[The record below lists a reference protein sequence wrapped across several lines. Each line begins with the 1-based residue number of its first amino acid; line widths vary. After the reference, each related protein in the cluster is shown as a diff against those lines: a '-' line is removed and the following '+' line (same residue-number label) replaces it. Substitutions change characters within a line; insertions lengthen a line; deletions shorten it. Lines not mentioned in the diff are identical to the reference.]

1 MKKVTKSFVAI
12 LALVAMLTQNAF
24 GVYAQATA
32 PEPIQVENEYVSEN
46 SEPTVEVTTDETPV
60 DTSESNEGD
69 LTEPVDA
76 TLDVEN
82 LPPTDDVN
90 YDDQIMLIDDTAEV
104 ADEGTD
110 VAAEESVTEEVIEE
124 EIPEQLDIYDNQIS
138 GSGLNELEI
147 FIHTEQLVTG
157 DSFRILFSGPD
168 SAQYDTRLNDYLDT
182 TSHGLYRFLDLNNEG
197 FNIRAT
203 SDDNVTFEF
212 ASEDGRPVIKV
223 ISVES
228 DADKLLFTK
237 TIEDKNGKPV
247 TAIKGE
253 GLKDVSIK
261 VNSEK
266 LTDNAEYTVY
276 VDTEAEVV
284 MNGSTTD
291 SISGTKSLESIE
303 LSNLNKKQ
311 FIIYISGDE
320 EFEIDSDASVI
331 DVVEGQAEFILESV
345 ATKTVYEYE
354 DSNVYVRA
362 VLERADAIPDD
373 AYFSVEPITDTKE
386 YLDAMNEGE
395 EKYTDENTLL
405 YDIAFYTD
413 STKTEEIEPEAGSVS
428 VTIRFKRNQIN
439 EELSGEAEVED
450 VTVTHFE
457 ENGNTIEAVPVE
469 TSVSSD
475 NTKVDFTVDSFSVY
489 AVSATSTVT
498 VNPGTS
504 VTCDSVLGDAYY
516 YGIVGNY
523 VKLDGHLESNMA
535 VGTLDGNANIATPK
549 NEGGGAGV
557 TYIGSYLGSKFFMD
571 PNADTKGTI
580 KVYTTKAAV
589 DKFGSEMADRINSGK
604 VSIDYSKSESDI
616 KSIVSNMVNV
626 VASNSSEL
634 ANESTQVDYTE
645 LKKIKGTD
653 EFIDIS
659 DSEAGTYYINYDNSE
674 WANEGS
680 SFKFKINSNQNLVLN
695 IPDES
700 VNFYQ
705 YQLIIDGKQYTPQG
719 NSNEAILFEKVI
731 YNCPN
736 ATYAATNTPVTG
748 TFLLPRAGFY
758 NNSVAA
764 GFVVANR
771 IEKIGG
777 QEWHCISKNIPVIE
791 DDKTEL
797 EIPVTKYFK
806 DAQGNDI
813 PDSEWPANGFKF
825 KISKYPCNDP
835 GDINDGFVEKDI
847 NYIPD
852 IEGTSEVTIYGST
865 PNHTASF
872 GKLSFNGAEVYNS
885 DRSHKSDSF
894 GDRDVR
900 YRALMYKIEEID
912 TNEPGVVYD
921 NATPLYIKVF
931 VNAEKINLGNGTTKY
946 LVWTEVKTARTV
958 SEGTECLPRL
968 PEFTNR
974 RVDDTNIKFEGTK
987 TVNGSSENVPNEK
1000 FEFSLYKYKGNN
1012 QFEENPVQTVKNN
1025 NNSFAFKEF
1034 KVNYNEC
1041 TTYVGA
1047 DGKAI
1052 RDGNKDTR
1060 IKNSVYAYQ
1069 YYLIKETKCDS
1080 PYTANDKY
1088 IARVK
1093 IEKLFNNGVLS
1104 GYGASVEYF
1113 KYNVNDTTDITKL
1126 GDGFTAMSFDNTYA
1140 AKGETILYA
1149 KKELTNRTLVANE
1162 FTFKLY
1168 ERTDSGV
1175 IQIGEE
1181 KTNDADGIVKFDKI
1195 TYPDL
1200 KSVGPHT
1207 YVIKEVKGNLSGV
1220 SYFEGEKVVTVDVAD
1235 NGSGALSVTHKDAT
1249 ESNPVVITNTYN
1261 ANGEV
1266 TFAVTKKITG
1276 NGTLS
1281 QDKEFSFELKKIIDG
1296 KAETIETVKI
1306 AGDGDAT
1313 FTTLK
1318 YELSDKGKVYKYTI
1332 NEVIPDGA
1340 IGYPE
1345 GSATPSYY
1353 MIPIISKYYDGIKYD
1368 PTVHEITVKV
1378 DDNGSGK
1385 LVITQELDNTP
1396 VESVNA
1402 KFTNEYNPR
1411 NFYTCIEGIK
1421 EIAGSNKKLNDGDF
1435 TFKFE
1440 LAEDYGD
1447 KLSIPVQGEIIPC
1460 NPKYEQYKVTENGKE
1475 YYTSKNL
1482 ASGEFGL
1489 HGITF
1494 NAPGTYTVKVSE
1506 INGGESGWIYDNS
1519 EYTWTYDVI
1528 DSGEGYLIPRD
1539 INSEVKVVKNDSVNC
1554 KPGDM
1559 RFKNTYVSEG
1569 EAVIK
1574 AQKAISGDY
1583 DKTVQQGE
1591 FEFERLDGDNENAH
1605 RVGGTKMTAADGS
1618 VTFDTIKYTLSS
1630 LEGAKAKDFV
1640 YYVHEV
1646 LPDPLKQSEV
1656 TDSKGEKRT
1665 VGYSYDKTY
1674 HKVTVHVALNDAT
1687 NELDT
1692 TVTYDDG
1699 NVAKITNKYE
1709 AYGSVQFGG
1718 NKKLIGR
1725 KFKDDDSGRFSA
1737 VLIDKATNE
1746 VIDIAPINK
1755 KSGFNNGGEFTFK
1768 TREYT
1773 KPGNYEY
1780 LVKEVGEV
1788 EGITNDTTTYEV
1800 TVSVTDINGDGK
1812 LTCVP
1817 TYGNNAPEI
1826 TFVNTL
1832 NTPGTANVIAKKK
1845 LDFGTLKGD
1854 DFSFILVDK
1863 ATGNPIDTKKNNKSG
1878 LVQFDQIK
1886 YTLDQLKKVD
1896 GNPVP
1901 TTFYY
1906 TISEVNDEQEE
1917 YEYSTLY
1924 YNVEITVS
1932 PGDDGLTTE
1941 VIYKD
1946 PKGLKVTPEEVV
1958 FENKYKAEGNVQF
1971 KISKTLT
1978 GRAMDDKQFSF
1989 ELRDESGKLVKLYDE
2004 EGNETF
2010 DGIVYSPSSDAG
2022 KPVTFAFPEIQYTQA
2037 DLSAEASH
2045 AIDTDGT
2052 FAKYY
2057 TIREVIPGSIA
2068 EGYTYDASV
2077 YNVQVT
2083 LKDNGKGKIVTD
2095 WKAYKAGEVTAE
2107 KNFLKQIWD
2116 NLVAFFTGK
2125 NADIVF
2131 ENKYVAEG
2139 ELKLKAVKKTNGVL
2153 KKGDFSFILSGKDE
2167 NGKDFS
2173 ETVEND
2179 ANGNVVFSAIKYTKP
2194 SSGSYEY
2201 TIKEVIPEDKDKKA
2215 GFTYDETVY
2224 TVNVTVTD
2232 DHSGVLSVN
2241 AEITAPS
2248 KETISAVSIVTN
2260 TDGSSKG
2267 LCEPKAVEFVN
2278 PYTTR
2283 GTSVVIDGNKV
2294 VAGRKAQAAKDE
2306 FTFKLTGEGK
2316 ELTAK
2321 TDAQGNFRFEPL
2333 KYTFEDYKNKTEYFY
2348 TVSEVIPSEKDE
2360 NIKYSEE
2367 EYTVKVTLKDNQD
2380 GTLSA
2385 TKTITSPAGA
2395 ENITFVNTYNAK
2407 NSLPLSAKKL
2417 VTGNTTVNKTFMFEL
2432 TGDGISAPIV
2442 VPTTNGGVA
2451 VFPERQY
2458 SLDDLAG
2465 AESKTYDYQ
2474 IRELTKEETIAR
2486 VNGATADEYDGYE
2499 FDSKVHRIHVVVSN
2513 TTSNGVLDV
2522 DCTVDG
2528 VSVSDVSNAVT
2539 FTNDYT
2545 ANGTTSI
2552 DGNKVL
2558 TGRDLEEDEFTFI
2571 LYDEDGKEIAR
2582 QTNGEDGAFSFG
2594 LGEFTQENIGE
2605 TYTYTVKEYIP
2616 ENESDKIEGITYDDS
2631 EITVKVTVGDAGKGK
2646 LSFTKE
2652 ITGGKVDGAV
2662 TFKNSYEGEAYV
2674 AFAANKILKG
2684 RHLEEGEFSFTLE
2697 QTSGPV
2703 QKIAKDG
2710 ITLPNDASGSTD
2722 FGSITFD
2729 QDEVGTYVFKVTEE
2743 KGKVSKVT
2751 YSDEVY
2757 TATVTVAVVGGVL
2770 KTTKVIKN
2778 KAGETVTSIDFE
2790 NTFKTNADIQFK
2802 GIKKLEGFNSDRIRK
2817 GDYSFVLMDENK
2829 NPIGDPAE
2837 VKGGIFNGGKF
2848 SFDKIEYTQDN
2859 LEYNAETG
2867 SYKTLKTYYVK
2878 EVCPDDKPEN
2888 VTYDDT
2894 VYEITVTLDLDP
2906 VTGIMTATGATDIG
2920 KPVDELEFINSYT
2933 SKNSWRPEVV
2943 RTMKGKELEDGKYD
2957 FKITEVDEAGDAV
2970 IGGYT
2975 ETVSYSG
2982 GAKTYFS
2989 SIDYTQDS
2997 IGTHYYKIEET
3008 ETRDGS
3014 TKDSTVYYA
3023 TVVVDVDDET
3033 QSLTVNDTYEK
3044 VFTVVNEDGT
3054 SEEKREGATSV
3065 VFENKFSAEGTLTLE
3080 GLKVLKGKALEAGDF
3095 SFAIMD
3101 GNAILKNNGVDMIA
3115 TNEAAGVDNNGDA
3128 KAAFKFPEM
3137 KFTEEDLKDGDGNY
3151 VTEKTLTYTIVEQE
3165 FADTSVKAIG
3175 EVYSLAI
3182 KLTVDYAKHE
3192 IKATPTVK
3200 KRGEGGI
3207 FNLSVK
3213 DNVPVFTNVYDA
3225 VGQWDPSGLKKLTG
3239 RALKDNEF
3247 TFSLTEYELGK
3258 DINDSNIVKKDGDKN
3273 QAIGHNGGKNSEQ
3286 IIFSP
3291 DDLKFLKYSLA
3302 DLGKHRYIIKE
3313 EIPDEAK
3320 EIKND
3325 SGVVTGYELKGV
3337 TYDINQ
3343 FEYIVEVKD
3352 NGDGTLAVDYAA
3364 ESPCKKPQTGD
3375 VYFTFNNH
3383 YNANAYI
3390 DLIGTKTFDGPS
3402 EFLKDFKFTIKETT
3416 EGKES
3421 AEFTVP
3427 CDEHGV
3433 ITFSNS
3439 LPILSYEYK
3448 PTMNRDDRGT
3458 HTYEIREVIP
3468 ADDSKA
3474 PGVKYDKRVYKVT
3487 VDVAD
3492 DGEGKLVP
3500 IVKSK
3505 GVTSELNGGGQEP
3518 YGFFVGSGEN
3528 RANYFTFENKYEAN
3542 ADLLFKGRKFLKR
3555 YEDSKD
3561 YITGEELTNFEFALY
3576 RVDATNDNTLIDYA
3590 TASADGSFVLGL
3602 DDNGDISEGV
3612 KFTHKDIGKTYTYLI
3627 KETTKVGD
3635 GVVYDENVY
3644 EITVAVNSP
3653 AAGSDK
3659 LKLDVTAIDKSG
3671 ATVAVKLENDKY
3683 LYTASTFN
3691 FTNLKPEYTVISGE
3705 KHWVGGPADGSRP
3718 DEVTI
3723 RLYASNVGVGQ
3734 QVINTAVAKA
3744 PDWKYR
3750 FDSFENGKKLP
3761 AYTTDGQKIVYRV
3774 DEVEI
3779 PGYLSEKVEVVEG
3792 KVFDFYNTYGELLI
3806 RKVDAITGATLAGAE
3821 LVILD
3826 SAGTEVDRW
3835 VSGTSA
3841 HAVDITKVE
3850 FDKTYTLREVSAPTG
3865 YKVAPDQTFTFKKG
3879 ETTVVTM
3886 RDEKITGS
3894 VKLRKLDA
3902 TTRAALE
3909 GAEFALYRED
3919 GSRVYASGTAGSYR
3933 YSETSSNGRFVVNAA
3948 GELEVTDLPYGSYY
3962 FTETVAPAGYIRSTD
3977 RFSFSVLT
3985 DGETVEVVALNAK
3998 EVGSVRLR
4006 KTNADGS
4013 VSLAGAVF
4021 ELYAKTPTTVSSA
4034 IAATIYSDVY
4044 YRVGTYT
4051 TDASGEIYVGDLPW
4065 DDYYFV
4071 EVEAPAG
4078 YEVNTDVNGD
4088 PIAYTF
4094 TIGSSATA
4102 TVSYDLG
4109 RITNS
4114 TTPPDTPVVPSSGG
4128 EVRGERRPTDTGRR
4142 SGGVLSGVLGVR
4154 AAPKAGVLGE
4164 RLGPV
4169 TGDAFNIFLWTL
4181 LLLASIGSIIAVAI
4195 ANARRKKN
4203 AR

>member
-46 SEPTVEVTTDETPV
+46 AEPTVEVTTEETPV
-60 DTSESNEGD
+60 DTPESNEGD
-69 LTEPVDA
+69 MAEPVADTSSEPVDA
-76 TLDVEN
+76 ALDVEN

-110 VAAEESVTEEVIEE
+110 VAAEEPVTEEVIEE

-147 FIHTEQLVTG
+147 FINTEQLVTG

-212 ASEDGRPVIKV
+212 ASEDGRPIIKV

-266 LTDNAEYTVY
+266 LTDNAKYTVY

-284 MNGSTTD
+284 INGSTTD

-331 DVVEGQAEFILESV
+331 DVAEGQAEFILESV
-345 ATKTVYEYE
+345 STKTVYEYE

-504 VTCDSVLGDAYY
+504 ATCDSVLGDAYY

-523 VKLDGHLESNMA
+523 VHLDGHLESNMA
-535 VGTLDGNANIATPK
+535 AGILDGDANIATPK
-549 NEGGGAGV
+549 NDGGGAGV
-557 TYIGSYLGSKFFMD
+557 SYIGSYLGSKFFMD
-571 PNADTKGTI
+571 PNSGTKGSI
-580 KVYTTKAAV
+580 KIYTTEEAV
-589 DKFGSEMADRINSGK
+589 NKFGNEMRDRINTGK
-604 VSIDYSKSESDI
+604 VTIDYSKSESEI

-626 VASNSSEL
+626 VASNSAKL
-634 ANESTQVDYTE
+634 ANEATQIDFTE
-645 LKKIKGTD
+645 LKQIRGTD
-653 EFIDIS
+653 GYIDIS
-659 DSEAGTYYINYDNSE
+659 GSEAGTYYINYDISE
-674 WANEGS
+674 WKNEGS
-680 SFKFKINSNQNLVLN
+680 SFKYKINSNQNLVLN

-700 VNFYQ
+700 VEFCQ
-705 YQLIIDGKQYTPQG
+705 YQLIVDNKQYTPQG
-719 NSNEAILFEKVI
+719 GSNEEILFEKVI

-736 ATYAATNTPVTG
+736 ATYAATSTPVTG
-748 TFLLPRAGFY
+748 TFLLPKAGFY

-764 GFVVANR
+764 GFVVADT
-771 IEKIGG
+771 IKKIGG
-777 QEWHCISKNIPVIE
+777 AEWHCISKNIPVIE

-813 PDSEWPANGFKF
+813 ADSEWPANGFKF
-825 KISKYPCNDP
+825 KISKYPCDDP
-835 GDINDGFVEKDI
+835 GDTNDGNVEKDI

-885 DRSHKSDSF
+885 DRSHKSTAF
-894 GDRDVR
+894 GDRDVK

-912 TNEPGVVYD
+912 TNEAGVVYD

-958 SEGTECLPRL
+958 LKYECLPKL

-987 TVNGSSENVPNEK
+987 TVNGNSENVPNEK

-1012 QFEENPVQTVKNN
+1012 QFEETPVQAVMNS

-1041 TTYVGA
+1041 TTYVDA
-1047 DGKAI
+1047 NGKAI
-1052 RDGNKDTR
+1052 KDGDRATK

-1080 PYTANDKY
+1080 PYTAKNKY

-1093 IEKLFNNGVLS
+1093 IEKLFNNGALS

-1113 KYNVNDTTDITKL
+1113 KYGVNDLTDIGSL
-1126 GDGFTAMSFDNTYA
+1126 SDGLMTMAFDNEYKA
-1140 AKGETILYA
+1140 NGSISFYA
-1149 KKELTNRTLVANE
+1149 KKVVSNRTYGVKNEEFSFGLFDENGKRLQTVKNDSNGLVSFSAINYSLDDAGKEFKYVIKEDLGNIPGITYDPHEEKITVKVSDKGDGTLQITADKATETSPATFTNVYKAEGTFTFTALKAFKEGSKLPSGKTFSFVLKEGGKVIETVTVNGTGSVSFKPLQYAVNPANGE
-1162 FTFKLY
+1162 YAVGEHTYTIEEVKPAGATAENNYTYQGITYDNNVYTVKLVVEDDGNGNLVTKVDGNVQATFNATFTNDYKVADTKIALDGNKILNGQVLEGDMFTFKL
-1168 ERTDSGV
+1168 EASDEVTSKAVSDGV
-1175 IQIGEE
+1175 VVLPANTAVKNDANGNFSFGEILFKAEGNYTFKVTEE
-1181 KTNDADGIVKFDKI
+1181 KPDETNGIQYSEDVYTVSVSVKDDNNGKLVATKTITKNNGEVGDITFVNYYAENGIVIIAKKSLEGRTLEANQFEFELKDDAGNVIRTAKNDAAGNVTFEKI
-1195 TYPDL
+1195 TYKLSDLNGEDSKTYKYYVNEVCPD
-1200 KSVGPHT
+1200 KDGNGYT
-1207 YVIKEVKGNLSGV
+1207 YDRTVKTVTVTVSKVESEDGV
-1220 SYFEGEKVVTVDVAD
+1220 SLQTVAEFENGYDTFKNYYNASGKVV
-1235 NGSGALSVTHKDAT
+1235 
-1249 ESNPVVITNTYN
+1249 
-1261 ANGEV
+1261 
-1266 TFAVTKKITG
+1266 F
-1276 NGTLS
+1276 
-1281 QDKEFSFELKKIIDG
+1281 
-1296 KAETIETVKI
+1296 
-1306 AGDGDAT
+1306 
-1313 FTTLK
+1313 
-1318 YELSDKGKVYKYTI
+1318 
-1332 NEVIPDGA
+1332 
-1340 IGYPE
+1340 
-1345 GSATPSYY
+1345 
-1353 MIPIISKYYDGIKYD
+1353 
-1368 PTVHEITVKV
+1368 
-1378 DDNGSGK
+1378 
-1385 LVITQELDNTP
+1385 
-1396 VESVNA
+1396 
-1402 KFTNEYNPR
+1402 
-1411 NFYTCIEGIK
+1411 
-1421 EIAGSNKKLNDGDF
+1421 
-1435 TFKFE
+1435 
-1440 LAEDYGD
+1440 
-1447 KLSIPVQGEIIPC
+1447 
-1460 NPKYEQYKVTENGKE
+1460 
-1475 YYTSKNL
+1475 
-1482 ASGEFGL
+1482 
-1489 HGITF
+1489 
-1494 NAPGTYTVKVSE
+1494 
-1506 INGGESGWIYDNS
+1506 
-1519 EYTWTYDVI
+1519 
-1528 DSGEGYLIPRD
+1528 
-1539 INSEVKVVKNDSVNC
+1539 
-1554 KPGDM
+1554 
-1559 RFKNTYVSEG
+1559 
-1569 EAVIK
+1569 
-1574 AQKAISGDY
+1574 
-1583 DKTVQQGE
+1583 
-1591 FEFERLDGDNENAH
+1591 
-1605 RVGGTKMTAADGS
+1605 GGTK
-1618 VTFDTIKYTLSS
+1618 
-1630 LEGAKAKDFV
+1630 E
-1640 YYVHEV
+1640 
-1646 LPDPLKQSEV
+1646 
-1656 TDSKGEKRT
+1656 
-1665 VGYSYDKTY
+1665 
-1674 HKVTVHVALNDAT
+1674 
-1687 NELDT
+1687 
-1692 TVTYDDG
+1692 
-1699 NVAKITNKYE
+1699 
-1709 AYGSVQFGG
+1709 
-1718 NKKLIGR
+1718 LIGR
-1725 KFKDDDSGRFSA
+1725 KFTSDDNGKFQA
-1737 VLIDKATNE
+1737 VLKDKTTGEELQRKDITKKATLFS
-1746 VIDIAPINK
+1746 DR
-1755 KSGFNNGGEFTFK
+1755 GGEFTFDPIK
-1768 TREYT
+1768 FTEPGEYYYT
-1773 KPGNYEY
+1773 
-1780 LVKEVGEV
+1780 V
-1788 EGITNDTTTYEV
+1788 EEAGSLENVTNDTTVYEV
-1800 TVSVTDINGDGK
+1800 KVTVTDNGDGT
-1812 LTCVP
+1812 LSCVP
-1817 TYGNNAPEI
+1817 TYSVGEGIKFTN
-1826 TFVNTL
+1826 VYD
-1832 NTPGTANVIAKKK
+1832 TPGSATIQAYKS
-1845 LDFGTLKGD
+1845 LDYGTLKD
-1854 DFSFILVDK
+1854 DQFTFELYDSTGAVLDT
-1863 ATGNPIDTKKNNKSG
+1863 ATNNSSGTVTFKQLEYSLKDLNKDTNGNAVATEFRYKIKEKNTGAKG
-1878 LVQFDQIK
+1878 
-1886 YTLDQLKKVD
+1886 
-1896 GNPVP
+1896 
-1901 TTFYY
+1901 
-1906 TISEVNDEQEE
+1906 
-1917 YEYSTLY
+1917 YEYSTAEY
-1924 YNVEITVS
+1924 EVIVTVV
-1932 PGDDGLTTE
+1932 PNDDVLTTS
-1941 VIYKD
+1941 VAYKD
-1946 PKGLKVTPEEVV
+1946 ALGNNVDPKNVIFT
-1958 FENKYKAEGNVQF
+1958 NKYTANGKVQLQA
-1971 KISKTLT
+1971 KKVLS
-1978 GRAMDDKQFSF
+1978 GRDITSGMFEF
-1989 ELRDESGKLVKLYDE
+1989 ELCDENNDVVAKVPVPAAKAGE
-2004 EGNETF
+2004 EA
-2010 DGIVYSPSSDAG
+2010 IVS
-2022 KPVTFAFPEIQYTQA
+2022 FPEWTYTQENLKE
-2037 DLSAEASH
+2037 DSFTH
-2045 AIDTDGT
+2045 AIEGGK

-2057 TIREVIPGSIA
+2057 TIREVIPANIPS
-2068 EGYTYDASV
+2068 GYTYDDTV
-2077 YNVQVT
+2077 YNVVVT
-2083 LKDNGKGKIVTD
+2083 LKDNGEGVIETD
-2095 WKAYKAGEVTAE
+2095 WYAYESGNTYE
-2107 KNFLKQIWD
+2107 KPTIWD
-2116 NLVAFFTGK
+2116 NIVAFFTGK
-2125 NADIVF
+2125 NANQNVVF

-2139 ELKLKAVKKTNGVL
+2139 ELKLKAIKETNGVL
-2153 KKGDFSFILSGKDE
+2153 NKDYFSFILNGKDE
-2167 NGKDFS
+2167 NGKDIS
-2173 ETVEND
+2173 ETVTND

-2194 SSGSYEY
+2194 SSEPYEY

-2224 TVNVTVTD
+2224 TVKVTVTD
-2232 DHSGVLSVN
+2232 DGSGVLSVK
-2241 AEITAPS
+2241 ADITAPS

-2267 LCEPKAVEFVN
+2267 LCEPDAVKFVN
-2278 PYTTR
+2278 PYTT
-2283 GTSVVIDGNKV
+2283 GGASVVIEGNKV
-2294 VAGRKAQAAKDE
+2294 VTGRKAQAADGE
-2306 FTFKLTGEGK
+2306 FTFKLSG
-2316 ELTAK
+2316 
-2321 TDAQGNFRFEPL
+2321 GNLAEDRFASTKAGGSFAFDTI
-2333 KYTFEDYKNKTEYFY
+2333 KYTYNDLNGKDLETYIY
-2348 TVSEVIPSEKDE
+2348 TVSEVIPSDKDA
-2360 NIKYSEE
+2360 NITYSEE
-2367 EYTVKVTLKDNQD
+2367 VYTVEVTLKDNHD
-2380 GTLSA
+2380 GTLTASR
-2385 TKTITSPAGA
+2385 KIVGA
-2395 ENITFVNTYNAK
+2395 NSIVFTNTYNAE
-2407 NSLPLSAKKL
+2407 NSLPLAVKKV
-2417 VTGNTTVNKTFMFEL
+2417 VTGKKSPDGLAFTFEL
-2432 TGDGISAPIV
+2432 SGTGIEPAIQVNAKAGETVSFPTREYKLADLYDEATKTYVTREYDYVIREIPNTAEEYAGYEYDTTQFKIHVEVSNDSTDGKLTV
-2442 VPTTNGGVA
+2442 KPTVVA
-2451 VFPERQY
+2451 VNEEGNEIAG
-2458 SLDDLAG
+2458 SL
-2465 AESKTYDYQ
+2465 
-2474 IRELTKEETIAR
+2474 
-2486 VNGATADEYDGYE
+2486 ADVIPAAFE
-2499 FDSKVHRIHVVVSN
+2499 FN
-2513 TTSNGVLDV
+2513 NP
-2522 DCTVDG
+2522 
-2528 VSVSDVSNAVT
+2528 
-2539 FTNDYT
+2539 YT
-2545 ANGTTSI
+2545 ANGQTEIKGTKTLIGRELVASEFEFALYDENSVEI
-2552 DGNKVL
+2552 ARCKNAEDGSFSFGKLSFTQEDVGKTFNYTVKEIIPENEEDRLPNVNYDDTVISVAIEVLDAGEGKLAFNQTVTNGREGKVAFVNEFADDASVSFAVEKKL
-2558 TGRDLEEDEFTFI
+2558 TGRNLNEGEFEFVLKQTAGDTIKSFESKEKTVSNNGSGIVDFGSIKFDQTEVGEYKFEITEKSGDVKGVDYSKNKYTATVNVYVKNGELVVEKTEETGDKTFTNEFTASANVDFGGSKILDGFESDKINKGEYTFI
-2571 LYDEDGKEIAR
+2571 LKDSEGNKIAETSVNGRGNYEFSHKDVAELNYTQDDLVYNAATGKYTTVKTYTVEEFEPESHDKKVTYDKKVYTVTVTLDLNIVTGELTVETSTDKGVAVTEMNFTNKYADEDEWSPSVTKVVEGKNYENGKYTYKLTQVDEDGKEIA
-2582 QTNGEDGAFSFG
+2582 
-2594 LGEFTQENIGE
+2594 
-2605 TYTYTVKEYIP
+2605 
-2616 ENESDKIEGITYDDS
+2616 
-2631 EITVKVTVGDAGKGK
+2631 
-2646 LSFTKE
+2646 
-2652 ITGGKVDGAV
+2652 
-2662 TFKNSYEGEAYV
+2662 
-2674 AFAANKILKG
+2674 
-2684 RHLEEGEFSFTLE
+2684 
-2697 QTSGPV
+2697 
-2703 QKIAKDG
+2703 
-2710 ITLPNDASGSTD
+2710 
-2722 FGSITFD
+2722 
-2729 QDEVGTYVFKVTEE
+2729 
-2743 KGKVSKVT
+2743 
-2751 YSDEVY
+2751 
-2757 TATVTVAVVGGVL
+2757 
-2770 KTTKVIKN
+2770 
-2778 KAGETVTSIDFE
+2778 
-2790 NTFKTNADIQFK
+2790 
-2802 GIKKLEGFNSDRIRK
+2802 
-2817 GDYSFVLMDENK
+2817 
-2829 NPIGDPAE
+2829 
-2837 VKGGIFNGGKF
+2837 
-2848 SFDKIEYTQDN
+2848 
-2859 LEYNAETG
+2859 
-2867 SYKTLKTYYVK
+2867 
-2878 EVCPDDKPEN
+2878 
-2888 VTYDDT
+2888 
-2894 VYEITVTLDLDP
+2894 
-2906 VTGIMTATGATDIG
+2906 
-2920 KPVDELEFINSYT
+2920 
-2933 SKNSWRPEVV
+2933 
-2943 RTMKGKELEDGKYD
+2943 
-2957 FKITEVDEAGDAV
+2957 
-2970 IGGYT
+2970 GGYT
-2975 ETVSYSG
+2975 ETIKNSDVTTSF
-2982 GAKTYFS
+2982 AKIKFNQSQLGTYF
-2989 SIDYTQDS
+2989 
-2997 IGTHYYKIEET
+2997 YKIEELAT
-3008 ETRDGS
+3008 EDG
-3014 TKDSTVYYA
+3014 TAVDSTIYIA
-3023 TVVVDVDDET
+3023 KVVVDIDEATQELAITDTYTKVTGDET
-3033 QSLTVNDTYEK
+3033 VGVTEV
-3044 VFTVVNEDGT
+3044 VFTNKY
-3054 SEEKREGATSV
+3054 SASV
-3065 VFENKFSAEGTLTLE
+3065 EIPLE
-3080 GLKVLKGKALEAGDF
+3080 GLKKLENRELKDKEF

-3101 GNAILKNNGVDMIA
+3101 GDKVLVNDGTEMIA
-3115 TNEAAGVDNNGDA
+3115 YNVAGTVDEDRVAQG
-3128 KAAFKFPEM
+3128 KFVFPVM
-3137 KFTEEDLKDGDGNY
+3137 KFDQEVFKNESGTYDN
-3151 VTEKTLTYTIVEQE
+3151 TKTLTYTVVEQSKSKDDCKGITMSTE
-3165 FADTSVKAIG
+3165 R
-3175 EVYSLAI
+3175 YSLVI
-3182 KLTVDYAKHE
+3182 ELTSGIDGITYEVKIDKL
-3192 IKATPTVK
+3192 
-3200 KRGEGGI
+3200 GENGGI
-3207 FNLSVK
+3207 FGLK
-3213 DNVPVFTNVYDA
+3213 DGKAELEFTNVYEA
-3225 VGQWDPSGLKKLTG
+3225 TGEWDPEGWKELVG
-3239 RALKDNEF
+3239 RDLKDGEF
-3247 TFSLTEYELGK
+3247 EFKIRE
-3258 DINDSNIVKKDGDKN
+3258 V
-3273 QAIGHNGGKNSEQ
+3273 
-3286 IIFSP
+3286 
-3291 DDLKFLKYSLA
+3291 DLKNNTVNGHEYVVKNVGNQIKFSSDDVVSKKGDYFLKYTQD
-3302 DLGKHRYIIKE
+3302 DLGPNGKANFIYEFSEVKQETATGIKF
-3313 EIPDEAK
+3313 DE
-3320 EIKND
+3320 
-3325 SGVVTGYELKGV
+3325 
-3337 TYDINQ
+3337 DI
-3343 FEYIVEVKD
+3343 YKILVEVSD
-3352 NGDGTLAVDYAA
+3352 NGDGTLNVEVDRDDLL
-3364 ESPCKKPQTGD
+3364 KKLTQKIKD
-3375 VYFTFNNH
+3375 SNLEDKNISE
-3383 YNANAYI
+3383 NAIFLFKNEYEAYGSLN
-3390 DLIGTKTFDGPS
+3390 LIGTKTFDGPE

-3421 AEFTVP
+3421 YEDTVS
-3427 CDEHGV
+3427 CDENGV
-3433 ITFSNS
+3433 ITFSK
-3439 LPILSYEYK
+3439 LSYKYK
-3448 PTMNRDDRGT
+3448 PMERDDRGT

-3474 PGVKYDKRVYKVT
+3474 PGVQYDKRVYKVT
-3487 VDVAD
+3487 VDVTD
-3492 DGEGKLVP
+3492 KGEGKLVP
-3500 IVKSK
+3500 TVKSI
-3505 GVTSELNGGGQEP
+3505 TRELIGGGQDP
-3518 YGFFVGSGEN
+3518 NYDFFVGSYEN

-3542 ADLLFKGRKFLKR
+3542 ADLLFKGMKFLKR

-3561 YITGEELTNFEFALY
+3561 YITGDELKNFEFALY
-3576 RVDATNDNTLIDYA
+3576 RVDATKPTLIDYA

-3602 DDNGDISEGV
+3602 DDNGDISEGI
-3612 KFTHKDIGKTYTYLI
+3612 KFTQKDIGKTYTYLI

-3644 EITVAVNSP
+3644 EITVAVNAP
-3653 AAGSDK
+3653 VAGSDK
-3659 LKLDVTAIDKSG
+3659 LILDVTAIDKSG
-3671 ATVAVKLENDKY
+3671 ATVAVKLENDEY
-3683 LYTASTFN
+3683 LYTASTFD

-3792 KVFDFYNTYGELLI
+3792 KVYDFYNTYGELLI

-3821 LVILD
+3821 LAILD
-3826 SAGTEVDRW
+3826 SAGTEIDRW

>member
-46 SEPTVEVTTDETPV
+46 AEPTVEVTTEEASANTQ
-60 DTSESNEGD
+60 ESNEGD
-69 LTEPVDA
+69 MAEPVADTSSEPVDA
-76 TLDVEN
+76 ALDVEN

-104 ADEGTD
+104 PEEGTD
-110 VAAEESVTEEVIEE
+110 VVVEEPVTEEVIEE

-138 GSGLNELEI
+138 GSGLDELEI
-147 FIHTEQLVTG
+147 FINTEQLVTG

-212 ASEDGRPVIKV
+212 TSEDGRPVIKV

-266 LTDNAEYTVY
+266 LTDNAKYTVY

-284 MNGSTTD
+284 INGSTTD

-373 AYFSVEPITDTKE
+373 AYFSVESITDTKE

-439 EELSGEAEVED
+439 DELSGEAEVED

-475 NTKVDFTVDSFSVY
+475 NTKVDFTVDSFSIY
-489 AVSATSTVT
+489 AVSVEGKL
-498 VNPGTS
+498 NIKPGT
-504 VTCDSVLGDAYY
+504 TKTYLDVLGDAAR
-516 YGIVGNY
+516 YGIVANDMTLGGDMETNF
-523 VKLDGHLESNMA
+523 A
-535 VGTLDGNANIATPK
+535 VGSMHGTADIKSCKNDGN
-549 NEGGGAGV
+549 GAGV
-557 TYIGSYLGSKFFMD
+557 TYIGSYDGSDFSMI
-571 PNADTKGTI
+571 PNN
-580 KVYTTKAAV
+580 
-589 DKFGSEMADRINSGK
+589 NSGSLK
-604 VSIDYSKSESDI
+604 IVTTEAAMRKFSFNMTHLHPGDSLDNLKFEEGVIVDYSGDEAQI
-616 KSIVSNMVNV
+616 KTMVSRIVSNVR
-626 VASNSSEL
+626 
-634 ANESTQVDYTE
+634 T
-645 LKKIKGTD
+645 
-653 EFIDIS
+653 IS
-659 DSEAGTYYINYDNSE
+659 DALMNEQNSYEYRSIKDQWSDKVDFTSYPAGTYYINFDQSIDEANSFPLNYE
-674 WANEGS
+674 IH
-680 SFKFKINSNQNLVLN
+680 INKDQNVVLN
-695 IPDES
+695 IPDEN
-700 VNFYQ
+700 VYFGQ
-705 YQLIIDGKQYTPQG
+705 YKLYIDGKQYIPQG
-719 NSNEAILFEKVI
+719 NSDEEILFEKMI
-731 YNCPN
+731 FNCPN
-736 ATYAATNTPVTG
+736 ARYAETTGTATG
-748 TFLLPRAGFY
+748 TFLLPRADFY
-758 NNSVAA
+758 NKTVSA
-764 GFVVANR
+764 GFLVANN
-771 IEKIGG
+771 ITGFG
-777 QEWHCISKNIPVIE
+777 SEWHCISKNIPIIE

-813 PDSEWPANGFKF
+813 PDSEWPANGFRF
-825 KISKYPCNDP
+825 KISKYTRNDP
-835 GDINDGFVEKDI
+835 DDNNGGVETDP
-847 NYIPD
+847 NRIPD
-852 IEGTSEVTIYGST
+852 IEGTLTIYGNT

-872 GKLSFNGAEVYNS
+872 GKLSFNGKEVYESGYPS
-885 DRSHKSDSF
+885 DAF
-894 GDRDVR
+894 PGRDVK

-912 TNEPGVVYD
+912 TNEVGVVYD

-931 VNAEKINLGNGTTKY
+931 VNAEKITLENGTIKY
-946 LVWTEVKTARTV
+946 LVWTDVKTARTV
-958 SEGTECLPRL
+958 SEGTVCLRRL

-974 RVDDTNIKFEGTK
+974 RVNDTNIKFEGTK
-987 TVNGSSENVPNEK
+987 TVNGSSEKVPNEK

-1012 QFEENPVQTVKNN
+1012 QFEETPVQTVKNN

-1041 TTYVGA
+1041 TIYVGA

-1093 IEKLFNNGVLS
+1093 IEKIFNNGALS

-1126 GDGFTAMSFDNTYA
+1126 GDGLTAMSFDNEYKA
-1140 AKGETILYA
+1140 NGSISFYA
-1149 KKELTNRTLVANE
+1149 KKVVSNRTYGVKNEEFSFSLFDENGTKLQTVKNDSDGLVRFSAINYSLDDAGKE
-1162 FTFKLY
+1162 FK
-1168 ERTDSGV
+1168 
-1175 IQIGEE
+1175 
-1181 KTNDADGIVKFDKI
+1181 
-1195 TYPDL
+1195 
-1200 KSVGPHT
+1200 
-1207 YVIKEVKGNLSGV
+1207 YVIKEDSGNIPGIT
-1220 SYFEGEKVVTVDVAD
+1220 YD
-1235 NGSGALSVTHKDAT
+1235 TH
-1249 ESNPVVITNTYN
+1249 EEI
-1261 ANGEV
+1261 
-1266 TFAVTKKITG
+1266 
-1276 NGTLS
+1276 
-1281 QDKEFSFELKKIIDG
+1281 
-1296 KAETIETVKI
+1296 
-1306 AGDGDAT
+1306 
-1313 FTTLK
+1313 
-1318 YELSDKGKVYKYTI
+1318 
-1332 NEVIPDGA
+1332 
-1340 IGYPE
+1340 
-1345 GSATPSYY
+1345 
-1353 MIPIISKYYDGIKYD
+1353 
-1368 PTVHEITVKV
+1368 ITVKV
-1378 DDNGSGK
+1378 SDKGDGTLQITADKATETSPATFTNVYNAEGTFTFTALKAFKEGSKLPSGK
-1385 LVITQELDNTP
+1385 SFSFVLKEGGKVIQTVTVNGTGSVSFEPLKYAVNPANGEYAVGEHTYTIEEVIPKGATAENNYTDQGITYDNNVYTVKLV
-1396 VESVNA
+1396 VEDDGNGNLVTKVDGNVQATFNA
-1402 KFTNEYNPR
+1402 KFTNDYKVDDTKITLN
-1411 NFYTCIEGIK
+1411 G
-1421 EIAGSNKKLNDGDF
+1421 NKVLKGLDLKGDMF
-1435 TFKFE
+1435 TFKLEASDEVTSTAVSDGVVVLPANTAVKNDENGKF
-1440 LAEDYGD
+1440 
-1447 KLSIPVQGEIIPC
+1447 SFGEILFKAEG
-1460 NPKYEQYKVTENGKE
+1460 NYTFKVTEEKPDETNGIQYSEDE
-1475 YYTSKNL
+1475 YTVSVSVEDDTKGKLVATKKITKNNGEVGDITFINYYAENGIVISAKKSLEGRTLEENQFAFKLKDEAGNEIRTAKNDDAGNVTFEKITYKLSDLKGEDSKTYKYYVNEVDEGKNGYTYDRTVKTVTVTVSKVVSEDGVSLQAVAEFENGDDIFKNYYE
-1482 ASGEFGL
+1482 ASGQLVF
-1489 HGITF
+1489 
-1494 NAPGTYTVKVSE
+1494 
-1506 INGGESGWIYDNS
+1506 
-1519 EYTWTYDVI
+1519 
-1528 DSGEGYLIPRD
+1528 
-1539 INSEVKVVKNDSVNC
+1539 
-1554 KPGDM
+1554 
-1559 RFKNTYVSEG
+1559 
-1569 EAVIK
+1569 
-1574 AQKAISGDY
+1574 
-1583 DKTVQQGE
+1583 
-1591 FEFERLDGDNENAH
+1591 
-1605 RVGGTKMTAADGS
+1605 GGTK
-1618 VTFDTIKYTLSS
+1618 
-1630 LEGAKAKDFV
+1630 E
-1640 YYVHEV
+1640 
-1646 LPDPLKQSEV
+1646 
-1656 TDSKGEKRT
+1656 
-1665 VGYSYDKTY
+1665 
-1674 HKVTVHVALNDAT
+1674 
-1687 NELDT
+1687 
-1692 TVTYDDG
+1692 
-1699 NVAKITNKYE
+1699 
-1709 AYGSVQFGG
+1709 
-1718 NKKLIGR
+1718 LIGR
-1725 KFKDDDSGRFSA
+1725 KFTNDDNGNFQA
-1737 VLIDKATNE
+1737 VLKEVQEDGTFIKDVQRVNITKKASLFS
-1746 VIDIAPINK
+1746 DR
-1755 KSGFNNGGEFTFK
+1755 GGEFTFDAI
-1768 TREYT
+1768 TYT
-1773 KPGNYEY
+1773 KPGDYY
-1780 LVKEVGEV
+1780 YTV
-1788 EGITNDTTTYEV
+1788 EEEGSAENVTNDTTVYKVKV
-1800 TVSVTDINGDGK
+1800 TVTDNGDGT
-1812 LTCVP
+1812 LSCVP
-1817 TYGNNAPEI
+1817 TYSLGEGIKFTNI
-1826 TFVNTL
+1826 YD
-1832 NTPGTANVIAKKK
+1832 TPGSATIQAYKS
-1845 LDFGTLKGD
+1845 LDYGTLTKDQFTFELYDSSGAELDTATNNSSGTVTFEPLKYSLKDLNKDTNGNAVTTEFRYKIKEKNTGAKG
-1854 DFSFILVDK
+1854 
-1863 ATGNPIDTKKNNKSG
+1863 
-1878 LVQFDQIK
+1878 
-1886 YTLDQLKKVD
+1886 
-1896 GNPVP
+1896 
-1901 TTFYY
+1901 
-1906 TISEVNDEQEE
+1906 
-1917 YEYSTLY
+1917 YEYSTAEY
-1924 YNVEITVS
+1924 EVIVTVV
-1932 PGDDGLTTE
+1932 PNDDVLTTS
-1941 VIYKD
+1941 VAYKD
-1946 PKGLKVTPEEVV
+1946 AKGNNVDPKNVIFT
-1958 FENKYKAEGNVQF
+1958 NKYIANGKVQLQA
-1971 KISKTLT
+1971 KKVLS
-1978 GRAMDDKQFSF
+1978 GRDITSGLFEF
-1989 ELRDESGKLVKLYDE
+1989 ELRDENNDVVAKVPVPAAKAGE
-2004 EGNETF
+2004 EA
-2010 DGIVYSPSSDAG
+2010 IVS
-2022 KPVTFAFPEIQYTQA
+2022 FPEWTYTQENLKE
-2037 DLSAEASH
+2037 DSFTH
-2045 AIDTDGT
+2045 AIEGGK

-2057 TIREVIPGSIA
+2057 TIREVIPANIPS
-2068 EGYTYDASV
+2068 GYTYDDTV
-2077 YNVQVT
+2077 YNVVVT
-2083 LKDNGKGKIVTD
+2083 LMDNGEGVIETD
-2095 WKAYKAGEVTAE
+2095 WYAYATDSLAE
-2107 KNFLKQIWD
+2107 NETIFDIVSSL
-2116 NLVAFFTGK
+2116 FTGVK
-2125 NADIVF
+2125 KSQNVAF
-2131 ENKYVAEG
+2131 ENKYE
-2139 ELKLKAVKKTNGVL
+2139 AVGGVKFEATKT
-2153 KKGDFSFILSGKDE
+2153 LSGRNLE
-2167 NGKDFS
+2167 NGEFKFALTGNGQNLTASNDGNGKVEFATINYTQDDIGKS
-2173 ETVEND
+2173 YTYTITETSKD
-2179 ANGNVVFSAIKYTKP
+2179 ANGVTCDTRDYTAVVTISDPGTEDAPYGNGILTVKTVINGVETV
-2194 SSGSYEY
+2194 SGSDG
-2201 TIKEVIPEDKDKKA
+2201 ICKPEA
-2215 GFTYDETVY
+2215 
-2224 TVNVTVTD
+2224 
-2232 DHSGVLSVN
+2232 
-2241 AEITAPS
+2241 TAMTFENS
-2248 KETISAVSIVTN
+2248 YRA
-2260 TDGSSKG
+2260 DGD
-2267 LCEPKAVEFVN
+2267 
-2278 PYTTR
+2278 
-2283 GTSVVIDGNKV
+2283 SVVVDGTKTV
-2294 VAGRKAQAAKDE
+2294 LGRKAGAGVNE

-2333 KYTFEDYKNKTEYFY
+2333 EYTFEDYKNKTEYFY
-2348 TVSEVIPSEKDE
+2348 TVSEVEGTDE
-2360 NIKYSEE
+2360 NIIYTKAT
-2367 EYTVKVTLKDNQD
+2367 YTVKVTLSDN
-2380 GTLSA
+2380 GNGKITA

-2395 ENITFVNTYNAK
+2395 ENITFVNTYNAE

-2499 FDSKVHRIHVVVSN
+2499 FDSTVHRIHVVVSN

-2571 LYDEDGKEIAR
+2571 LYDEDGEEIAR
-2582 QTNGEDGAFSFG
+2582 QTNGEDGTFSFG

-2662 TFKNSYEGEAYV
+2662 TFKNSYEGEADV
-2674 AFAANKILKG
+2674 AFAANKKLKG

-2710 ITLPNDASGSTD
+2710 ITLPNDASGSVD
-2722 FGSITFD
+2722 FGRIIFD

-2770 KTTKVIKN
+2770 KATKVIKN

-2848 SFDKIEYTQDN
+2848 SFDKIEYTQDD

-2867 SYKTLKTYYVK
+2867 SYRTLKTYYVK

-2920 KPVDELEFINSYT
+2920 KPVDGLEFINSYT
-2933 SKNSWRPEVV
+2933 SENSWRPEVV
-2943 RTMKGKELEDGKYD
+2943 KTMKGKELEDGKYD

-3115 TNEAAGVDNNGDA
+3115 TNEAAGVDNKGDA

-3213 DNVPVFTNVYDA
+3213 DNVPVFTNVYEA
-3225 VGQWDPSGLKKLTG
+3225 TGEWDPEGWKELVG
-3239 RALKDNEF
+3239 RDLKDGEF
-3247 TFSLTEYELGK
+3247 EFKIRE
-3258 DINDSNIVKKDGDKN
+3258 V
-3273 QAIGHNGGKNSEQ
+3273 
-3286 IIFSP
+3286 
-3291 DDLKFLKYSLA
+3291 DLKNNTVNGHEYVVKNVGNQIKFSSDDVVSKKGDYFLKYTQD
-3302 DLGKHRYIIKE
+3302 DLGANGTANFIYEFSEVKQETATGIKF
-3313 EIPDEAK
+3313 DE
-3320 EIKND
+3320 
-3325 SGVVTGYELKGV
+3325 
-3337 TYDINQ
+3337 DI
-3343 FEYIVEVKD
+3343 YKILVEVSD
-3352 NGDGTLAVDYAA
+3352 NGDGTLNVKVDRDDLL
-3364 ESPCKKPQTGD
+3364 KKLTQKIKD
-3375 VYFTFNNH
+3375 SNLEDKNISE
-3383 YNANAYI
+3383 NAIFLFKNEYEANGSL

-3421 AEFTVP
+3421 YEDTVS
-3427 CDEHGV
+3427 CDENGV
-3433 ITFSNS
+3433 ITFSK
-3439 LPILSYEYK
+3439 LSYEYK
-3448 PTMNRDDRGT
+3448 PMERDDRGT

-3500 IVKSK
+3500 TVKSI
-3505 GVTSELNGGGQEP
+3505 TRELIGDGQEP
-3518 YGFFVGSGEN
+3518 NYDFFVGSGEN

-3542 ADLLFKGRKFLKR
+3542 ADLLFKGMKFLKR

-3561 YITGEELTNFEFALY
+3561 YITGDELKNFEFALY
-3576 RVDATNDNTLIDYA
+3576 RVDATKDTLIDYA

-3612 KFTHKDIGKTYTYLI
+3612 KFTQKDIGQTYTYLI

-3644 EITVAVNSP
+3644 EITVAVNAP
-3653 AAGSDK
+3653 VAGSDK
-3659 LKLDVTAIDKSG
+3659 LILDVTATDKSK
-3671 ATVAVKLENDKY
+3671 ATVAVKLENKEY
-3683 LYTASTFN
+3683 LYTASTFD

-3723 RLYASNVGVGQ
+3723 KLYASNVGVGQ

-3835 VSGTSA
+3835 VSGKSA

-3977 RFSFSVLT
+3977 RFSFSVLS

>member
-12 LALVAMLTQNAF
+12 LALIAMLTQNAF

-46 SEPTVEVTTDETPV
+46 AEPTVEVTTEEASANTQ
-60 DTSESNEGD
+60 ESNEGD
-69 LTEPVDA
+69 MAEPVADTSSEPVDA

-90 YDDQIMLIDDTAEV
+90 YDDQIMLIDDTAGVPE
-104 ADEGTD
+104 EGTD
-110 VAAEESVTEEVIEE
+110 VVAEEPVTEEVIEE

-147 FIHTEQLVTG
+147 FINTEQLVTG

-266 LTDNAEYTVY
+266 LTDNAKYTVY

-284 MNGSTTD
+284 INGRTTD

-413 STKTEEIEPEAGSVS
+413 STRTEEIEPEAGSVS

-457 ENGNTIEAVPVE
+457 ERGNTIEAVPVE

-489 AVSATSTVT
+489 AVSAEVT
-498 VNPGTS
+498 VDVYPGTS

-523 VKLDGHLESNMA
+523 VHLDGHLESNMA

-571 PNADTKGTI
+571 PNNETKGTI
-580 KVYTTKAAV
+580 KVYTTEAAV
-589 DKFGSEMADRINSGK
+589 NKFGSEMADRINSGK

-626 VASNSSEL
+626 VDSNSSQL

-645 LKKIKGTD
+645 LKKIRGTD
-653 EFIDIS
+653 GFIDIS

-680 SFKFKINSNQNLVLN
+680 SFKFKINPNQNLVLN

-719 NSNEAILFEKVI
+719 NSNEEILFEKVI

-806 DAQGNDI
+806 DAEGNDI
-813 PDSEWPANGFKF
+813 ADSEWPANGFKF
-825 KISKYPCNDP
+825 KISKYPCDDP
-835 GDINDGFVEKDI
+835 GDTNDGFVEKDI

-885 DRSHKSDSF
+885 TRSHVPDKKF
-894 GDRDVR
+894 YGDRDVR

-912 TNEPGVVYD
+912 TNEAGVVYD

-931 VNAEKINLGNGTTKY
+931 VNAEKIDLGNGTTKY

-958 SEGTECLPRL
+958 SEGTVCLPRL

-974 RVDDTNIKFEGTK
+974 RVNDTNIKFEGTK
-987 TVNGSSENVPNEK
+987 TVNGSSENVPNKK

-1012 QFEENPVQTVKNN
+1012 QFEETPVQAVMNN

-1041 TTYVGA
+1041 TTYVDA
-1047 DGKAI
+1047 NGKAI
-1052 RDGNKDTR
+1052 KDGDRATK

-1093 IEKLFNNGVLS
+1093 IEKLFNNGAFS

-1113 KYNVNDTTDITKL
+1113 KYGVNDPTDIGSL
-1126 GDGFTAMSFDNTYA
+1126 SDGLMTMAFDNEYKA
-1140 AKGETILYA
+1140 NGSISLYA
-1149 KKELTNRTLVANE
+1149 KKVVSNRTYGVKNEEFSFSLFDENGTKLQTVKNDSNGLVSFSAINYSLDDAGKEFKYVIKEDLGNIPGITYDTHEEKITVKVSDKGDGTLQITADKATETSPATFTNVYKAEGTFTFTALKAFKEGSKLPSGKTFSFVLKEDGKVIETISVNGTGSVSFKPLKYAVNPANGE
-1162 FTFKLY
+1162 YAVGEHTYTIEEVIPAGATAENNYTYQGITYDNNVYTVKLVVEDDGNGNLVTKVDGNVQATFNATFTNDYKVADTKIALNGNKILKGQVLEGDMFTFKL
-1168 ERTDSGV
+1168 EASDEVTSKAVSDGV
-1175 IQIGEE
+1175 VVLPANTAVKNDANGNFSFGEILFKAEGNYTFKVTEE
-1181 KTNDADGIVKFDKI
+1181 KPDETNGIQYSEDVYTVSVSVKDDNNGKLVATKTITKNNGEVGDITFVNYYAENGIVISAKKSLEGRTLEAKQFAFELKDEAGNVIRTAKNDAAGNVTFEKI
-1195 TYPDL
+1195 TYKLSDLNGADSKTYKYYVNEVCPDEDGNGYTYDRTVKTVTVSVT
-1200 KSVGPHT
+1200 KSVSD
-1207 YVIKEVKGNLSGV
+1207 SG
-1220 SYFEGEKVVTVDVAD
+1220 
-1235 NGSGALSVTHKDAT
+1235 
-1249 ESNPVVITNTYN
+1249 IT
-1261 ANGEV
+1261 
-1266 TFAVTKKITG
+1266 
-1276 NGTLS
+1276 L
-1281 QDKEFSFELKKIIDG
+1281 
-1296 KAETIETVKI
+1296 
-1306 AGDGDAT
+1306 
-1313 FTTLK
+1313 
-1318 YELSDKGKVYKYTI
+1318 
-1332 NEVIPDGA
+1332 
-1340 IGYPE
+1340 
-1345 GSATPSYY
+1345 
-1353 MIPIISKYYDGIKYD
+1353 
-1368 PTVHEITVKV
+1368 ITVAEFENN
-1378 DDNGSGK
+1378 DD
-1385 LVITQELDNTP
+1385 
-1396 VESVNA
+1396 
-1402 KFTNEYNPR
+1402 
-1411 NFYTCIEGIK
+1411 
-1421 EIAGSNKKLNDGDF
+1421 
-1435 TFKFE
+1435 TFKNS
-1440 LAEDYGD
+1440 Y
-1447 KLSIPVQGEIIPC
+1447 
-1460 NPKYEQYKVTENGKE
+1460 N
-1475 YYTSKNL
+1475 
-1482 ASGEFGL
+1482 ASGE
-1489 HGITF
+1489 
-1494 NAPGTYTVKVSE
+1494 
-1506 INGGESGWIYDNS
+1506 
-1519 EYTWTYDVI
+1519 
-1528 DSGEGYLIPRD
+1528 
-1539 INSEVKVVKNDSVNC
+1539 VV
-1554 KPGDM
+1554 
-1559 RFKNTYVSEG
+1559 F
-1569 EAVIK
+1569 
-1574 AQKAISGDY
+1574 
-1583 DKTVQQGE
+1583 
-1591 FEFERLDGDNENAH
+1591 
-1605 RVGGTKMTAADGS
+1605 GGTK
-1618 VTFDTIKYTLSS
+1618 
-1630 LEGAKAKDFV
+1630 E
-1640 YYVHEV
+1640 
-1646 LPDPLKQSEV
+1646 
-1656 TDSKGEKRT
+1656 
-1665 VGYSYDKTY
+1665 
-1674 HKVTVHVALNDAT
+1674 
-1687 NELDT
+1687 
-1692 TVTYDDG
+1692 
-1699 NVAKITNKYE
+1699 
-1709 AYGSVQFGG
+1709 
-1718 NKKLIGR
+1718 LIGR
-1725 KFKDDDSGRFSA
+1725 KFTGDDNGKFQA
-1737 VLIDKATNE
+1737 VLKDKATGKE
-1746 VIDIAPINK
+1746 LQRKDITK
-1755 KSGFNNGGEFTFK
+1755 KAALFSDRGGEFTFDAI
-1768 TREYT
+1768 TYT
-1773 KPGNYEY
+1773 KPGEY
-1780 LVKEVGEV
+1780 YYTV
-1788 EGITNDTTTYEV
+1788 EEAGSLENVTNDTTVYEV
-1800 TVSVTDINGDGK
+1800 KVTVTDNGNGK
-1812 LTCVP
+1812 LSCVP
-1817 TYGNNAPEI
+1817 TYSVGEGIKFTNI
-1826 TFVNTL
+1826 YD
-1832 NTPGTANVIAKKK
+1832 TPGSATIQAYKS
-1845 LDFGTLKGD
+1845 LDYGTLKDGQFTFELYD
-1854 DFSFILVDK
+1854 S
-1863 ATGNPIDTKKNNKSG
+1863 TGNVIDTKTNNDSG
-1878 LVQFDQIK
+1878 TVTFK
-1886 YTLDQLKKVD
+1886 QLEYSLKDLNKD
-1896 GNPVP
+1896 TNGNAVT
-1901 TTFYY
+1901 TTFTYKIKEKN
-1906 TISEVNDEQEE
+1906 TGLNGFT
-1917 YEYSTLY
+1917 YSTAEY
-1924 YNVEITVS
+1924 DVIVTVTPS
-1932 PGDDGLTTE
+1932 DDTLTTSVE
-1941 VIYKD
+1941 YKD
-1946 PKGLKVTPEEVV
+1946 
-1958 FENKYKAEGNVQF
+1958 AEGNAVDSKNVIFKNEYTAIGEVQLQA
-1971 KISKTLT
+1971 KKVLS
-1978 GRAMDDKQFSF
+1978 GRAITSGMFEF
-1989 ELRDESGKLVKLYDE
+1989 ELRDENNDLVAKVPVPEAKAGE
-2004 EGNETF
+2004 EAIVSFPKWTF
-2010 DGIVYSPSSDAG
+2010 
-2022 KPVTFAFPEIQYTQA
+2022 TQENLKE
-2037 DLSAEASH
+2037 DSFTH
-2045 AIDTDGT
+2045 AIEGGK

-2057 TIREVIPGSIA
+2057 TIREVIPANIPS
-2068 EGYTYDASV
+2068 GYTYDDTV
-2077 YNVQVT
+2077 YNVVVT
-2083 LKDNGKGKIVTD
+2083 LMDNGEGVIETD
-2095 WKAYKAGEVTAE
+2095 WYAYESGNTYE
-2107 KNFLKQIWD
+2107 KPTIWD
-2116 NLVAFFTGK
+2116 NIVAFFTGK
-2125 NADIVF
+2125 NADKDVVF
-2131 ENKYVAEG
+2131 NNQYVAEG
-2139 ELKLKAVKKTNGVL
+2139 ELNLKAIKKTNGVL
-2153 KKGDFSFILSGKDE
+2153 KKDDFSFILKGKDE
-2167 NGKDFS
+2167 NGNDIS
-2173 ETVEND
+2173 ETVTND
-2179 ANGNVVFSAIKYTKP
+2179 AKGNVVFSAIKYTKP
-2194 SSGSYEY
+2194 SSEPYEY

-2224 TVNVTVTD
+2224 TVSVTVTD
-2232 DHSGVLSVN
+2232 DGSGVLSVK
-2241 AEITAPS
+2241 ADITAPL
-2248 KETISAVSIVTN
+2248 KDTISAVSTVVTN

-2267 LCEPKAVEFVN
+2267 LCEPDAVKFVN
-2278 PYTTR
+2278 PYTT
-2283 GTSVVIDGNKV
+2283 GDASVVIDGDKV
-2294 VAGRKAQAAKDE
+2294 VAGRKAQVAKDE
-2306 FTFKLTGEGK
+2306 FTFKLSGGNLTEDRFASTEAGGRFAFAPIEYTYNDLNGK
-2316 ELTAK
+2316 NEET
-2321 TDAQGNFRFEPL
+2321 
-2333 KYTFEDYKNKTEYFY
+2333 YTY

-2360 NIKYSEE
+2360 NITYSEE
-2367 EYTVKVTLKDNQD
+2367 VYTVKVKLEDNHD

-2385 TKTITSPAGA
+2385 TKTIVGA
-2395 ENITFVNTYNAK
+2395 NSIEFTNTYSAANKLPLQVKKTVTGKNVPDNLYFTFELSGTGIDPAIVVNAK
-2407 NSLPLSAKKL
+2407 A
-2417 VTGNTTVNKTFMFEL
+2417 GE
-2432 TGDGISAPIV
+2432 
-2442 VPTTNGGVA
+2442 VA
-2451 VFPERQY
+2451 SFPDRQFN
-2458 SLDDLAG
+2458 LKDLYDEAT
-2465 AESKTYDYQ
+2465 KTYGKREYDYT
-2474 IRELTKEETIAR
+2474 IREIPNDGEEYA
-2486 VNGATADEYDGYE
+2486 GYE
-2499 FDSKVHRIHVVVSN
+2499 FDTTEYNIHVEVTNEGSDGKLTVRN
-2513 TTSNGVLDV
+2513 RV
-2522 DCTVDG
+2522 DIVKDG
-2528 VSVSDVSNAVT
+2528 VTTTGTLEDVNPAA
-2539 FTNDYT
+2539 FIFNNPYK
-2545 ANGTTSI
+2545 ANGQTEIVGT
-2552 DGNKVL
+2552 KTL
-2558 TGRDLEEDEFTFI
+2558 TGRALEKGEFEFVLLDDKSEVIATASNDANGNFKFGGEGTDI
-2571 LYDEDGKEIAR
+2571 LK
-2582 QTNGEDGAFSFG
+2582 
-2594 LGEFTQENIGE
+2594 FTQEDVGKTFN
-2605 TYTYTVKEYIP
+2605 YTVKEVIP
-2616 ENESDKIEGITYDDS
+2616 ENKADRIPNVTYDETAINVAIEVCDAGKGELSFNQTVTNGRGGKVAFVNEFIADGSIPFVVNKKLTGRNLNDGEFEFVLKQTKGDKIKSFESGEKTVTNNAEGVVDFGSIVFDQTEVGEYEFEITEKSGDIKGVTYSKNKYTAKVNVSVKNGALAVEKTEETGSTTFENKFRASAYVDLGGEKILEGFESDKINKGEYTFILKDS
-2631 EITVKVTVGDAGKGK
+2631 EGNKIAETTVNGKG
-2646 LSFTKE
+2646 E
-2652 ITGGKVDGAV
+2652 
-2662 TFKNSYEGEAYV
+2662 Y
-2674 AFAANKILKG
+2674 
-2684 RHLEEGEFSFTLE
+2684 
-2697 QTSGPV
+2697 
-2703 QKIAKDG
+2703 
-2710 ITLPNDASGSTD
+2710 
-2722 FGSITFD
+2722 
-2729 QDEVGTYVFKVTEE
+2729 
-2743 KGKVSKVT
+2743 
-2751 YSDEVY
+2751 
-2757 TATVTVAVVGGVL
+2757 
-2770 KTTKVIKN
+2770 
-2778 KAGETVTSIDFE
+2778 
-2790 NTFKTNADIQFK
+2790 
-2802 GIKKLEGFNSDRIRK
+2802 
-2817 GDYSFVLMDENK
+2817 
-2829 NPIGDPAE
+2829 
-2837 VKGGIFNGGKF
+2837 KF
-2848 SFDKIEYTQDN
+2848 SHKDVAALNYTEKN
-2859 LEYNAETG
+2859 LEYNAATG
-2867 SYKTLKTYYVK
+2867 KYTTVKTYTVEEY
-2878 EVCPDDKPEN
+2878 EPETHDEKI
-2888 VTYDDT
+2888 TYDKKVYT
-2894 VYEITVTLDLDP
+2894 VTVTLDLNT
-2906 VTGIMTATGATDIG
+2906 VTGKMSAVATTDKGVEATKMNFTNKYADENEWAPSVTKTVEG
-2920 KPVDELEFINSYT
+2920 KNYEN
-2933 SKNSWRPEVV
+2933 
-2943 RTMKGKELEDGKYD
+2943 GKYTY
-2957 FKITEVDEAGDAV
+2957 KLTEVDKDGNVVA
-2970 IGGYT
+2970 GGYT
-2975 ETVSYSG
+2975 EEIKNKDITTS
-2982 GAKTYFS
+2982 FS
-2989 SIDYTQDS
+2989 SIKYDQS
-2997 IGTHYYKIEET
+2997 KLGTYYYKIEEINT
-3008 ETRDGS
+3008 EDG
-3014 TKDSTVYYA
+3014 TAIDTTVYYA
-3023 TVVVDVDDET
+3023 TVVVDVDET
-3033 QSLTVNDTYEK
+3033 TQEIAINDTYTKVSGDETIGAK
-3044 VFTVVNEDGT
+3044 EVVFTN
-3054 SEEKREGATSV
+3054 KYKASV
-3065 VFENKFSAEGTLTLE
+3065 EIPLK
-3080 GLKVLKGKALEAGDF
+3080 GLKKLENRNLKADEF

-3101 GNAILKNNGVDMIA
+3101 GDKVLVNDGNEMIA
-3115 TNEAAGVDNNGDA
+3115 TNVEGTMNDKGVAEG
-3128 KAAFKFPEM
+3128 KFVFPVM
-3137 KFTEEDLKDGDGNY
+3137 KFDQEVFKNASGGYDSEKELKYTVVEQKKDNCGGITQSQEKYSLVIKLTAGIDGITKEVKIDKLGENGGIFGLKAGKAELEFTNVYEATGKWDPEGWKELVGRDLKDG
-3151 VTEKTLTYTIVEQE
+3151 
-3165 FADTSVKAIG
+3165 
-3175 EVYSLAI
+3175 
-3182 KLTVDYAKHE
+3182 
-3192 IKATPTVK
+3192 
-3200 KRGEGGI
+3200 
-3207 FNLSVK
+3207 
-3213 DNVPVFTNVYDA
+3213 
-3225 VGQWDPSGLKKLTG
+3225 
-3239 RALKDNEF
+3239 EF
-3247 TFSLTEYELGK
+3247 TFKIAEVDQAGK
-3258 DINDSNIVKKDGDKN
+3258 VVNGHEDTVVNSGNQIKFSSDTVKAKNGDK
-3273 QAIGHNGGKNSEQ
+3273 
-3286 IIFSP
+3286 
-3291 DDLKFLKYSLA
+3291 FLQYTEA
-3302 DLGKHRYIIKE
+3302 DLVGYPNGRIYLYEISEVTQDAAGDPVKHDGTKYVITVK
-3313 EIPDEAK
+3313 
-3320 EIKND
+3320 
-3325 SGVVTGYELKGV
+3325 VT
-3337 TYDINQ
+3337 
-3343 FEYIVEVKD
+3343 D
-3352 NGDGTLAVDYAA
+3352 NGDGKLNVAVNKDSVLPSITQRIKDENLEELDGKLSDNELFFFYNKYEA
-3364 ESPCKKPQTGD
+3364 EGK
-3375 VYFTFNNH
+3375 
-3383 YNANAYI
+3383 I
-3390 DLIGTKTFDGPS
+3390 DLIGTKNFNGPKS
-3402 EFLKDFKFTIKETT
+3402 MASAFQFSIKETT
-3416 EGKES
+3416 AGAS
-3421 AEFTVP
+3421 GTTVTVP
-3427 CDEHGV
+3427 VEMGDNGSGTV
-3433 ITFSNS
+3433 TFTNAM
-3439 LPILSYEYK
+3439 LSYEYK
-3448 PTMNRDDRGT
+3448 PAQNIDDTGI
-3458 HTYEIREVIP
+3458 HTYEIRELVP
-3468 ADDSKA
+3468 TNKL
-3474 PGVKYDKRVYKVT
+3474 PGVTYDETVYNVT
-3487 VDVAD
+3487 VDVKD
-3492 DGEGKLVP
+3492 NGEGKLIPTVTD
-3500 IVKSK
+3500 
-3505 GVTSELNGGGQEP
+3505 VTSVLNGGAGDP
-3518 YGFFVGSGEN
+3518 YDFSVGSDDN

-3542 ADLLFKGRKFLKR
+3542 ADLLFKGMKFLKR

-3561 YITGEELTNFEFALY
+3561 YITGDELKNFEFALY
-3576 RVDATNDNTLIDYA
+3576 RVDATKDTLIDYA

-3602 DDNGDISEGV
+3602 DDDNGDISEGV
-3612 KFTHKDIGKTYTYLI
+3612 KFTQKDIGKTYTYLI

-3644 EITVAVNSP
+3644 EITVVVNAP
-3653 AAGSDK
+3653 ATGSDK

-3671 ATVAVKLENDKY
+3671 ATVAVKLENDEY
-3683 LYTASTFN
+3683 LYTASTFD

-3705 KHWVGGPADGSRP
+3705 KHWIGGPADGSRP

-3977 RFSFSVLT
+3977 RFSFSVLS

>member
-12 LALVAMLTQNAF
+12 LALIAMLTQNAF

-46 SEPTVEVTTDETPV
+46 AEPTVEVTTEETPV

-147 FIHTEQLVTG
+147 FINTEQLVTG

-228 DADKLLFTK
+228 DDDKLLFTK
-237 TIEDKNGKPV
+237 TIEDKDGKPV

-253 GLKDVSIK
+253 GLKDVSIT

-266 LTDNAEYTVY
+266 LTDNAKYTVY

-428 VTIRFKRNQIN
+428 VTIRFKKNQIN
-439 EELSGEAEVED
+439 DDLSGEAEVED

-523 VKLDGHLESNMA
+523 VNLAGHLESNMA
-535 VGTLDGNANIATPK
+535 VGTLNGNTNIATPK

-571 PNADTKGTI
+571 PNSDTKGTI
-580 KVYTTKAAV
+580 KVYTTEDAV
-589 DKFGSEMADRINSGK
+589 NKFGSEMADRINSGK
-604 VSIDYSKSESDI
+604 VSIDYSKSESEI
-616 KSIVSNMVNV
+616 KSIVSNMVDV
-626 VASNSSEL
+626 VASNSSKL

-653 EFIDIS
+653 GFIDIS

-680 SFKFKINSNQNLVLN
+680 SFKFKINSSQNLVLN

-700 VNFYQ
+700 VNFNQ
-705 YQLIIDGKQYTPQG
+705 YQLYIDGKQYTPQG
-719 NSNEAILFEKVI
+719 NSNEEILFEKVI

-736 ATYAATNTPVTG
+736 ATYAATTTPVTG
-748 TFLLPRAGFY
+748 TFLLPKAGFE

-764 GFVVANR
+764 GFVVADR

-813 PDSEWPANGFKF
+813 ADSEWPANGFKF
-825 KISKYPCNDP
+825 KISKYPCDDP
-835 GDINDGFVEKDI
+835 GDTNDGYVEKDI

-852 IEGTSEVTIYGST
+852 IEGTKEVTIYGST

-885 DRSHKSDSF
+885 DRSHKSYSF
-894 GDRDVR
+894 GDRDVK

-958 SEGTECLPRL
+958 LKYECLPKL

-1012 QFEENPVQTVKNN
+1012 QFEETPVQAVMNN

-1041 TTYVGA
+1041 TTYVDA
-1047 DGKAI
+1047 NGKAI
-1052 RDGNKDTR
+1052 KDGDRATK

-1093 IEKLFNNGVLS
+1093 IEKLFNNGALS

-1113 KYNVNDTTDITKL
+1113 KYGVNETTDIGSL
-1126 GDGFTAMSFDNTYA
+1126 SDGLMTMAFDNEYKA
-1140 AKGETILYA
+1140 NGSISFYA
-1149 KKELTNRTLVANE
+1149 KKVVSNRTYGVKNEEFSFSLFDENGTKLQTVKNDSNGLVSFSAINYSLNDAGKEFKYVIKEDSGEIPGITYDTHEETITVKVSDKGDGTLQITADKATETSPATFTNVYKAEGTFTFTALKAFKEGSKLPSGKSFSFVLKEDGKVIETISVNGTGSVSFKPLKYAVNPANGE
-1162 FTFKLY
+1162 YAVGEHTYSIEEVKPAGATAENNYTYQGITYDNNVYTVKLVVEDDGNGNLVTKVDGNVQATFNATFTNDYKVADTKIALDGNKILNGQVLEGDMFTFKL
-1168 ERTDSGV
+1168 EASDEVTSKAVSDGV
-1175 IQIGEE
+1175 VVLPANTAVKNDANGNFSFGEILFKAEGNYTFKVTEE
-1181 KTNDADGIVKFDKI
+1181 KPDETNGIQYSEDVYTVSVSVKDDNNGKLVATKTITKNNGEVGDIKFVNYYAENGIVISAKKSLEGRTLEANQFEFELKDDAGNVIRTAKNDAAGNVTFEKI
-1195 TYPDL
+1195 TYKLSDLNGEDSKTYKYYVNEVCPD
-1200 KSVGPHT
+1200 KDGNGYT
-1207 YVIKEVKGNLSGV
+1207 YDRTVKTVTVTVSKVESEDGV
-1220 SYFEGEKVVTVDVAD
+1220 SLQTVA
-1235 NGSGALSVTHKDAT
+1235 
-1249 ESNPVVITNTYN
+1249 
-1261 ANGEV
+1261 
-1266 TFAVTKKITG
+1266 
-1276 NGTLS
+1276 
-1281 QDKEFSFELKKIIDG
+1281 EF
-1296 KAETIETVKI
+1296 
-1306 AGDGDAT
+1306 
-1313 FTTLK
+1313 
-1318 YELSDKGKVYKYTI
+1318 
-1332 NEVIPDGA
+1332 
-1340 IGYPE
+1340 
-1345 GSATPSYY
+1345 
-1353 MIPIISKYYDGIKYD
+1353 
-1368 PTVHEITVKV
+1368 
-1378 DDNGSGK
+1378 
-1385 LVITQELDNTP
+1385 
-1396 VESVNA
+1396 
-1402 KFTNEYNPR
+1402 
-1411 NFYTCIEGIK
+1411 
-1421 EIAGSNKKLNDGDF
+1421 
-1435 TFKFE
+1435 
-1440 LAEDYGD
+1440 
-1447 KLSIPVQGEIIPC
+1447 
-1460 NPKYEQYKVTENGKE
+1460 ENGDDIFKN
-1475 YYTSKNL
+1475 YYE
-1482 ASGEFGL
+1482 ASGQLVF
-1489 HGITF
+1489 
-1494 NAPGTYTVKVSE
+1494 
-1506 INGGESGWIYDNS
+1506 
-1519 EYTWTYDVI
+1519 
-1528 DSGEGYLIPRD
+1528 
-1539 INSEVKVVKNDSVNC
+1539 
-1554 KPGDM
+1554 
-1559 RFKNTYVSEG
+1559 
-1569 EAVIK
+1569 
-1574 AQKAISGDY
+1574 
-1583 DKTVQQGE
+1583 
-1591 FEFERLDGDNENAH
+1591 
-1605 RVGGTKMTAADGS
+1605 GGTK
-1618 VTFDTIKYTLSS
+1618 
-1630 LEGAKAKDFV
+1630 E
-1640 YYVHEV
+1640 
-1646 LPDPLKQSEV
+1646 
-1656 TDSKGEKRT
+1656 
-1665 VGYSYDKTY
+1665 
-1674 HKVTVHVALNDAT
+1674 
-1687 NELDT
+1687 
-1692 TVTYDDG
+1692 
-1699 NVAKITNKYE
+1699 
-1709 AYGSVQFGG
+1709 
-1718 NKKLIGR
+1718 LIGR
-1725 KFKDDDSGRFSA
+1725 KFTSDDNGKFQA
-1737 VLIDKATNE
+1737 VLKDKTTGEELQRKDITKKATLFS
-1746 VIDIAPINK
+1746 DR
-1755 KSGFNNGGEFTFK
+1755 GGEFTFDPIK
-1768 TREYT
+1768 FTEPGEYYYT
-1773 KPGNYEY
+1773 
-1780 LVKEVGEV
+1780 V
-1788 EGITNDTTTYEV
+1788 EEAGSLENVTNDTTVYEV
-1800 TVSVTDINGDGK
+1800 KVTVTDNGDGT
-1812 LTCVP
+1812 LSCVP
-1817 TYGNNAPEI
+1817 TYSVGEGIKFTN
-1826 TFVNTL
+1826 VYD
-1832 NTPGTANVIAKKK
+1832 TPGSATIQAYKS
-1845 LDFGTLKGD
+1845 LDYGTLKD
-1854 DFSFILVDK
+1854 DQFTFELYDSTGAVLDT
-1863 ATGNPIDTKKNNKSG
+1863 ATNNSSGTVTFKQLEYSLKDLNKDTNGNAVTTEFRYKIKEKNTGAKG
-1878 LVQFDQIK
+1878 
-1886 YTLDQLKKVD
+1886 
-1896 GNPVP
+1896 
-1901 TTFYY
+1901 
-1906 TISEVNDEQEE
+1906 
-1917 YEYSTLY
+1917 YEYSAAEY
-1924 YNVEITVS
+1924 DVIVTVVPS
-1932 PGDDGLTTE
+1932 DDTLTTSVE
-1941 VIYKD
+1941 YKD
-1946 PKGLKVTPEEVV
+1946 
-1958 FENKYKAEGNVQF
+1958 AEGNAVDSKNVIFKNEYTAIGEVQLQA
-1971 KISKTLT
+1971 KKVLS
-1978 GRAMDDKQFSF
+1978 GRDITNGMFEF
-1989 ELRDESGKLVKLYDE
+1989 ELRDEN
-2004 EGNETF
+2004 NEFVAKVPVPAAKAGEDAIVSFPKWTF
-2010 DGIVYSPSSDAG
+2010 
-2022 KPVTFAFPEIQYTQA
+2022 TQENLKE
-2037 DLSAEASH
+2037 DSFTH
-2045 AIDTDGT
+2045 AIEGGK

-2057 TIREVIPGSIA
+2057 TIREVIPANIPS
-2068 EGYTYDASV
+2068 GYTYDDTV
-2077 YNVQVT
+2077 YNVVVT
-2083 LKDNGKGKIVTD
+2083 LMDNGEGVIETD
-2095 WKAYKAGEVTAE
+2095 WYAYESGNTYE
-2107 KNFLKQIWD
+2107 KPTIWD
-2116 NLVAFFTGK
+2116 NIVAFFTGK
-2125 NADIVF
+2125 NANQNVAF
-2131 ENKYVAEG
+2131 VNEYVAEG
-2139 ELKLKAVKKTNGVL
+2139 QVQ
-2153 KKGDFSFILSGKDE
+2153 FSAHKSVTGAALAEGEFEFNLSGMAEDGSKV
-2167 NGKDFS
+2167 NQTLK
-2173 ETVEND
+2173 ND
-2179 ANGNVVFSAIKYTKP
+2179 ADGNVTFSAITYTKP
-2194 SSGSYEY
+2194 GEYTY
-2201 TIKEVIPEDKDKKA
+2201 TIKEVIPSKENKKPGYTYDETEYKATVTVTDNGSGVLKVNTKILGGESSITAESDVAKKPNGDEYGLCVPDAVQFVNDYKADDVSITVGGTKTLTGKKLVVDEFSFTMVNADSNTKVYEETVKNAADGSFSFPTITYTFADMKNADGTYAVNKTFAYVVTEGTGTEEGVEYSTQNYNVVVEVTNANGKLSTKLLVNDLDKSKTPLQAVNFLNTYNVNGQTSLKVVKVVTGKEKSDKVDDKFTFELYDSSDNLIAERTIKADEEGVFDNLDELKYDLNRLDKQSDGSYKKTFTYKMKEKTGDNA
-2215 GFTYDETVY
+2215 GFTYSNVIYNIQVEVVSSPEGVMTITKNITDKDGKSAAEPMAFENSYKAVGNVTIEGTKTLVSKNKLSKGDFQFVIKEGETEVSRVHNGYFMDLVDATSVEITNDSLSADDFALKLYYDQSQIGEHVY
-2224 TVNVTVTD
+2224 T
-2232 DHSGVLSVN
+2232 
-2241 AEITAPS
+2241 I
-2248 KETISAVSIVTN
+2248 
-2260 TDGSSKG
+2260 
-2267 LCEPKAVEFVN
+2267 
-2278 PYTTR
+2278 
-2283 GTSVVIDGNKV
+2283 
-2294 VAGRKAQAAKDE
+2294 
-2306 FTFKLTGEGK
+2306 
-2316 ELTAK
+2316 
-2321 TDAQGNFRFEPL
+2321 
-2333 KYTFEDYKNKTEYFY
+2333 
-2348 TVSEVIPSEKDE
+2348 SEVIPESKNAKMVYDGH
-2360 NIKYSEE
+2360 IA
-2367 EYTVKVTLKDNQD
+2367 TVKV
-2380 GTLSA
+2380 
-2385 TKTITSPAGA
+2385 
-2395 ENITFVNTYNAK
+2395 
-2407 NSLPLSAKKL
+2407 
-2417 VTGNTTVNKTFMFEL
+2417 
-2432 TGDGISAPIV
+2432 
-2442 VPTTNGGVA
+2442 
-2451 VFPERQY
+2451 
-2458 SLDDLAG
+2458 
-2465 AESKTYDYQ
+2465 
-2474 IRELTKEETIAR
+2474 
-2486 VNGATADEYDGYE
+2486 
-2499 FDSKVHRIHVVVSN
+2499 
-2513 TTSNGVLDV
+2513 
-2522 DCTVDG
+2522 
-2528 VSVSDVSNAVT
+2528 
-2539 FTNDYT
+2539 
-2545 ANGTTSI
+2545 
-2552 DGNKVL
+2552 
-2558 TGRDLEEDEFTFI
+2558 
-2571 LYDEDGKEIAR
+2571 
-2582 QTNGEDGAFSFG
+2582 
-2594 LGEFTQENIGE
+2594 
-2605 TYTYTVKEYIP
+2605 
-2616 ENESDKIEGITYDDS
+2616 
-2631 EITVKVTVGDAGKGK
+2631 
-2646 LSFTKE
+2646 
-2652 ITGGKVDGAV
+2652 
-2662 TFKNSYEGEAYV
+2662 
-2674 AFAANKILKG
+2674 
-2684 RHLEEGEFSFTLE
+2684 
-2697 QTSGPV
+2697 
-2703 QKIAKDG
+2703 
-2710 ITLPNDASGSTD
+2710 
-2722 FGSITFD
+2722 
-2729 QDEVGTYVFKVTEE
+2729 
-2743 KGKVSKVT
+2743 
-2751 YSDEVY
+2751 
-2757 TATVTVAVVGGVL
+2757 
-2770 KTTKVIKN
+2770 
-2778 KAGETVTSIDFE
+2778 
-2790 NTFKTNADIQFK
+2790 
-2802 GIKKLEGFNSDRIRK
+2802 
-2817 GDYSFVLMDENK
+2817 
-2829 NPIGDPAE
+2829 
-2837 VKGGIFNGGKF
+2837 
-2848 SFDKIEYTQDN
+2848 
-2859 LEYNAETG
+2859 
-2867 SYKTLKTYYVK
+2867 
-2878 EVCPDDKPEN
+2878 
-2888 VTYDDT
+2888 
-2894 VYEITVTLDLDP
+2894 
-2906 VTGIMTATGATDIG
+2906 
-2920 KPVDELEFINSYT
+2920 
-2933 SKNSWRPEVV
+2933 
-2943 RTMKGKELEDGKYD
+2943 
-2957 FKITEVDEAGDAV
+2957 
-2970 IGGYT
+2970 
-2975 ETVSYSG
+2975 
-2982 GAKTYFS
+2982 
-2989 SIDYTQDS
+2989 
-2997 IGTHYYKIEET
+2997 
-3008 ETRDGS
+3008 
-3014 TKDSTVYYA
+3014 
-3023 TVVVDVDDET
+3023 
-3033 QSLTVNDTYEK
+3033 
-3044 VFTVVNEDGT
+3044 
-3054 SEEKREGATSV
+3054 
-3065 VFENKFSAEGTLTLE
+3065 
-3080 GLKVLKGKALEAGDF
+3080 
-3095 SFAIMD
+3095 
-3101 GNAILKNNGVDMIA
+3101 
-3115 TNEAAGVDNNGDA
+3115 
-3128 KAAFKFPEM
+3128 
-3137 KFTEEDLKDGDGNY
+3137 
-3151 VTEKTLTYTIVEQE
+3151 
-3165 FADTSVKAIG
+3165 
-3175 EVYSLAI
+3175 
-3182 KLTVDYAKHE
+3182 
-3192 IKATPTVK
+3192 
-3200 KRGEGGI
+3200 
-3207 FNLSVK
+3207 
-3213 DNVPVFTNVYDA
+3213 
-3225 VGQWDPSGLKKLTG
+3225 
-3239 RALKDNEF
+3239 
-3247 TFSLTEYELGK
+3247 
-3258 DINDSNIVKKDGDKN
+3258 
-3273 QAIGHNGGKNSEQ
+3273 
-3286 IIFSP
+3286 
-3291 DDLKFLKYSLA
+3291 
-3302 DLGKHRYIIKE
+3302 
-3313 EIPDEAK
+3313 
-3320 EIKND
+3320 
-3325 SGVVTGYELKGV
+3325 VVT
-3337 TYDINQ
+3337 
-3343 FEYIVEVKD
+3343 D
-3352 NGDGTLAVDYAA
+3352 NGDGTLNCVKTVGDGTANANPSFVNYEVEDDAVQFTAVKSMSGMALADDMFTFTLEDEKGNELQSVTNKGTAVVFDKITYTLADVGKHTYKIRETRGTNKGITYSTEVYTAVVTVTYDDGRLKVSKEIKNSEGTVVNSSDSDGMVFENKYESKTKVQFSGEKFLVGFDKKDEAYKGKYSFELIDSTGTVIDSAEVTGAGKFDFGVIEYTQDHYNSIPDHKIYYTVKEKAVDEQSHITYDTTVYHIAVELGYNDDGTLKATVSTTEGVDATHNGLVFTNYTAEGTVPFVGTKTVKGANLKSGDYSFELYKGDTLLETVENKGASFVFTPISYTQKEVGSHTYFIKEKTGSVMGMEYDSTVYKIVVTVADNGDGTLDVTKKTYKNDVEVSSELTYAVPFVNEYEA
-3364 ESPCKKPQTGD
+3364 KGETSLEGIKILENRAIKD
-3375 VYFTFNNH
+3375 SDYFTFKLKDSEGNPIDSVECGKDGKFTFDGDYFKYDQEVLKNAAGSYDESVTKYFTVEEVKGDVAGVEYSDDVYAVAVTITDKHNGELEVKNSVKLTNESDKTGFVGLIDSIKNSIAGSNDTLEFTNTYKAQGEWDPEGWKELVGRDLKDGEFEFKIREVDLKNNTVNGH
-3383 YNANAYI
+3383 EYVVKNVGNQIKFSSDDVVSKKGDYFLKYTQDDLGPDGTANFIYEFSEVKQETATGIKFDEDIYKILVEVSDNGDGTLNVKVDRDDLLKKLTQKIKDSNLEDKNISENAIFLFTNEYEAYGSLN
-3390 DLIGTKTFDGPS
+3390 LIGTKTFDGPE

-3421 AEFTVP
+3421 PEFTVP
-3427 CDEHGV
+3427 CENGV

-3439 LPILSYEYK
+3439 LSILSYEYK
-3448 PTMNRDDRGT
+3448 PTMKLDDRGT

-3474 PGVKYDKRVYKVT
+3474 PGVKYDERVYKVT

-3500 IVKSK
+3500 TVKSI
-3505 GVTSELNGGGQEP
+3505 TRELNGDGQEP
-3518 YGFFVGSGEN
+3518 YEFFVGN
-3528 RANYFTFENKYEAN
+3528 DQNPANYFTFENKYEAN
-3542 ADLLFKGRKFLKR
+3542 ADLLFKGMKFLKR

-3561 YITGEELTNFEFALY
+3561 YITGDELKNFEFALY
-3576 RVDATNDNTLIDYA
+3576 RVDATKDTLIDYA

-3602 DDNGDISEGV
+3602 DDNGDIAEGL
-3612 KFTHKDIGKTYTYLI
+3612 KFTQKDIGKTYTYKLYEE
-3627 KETTKVGD
+3627 KRVGD
-3635 GVVYDENVY
+3635 GVLYDENVY
-3644 EITVAVNSP
+3644 EITVAVNAP

-3671 ATVAVKLENDKY
+3671 ATVAVKLENDEY
-3683 LYTASTFN
+3683 LYTASTFD

-3723 RLYASNVGVGQ
+3723 KLYASNVGVGQ

-3792 KVFDFYNTYGELLI
+3792 KVYDFYNTYGELLI

-4094 TIGSSATA
+4094 TIGSTATA

>member
-46 SEPTVEVTTDETPV
+46 AEPTVEVTTEEASANTQ
-60 DTSESNEGD
+60 ESNEGD
-69 LTEPVDA
+69 MAEPVADTSSEPVDA
-76 TLDVEN
+76 ALDVEN

-104 ADEGTD
+104 PEEGTD
-110 VAAEESVTEEVIEE
+110 VVAEEPVTEEVIEE

-147 FIHTEQLVTG
+147 FINTEQLVTG

-182 TSHGLYRFLDLNNEG
+182 TSQGLYRFLDLNNEG

-266 LTDNAEYTVY
+266 LTDNAKYTVY

-284 MNGSTTD
+284 INGSTTD

-489 AVSATSTVT
+489 AVSATSAVT
-498 VNPGTS
+498 VNPGTIVS
-504 VTCDSVLGDAYY
+504 CDSVLGDAYY

-523 VKLDGHLESNMA
+523 VHLDGHLESNMA
-535 VGTLDGNANIATPK
+535 AGILDGDANIATPK
-549 NEGGGAGV
+549 NDGGGAGV
-557 TYIGSYLGSKFFMD
+557 SYIGSYLGSKFFMD
-571 PNADTKGTI
+571 PNSGTKGSI
-580 KVYTTKAAV
+580 KIYTTEEAV
-589 DKFGSEMADRINSGK
+589 NKFGNEMRDRINTGK
-604 VSIDYSKSESDI
+604 VTIDYSKSESEI

-626 VASNSSEL
+626 VASNSAKL
-634 ANESTQVDYTE
+634 ANEATQIDFTE
-645 LKKIKGTD
+645 LKQIRGTD
-653 EFIDIS
+653 GYIDIS
-659 DSEAGTYYINYDNSE
+659 GSEAGTYYINYDISE
-674 WANEGS
+674 WKNEGS
-680 SFKFKINSNQNLVLN
+680 SFKYKINSNQNLVLN

-700 VNFYQ
+700 VEFCQ
-705 YQLIIDGKQYTPQG
+705 YQLIVDNKQYTPQG
-719 NSNEAILFEKVI
+719 GSNEEILFEKVI

-736 ATYAATNTPVTG
+736 ATYAATSTPVTG
-748 TFLLPRAGFY
+748 TFLLPKAGFY

-764 GFVVANR
+764 GFVVADT
-771 IEKIGG
+771 IKKIGG
-777 QEWHCISKNIPVIE
+777 AEWHCISKNIPVIE

-806 DAQGNDI
+806 DAAGNDI
-813 PDSEWPANGFKF
+813 ADSEWPASGFKF
-825 KISKYPCNDP
+825 KISKYPCDDE
-835 GDINDGFVEKDI
+835 GDVNDGNVEKDI

-852 IEGTSEVTIYGST
+852 IDGVTEVTIYGST
-865 PNHTASF
+865 PNHTATF
-872 GKLSFNGAEVYNS
+872 GKLTFNGAEVYNS
-885 DRSHKSDSF
+885 DRSHESHSF

-912 TNEPGVVYD
+912 TNEAGVVYD

-931 VNAEKINLGNGTTKY
+931 VNAEKIKLENGTTKY

-958 SEGTECLPRL
+958 LKYECLPKL

-1000 FEFSLYKYKGNN
+1000 FEFSLYKYKGSN
-1012 QFEENPVQTVKNN
+1012 QFEESPVQTVTNN

-1041 TTYVGA
+1041 TTYVDA
-1047 DGKAI
+1047 NGKAI
-1052 RDGNKDTR
+1052 KDGDRATK

-1113 KYNVNDTTDITKL
+1113 KYGVNDLTDIGSL
-1126 GDGFTAMSFDNTYA
+1126 SDGLMTMAFDNEYKA
-1140 AKGETILYA
+1140 NGSISFYA
-1149 KKELTNRTLVANE
+1149 KKVVSNRTYGVKNEEFSFSLFDENGTKLQTVKNDSNGLVSFNAINYSLNDAGKEFKYVIKEDSGNIPGITYDTHEETITVKVSDKGDGTLQITADKATETSPATFTNVYKAEGTFTFTALKAFKEGSKLPSGKSFSFVLKEDGNVIETVTVNGTGSVSFKPLKYAVNPANGE
-1162 FTFKLY
+1162 YAVGEHTYTIEEVIPAGATAENNYTYQGITYDNNVYTVKLVVEDDGNGNLVTKVDGNVQATFNATFTNDYKVADTKIALNGNKILKGQVLEGDMFTFKL
-1168 ERTDSGV
+1168 EASDEVTSKAVSDGV
-1175 IQIGEE
+1175 VVLPANTAVKNDANGNFSFGEILFKAEGNYTFKVTEE
-1181 KTNDADGIVKFDKI
+1181 KPDETNGIQYSEDVYTVSVSVKDDNNGKLVATKTITKNNGEVGDITFVNYYAENGIVISAKKSLEGRTLEANQFAFELKDEAGNVIRTAKNDAAGNVTFEKI
-1195 TYPDL
+1195 TYKLSDLNGADSKTYKYYVNEVCPDEDGNGYKYDRTVKTVTVSVT
-1200 KSVGPHT
+1200 KSVSD
-1207 YVIKEVKGNLSGV
+1207 SG
-1220 SYFEGEKVVTVDVAD
+1220 
-1235 NGSGALSVTHKDAT
+1235 
-1249 ESNPVVITNTYN
+1249 IT
-1261 ANGEV
+1261 
-1266 TFAVTKKITG
+1266 
-1276 NGTLS
+1276 L
-1281 QDKEFSFELKKIIDG
+1281 
-1296 KAETIETVKI
+1296 
-1306 AGDGDAT
+1306 
-1313 FTTLK
+1313 
-1318 YELSDKGKVYKYTI
+1318 
-1332 NEVIPDGA
+1332 
-1340 IGYPE
+1340 
-1345 GSATPSYY
+1345 
-1353 MIPIISKYYDGIKYD
+1353 
-1368 PTVHEITVKV
+1368 ITVAEFENN
-1378 DDNGSGK
+1378 DD
-1385 LVITQELDNTP
+1385 
-1396 VESVNA
+1396 
-1402 KFTNEYNPR
+1402 
-1411 NFYTCIEGIK
+1411 
-1421 EIAGSNKKLNDGDF
+1421 
-1435 TFKFE
+1435 TFKNS
-1440 LAEDYGD
+1440 Y
-1447 KLSIPVQGEIIPC
+1447 
-1460 NPKYEQYKVTENGKE
+1460 N
-1475 YYTSKNL
+1475 
-1482 ASGEFGL
+1482 ASGE
-1489 HGITF
+1489 
-1494 NAPGTYTVKVSE
+1494 
-1506 INGGESGWIYDNS
+1506 
-1519 EYTWTYDVI
+1519 
-1528 DSGEGYLIPRD
+1528 
-1539 INSEVKVVKNDSVNC
+1539 VV
-1554 KPGDM
+1554 
-1559 RFKNTYVSEG
+1559 F
-1569 EAVIK
+1569 
-1574 AQKAISGDY
+1574 
-1583 DKTVQQGE
+1583 
-1591 FEFERLDGDNENAH
+1591 
-1605 RVGGTKMTAADGS
+1605 GGTK
-1618 VTFDTIKYTLSS
+1618 
-1630 LEGAKAKDFV
+1630 E
-1640 YYVHEV
+1640 
-1646 LPDPLKQSEV
+1646 
-1656 TDSKGEKRT
+1656 
-1665 VGYSYDKTY
+1665 
-1674 HKVTVHVALNDAT
+1674 
-1687 NELDT
+1687 
-1692 TVTYDDG
+1692 
-1699 NVAKITNKYE
+1699 
-1709 AYGSVQFGG
+1709 
-1718 NKKLIGR
+1718 LIGR
-1725 KFKDDDSGRFSA
+1725 KFTGDDNGKFQA
-1737 VLIDKATNE
+1737 VLKDKTTGKE
-1746 VIDIAPINK
+1746 LQRKDITK
-1755 KSGFNNGGEFTFK
+1755 KAALFSDRGGEFTFDPI
-1768 TREYT
+1768 TFTEPGEYYYT
-1773 KPGNYEY
+1773 
-1780 LVKEVGEV
+1780 V
-1788 EGITNDTTTYEV
+1788 EEAGLLENVTNDTTVYEV
-1800 TVSVTDINGDGK
+1800 KVTVTDNADGT

-1817 TYGNNAPEI
+1817 TYSYGTGIKFTN
-1826 TFVNTL
+1826 VYD
-1832 NTPGTANVIAKKK
+1832 TPGSATIQAYKS
-1845 LDFGTLKGD
+1845 LDFGTLKD
-1854 DFSFILVDK
+1854 DQFTFELYDS
-1863 ATGNPIDTKKNNKSG
+1863 TGNVIDTKTNNDSGTVTFKQLEYSLKDLNKDTNGNAVTTEFRYKIKEKNTGAKG
-1878 LVQFDQIK
+1878 
-1886 YTLDQLKKVD
+1886 
-1896 GNPVP
+1896 
-1901 TTFYY
+1901 
-1906 TISEVNDEQEE
+1906 
-1917 YEYSTLY
+1917 YEYSAAEY
-1924 YNVEITVS
+1924 EVIVTVV
-1932 PGDDGLTTE
+1932 PNDDVLTTS
-1941 VIYKD
+1941 VAYKD
-1946 PKGLKVTPEEVV
+1946 ASGNNVDPKNVIFT
-1958 FENKYKAEGNVQF
+1958 NKYIANGKVQLQA
-1971 KISKTLT
+1971 KKVLS
-1978 GRAMDDKQFSF
+1978 GRDITNGMFEF
-1989 ELRDESGKLVKLYDE
+1989 ELRDENNDVVAKVPVPEAKAGE
-2004 EGNETF
+2004 EA
-2010 DGIVYSPSSDAG
+2010 IVS
-2022 KPVTFAFPEIQYTQA
+2022 FPELTYTQKNLKE
-2037 DLSAEASH
+2037 DSSTH
-2045 AIDTDGT
+2045 AIEGGK

-2057 TIREVIPGSIA
+2057 TIREVIPANIPS
-2068 EGYTYDASV
+2068 GYTYDDTV
-2077 YNVQVT
+2077 YNVVVT
-2083 LKDNGKGKIVTD
+2083 LMDNGEGVIETD
-2095 WKAYKAGEVTAE
+2095 WYAYESGNTYE
-2107 KNFLKQIWD
+2107 KPTIWD
-2116 NLVAFFTGK
+2116 NIVALFTGK
-2125 NADIVF
+2125 NADKNVVF
-2131 ENKYVAEG
+2131 NNKYVAEG

-2153 KKGDFSFILSGKDE
+2153 NKGDFSFILNGKDE
-2167 NGKDFS
+2167 NGKDIS
-2173 ETVEND
+2173 ETVTND
-2179 ANGNVVFSAIKYTKP
+2179 DKGDVVFNAIKYTKP
-2194 SSGSYEY
+2194 SSEPYVY
-2201 TIKEVIPEDKDKKA
+2201 TINEVIPEDKDKKA
-2215 GFTYDETVY
+2215 GFTYDKTVY
-2224 TVNVTVTD
+2224 TVKVTVTD
-2232 DHSGVLSVN
+2232 DGSGVLSVK
-2241 AEITAPS
+2241 ADITAPS
-2248 KETISAVSIVTN
+2248 KDTISAVSTVVTN

-2267 LCEPKAVEFVN
+2267 LCEPDAVKFVN
-2278 PYTTR
+2278 PYTT
-2283 GTSVVIDGNKV
+2283 GDASVVIDGNKV

-2306 FTFKLTGEGK
+2306 FTFKLSGGN
-2316 ELTAK
+2316 LTEDRFAS
-2321 TDAQGNFRFEPL
+2321 TEAGGRFTFEPIEYSYKDL
-2333 KYTFEDYKNKTEYFY
+2333 NGKNEETYTY

-2367 EYTVKVTLKDNQD
+2367 VYTVEVKLEDNHD

-2385 TKTITSPAGA
+2385 TKTIVGA
-2395 ENITFVNTYNAK
+2395 NSIEFTNTYSAA
-2407 NSLPLSAKKL
+2407 NSLPLQVKKT
-2417 VTGNTTVNKTFMFEL
+2417 VTGKSVPDNLDFTFEL
-2432 TGDGISAPIV
+2432 SGTGIDPAIV
-2442 VPTTNGGVA
+2442 VNAKAGEV
-2451 VFPERQY
+2451 VSFPDRQFK
-2458 SLDDLAG
+2458 LEDLYDEAT
-2465 AESKTYDYQ
+2465 KTYGKREYDYK
-2474 IRELTKEETIAR
+2474 IREIPNDGEEYA
-2486 VNGATADEYDGYE
+2486 GYE
-2499 FDSKVHRIHVVVSN
+2499 FDKTEYNIHVEVTNESSDGKLTVRN
-2513 TTSNGVLDV
+2513 RV
-2522 DCTVDG
+2522 DIVKDG
-2528 VSVSDVSNAVT
+2528 VTTEGTLEDVAPAPFIFNNPYEADGQTEIV
-2539 FTNDYT
+2539 
-2545 ANGTTSI
+2545 GTKT
-2552 DGNKVL
+2552 L
-2558 TGRDLEEDEFTFI
+2558 TGRT
-2571 LYDEDGKEIAR
+2571 
-2582 QTNGEDGAFSFG
+2582 
-2594 LGEFTQENIGE
+2594 
-2605 TYTYTVKEYIP
+2605 
-2616 ENESDKIEGITYDDS
+2616 
-2631 EITVKVTVGDAGKGK
+2631 
-2646 LSFTKE
+2646 
-2652 ITGGKVDGAV
+2652 
-2662 TFKNSYEGEAYV
+2662 
-2674 AFAANKILKG
+2674 
-2684 RHLEEGEFSFTLE
+2684 LEEGEFEFVLLDDKSE
-2697 QTSGPV
+2697 V
-2703 QKIAKDG
+2703 IA
-2710 ITLPNDASGSTD
+2710 TASNDANGNFKFGGEGTNILKFTQEDVGKTYYYTVKEVIPENKADRIPNVTYDETAINVAIEVCDAGKGELSFNQTVTNGRGGKVAFVNEFIADGSIPFVVNKKLTGRNLNDGEFEFVLKQTKGDKIKSFESGEKTVTNNATGVVD
-2722 FGSITFD
+2722 FGSIVFD
-2729 QDEVGTYVFKVTEE
+2729 QTEVGDYEFEITEKSGDI
-2743 KGKVSKVT
+2743 KGVT
-2751 YSDEVY
+2751 YSKNKY
-2757 TATVTVAVVGGVL
+2757 TAKVNVSVKNGALAVE
-2770 KTTKVIKN
+2770 KTEDT
-2778 KAGETVTSIDFE
+2778 GSTTFE
-2790 NTFKTNADIQFK
+2790 NKFSASAFVDLGGEKI
-2802 GIKKLEGFNSDRIRK
+2802 LEGFESDKINK
-2817 GDYSFVLMDENK
+2817 GEYTFILKDSEGNK
-2829 NPIGDPAE
+2829 IAE
-2837 VKGGIFNGGKF
+2837 TTVNGKGEYKF
-2848 SFDKIEYTQDN
+2848 SHKDVAALNYTEKN
-2859 LEYNAETG
+2859 LEYNAATG
-2867 SYKTLKTYYVK
+2867 KYTTVKTYTVEEY
-2878 EVCPDDKPEN
+2878 EPETHDEKI
-2888 VTYDDT
+2888 TYDKKVYT
-2894 VYEITVTLDLDP
+2894 VTVTLDLNT
-2906 VTGIMTATGATDIG
+2906 VTGKMSAVATTDKGVEATKMNFTNKYADENEWAPSVTKTVEG
-2920 KPVDELEFINSYT
+2920 KNYEN
-2933 SKNSWRPEVV
+2933 
-2943 RTMKGKELEDGKYD
+2943 GKYTY
-2957 FKITEVDEAGDAV
+2957 KLTEVDKDGNVVA
-2970 IGGYT
+2970 GGYT
-2975 ETVSYSG
+2975 EEIKNKDITTS
-2982 GAKTYFS
+2982 FS
-2989 SIDYTQDS
+2989 SIKYDQS
-2997 IGTHYYKIEET
+2997 KLGTYYYKIEEINT
-3008 ETRDGS
+3008 EDG
-3014 TKDSTVYYA
+3014 TAIDTTVYYA
-3023 TVVVDVDDET
+3023 TVVVDVDET
-3033 QSLTVNDTYEK
+3033 TQEIAINDTYTKVSGDETTGATEV
-3044 VFTVVNEDGT
+3044 VFTN
-3054 SEEKREGATSV
+3054 KYKASV
-3065 VFENKFSAEGTLTLE
+3065 EIPLE
-3080 GLKVLKGKALEAGDF
+3080 GLKKLENRNLKADEF

-3101 GNAILKNNGVDMIA
+3101 GDKVLVNDGNEMIA
-3115 TNEAAGVDNNGDA
+3115 TNVAGTMNDKGVAEG
-3128 KAAFKFPEM
+3128 KFVFPVM
-3137 KFTEEDLKDGDGNY
+3137 KFDQEVFKNASGGYDSEKELKYTVVEQKKDNCGGITQSQEKYSLVIKLTAGIDGITKEVKIDKLGENGGIFGLKDGKAKLEFTNVYEATGEWDPEGWKELVGRDLKDG
-3151 VTEKTLTYTIVEQE
+3151 E
-3165 FADTSVKAIG
+3165 FEFKIR
-3175 EVYSLAI
+3175 EV
-3182 KLTVDYAKHE
+3182 
-3192 IKATPTVK
+3192 
-3200 KRGEGGI
+3200 
-3207 FNLSVK
+3207 
-3213 DNVPVFTNVYDA
+3213 
-3225 VGQWDPSGLKKLTG
+3225 
-3239 RALKDNEF
+3239 
-3247 TFSLTEYELGK
+3247 
-3258 DINDSNIVKKDGDKN
+3258 
-3273 QAIGHNGGKNSEQ
+3273 
-3286 IIFSP
+3286 
-3291 DDLKFLKYSLA
+3291 DLKNNTVNGHEYVVKNVGNQIKFSSDDVVSKKGDYFLKYTQD
-3302 DLGKHRYIIKE
+3302 DLGPDGTANFIYEFSEVKQETATGIKF
-3313 EIPDEAK
+3313 DE
-3320 EIKND
+3320 
-3325 SGVVTGYELKGV
+3325 
-3337 TYDINQ
+3337 DI
-3343 FEYIVEVKD
+3343 YKILVEVSD
-3352 NGDGTLAVDYAA
+3352 NGDGTLNVKVDRDDLL
-3364 ESPCKKPQTGD
+3364 KKLTQKIKD
-3375 VYFTFNNH
+3375 SNLEDKNISENAIFLFTNE
-3383 YNANAYI
+3383 YEAYGSLN
-3390 DLIGTKTFDGPS
+3390 LIGTKTFDGPS

-3421 AEFTVP
+3421 PEFTVP
-3427 CDEHGV
+3427 CENGV

-3439 LPILSYEYK
+3439 LSILSYEYK
-3448 PTMNRDDRGT
+3448 PTMKLDDRGT

-3474 PGVKYDKRVYKVT
+3474 PGVKYDERVYKVT

-3500 IVKSK
+3500 TVKSI
-3505 GVTSELNGGGQEP
+3505 TRELNGDGQEP
-3518 YGFFVGSGEN
+3518 YEFFVGN
-3528 RANYFTFENKYEAN
+3528 DQNPANYFTFENKYEAN
-3542 ADLLFKGRKFLKR
+3542 ADLLFKGMKFLKR

-3561 YITGEELTNFEFALY
+3561 YITGDELKNFEFALY
-3576 RVDATNDNTLIDYA
+3576 RVDATKDTLIDYA

-3602 DDNGDISEGV
+3602 DDNGDIAEGL
-3612 KFTHKDIGKTYTYLI
+3612 KFTQKDIGKIYTYKLYEE
-3627 KETTKVGD
+3627 KRVGD
-3635 GVVYDENVY
+3635 GVLYDENVY
-3644 EITVAVNSP
+3644 EITVAVNAP

-3671 ATVAVKLENDKY
+3671 ATVAVKLENDEY
-3683 LYTASTFN
+3683 LYTASTFD

-3723 RLYASNVGVGQ
+3723 KLYASNVGVGQ

-3792 KVFDFYNTYGELLI
+3792 KVYDFYNTYGELLI

-4094 TIGSSATA
+4094 TIGSTATA

>member
-46 SEPTVEVTTDETPV
+46 AEPTVEVTTEETPV
-60 DTSESNEGD
+60 DTPSEPLD
-69 LTEPVDA
+69 PV
-76 TLDVEN
+76 LDVEN

-104 ADEGTD
+104 PEEGTD
-110 VAAEESVTEEVIEE
+110 VVAEEPVTEEVIEEVIEE

-147 FIHTEQLVTG
+147 FINTEQLVTG
-157 DSFRILFSGPD
+157 DSFRILFSGSD

-266 LTDNAEYTVY
+266 LTDNAKYTVY

-284 MNGSTTD
+284 INGSTTD

-331 DVVEGQAEFILESV
+331 DVAEGQAEFILESV
-345 ATKTVYEYE
+345 STKTVYEYE

-373 AYFSVEPITDTKE
+373 AYFSVESITDTKE

-523 VKLDGHLESNMA
+523 VYLDGHLESNMA

-571 PNADTKGTI
+571 PNNETKGTI
-580 KVYTTKAAV
+580 KVYTTEAAV
-589 DKFGSEMADRINSGK
+589 DKFGPEMADRIKKGT
-604 VSIDYSKSESDI
+604 VSIDYSKSESEI

-626 VASNSSEL
+626 VASNSSKL

-653 EFIDIS
+653 GFIDIS
-659 DSEAGTYYINYDNSE
+659 NSEAGTYYINYDNSE

-680 SFKFKINSNQNLVLN
+680 SFKFKINSSQNLVLN
-695 IPDES
+695 IPDEN

-719 NSNEAILFEKVI
+719 SSNEEILFEKVI

-736 ATYAATNTPVTG
+736 ATKATTNTPVTG
-748 TFLLPRAGFY
+748 TFLLPKAGFY
-758 NNSVAA
+758 NNTVAA
-764 GFVVANR
+764 GFVVADR

-813 PDSEWPANGFKF
+813 ADSEWPANGFKF
-825 KISKYPCNDP
+825 KISKYPCDDP
-835 GDINDGFVEKDI
+835 GDTNDGFVEKDI

-852 IEGTSEVTIYGST
+852 IEGTKEVTIYGST

-885 DRSHKSDSF
+885 DRSHESYSF

-931 VNAEKINLGNGTTKY
+931 VNAEKISSGDGTVKY

-958 SEGTECLPRL
+958 LKYECLPKL

-987 TVNGSSENVPNEK
+987 TVNGNSENVPNEK
-1000 FEFSLYKYKGNN
+1000 FEFSLYKYKGSN

-1025 NNSFAFKEF
+1025 NNSFAFNEF

-1052 RDGNKDTR
+1052 REGDKATK

-1080 PYTANDKY
+1080 PYTAKDKY

-1093 IEKLFNNGVLS
+1093 IEKLLNNGVLS

-1113 KYNVNDTTDITKL
+1113 KYGVNDPTDIGSL
-1126 GDGFTAMSFDNTYA
+1126 SDGLMTMAFDNEYKA
-1140 AKGETILYA
+1140 NGSISFYA
-1149 KKELTNRTLVANE
+1149 KKVVSNRTYGVKNEEFSFSLFDENGTKLQTVKNDSNGLVSFSAINYSLDDAGKEFKYVIKEDSGNIPGITYDTHEEKITVKVSDKGDGTLQITADKATETSPATFTNVYKAEGTFSFTALKAFKEGSKLPSGKSFSFVLKEDGKVIETISVNGTGSVSFKPLKYAVNPANGE
-1162 FTFKLY
+1162 YAVGEHTYTIEEVIPAGATAENNYTYQGITYDNNVYTVKLVVEDDGNGNLVTKVDGNVQATFNATFTNDYKVADTKIALNGNKILKGQVLEGDMFTFKL
-1168 ERTDSGV
+1168 EASDEVTSKAVSDGV
-1175 IQIGEE
+1175 VVLPANTAVKNDANGNFSFGEILFKAEGNYTFKVTEE
-1181 KTNDADGIVKFDKI
+1181 KPDETNGIQYSEDVYTVSVSVKDDNNGKLVATKTITKNNGEVGDITFVNYYAENGIVISAKKSLEGRTLEANQFAFELKDEAGNVIRTAKNDAAGNVTFEKI
-1195 TYPDL
+1195 TYKLSDLNGADSKTYKYYVNEVCPDEDGNGYTYDRTVKTVTVSVT
-1200 KSVGPHT
+1200 KSVSD
-1207 YVIKEVKGNLSGV
+1207 SG
-1220 SYFEGEKVVTVDVAD
+1220 
-1235 NGSGALSVTHKDAT
+1235 
-1249 ESNPVVITNTYN
+1249 IT
-1261 ANGEV
+1261 
-1266 TFAVTKKITG
+1266 
-1276 NGTLS
+1276 L
-1281 QDKEFSFELKKIIDG
+1281 
-1296 KAETIETVKI
+1296 
-1306 AGDGDAT
+1306 
-1313 FTTLK
+1313 
-1318 YELSDKGKVYKYTI
+1318 
-1332 NEVIPDGA
+1332 
-1340 IGYPE
+1340 
-1345 GSATPSYY
+1345 
-1353 MIPIISKYYDGIKYD
+1353 
-1368 PTVHEITVKV
+1368 ITVAEFENN
-1378 DDNGSGK
+1378 DD
-1385 LVITQELDNTP
+1385 
-1396 VESVNA
+1396 
-1402 KFTNEYNPR
+1402 
-1411 NFYTCIEGIK
+1411 
-1421 EIAGSNKKLNDGDF
+1421 
-1435 TFKFE
+1435 TFKNS
-1440 LAEDYGD
+1440 Y
-1447 KLSIPVQGEIIPC
+1447 
-1460 NPKYEQYKVTENGKE
+1460 N
-1475 YYTSKNL
+1475 
-1482 ASGEFGL
+1482 ASGE
-1489 HGITF
+1489 
-1494 NAPGTYTVKVSE
+1494 
-1506 INGGESGWIYDNS
+1506 
-1519 EYTWTYDVI
+1519 
-1528 DSGEGYLIPRD
+1528 
-1539 INSEVKVVKNDSVNC
+1539 VV
-1554 KPGDM
+1554 
-1559 RFKNTYVSEG
+1559 F
-1569 EAVIK
+1569 
-1574 AQKAISGDY
+1574 
-1583 DKTVQQGE
+1583 
-1591 FEFERLDGDNENAH
+1591 
-1605 RVGGTKMTAADGS
+1605 GGTK
-1618 VTFDTIKYTLSS
+1618 
-1630 LEGAKAKDFV
+1630 E
-1640 YYVHEV
+1640 
-1646 LPDPLKQSEV
+1646 
-1656 TDSKGEKRT
+1656 
-1665 VGYSYDKTY
+1665 
-1674 HKVTVHVALNDAT
+1674 
-1687 NELDT
+1687 
-1692 TVTYDDG
+1692 
-1699 NVAKITNKYE
+1699 
-1709 AYGSVQFGG
+1709 
-1718 NKKLIGR
+1718 LIGR
-1725 KFKDDDSGRFSA
+1725 KFTGDDNGKFQA
-1737 VLIDKATNE
+1737 VLKDKTTGKE
-1746 VIDIAPINK
+1746 LQRKDITK
-1755 KSGFNNGGEFTFK
+1755 KAALFSDRGGEFTFDPI
-1768 TREYT
+1768 TFTEPGEYYYT
-1773 KPGNYEY
+1773 
-1780 LVKEVGEV
+1780 V
-1788 EGITNDTTTYEV
+1788 EEEGSLENVTNDTTVYEV
-1800 TVSVTDINGDGK
+1800 KVTVTDNADGT

-1817 TYGNNAPEI
+1817 TYSYGTGIKFTN
-1826 TFVNTL
+1826 VYD
-1832 NTPGTANVIAKKK
+1832 TPGSATIQAYKS
-1845 LDFGTLKGD
+1845 LDFGTLKDGQFTFELYD
-1854 DFSFILVDK
+1854 S
-1863 ATGNPIDTKKNNKSG
+1863 TGNVIDTKTNNDSGTVTFKQLEYSLKDLNKDTNGNAVTTEFRYKIKEKNTGAKG
-1878 LVQFDQIK
+1878 
-1886 YTLDQLKKVD
+1886 
-1896 GNPVP
+1896 
-1901 TTFYY
+1901 
-1906 TISEVNDEQEE
+1906 
-1917 YEYSTLY
+1917 YEYSAAEY
-1924 YNVEITVS
+1924 EVIVTVV
-1932 PGDDGLTTE
+1932 PNDDVLTTS
-1941 VIYKD
+1941 VAYKD
-1946 PKGLKVTPEEVV
+1946 ASGNNVDPKNVIFT
-1958 FENKYKAEGNVQF
+1958 NKYIANGKVQLQA
-1971 KISKTLT
+1971 KKVLS
-1978 GRAMDDKQFSF
+1978 GRDITSGIFEF
-1989 ELRDESGKLVKLYDE
+1989 ELRDENNDVVAKVPVPEAKAGE
-2004 EGNETF
+2004 EA
-2010 DGIVYSPSSDAG
+2010 IVS
-2022 KPVTFAFPEIQYTQA
+2022 FPEWTYTQENLKE
-2037 DLSAEASH
+2037 DSFTH
-2045 AIDTDGT
+2045 AIEGGK

-2057 TIREVIPGSIA
+2057 TIREVIPANIPS
-2068 EGYTYDASV
+2068 GYTYDDTV
-2077 YNVQVT
+2077 YNVVVT
-2083 LKDNGKGKIVTD
+2083 LMDNGEGVIETD
-2095 WKAYKAGEVTAE
+2095 WYAYESGNTYE
-2107 KNFLKQIWD
+2107 KPTIWD
-2116 NLVAFFTGK
+2116 NIVAFFTGK
-2125 NADIVF
+2125 NADKNVVF
-2131 ENKYVAEG
+2131 NNKYVAEG
-2139 ELKLKAVKKTNGVL
+2139 ELKLKAIKETNGVL
-2153 KKGDFSFILSGKDE
+2153 NKGDFSFILNGKDE
-2167 NGKDFS
+2167 NGKDIS
-2173 ETVEND
+2173 ETVTND
-2179 ANGNVVFSAIKYTKP
+2179 ADGNVVFSAIKYTKP
-2194 SSGSYEY
+2194 SSEPYEY

-2232 DHSGVLSVN
+2232 DGSGVLSVN
-2241 AEITAPS
+2241 AVITAPS
-2248 KETISAVSIVTN
+2248 KDTISAVSKVVTN

-2278 PYTTR
+2278 PYTT
-2283 GTSVVIDGNKV
+2283 GGASVVIDGNKV

-2306 FTFKLTGEGK
+2306 FTFKLSGGNLTEDRFASTEAGGRFTFGTIEYSYEDLNGK
-2316 ELTAK
+2316 NEET
-2321 TDAQGNFRFEPL
+2321 
-2333 KYTFEDYKNKTEYFY
+2333 YTY
-2348 TVSEVIPSEKDE
+2348 TVSEVIPSDKDA
-2360 NIKYSEE
+2360 NITYSEE
-2367 EYTVKVTLKDNQD
+2367 VYTVEVTLKDNHD
-2380 GTLSA
+2380 GTLTASR
-2385 TKTITSPAGA
+2385 KIVGA
-2395 ENITFVNTYNAK
+2395 NSIVFTNTYNAE
-2407 NSLPLSAKKL
+2407 NSLPLAVKKV
-2417 VTGNTTVNKTFMFEL
+2417 VTGKKSPDGLAFTFEL
-2432 TGDGISAPIV
+2432 SGTGIEPAIQVNAKAGETVSFPTREYKLADLYDEATKTYVTREYDYVIREIPNTAEEYAGYEYDTTQFKIHVEVSNDSTDGKLTV
-2442 VPTTNGGVA
+2442 KPTVVA
-2451 VFPERQY
+2451 VNEEGNEIAG
-2458 SLDDLAG
+2458 SL
-2465 AESKTYDYQ
+2465 
-2474 IRELTKEETIAR
+2474 
-2486 VNGATADEYDGYE
+2486 ADVIPAAFE
-2499 FDSKVHRIHVVVSN
+2499 FN
-2513 TTSNGVLDV
+2513 NP
-2522 DCTVDG
+2522 
-2528 VSVSDVSNAVT
+2528 
-2539 FTNDYT
+2539 YT
-2545 ANGTTSI
+2545 ANGQTEIKGTKTLIGRELVASEFEFALYDENSVEI
-2552 DGNKVL
+2552 ARCKNAEDGSFSFGKLSFTQEDVGKTFNYTVKEIIPENEEDRLPNVNYDDTVISVAIEVLDAGEGKLAFNQTVTNGREGKVAFVNEFADDASVSFAVEKKL
-2558 TGRDLEEDEFTFI
+2558 TGRNLNEGEFEFVLKQTAGDTIKSFESKEKTVSNNGSGIVDFGSIKFDQTEVGEYKFEITEKSGDVKGVDYSKNKYTATVNVYVKNGELVVEKTEETGDKTFTNEFTASANVDFGGSKILDGFESDKINKGEYTFI
-2571 LYDEDGKEIAR
+2571 LKDSEGNKIAETSVNGRGNYEFSHKDVAELNYTQDDLVYNAATGKYTTVKTYTVEEYEPETHDKKITYDKKVYTVTVTLDLNIVTGELTVETSTDKGVAVTEMNFTNKYADEDEWSPSVTKVVEGKNYENGKYTYKLTQVDEDGKEIA
-2582 QTNGEDGAFSFG
+2582 
-2594 LGEFTQENIGE
+2594 
-2605 TYTYTVKEYIP
+2605 
-2616 ENESDKIEGITYDDS
+2616 
-2631 EITVKVTVGDAGKGK
+2631 
-2646 LSFTKE
+2646 
-2652 ITGGKVDGAV
+2652 
-2662 TFKNSYEGEAYV
+2662 
-2674 AFAANKILKG
+2674 
-2684 RHLEEGEFSFTLE
+2684 
-2697 QTSGPV
+2697 
-2703 QKIAKDG
+2703 
-2710 ITLPNDASGSTD
+2710 
-2722 FGSITFD
+2722 
-2729 QDEVGTYVFKVTEE
+2729 
-2743 KGKVSKVT
+2743 
-2751 YSDEVY
+2751 
-2757 TATVTVAVVGGVL
+2757 
-2770 KTTKVIKN
+2770 
-2778 KAGETVTSIDFE
+2778 
-2790 NTFKTNADIQFK
+2790 
-2802 GIKKLEGFNSDRIRK
+2802 
-2817 GDYSFVLMDENK
+2817 
-2829 NPIGDPAE
+2829 
-2837 VKGGIFNGGKF
+2837 
-2848 SFDKIEYTQDN
+2848 
-2859 LEYNAETG
+2859 
-2867 SYKTLKTYYVK
+2867 
-2878 EVCPDDKPEN
+2878 
-2888 VTYDDT
+2888 
-2894 VYEITVTLDLDP
+2894 
-2906 VTGIMTATGATDIG
+2906 
-2920 KPVDELEFINSYT
+2920 
-2933 SKNSWRPEVV
+2933 
-2943 RTMKGKELEDGKYD
+2943 
-2957 FKITEVDEAGDAV
+2957 
-2970 IGGYT
+2970 GGYT
-2975 ETVSYSG
+2975 ETIKNSDVTTSF
-2982 GAKTYFS
+2982 AKIKFNQSQLGTYF
-2989 SIDYTQDS
+2989 
-2997 IGTHYYKIEET
+2997 YKIEELAT
-3008 ETRDGS
+3008 EDG
-3014 TKDSTVYYA
+3014 TAVDSTIYIA
-3023 TVVVDVDDET
+3023 KVVVDIDEATQELAITDTYTKVTGDET
-3033 QSLTVNDTYEK
+3033 VGVTEV
-3044 VFTVVNEDGT
+3044 VFTNKY
-3054 SEEKREGATSV
+3054 SASV
-3065 VFENKFSAEGTLTLE
+3065 EIPLE
-3080 GLKVLKGKALEAGDF
+3080 GLKKLENRELKDKEF

-3101 GNAILKNNGVDMIA
+3101 GDKVLVNDGTEMIA
-3115 TNEAAGVDNNGDA
+3115 YNVAGTVDEDRVAQG
-3128 KAAFKFPEM
+3128 KFVFPVM
-3137 KFTEEDLKDGDGNY
+3137 KFDQEVFKNESGTYDN
-3151 VTEKTLTYTIVEQE
+3151 TKTLTYTVVEQSKSKDDCKGITMSTE
-3165 FADTSVKAIG
+3165 R
-3175 EVYSLAI
+3175 YSLVI
-3182 KLTVDYAKHE
+3182 ELTSGIDGITYEVKIDKLGESGGFLGLRDGKAKLE
-3192 IKATPTVK
+3192 
-3200 KRGEGGI
+3200 
-3207 FNLSVK
+3207 
-3213 DNVPVFTNVYDA
+3213 FTNVYEA
-3225 VGQWDPSGLKKLTG
+3225 TGEWDPEGWKELVG
-3239 RALKDNEF
+3239 RDLKDGEFSFMIREVDQNDKLVKDHEF
-3247 TFSLTEYELGK
+3247 TVTNKGNHIKFSS
-3258 DINDSNIVKKDGDKN
+3258 NDVISKSGDKFLQYDIKDLDPETGVRN
-3273 QAIGHNGGKNSEQ
+3273 YIYNISEVKQ
-3286 IIFSP
+3286 DGES
-3291 DDLKFLKYSLA
+3291 
-3302 DLGKHRYIIKE
+3302 
-3313 EIPDEAK
+3313 
-3320 EIKND
+3320 
-3325 SGVVTGYELKGV
+3325 GV
-3337 TYDINQ
+3337 TYDGTVYTIT
-3343 FEYIVEVKD
+3343 VKVKD
-3352 NGDGTLAVDYAA
+3352 NGDGNLNVDVNKHYILPDITQKIKEANL
-3364 ESPCKKPQTGD
+3364 EEKVSENT
-3375 VYFTFNNH
+3375 VFLFTNE
-3383 YNANAYI
+3383 YEAYGSLN
-3390 DLIGTKTFDGPS
+3390 LIGTKTFDGPE

-3421 AEFTVP
+3421 PEFTVP
-3427 CDEHGV
+3427 CENGV

-3439 LPILSYEYK
+3439 LSILSYEYK
-3448 PTMNRDDRGT
+3448 PTMKLDDRGT

-3474 PGVKYDKRVYKVT
+3474 PGVKYDERVYKVT

-3500 IVKSK
+3500 TVKSI
-3505 GVTSELNGGGQEP
+3505 TRELNGDGQEP
-3518 YGFFVGSGEN
+3518 YEFFVGN
-3528 RANYFTFENKYEAN
+3528 DQNPANYFTFENKYEAN
-3542 ADLLFKGRKFLKR
+3542 ADLLFKGMKFLKR

-3561 YITGEELTNFEFALY
+3561 YITGDELKNFEFALY
-3576 RVDATNDNTLIDYA
+3576 RVDATKDTLIDYA

-3602 DDNGDISEGV
+3602 DDNGDIAEGL
-3612 KFTHKDIGKTYTYLI
+3612 KFTQKDIGKTYTYKLYEE
-3627 KETTKVGD
+3627 KRVGD
-3635 GVVYDENVY
+3635 GVLYDENVY
-3644 EITVAVNSP
+3644 EITVVVKAPV
-3653 AAGSDK
+3653 AGSDK
-3659 LKLDVTAIDKSG
+3659 LILDVTAIDKSG

-3723 RLYASNVGVGQ
+3723 KLYASNVGVGQ

-3977 RFSFSVLT
+3977 RFSFSVLS

>member
-12 LALVAMLTQNAF
+12 LALIAMLTQNAF

-46 SEPTVEVTTDETPV
+46 AEPTVEVTTDETPV

-82 LPPTDDVN
+82 IPPTDDVN

-104 ADEGTD
+104 PEEGTG
-110 VAAEESVTEEVIEE
+110 VVVEEPVNEEVIEE

-147 FIHTEQLVTG
+147 FINTEQLVTG

-237 TIEDKNGKPV
+237 TIEDKNGKAV

-266 LTDNAEYTVY
+266 LTDNAKYTVY

-284 MNGSTTD
+284 INGSTTD

-311 FIIYISGDE
+311 FIIYISADE

-413 STKTEEIEPEAGSVS
+413 STRTEEIEPEAGSVS

-457 ENGNTIEAVPVE
+457 ERGNTIEAVPVE

-489 AVSATSTVT
+489 AVSAEVT
-498 VNPGTS
+498 VDVYPGTS

-523 VKLDGHLESNMA
+523 VHLDGHLESNMA

-571 PNADTKGTI
+571 PNNETKGTI
-580 KVYTTKAAV
+580 KVYTTEAAV
-589 DKFGSEMADRINSGK
+589 NKFGSEMADRINSGK

-626 VASNSSEL
+626 VDSNSSQL

-645 LKKIKGTD
+645 LKKIRGTD
-653 EFIDIS
+653 GFIDIS

-680 SFKFKINSNQNLVLN
+680 SFKFKINPNQNLVLN

-719 NSNEAILFEKVI
+719 NSNEEILFEKVI

-813 PDSEWPANGFKF
+813 ADSEWPANGFKF
-825 KISKYPCNDP
+825 KISKYPCDDP
-835 GDINDGFVEKDI
+835 GDTNDGFVEKDI

-852 IEGTSEVTIYGST
+852 IEGTKEVTIYGST

-885 DRSHKSDSF
+885 DRSHKSYFF
-894 GDRDVR
+894 GDRDVK

-912 TNEPGVVYD
+912 TNEAGVVYD

-931 VNAEKINLGNGTTKY
+931 VNAEKITLENGTIKY

-958 SEGTECLPRL
+958 SEGTVCLPRL

-974 RVDDTNIKFEGTK
+974 RVNDTNIKFEGTK
-987 TVNGSSENVPNEK
+987 TVNGSSEKVPNEK

-1012 QFEENPVQTVKNN
+1012 QFEESPVQTVTNN

-1041 TTYVGA
+1041 TIYVGA
-1047 DGKAI
+1047 DDKPI
-1052 RDGNKDTR
+1052 RDGNKATI

-1080 PYTANDKY
+1080 PYTAKDKY

-1093 IEKLFNNGVLS
+1093 IEKLLNNGVLS

-1126 GDGFTAMSFDNTYA
+1126 GDGLTAMSFDNEYKA
-1140 AKGETILYA
+1140 NGSISFYA
-1149 KKELTNRTLVANE
+1149 KKVVSNRTYGVKNEEFSFSLFDEKGNELQHAVKNDSDGLVRFSAINYSLDDAGKEFKYVIKEDSGNIPGITYDTHEEEITVKVSDKGDGTLQITADKATETSPVTFTNVYKAEGTFTFTALKAFKEGSKLPSGKTFSFVLKEGGKVIETVTVNGTGSVSFKPLKYAVNPANGE
-1162 FTFKLY
+1162 YAVGEHTYTIEEEIPSGATAENNYTYQGITYDNNVYTVKLVVEDDGNGNLVTKVDGNVQATFNAKFTNDYKVDDTKITLNGNKVLKGLDLKGDMFTFKL
-1168 ERTDSGV
+1168 EASDEVTSKAVSDGV
-1175 IQIGEE
+1175 VVLPANTAVKNDANGNFSFGEILFKAEGNYTFKVTEE
-1181 KTNDADGIVKFDKI
+1181 KPDKTNGIQYSEDEYTV
-1195 TYPDL
+1195 
-1200 KSVGPHT
+1200 SVSVEDDNNG
-1207 YVIKEVKGNLSGV
+1207 KL
-1220 SYFEGEKVVTVDVAD
+1220 VA
-1235 NGSGALSVTHKDAT
+1235 
-1249 ESNPVVITNTYN
+1249 
-1261 ANGEV
+1261 
-1266 TFAVTKKITG
+1266 TKKITKNNGEVGDITFINYYAENGIVISAKKSLEGRTLEANQFEFELKDDAGNVIRTAKNDAAGNVTFEEIKYKLSDLNGADSKTYKYYVNEVCPDKDGNGYTYDRTVKTVTVTVSKVVSEDGVSLQTVAEFENGDDIFKNYYEASGQLVFGGTKELIGRKFTNDDNGKFQAVLKEKTTGKELQRKDITKKVALFSDRGGEFTFDPITYTKPGEYYYTVEEAGSLKNVTNDTTVYEVKVTVTDNG

-1281 QDKEFSFELKKIIDG
+1281 
-1296 KAETIETVKI
+1296 
-1306 AGDGDAT
+1306 
-1313 FTTLK
+1313 
-1318 YELSDKGKVYKYTI
+1318 
-1332 NEVIPDGA
+1332 
-1340 IGYPE
+1340 
-1345 GSATPSYY
+1345 
-1353 MIPIISKYYDGIKYD
+1353 
-1368 PTVHEITVKV
+1368 
-1378 DDNGSGK
+1378 
-1385 LVITQELDNTP
+1385 
-1396 VESVNA
+1396 
-1402 KFTNEYNPR
+1402 
-1411 NFYTCIEGIK
+1411 
-1421 EIAGSNKKLNDGDF
+1421 
-1435 TFKFE
+1435 
-1440 LAEDYGD
+1440 
-1447 KLSIPVQGEIIPC
+1447 
-1460 NPKYEQYKVTENGKE
+1460 
-1475 YYTSKNL
+1475 
-1482 ASGEFGL
+1482 
-1489 HGITF
+1489 
-1494 NAPGTYTVKVSE
+1494 
-1506 INGGESGWIYDNS
+1506 
-1519 EYTWTYDVI
+1519 
-1528 DSGEGYLIPRD
+1528 
-1539 INSEVKVVKNDSVNC
+1539 
-1554 KPGDM
+1554 
-1559 RFKNTYVSEG
+1559 
-1569 EAVIK
+1569 
-1574 AQKAISGDY
+1574 
-1583 DKTVQQGE
+1583 
-1591 FEFERLDGDNENAH
+1591 
-1605 RVGGTKMTAADGS
+1605 
-1618 VTFDTIKYTLSS
+1618 
-1630 LEGAKAKDFV
+1630 
-1640 YYVHEV
+1640 
-1646 LPDPLKQSEV
+1646 
-1656 TDSKGEKRT
+1656 
-1665 VGYSYDKTY
+1665 
-1674 HKVTVHVALNDAT
+1674 
-1687 NELDT
+1687 
-1692 TVTYDDG
+1692 
-1699 NVAKITNKYE
+1699 
-1709 AYGSVQFGG
+1709 
-1718 NKKLIGR
+1718 
-1725 KFKDDDSGRFSA
+1725 
-1737 VLIDKATNE
+1737 
-1746 VIDIAPINK
+1746 
-1755 KSGFNNGGEFTFK
+1755 
-1768 TREYT
+1768 
-1773 KPGNYEY
+1773 
-1780 LVKEVGEV
+1780 
-1788 EGITNDTTTYEV
+1788 
-1800 TVSVTDINGDGK
+1800 
-1812 LTCVP
+1812 CVP
-1817 TYGNNAPEI
+1817 TYSVGEEI
-1826 TFVNTL
+1826 KFTNIYD
-1832 NTPGTANVIAKKK
+1832 TPGSATIQAYKS
-1845 LDFGTLKGD
+1845 LDFGTLKDGQ
-1854 DFSFILVDK
+1854 FTFELYNS
-1863 ATGNPIDTKKNNKSG
+1863 AGNVIDTRTNNDSGTVTFKQLEYSLKDLNKDTNGNAVTTEFRYKIKEKNTGAKG
-1878 LVQFDQIK
+1878 
-1886 YTLDQLKKVD
+1886 
-1896 GNPVP
+1896 
-1901 TTFYY
+1901 
-1906 TISEVNDEQEE
+1906 
-1917 YEYSTLY
+1917 YEYSTAEY
-1924 YNVEITVS
+1924 EVIVTVV
-1932 PGDDGLTTE
+1932 PNDDVLTTS
-1941 VIYKD
+1941 VAYKD
-1946 PKGLKVTPEEVV
+1946 AKGNNVDPKNVIFT
-1958 FENKYKAEGNVQF
+1958 NKYIANGKVQLQA
-1971 KISKTLT
+1971 KKVLS
-1978 GRAMDDKQFSF
+1978 GRDITSGLFEF
-1989 ELRDESGKLVKLYDE
+1989 ELRDENNDVVAKVPVPAAKAGE
-2004 EGNETF
+2004 EA
-2010 DGIVYSPSSDAG
+2010 IVS
-2022 KPVTFAFPEIQYTQA
+2022 FPEWTYTQENLKE
-2037 DLSAEASH
+2037 DSFTH
-2045 AIDTDGT
+2045 AIEGGK

-2057 TIREVIPGSIA
+2057 TIREVIPANIPS
-2068 EGYTYDASV
+2068 GYTYDDTV
-2077 YNVQVT
+2077 YNVVVT
-2083 LKDNGKGKIVTD
+2083 LMDNGEGVIETD
-2095 WKAYKAGEVTAE
+2095 WYAYESGNTYE
-2107 KNFLKQIWD
+2107 KPTIWD
-2116 NLVAFFTGK
+2116 NIVAFFTGK
-2125 NADIVF
+2125 NANQNVVF

-2139 ELKLKAVKKTNGVL
+2139 ELKLKAIKETNGVL
-2153 KKGDFSFILSGKDE
+2153 NKDDFSFILKGKDE
-2167 NGKDFS
+2167 NGKDIS
-2173 ETVEND
+2173 ETVTND
-2179 ANGNVVFSAIKYTKP
+2179 ANGNVTFSAIKYTKP
-2194 SSGSYEY
+2194 SSEPYVY
-2201 TIKEVIPEDKDKKA
+2201 TINEVIPKDKDKKA

-2224 TVNVTVTD
+2224 TVKVTVTD
-2232 DHSGVLSVN
+2232 DGSGVLSVN
-2241 AEITAPS
+2241 ADITARS
-2248 KETISAVSIVTN
+2248 KDKISAVSTAVSTVETN

-2267 LCEPKAVEFVN
+2267 LCEPDAVKFVN
-2278 PYTTR
+2278 PYTT
-2283 GTSVVIDGNKV
+2283 GDASVVIDGSKV

-2306 FTFKLTGEGK
+2306 FTFKLSGGNLTEDRFASTEAGGRFTFGPIEYSYEDLNGK
-2316 ELTAK
+2316 NEET
-2321 TDAQGNFRFEPL
+2321 
-2333 KYTFEDYKNKTEYFY
+2333 YTY
-2348 TVSEVIPSEKDE
+2348 TVSEVIPSEKDA
-2360 NIKYSEE
+2360 NITYSKET
-2367 EYTVKVTLKDNQD
+2367 YTVVVTLKDNHD

-2385 TKTITSPAGA
+2385 TKTIDGA
-2395 ENITFVNTYNAK
+2395 NSIVFTNTYSAA
-2407 NSLPLSAKKL
+2407 NSLPLQVKKT
-2417 VTGNTTVNKTFMFEL
+2417 VTGKNVPDNLDFTFEL
-2432 TGDGISAPIV
+2432 SGTGIDPAIV
-2442 VPTTNGGVA
+2442 VNAKAGDV
-2451 VFPERQY
+2451 VSFPNRQFK
-2458 SLDDLAG
+2458 LADLYDEAT
-2465 AESKTYDYQ
+2465 KTYGKREYDYK
-2474 IRELTKEETIAR
+2474 IREIPNDGEEYA
-2486 VNGATADEYDGYE
+2486 GYE
-2499 FDSKVHRIHVVVSN
+2499 FDTTEYNIHVEVTNESSDGKLTVRN
-2513 TTSNGVLDV
+2513 RV
-2522 DCTVDG
+2522 DIVKDG
-2528 VSVSDVSNAVT
+2528 VTTEGTLEDVAPAPFIFDNPYKADGQTEIV
-2539 FTNDYT
+2539 
-2545 ANGTTSI
+2545 GTKT
-2552 DGNKVL
+2552 L
-2558 TGRDLEEDEFTFI
+2558 TGR
-2571 LYDEDGKEIAR
+2571 A
-2582 QTNGEDGAFSFG
+2582 
-2594 LGEFTQENIGE
+2594 
-2605 TYTYTVKEYIP
+2605 
-2616 ENESDKIEGITYDDS
+2616 
-2631 EITVKVTVGDAGKGK
+2631 
-2646 LSFTKE
+2646 
-2652 ITGGKVDGAV
+2652 
-2662 TFKNSYEGEAYV
+2662 
-2674 AFAANKILKG
+2674 
-2684 RHLEEGEFSFTLE
+2684 LEEGEFEFVLLDDESKVIATASNDANGNFKFGGEGTDILKFTQE
-2697 QTSGPV
+2697 DVGKTFNYTVKEVIPENE
-2703 QKIAKDG
+2703 ADR
-2710 ITLPNDASGSTD
+2710 LPNVKYDDTEIKVAIEVCDAGKGELSFNHTVTNGRGGKVAFENEFTADGSIPFVVYKELKGRNLNDGEFEFVLKQTKGGKIKSFESGEKTVTNNAAGVAD
-2722 FGSITFD
+2722 FGSIAFD
-2729 QDEVGTYVFKVTEE
+2729 QTEVGEYEFEITEKSGDI
-2743 KGKVSKVT
+2743 KGVT
-2751 YSDEVY
+2751 YSKNKY
-2757 TATVTVAVVGGVL
+2757 TAKVNVSVKNGALAVE
-2770 KTTKVIKN
+2770 KTE
-2778 KAGETVTSIDFE
+2778 ETGSTTFE
-2790 NTFKTNADIQFK
+2790 NKFSASAFVDLGGEKI
-2802 GIKKLEGFNSDRIRK
+2802 LEGFESDKINK
-2817 GDYSFVLMDENK
+2817 GEYTFILKDSEGNEIADTTVN
-2829 NPIGDPAE
+2829 G
-2837 VKGGIFNGGKF
+2837 KGEYKF
-2848 SFDKIEYTQDN
+2848 SHKDVAALNYTQDD
-2859 LEYNAETG
+2859 LKYNAATG
-2867 SYKTLKTYYVK
+2867 KYTTVKTYTVEEY
-2878 EVCPDDKPEN
+2878 EPETHDDKI
-2888 VTYDDT
+2888 TYDKKVYT
-2894 VYEITVTLDLDP
+2894 VTVTLDLNT
-2906 VTGIMTATGATDIG
+2906 VTGEMSAVATTDKEGVAASKMNFTNIYEDDNEWAPSVTKNVVG
-2920 KPVDELEFINSYT
+2920 KNYEN
-2933 SKNSWRPEVV
+2933 
-2943 RTMKGKELEDGKYD
+2943 GKYTY
-2957 FKITEVDEAGDAV
+2957 KLTEVDKDGNVVA
-2970 IGGYT
+2970 GGYT
-2975 ETVSYSG
+2975 EEIKNTDITTS
-2982 GAKTYFS
+2982 FS
-2989 SIDYTQDS
+2989 SITYNQS
-2997 IGTHYYKIEET
+2997 QLGTYYYKIEEINT
-3008 ETRDGS
+3008 EDG
-3014 TKDSTVYYA
+3014 TAIDKTVYYA
-3023 TVVVDVDDET
+3023 TVVVDVDET
-3033 QSLTVNDTYEK
+3033 TQEIAINDTYTKVSGGETTGATEV
-3044 VFTVVNEDGT
+3044 VFTNKYE
-3054 SEEKREGATSV
+3054 ASV
-3065 VFENKFSAEGTLTLE
+3065 EIPLE
-3080 GLKVLKGKALEAGDF
+3080 GLKKLENRNLKVGEF

-3101 GNAILKNNGVDMIA
+3101 GDKVLVNNGNEMIA
-3115 TNEAAGVDNNGDA
+3115 TNVAGTMNDKGVAEGEFVFPVMTFDQEVFKNASGGYDSEKELKYTVVEQKKDDCSGVTQSKEMYSLVIKLTAGVDGMTKEVKIDKLGENGGIFGLKDGKA
-3128 KAAFKFPEM
+3128 KLEFTNVYEATGQWDPEGW
-3137 KFTEEDLKDGDGNY
+3137 KELVGRDLKDG
-3151 VTEKTLTYTIVEQE
+3151 E
-3165 FADTSVKAIG
+3165 FEFKIR
-3175 EVYSLAI
+3175 EV
-3182 KLTVDYAKHE
+3182 
-3192 IKATPTVK
+3192 
-3200 KRGEGGI
+3200 
-3207 FNLSVK
+3207 
-3213 DNVPVFTNVYDA
+3213 
-3225 VGQWDPSGLKKLTG
+3225 
-3239 RALKDNEF
+3239 
-3247 TFSLTEYELGK
+3247 
-3258 DINDSNIVKKDGDKN
+3258 
-3273 QAIGHNGGKNSEQ
+3273 
-3286 IIFSP
+3286 
-3291 DDLKFLKYSLA
+3291 DLKNNTVNGHEYVVKNVGNQIKFSSDDVVSKKGDYFLKYTQD
-3302 DLGKHRYIIKE
+3302 DLGPNGTANFIYEFSEVKQETATGIKF
-3313 EIPDEAK
+3313 DE
-3320 EIKND
+3320 
-3325 SGVVTGYELKGV
+3325 
-3337 TYDINQ
+3337 DI
-3343 FEYIVEVKD
+3343 YKILVEVSD
-3352 NGDGTLAVDYAA
+3352 NGDGTLNVKVDRDDLL
-3364 ESPCKKPQTGD
+3364 KKLTQKIKD
-3375 VYFTFNNH
+3375 SNLEDKNISE
-3383 YNANAYI
+3383 NAIFLFKNEYEANGSL

-3421 AEFTVP
+3421 YEDTVS
-3427 CDEHGV
+3427 CDENGV
-3433 ITFSNS
+3433 ITFSK
-3439 LPILSYEYK
+3439 LSYEYK
-3448 PTMNRDDRGT
+3448 PMERDDRGT

-3487 VDVAD
+3487 VDVTD
-3492 DGEGKLVP
+3492 KGEGKLVP
-3500 IVKSK
+3500 TVKSI
-3505 GVTSELNGGGQEP
+3505 TRELNGDGQEP
-3518 YGFFVGSGEN
+3518 NYDFFVGSDDN

-3542 ADLLFKGRKFLKR
+3542 ADLLFKGMKFLKR

-3561 YITGEELTNFEFALY
+3561 YITGDELKNFEFALY
-3576 RVDATNDNTLIDYA
+3576 RVDATKDTLIDYA

-3602 DDNGDISEGV
+3602 DDNGDIAEGL
-3612 KFTHKDIGKTYTYLI
+3612 KFTQKDIGKTYTYKLYEE
-3627 KETTKVGD
+3627 KRVGD
-3635 GVVYDENVY
+3635 GVLYDENVY
-3644 EITVAVNSP
+3644 EITVAVNAP

-3659 LKLDVTAIDKSG
+3659 LILDVTAIDKNG
-3671 ATVAVKLENDKY
+3671 ATVAVTLENDKY
-3683 LYTASTFN
+3683 LYTASMFD

-3723 RLYASNVGVGQ
+3723 KLYASNVGVGQ

>member
-46 SEPTVEVTTDETPV
+46 AEPTVEVTTEETPV
-60 DTSESNEGD
+60 DTPS
-69 LTEPVDA
+69 EPVDA

-104 ADEGTD
+104 PEEGTD
-110 VAAEESVTEEVIEE
+110 VVAEEPVTEEVIEE

-138 GSGLNELEI
+138 GAGLNELEI
-147 FIHTEQLVTG
+147 FINTEQLVTG

-266 LTDNAEYTVY
+266 LTDNAKYTVY

-284 MNGSTTD
+284 INGSTTD

-428 VTIRFKRNQIN
+428 VTIRFKKNQIN

-504 VTCDSVLGDAYY
+504 ATCDSVLGDAYY

-523 VKLDGHLESNMA
+523 VHLDGHLESNMA

-571 PNADTKGTI
+571 PNSNTKGTI
-580 KVYTTKAAV
+580 KVYTTEAAV
-589 DKFGSEMADRINSGK
+589 DKFGPEMADRINSGK
-604 VSIDYSKSESDI
+604 VSIDYSKSESEI
-616 KSIVSNMVNV
+616 KSIVSNMVDV
-626 VASNSSEL
+626 VASNSSKL

-653 EFIDIS
+653 GFIDIS
-659 DSEAGTYYINYDNSE
+659 NSEAGTYYINYDNSE
-674 WANEGS
+674 WENEGS
-680 SFKFKINSNQNLVLN
+680 SFKFKINSSQNLVLN

-719 NSNEAILFEKVI
+719 SSNEEILFEKVI

-736 ATYAATNTPVTG
+736 ATKATTNTPVTG
-748 TFLLPRAGFY
+748 TFLLPKAGFY
-758 NNSVAA
+758 NNTVAA
-764 GFVVANR
+764 GFVVADR

-813 PDSEWPANGFKF
+813 ADSEWPANGFKF
-825 KISKYPCNDP
+825 KISKYPCDDP
-835 GDINDGFVEKDI
+835 GDTNDGFVEKDI

-885 DRSHKSDSF
+885 DRSHKSTVF
-894 GDRDVR
+894 GDRDVK

-912 TNEPGVVYD
+912 TNEAGVVYD

-958 SEGTECLPRL
+958 LKYECLPKL

-987 TVNGSSENVPNEK
+987 TVNGNSENVPNEK
-1000 FEFSLYKYKGNN
+1000 FEFSLYKYKGSN
-1012 QFEENPVQTVKNN
+1012 QFEETPVQTVKNN
-1025 NNSFAFKEF
+1025 NNSFAFNEF
-1034 KVNYNEC
+1034 KVNYDEC
-1041 TTYVGA
+1041 TTYVDA

-1052 RDGNKDTR
+1052 REGDRATK

-1093 IEKLFNNGVLS
+1093 IEKLFDNEVLS

-1113 KYNVNDTTDITKL
+1113 KYGVNETTDIGSL
-1126 GDGFTAMSFDNTYA
+1126 SDGLMTMAFDNEYKA
-1140 AKGETILYA
+1140 NGSISFYA
-1149 KKELTNRTLVANE
+1149 KKVVSNRTYGVKNEEFSFSLFDENGTKLQTVKNDSNGLVSFSAINYSLNDAGKEFKYVIKEDSGEIPGITYDTHEEKITVKVSDKGDGTLQITADKATETSPATFTNVYKAEGTFTFTALKAFKEGSKLPSGKSFSFVLKEDGKVIETISVNGTGSVSFKPLKYAVNPANGE
-1162 FTFKLY
+1162 CAVGEHTYTIEEVIPAGATAENNYTYQGITYDNNVYTVKLVVEDDGNGNLVTKVDGNVQATFNATFTNDYKVADTKIALDGNKILKGQVLEGDMFTFKL
-1168 ERTDSGV
+1168 EASDEVTSKAVSDGV
-1175 IQIGEE
+1175 VVLPANTAVKNDANGNFSFGEILFKAEGNYTFKVTEE
-1181 KTNDADGIVKFDKI
+1181 KPDETNGIQYSEDVYTVSVSVKDDNNGKLVATKTITKNNGEVGDITFVNYYAENGIVISAKKSLEGRTLEANQFAFELKDEAGNVIRTAKNDAAGNVTFEKI
-1195 TYPDL
+1195 TYKLSDLNGADSKTYKYYVNEVCPDKDGNGYTYDRTVKTVTVSVT
-1200 KSVGPHT
+1200 KSVSD
-1207 YVIKEVKGNLSGV
+1207 SG
-1220 SYFEGEKVVTVDVAD
+1220 
-1235 NGSGALSVTHKDAT
+1235 
-1249 ESNPVVITNTYN
+1249 IT
-1261 ANGEV
+1261 
-1266 TFAVTKKITG
+1266 
-1276 NGTLS
+1276 L
-1281 QDKEFSFELKKIIDG
+1281 
-1296 KAETIETVKI
+1296 
-1306 AGDGDAT
+1306 
-1313 FTTLK
+1313 
-1318 YELSDKGKVYKYTI
+1318 
-1332 NEVIPDGA
+1332 
-1340 IGYPE
+1340 
-1345 GSATPSYY
+1345 
-1353 MIPIISKYYDGIKYD
+1353 
-1368 PTVHEITVKV
+1368 ITVAEFENN
-1378 DDNGSGK
+1378 DD
-1385 LVITQELDNTP
+1385 
-1396 VESVNA
+1396 
-1402 KFTNEYNPR
+1402 
-1411 NFYTCIEGIK
+1411 
-1421 EIAGSNKKLNDGDF
+1421 
-1435 TFKFE
+1435 TFKNS
-1440 LAEDYGD
+1440 Y
-1447 KLSIPVQGEIIPC
+1447 
-1460 NPKYEQYKVTENGKE
+1460 N
-1475 YYTSKNL
+1475 
-1482 ASGEFGL
+1482 ASGE
-1489 HGITF
+1489 
-1494 NAPGTYTVKVSE
+1494 
-1506 INGGESGWIYDNS
+1506 
-1519 EYTWTYDVI
+1519 
-1528 DSGEGYLIPRD
+1528 
-1539 INSEVKVVKNDSVNC
+1539 VV
-1554 KPGDM
+1554 
-1559 RFKNTYVSEG
+1559 F
-1569 EAVIK
+1569 
-1574 AQKAISGDY
+1574 
-1583 DKTVQQGE
+1583 
-1591 FEFERLDGDNENAH
+1591 
-1605 RVGGTKMTAADGS
+1605 GGTK
-1618 VTFDTIKYTLSS
+1618 
-1630 LEGAKAKDFV
+1630 E
-1640 YYVHEV
+1640 
-1646 LPDPLKQSEV
+1646 
-1656 TDSKGEKRT
+1656 
-1665 VGYSYDKTY
+1665 
-1674 HKVTVHVALNDAT
+1674 
-1687 NELDT
+1687 
-1692 TVTYDDG
+1692 
-1699 NVAKITNKYE
+1699 
-1709 AYGSVQFGG
+1709 
-1718 NKKLIGR
+1718 LIGR
-1725 KFKDDDSGRFSA
+1725 KFTGDDNGKFQA
-1737 VLIDKATNE
+1737 VLKDKATGKE
-1746 VIDIAPINK
+1746 LQRKDITK
-1755 KSGFNNGGEFTFK
+1755 KAALFSDRGGEFTFDAI
-1768 TREYT
+1768 TYTGPGEYYYT
-1773 KPGNYEY
+1773 
-1780 LVKEVGEV
+1780 V
-1788 EGITNDTTTYEV
+1788 EEAGSLENVTNDTTVYEV
-1800 TVSVTDINGDGK
+1800 KVTVTDNADGT

-1817 TYGNNAPEI
+1817 TYSYGTGIKFTN
-1826 TFVNTL
+1826 VYD
-1832 NTPGTANVIAKKK
+1832 TPGSATIQAYKS
-1845 LDFGTLKGD
+1845 LDFGTLKDGQFTFELYD
-1854 DFSFILVDK
+1854 S
-1863 ATGNPIDTKKNNKSG
+1863 AGNVIDTKTNNDSGTVTFKQLEYSLKDLNKDTNGNAVTTEFRYKIKEKNTGAK
-1878 LVQFDQIK
+1878 
-1886 YTLDQLKKVD
+1886 
-1896 GNPVP
+1896 
-1901 TTFYY
+1901 
-1906 TISEVNDEQEE
+1906 E
-1917 YEYSTLY
+1917 YEYSTAEY
-1924 YNVEITVS
+1924 EVIVTVV
-1932 PGDDGLTTE
+1932 PDDDVLTTS
-1941 VIYKD
+1941 VAYKD
-1946 PKGLKVTPEEVV
+1946 ASGNNVDPKNVIFT
-1958 FENKYKAEGNVQF
+1958 NKYIANGKVQLQA
-1971 KISKTLT
+1971 KKVLS
-1978 GRAMDDKQFSF
+1978 GRDITSGMFEF
-1989 ELRDESGKLVKLYDE
+1989 ELRDENNDVVAKVPVPEAKAGE
-2004 EGNETF
+2004 EA
-2010 DGIVYSPSSDAG
+2010 IVS
-2022 KPVTFAFPEIQYTQA
+2022 FPEWTYTQENLKE
-2037 DLSAEASH
+2037 DSFTH
-2045 AIDTDGT
+2045 AIEGGK

-2057 TIREVIPGSIA
+2057 TIREVIPANIPS
-2068 EGYTYDASV
+2068 GYTYDDTV
-2077 YNVQVT
+2077 YNVVVT
-2083 LKDNGKGKIVTD
+2083 LMDNGEGVIETD
-2095 WKAYKAGEVTAE
+2095 WYAYESGNTYE
-2107 KNFLKQIWD
+2107 KPTIWD
-2116 NLVAFFTGK
+2116 NIVAFFTGK
-2125 NADIVF
+2125 NADKNVVF

-2139 ELKLKAVKKTNGVL
+2139 ELKLKAIKETNGVL
-2153 KKGDFSFILSGKDE
+2153 NKGDFSFILNGKDE
-2167 NGKDFS
+2167 NGKDIS
-2173 ETVEND
+2173 ETVTND
-2179 ANGNVVFSAIKYTKP
+2179 ADGNVVFSAIKYTKP
-2194 SSGSYEY
+2194 SSEPYEY

-2232 DHSGVLSVN
+2232 DGSGVLSVN
-2241 AEITAPS
+2241 AVITAPS
-2248 KETISAVSIVTN
+2248 KDTISAVSVVTN

-2278 PYTTR
+2278 PYTT
-2283 GTSVVIDGNKV
+2283 GGASVVIDGNKV

-2306 FTFKLTGEGK
+2306 FTFKLSGGNLTEDRFASTEAGGRFTFGTIEYSYEDLNGK
-2316 ELTAK
+2316 NEET
-2321 TDAQGNFRFEPL
+2321 
-2333 KYTFEDYKNKTEYFY
+2333 YTY
-2348 TVSEVIPSEKDE
+2348 TVSEVIPSDKDA
-2360 NIKYSEE
+2360 NITYSEE
-2367 EYTVKVTLKDNQD
+2367 VYTVEVTLKDNHD
-2380 GTLSA
+2380 GTLTASR
-2385 TKTITSPAGA
+2385 KIVGA
-2395 ENITFVNTYNAK
+2395 NSIVFTNTYNAE
-2407 NSLPLSAKKL
+2407 NSLPLAVKKV
-2417 VTGNTTVNKTFMFEL
+2417 VTGKKSPDGLAFTFEL
-2432 TGDGISAPIV
+2432 SGTGIEPAIQVNAKAGETVSFPTREYKLADLYDEATKTYVTREYDYVIREIPNTAEEYAGYEYDTTQFKIHVEVSNDSTDGKLTV
-2442 VPTTNGGVA
+2442 KPTVVA
-2451 VFPERQY
+2451 VNEEGNEIAG
-2458 SLDDLAG
+2458 SL
-2465 AESKTYDYQ
+2465 
-2474 IRELTKEETIAR
+2474 
-2486 VNGATADEYDGYE
+2486 ADVIPAAFE
-2499 FDSKVHRIHVVVSN
+2499 FN
-2513 TTSNGVLDV
+2513 NP
-2522 DCTVDG
+2522 
-2528 VSVSDVSNAVT
+2528 
-2539 FTNDYT
+2539 YT
-2545 ANGTTSI
+2545 ANGQTEIKGTKTLIGRELVASEFEFALYDENSVEI
-2552 DGNKVL
+2552 ARCKNAEDGSFSFGKLSFTQEDVGKTFNYTVKEIIPENEEDRLPNVNYDDTVISVAIEVLDAGEGKLAFNQTVTNGREGKVAFVNEFADDASVSFAVEKKL
-2558 TGRDLEEDEFTFI
+2558 TGRNLNEGEFEFVLKQTAGDTIKSFESKEKTVSNNGSGIVDFGSIKFDQTEVGEYKFEITEKSGDVKGVDYSKNKYTATVNVYVKNGELVVEKTEETGDKTFTNEFTASANVDFGGSKILDGFESDKINKGEYTFI
-2571 LYDEDGKEIAR
+2571 LKDSEGNKIAETSVNGRGNYEFSHKDVAELNYTQDDLVYNAATGKYTTVKTYTVEEYEPETHDKKITYDKKVYTVTVTLDLNIVTGELTVETSTDKGVAVTEMNFTNKYADEDEWSPSVTKVVEGKNYENGKYTYKLTQVDEDGKEIA
-2582 QTNGEDGAFSFG
+2582 
-2594 LGEFTQENIGE
+2594 
-2605 TYTYTVKEYIP
+2605 
-2616 ENESDKIEGITYDDS
+2616 
-2631 EITVKVTVGDAGKGK
+2631 
-2646 LSFTKE
+2646 
-2652 ITGGKVDGAV
+2652 
-2662 TFKNSYEGEAYV
+2662 
-2674 AFAANKILKG
+2674 
-2684 RHLEEGEFSFTLE
+2684 
-2697 QTSGPV
+2697 
-2703 QKIAKDG
+2703 
-2710 ITLPNDASGSTD
+2710 
-2722 FGSITFD
+2722 
-2729 QDEVGTYVFKVTEE
+2729 
-2743 KGKVSKVT
+2743 
-2751 YSDEVY
+2751 
-2757 TATVTVAVVGGVL
+2757 
-2770 KTTKVIKN
+2770 
-2778 KAGETVTSIDFE
+2778 
-2790 NTFKTNADIQFK
+2790 
-2802 GIKKLEGFNSDRIRK
+2802 
-2817 GDYSFVLMDENK
+2817 
-2829 NPIGDPAE
+2829 
-2837 VKGGIFNGGKF
+2837 
-2848 SFDKIEYTQDN
+2848 
-2859 LEYNAETG
+2859 
-2867 SYKTLKTYYVK
+2867 
-2878 EVCPDDKPEN
+2878 
-2888 VTYDDT
+2888 
-2894 VYEITVTLDLDP
+2894 
-2906 VTGIMTATGATDIG
+2906 
-2920 KPVDELEFINSYT
+2920 
-2933 SKNSWRPEVV
+2933 
-2943 RTMKGKELEDGKYD
+2943 
-2957 FKITEVDEAGDAV
+2957 
-2970 IGGYT
+2970 GGYT
-2975 ETVSYSG
+2975 ETIKNSDVTTSF
-2982 GAKTYFS
+2982 AKIKFNQSQLGTYF
-2989 SIDYTQDS
+2989 
-2997 IGTHYYKIEET
+2997 YKIEELAT
-3008 ETRDGS
+3008 EDG
-3014 TKDSTVYYA
+3014 TAVDSTIYIA
-3023 TVVVDVDDET
+3023 KVVVDIDEATQELAITDTYTKVTGDET
-3033 QSLTVNDTYEK
+3033 VGVTEV
-3044 VFTVVNEDGT
+3044 VFTNKY
-3054 SEEKREGATSV
+3054 SASV
-3065 VFENKFSAEGTLTLE
+3065 EIPLE
-3080 GLKVLKGKALEAGDF
+3080 GLKKLENRELKDKEF

-3101 GNAILKNNGVDMIA
+3101 GDKVLVNDGTEMIA
-3115 TNEAAGVDNNGDA
+3115 YNVAGTVDEDRVAQG
-3128 KAAFKFPEM
+3128 KFVFPVM
-3137 KFTEEDLKDGDGNY
+3137 KFDQEVFKNESGTYDN
-3151 VTEKTLTYTIVEQE
+3151 TKTLTYTVVEQSKSKDDCKGITMSTE
-3165 FADTSVKAIG
+3165 R
-3175 EVYSLAI
+3175 YSLVI
-3182 KLTVDYAKHE
+3182 ELTSGIDGITYEVKIDKLGESGGFLGLRDGKAKLE
-3192 IKATPTVK
+3192 
-3200 KRGEGGI
+3200 
-3207 FNLSVK
+3207 
-3213 DNVPVFTNVYDA
+3213 FTNVYEA
-3225 VGQWDPSGLKKLTG
+3225 TGEWDPEGWKELVG
-3239 RALKDNEF
+3239 RDLKDGEF
-3247 TFSLTEYELGK
+3247 EFKIRE
-3258 DINDSNIVKKDGDKN
+3258 V
-3273 QAIGHNGGKNSEQ
+3273 
-3286 IIFSP
+3286 
-3291 DDLKFLKYSLA
+3291 DLKNNTVNGHEYVVKNVGNQIKFSSDDVVSKKGDYFLKYTQD
-3302 DLGKHRYIIKE
+3302 DLGPDGTANFIYEFSEVKQETATGIKF
-3313 EIPDEAK
+3313 DE
-3320 EIKND
+3320 
-3325 SGVVTGYELKGV
+3325 
-3337 TYDINQ
+3337 DI
-3343 FEYIVEVKD
+3343 YKILVEVSD
-3352 NGDGTLAVDYAA
+3352 NGDGTLNVKVDRDDLL
-3364 ESPCKKPQTGD
+3364 KKLTQKIKD
-3375 VYFTFNNH
+3375 SNLEDKNISENAIFLFTNE
-3383 YNANAYI
+3383 YEAYGSLN
-3390 DLIGTKTFDGPS
+3390 LIGTKTFDGPS

-3421 AEFTVP
+3421 PEFTVP
-3427 CDEHGV
+3427 CENGV

-3439 LPILSYEYK
+3439 LSILSYEYK
-3448 PTMNRDDRGT
+3448 PTMKLDDRGT

-3474 PGVKYDKRVYKVT
+3474 PGVKYDERVYKVT

-3500 IVKSK
+3500 TVKSK
-3505 GVTSELNGGGQEP
+3505 GITSELNGGGQEP
-3518 YGFFVGSGEN
+3518 YDFFVGSDDN

-3542 ADLLFKGRKFLKR
+3542 ADLLFKGMKFLKR

-3561 YITGEELTNFEFALY
+3561 YITGDELKNFEFALY
-3576 RVDATNDNTLIDYA
+3576 RVDATKDTLIDYA

-3612 KFTHKDIGKTYTYLI
+3612 KFTQKDIGQTYTYLI

-3644 EITVAVNSP
+3644 EITVAVNAP

-3683 LYTASTFN
+3683 LYTASTFD

-3705 KHWVGGPADGSRP
+3705 KHWIGGPADGSRP

-3826 SAGTEVDRW
+3826 SAGTEIDRW

-3841 HAVDITKVE
+3841 HAVDITRVE

>member
-46 SEPTVEVTTDETPV
+46 AEPTVEVTTEETPV

-76 TLDVEN
+76 ALDVEN

-104 ADEGTD
+104 PEEGTD
-110 VAAEESVTEEVIEE
+110 VVAEEPVTEEVIEE

-147 FIHTEQLVTG
+147 FINTEQLVTG

-212 ASEDGRPVIKV
+212 ASEDGRPIIKV

-266 LTDNAEYTVY
+266 LTDNAKYTVY

-284 MNGSTTD
+284 INGSTTD

-331 DVVEGQAEFILESV
+331 DVAEGQAEFILESV
-345 ATKTVYEYE
+345 STKTVYEYE

-504 VTCDSVLGDAYY
+504 ATCDSVLGDAYY

-523 VKLDGHLESNMA
+523 VHLDGHLESNMA
-535 VGTLDGNANIATPK
+535 AGILDGDANIATPK
-549 NEGGGAGV
+549 NDGGGAGV
-557 TYIGSYLGSKFFMD
+557 SYIGSYLGSKFFMD
-571 PNADTKGTI
+571 PNSGTKGSI
-580 KVYTTKAAV
+580 KIYTTEEAV
-589 DKFGSEMADRINSGK
+589 NKFGNEMRDRINTGK
-604 VSIDYSKSESDI
+604 VTIDYSKSESEI

-626 VASNSSEL
+626 VASNSAKL
-634 ANESTQVDYTE
+634 ANEATQIDFTE
-645 LKKIKGTD
+645 LKQIRGTD
-653 EFIDIS
+653 GYIDIS
-659 DSEAGTYYINYDNSE
+659 GSEAGTYYINYDISE
-674 WANEGS
+674 WKNEGS
-680 SFKFKINSNQNLVLN
+680 SFKYKINSNQNLVLN

-700 VNFYQ
+700 VEFCQ
-705 YQLIIDGKQYTPQG
+705 YQLIVDNKQYTPQG
-719 NSNEAILFEKVI
+719 GSNEEILFEKVI

-736 ATYAATNTPVTG
+736 ATYAATSTPVTG
-748 TFLLPRAGFY
+748 TFLLPKAGFY

-764 GFVVANR
+764 GFVVADT
-771 IEKIGG
+771 IKKIGG
-777 QEWHCISKNIPVIE
+777 AEWHCISKNIPVIE

-813 PDSEWPANGFKF
+813 ADSEWPANGFKF
-825 KISKYPCNDP
+825 KISKYPCDDP
-835 GDINDGFVEKDI
+835 GDTNDGNVEKDI

-885 DRSHKSDSF
+885 DRSHKSTAF
-894 GDRDVR
+894 GDRDVK

-912 TNEPGVVYD
+912 TNEAGVVYD

-958 SEGTECLPRL
+958 SEGTECLPKL

-987 TVNGSSENVPNEK
+987 TVNGNSENVPNEK

-1012 QFEENPVQTVKNN
+1012 QFEETPVQAVMNN

-1041 TTYVGA
+1041 TTYVDA
-1047 DGKAI
+1047 NGKAI
-1052 RDGNKDTR
+1052 KDGDRATK

-1080 PYTANDKY
+1080 PYTAKDKY

-1093 IEKLFNNGVLS
+1093 IEKLFDNEVLS

-1113 KYNVNDTTDITKL
+1113 KYGVNETTDIGSL
-1126 GDGFTAMSFDNTYA
+1126 SDGLMTMAFDNEYKA
-1140 AKGETILYA
+1140 NGSISFYA
-1149 KKELTNRTLVANE
+1149 KKVVSNRTYGVKNEEFSFSLFDENGTKLQTVKNDSNGLVSFSAINYSLNDAGKEFKYVIKEDSGEIPGITYDTHEETITVKVSDKGDGTLQITADKATETSPATFTNVYKAEGTFTFTALKAFKEGSKLPSGKSFSFVLKEDGKVIETISVNGTGSVSFKPLKYAVNPANGE
-1162 FTFKLY
+1162 YAVGEHTYTIEEVIPAGATAENNYTYQGITYDNNVYTVKLVVEDDGNGNLVTKVDGNVQATFNATFTNDYKVADTTIALNGNKVLNGQVLEGDMFTFKL
-1168 ERTDSGV
+1168 EASDEVTSKAVSDGV
-1175 IQIGEE
+1175 VVLPANTAVKNDENGNFSFGEILFKAEGNYTFKVTEE
-1181 KTNDADGIVKFDKI
+1181 KPDETNGIQYSEDVYTVSVSVKDDNNGKLVATKTITKNNGEVGDIKFVNYYAENGIVISAKKSLEGRTLEANQFEFELKDDAGNVIRTAKNDAAGNVTFEKI
-1195 TYPDL
+1195 TYKLSDLNGVDSKTYKYYVNEVCPDED
-1200 KSVGPHT
+1200 GNGYT
-1207 YVIKEVKGNLSGV
+1207 YDRTVKTVTVTV
-1220 SYFEGEKVVTVDVAD
+1220 SKVVSEDEVSLQTVA
-1235 NGSGALSVTHKDAT
+1235 
-1249 ESNPVVITNTYN
+1249 
-1261 ANGEV
+1261 
-1266 TFAVTKKITG
+1266 
-1276 NGTLS
+1276 
-1281 QDKEFSFELKKIIDG
+1281 EF
-1296 KAETIETVKI
+1296 
-1306 AGDGDAT
+1306 
-1313 FTTLK
+1313 
-1318 YELSDKGKVYKYTI
+1318 
-1332 NEVIPDGA
+1332 
-1340 IGYPE
+1340 
-1345 GSATPSYY
+1345 
-1353 MIPIISKYYDGIKYD
+1353 
-1368 PTVHEITVKV
+1368 
-1378 DDNGSGK
+1378 
-1385 LVITQELDNTP
+1385 
-1396 VESVNA
+1396 
-1402 KFTNEYNPR
+1402 
-1411 NFYTCIEGIK
+1411 
-1421 EIAGSNKKLNDGDF
+1421 
-1435 TFKFE
+1435 
-1440 LAEDYGD
+1440 
-1447 KLSIPVQGEIIPC
+1447 
-1460 NPKYEQYKVTENGKE
+1460 ENGDDIFKN
-1475 YYTSKNL
+1475 YYE
-1482 ASGEFGL
+1482 ASGQLVF
-1489 HGITF
+1489 
-1494 NAPGTYTVKVSE
+1494 
-1506 INGGESGWIYDNS
+1506 
-1519 EYTWTYDVI
+1519 
-1528 DSGEGYLIPRD
+1528 
-1539 INSEVKVVKNDSVNC
+1539 
-1554 KPGDM
+1554 
-1559 RFKNTYVSEG
+1559 
-1569 EAVIK
+1569 
-1574 AQKAISGDY
+1574 
-1583 DKTVQQGE
+1583 
-1591 FEFERLDGDNENAH
+1591 
-1605 RVGGTKMTAADGS
+1605 GGTK
-1618 VTFDTIKYTLSS
+1618 
-1630 LEGAKAKDFV
+1630 E
-1640 YYVHEV
+1640 
-1646 LPDPLKQSEV
+1646 
-1656 TDSKGEKRT
+1656 
-1665 VGYSYDKTY
+1665 
-1674 HKVTVHVALNDAT
+1674 
-1687 NELDT
+1687 
-1692 TVTYDDG
+1692 
-1699 NVAKITNKYE
+1699 
-1709 AYGSVQFGG
+1709 
-1718 NKKLIGR
+1718 LIGR
-1725 KFKDDDSGRFSA
+1725 KFTNDDNGKFQA
-1737 VLIDKATNE
+1737 VLKEVQENGTFVKDVQRVDITKKASLFS
-1746 VIDIAPINK
+1746 DR
-1755 KSGFNNGGEFTFK
+1755 GGEFTFDPI
-1768 TREYT
+1768 TYT
-1773 KPGNYEY
+1773 KPGDYY
-1780 LVKEVGEV
+1780 YTV
-1788 EGITNDTTTYEV
+1788 EEEGSAENVTNDTTVYKVKV
-1800 TVSVTDINGDGK
+1800 TVTDNGDGT
-1812 LTCVP
+1812 LSCVP
-1817 TYGNNAPEI
+1817 IYSVGEGIKFTNIYD
-1826 TFVNTL
+1826 
-1832 NTPGTANVIAKKK
+1832 TPGSAIIQAYKSINY
-1845 LDFGTLKGD
+1845 GTLK
-1854 DFSFILVDK
+1854 DK
-1863 ATGNPIDTKKNNKSG
+1863 QFTFVLYDSTGAELDTATNNSSG
-1878 LVQFDQIK
+1878 TVTFDP
-1886 YTLDQLKKVD
+1886 L
-1896 GNPVP
+1896 
-1901 TTFYY
+1901 
-1906 TISEVNDEQEE
+1906 
-1917 YEYSTLY
+1917 EYSLKDLNKDTNGNAVATEFRY
-1924 YNVEITVS
+1924 KIKEKNTGAKGYKYSTAEYDVIVTVVPS
-1932 PGDDGLTTE
+1932 DDTLTTSVE
-1941 VIYKD
+1941 YKD
-1946 PKGLKVTPEEVV
+1946 
-1958 FENKYKAEGNVQF
+1958 AEGNAVDSKNVIFKNEYTANGEVQLQA
-1971 KISKTLT
+1971 KKVLL
-1978 GRAMDDKQFSF
+1978 GRAITSGMFEF
-1989 ELRDESGKLVKLYDE
+1989 ELRDENNDLVAKVPVPEAKAGE
-2004 EGNETF
+2004 EAIVSFPKWTF
-2010 DGIVYSPSSDAG
+2010 
-2022 KPVTFAFPEIQYTQA
+2022 TQENLKE
-2037 DLSAEASH
+2037 DSFTH
-2045 AIDTDGT
+2045 AIEGGK

-2057 TIREVIPGSIA
+2057 TIREVIPANIPS
-2068 EGYTYDASV
+2068 GYTYDDTV
-2077 YNVQVT
+2077 YNVVVT
-2083 LKDNGKGKIVTD
+2083 LKDNGEGVIETD
-2095 WKAYKAGEVTAE
+2095 WYAYESGNTYE
-2107 KNFLKQIWD
+2107 KPTIWD
-2116 NLVAFFTGK
+2116 NIVAFFTGK
-2125 NADIVF
+2125 NANQNVVF

-2139 ELKLKAVKKTNGVL
+2139 ELKLKAIKETNGL
-2153 KKGDFSFILSGKDE
+2153 LNKGDFSFILNGKDE
-2167 NGKDFS
+2167 NGKDIS
-2173 ETVEND
+2173 ETVTND
-2179 ANGNVVFSAIKYTKP
+2179 DKGDVVFSAIKYTKP

-2232 DHSGVLSVN
+2232 DGSGVLSVK
-2241 AEITAPS
+2241 ADITAPS

-2267 LCEPKAVEFVN
+2267 LCEPDAVKFVN
-2278 PYTTR
+2278 PYTT
-2283 GTSVVIDGNKV
+2283 GGASVVIEGNKV
-2294 VAGRKAQAAKDE
+2294 VTGRKAQAADGE
-2306 FTFKLTGEGK
+2306 FTFKLSG
-2316 ELTAK
+2316 
-2321 TDAQGNFRFEPL
+2321 GNLAEDRFASTKAGGSFAFDTI
-2333 KYTFEDYKNKTEYFY
+2333 KYTYNDLNGKDLETYIY
-2348 TVSEVIPSEKDE
+2348 TVSEVIPSDKDA
-2360 NIKYSEE
+2360 NITYSEE
-2367 EYTVKVTLKDNQD
+2367 VYTVEVTLKDNHD
-2380 GTLSA
+2380 GTLTASR
-2385 TKTITSPAGA
+2385 KIVGA
-2395 ENITFVNTYNAK
+2395 NSIVFTNTYNAE
-2407 NSLPLSAKKL
+2407 NSLPLAVKKV
-2417 VTGNTTVNKTFMFEL
+2417 VTGKKSPDGLAFTFEL
-2432 TGDGISAPIV
+2432 SGTGIEPAIQVNAKAGETVSFPTREYKLADLYDEATKTYVTREYDYVIREIPNTAEEYAGYEYDTTQFKIHVEVSNDSTDGKLTV
-2442 VPTTNGGVA
+2442 KPTVVA
-2451 VFPERQY
+2451 VNEEGNEIAG
-2458 SLDDLAG
+2458 SL
-2465 AESKTYDYQ
+2465 
-2474 IRELTKEETIAR
+2474 
-2486 VNGATADEYDGYE
+2486 ADVIPAAFE
-2499 FDSKVHRIHVVVSN
+2499 FN
-2513 TTSNGVLDV
+2513 NP
-2522 DCTVDG
+2522 
-2528 VSVSDVSNAVT
+2528 
-2539 FTNDYT
+2539 YT
-2545 ANGTTSI
+2545 ANGQTEIKGTKTLIGRELVASEFEFALYDENSVEI
-2552 DGNKVL
+2552 ARCKNAEDGSFSFGKLSFTQEDVGKTFNYTVKEIIPENEEDRLPNVNYDDTVISVAIEVLDAGEGKLAFNQTVTNGREGKVAFVNEFADDASVSFAVEKKL
-2558 TGRDLEEDEFTFI
+2558 TGRNLNEGEFEFVLKQTAGDTIKSFESKEKTVSNNGSGIVDFGSIKFDQTEVGEYKFEITEKSGDVKGVDYSKNKYTATVNVYVKNGELVVEKTEETGDKTFTNEFTASANVDFGGSKILDGFESDKINKGEYTFI
-2571 LYDEDGKEIAR
+2571 LKDSEGNKIAETSVNGRGNYEFSHKDVAELNYTQDDLVYNAATGKYTTVKTYTVEEFEPESHDKKVTYDKKVYTVTVTLDLNIVTGELTVETSTDKGVAVTEMNFTNKYADEDEWSPSVTKVVEGKNYENGKYTYKLTQVDEDGKEIA
-2582 QTNGEDGAFSFG
+2582 
-2594 LGEFTQENIGE
+2594 
-2605 TYTYTVKEYIP
+2605 
-2616 ENESDKIEGITYDDS
+2616 
-2631 EITVKVTVGDAGKGK
+2631 
-2646 LSFTKE
+2646 
-2652 ITGGKVDGAV
+2652 
-2662 TFKNSYEGEAYV
+2662 
-2674 AFAANKILKG
+2674 
-2684 RHLEEGEFSFTLE
+2684 
-2697 QTSGPV
+2697 
-2703 QKIAKDG
+2703 
-2710 ITLPNDASGSTD
+2710 
-2722 FGSITFD
+2722 
-2729 QDEVGTYVFKVTEE
+2729 
-2743 KGKVSKVT
+2743 
-2751 YSDEVY
+2751 
-2757 TATVTVAVVGGVL
+2757 
-2770 KTTKVIKN
+2770 
-2778 KAGETVTSIDFE
+2778 
-2790 NTFKTNADIQFK
+2790 
-2802 GIKKLEGFNSDRIRK
+2802 
-2817 GDYSFVLMDENK
+2817 
-2829 NPIGDPAE
+2829 
-2837 VKGGIFNGGKF
+2837 
-2848 SFDKIEYTQDN
+2848 
-2859 LEYNAETG
+2859 
-2867 SYKTLKTYYVK
+2867 
-2878 EVCPDDKPEN
+2878 
-2888 VTYDDT
+2888 
-2894 VYEITVTLDLDP
+2894 
-2906 VTGIMTATGATDIG
+2906 
-2920 KPVDELEFINSYT
+2920 
-2933 SKNSWRPEVV
+2933 
-2943 RTMKGKELEDGKYD
+2943 
-2957 FKITEVDEAGDAV
+2957 
-2970 IGGYT
+2970 GGYT
-2975 ETVSYSG
+2975 ETIKNSDVTTSF
-2982 GAKTYFS
+2982 AKIKFNQSQLGTYF
-2989 SIDYTQDS
+2989 
-2997 IGTHYYKIEET
+2997 YKIEELAT
-3008 ETRDGS
+3008 EDG
-3014 TKDSTVYYA
+3014 TAVDSTIYIA
-3023 TVVVDVDDET
+3023 KVVVDIDEATQELAITDTYTKVTGDET
-3033 QSLTVNDTYEK
+3033 VGVTEV
-3044 VFTVVNEDGT
+3044 VFTNKY
-3054 SEEKREGATSV
+3054 SASV
-3065 VFENKFSAEGTLTLE
+3065 EIPLE
-3080 GLKVLKGKALEAGDF
+3080 GLKKLENRELKDKEF

-3101 GNAILKNNGVDMIA
+3101 GDKVLVNDGTEMIA
-3115 TNEAAGVDNNGDA
+3115 YNVAGTVDEDRVAQG
-3128 KAAFKFPEM
+3128 KFVFPVM
-3137 KFTEEDLKDGDGNY
+3137 KFDQEVFKNESGTYDN
-3151 VTEKTLTYTIVEQE
+3151 TKTLTYTVVEQSKSKDDCKGITMSTE
-3165 FADTSVKAIG
+3165 R
-3175 EVYSLAI
+3175 YSLVI
-3182 KLTVDYAKHE
+3182 ELTSGIDGITYEVKIDKL
-3192 IKATPTVK
+3192 
-3200 KRGEGGI
+3200 GENGGI
-3207 FNLSVK
+3207 FGLRDGK
-3213 DNVPVFTNVYDA
+3213 AKLEFTNVYEA
-3225 VGQWDPSGLKKLTG
+3225 TGEWDPEGWKELVG
-3239 RALKDNEF
+3239 RDLKDGEF
-3247 TFSLTEYELGK
+3247 EFKIRE
-3258 DINDSNIVKKDGDKN
+3258 V
-3273 QAIGHNGGKNSEQ
+3273 
-3286 IIFSP
+3286 
-3291 DDLKFLKYSLA
+3291 DLKNNTVNGHEYVVKNVGNQIKFSSDDVVSKKGDYFLKYTQD
-3302 DLGKHRYIIKE
+3302 DLGPNGKANFIYEFSEVKQETATGIKF
-3313 EIPDEAK
+3313 DE
-3320 EIKND
+3320 
-3325 SGVVTGYELKGV
+3325 
-3337 TYDINQ
+3337 DI
-3343 FEYIVEVKD
+3343 YKILVEVSD
-3352 NGDGTLAVDYAA
+3352 NGDGTLNVEVDRDDLL
-3364 ESPCKKPQTGD
+3364 KKLTQKIKD
-3375 VYFTFNNH
+3375 SNLEDKNISE
-3383 YNANAYI
+3383 NAIFLFKNEYEANGSL

-3421 AEFTVP
+3421 YEDTVS
-3427 CDEHGV
+3427 CDENGV
-3433 ITFSNS
+3433 ITFSK
-3439 LPILSYEYK
+3439 LSYKYK
-3448 PTMNRDDRGT
+3448 PMERDDRGT

-3474 PGVKYDKRVYKVT
+3474 PGVQYDKRIYKVT
-3487 VDVAD
+3487 VDVTD

-3500 IVKSK
+3500 TVKSI
-3505 GVTSELNGGGQEP
+3505 TRELIGGGQDP
-3518 YGFFVGSGEN
+3518 NYDFFVGSYEN

-3542 ADLLFKGRKFLKR
+3542 ADLLFKGMKFLKR

-3561 YITGEELTNFEFALY
+3561 YITGDELKNFEFALY
-3576 RVDATNDNTLIDYA
+3576 RVDATKPTLIDYA

-3612 KFTHKDIGKTYTYLI
+3612 KFTQKDIGKTYTYLI

-3644 EITVAVNSP
+3644 EITVAVNAP
-3653 AAGSDK
+3653 VAGSDK
-3659 LKLDVTAIDKSG
+3659 LILDVTAIDKSG
-3671 ATVAVKLENDKY
+3671 ATVAVKLENDEY
-3683 LYTASTFN
+3683 LYTASTFD

-3723 RLYASNVGVGQ
+3723 KLYASNVGVGQ

-4181 LLLASIGSIIAVAI
+4181 LLLASIGSIIVVAI

>member
-46 SEPTVEVTTDETPV
+46 AEPIVEVTTEEASANTQ
-60 DTSESNEGD
+60 ESNEGD
-69 LTEPVDA
+69 MAEPVADTSSEPVDA

-104 ADEGTD
+104 PEEGTD
-110 VAAEESVTEEVIEE
+110 VVAEEPVTEEVIEE

-147 FIHTEQLVTG
+147 FINTEQLVTG

-266 LTDNAEYTVY
+266 LTDNAKYTVY

-331 DVVEGQAEFILESV
+331 DVAEGQAEFILESV

-373 AYFSVEPITDTKE
+373 AYFSVESITDTKE

-457 ENGNTIEAVPVE
+457 ENGNTIEAVTVE

-523 VKLDGHLESNMA
+523 VNLAGHLESNMA
-535 VGTLDGNANIATPK
+535 VGTLNGNTNIATPK

-571 PNADTKGTI
+571 PNSDTKGTI
-580 KVYTTKAAV
+580 KVYTTEDAV
-589 DKFGSEMADRINSGK
+589 NKFGSEMADRINSGK
-604 VSIDYSKSESDI
+604 VSIDYSKSESEI
-616 KSIVSNMVNV
+616 KSIVSNMVDV
-626 VASNSSEL
+626 VASNSSKL

-653 EFIDIS
+653 GFIDIS

-674 WANEGS
+674 WANDGS
-680 SFKFKINSNQNLVLN
+680 SFKFKINSSQNLVLN

-700 VNFYQ
+700 VNFNQ
-705 YQLIIDGKQYTPQG
+705 YQLYIDGKQYTPQG
-719 NSNEAILFEKVI
+719 NSNEEILFEKVI

-736 ATYAATNTPVTG
+736 ATYAATTTPVTG
-748 TFLLPRAGFY
+748 TFLLPKAGFE

-764 GFVVANR
+764 GFVVADR

-813 PDSEWPANGFKF
+813 ADSEWPANGFKF
-825 KISKYPCNDP
+825 KISKYPCDDP
-835 GDINDGFVEKDI
+835 GDTNDGFVEKDI

-885 DRSHKSDSF
+885 DRSHKSYSF
-894 GDRDVR
+894 GDRDVK

-958 SEGTECLPRL
+958 LKYECLPKL

-1012 QFEENPVQTVKNN
+1012 QFEETPVQAVMNS

-1041 TTYVGA
+1041 TTYVDA
-1047 DGKAI
+1047 NGKAI
-1052 RDGNKDTR
+1052 KDGDRATK

-1080 PYTANDKY
+1080 PYTAKDKY

-1093 IEKLFNNGVLS
+1093 IEKLFDNEVLS

-1113 KYNVNDTTDITKL
+1113 KYGVNETTDIGSL
-1126 GDGFTAMSFDNTYA
+1126 SDGLMTMAFDNEYKA
-1140 AKGETILYA
+1140 NGSISFYA
-1149 KKELTNRTLVANE
+1149 KKVVSNRTYGVKNEEFSFSLFDENGTKLQTVKNDSNGLVSFSAINYSLNDAGKEFKYVIKEDSGEIPGITYDTHEETITVKVSDKGDGTLQITADKATETSPATFTNVYKAEGTFTFTALKAFKEGSKLPSGKSFSFVLKEDGKVIETISVNGTGSVSFKPLKYAVNPANGE
-1162 FTFKLY
+1162 YAVGEHTYSIEEVKPAGATAENNYTYQGITYDNNVYTVKLVVEDDGNGNLVTKVDGSVQATFNATFTNDYKVADTKITLNGNKVLKGKALESDMFTFKL
-1168 ERTDSGV
+1168 EASDEVTSKAV
-1175 IQIGEE
+1175 S
-1181 KTNDADGIVKFDKI
+1181 DGIVVLSTDTVNNDANGNFSFGDI
-1195 TYPDL
+1195 TF
-1200 KSVGPHT
+1200 KSEGDYTFKVT
-1207 YVIKEVKGNLSGV
+1207 EVKPDETNGIQYSEDVYTVRV
-1220 SYFEGEKVVTVDVAD
+1220 SVKDDNNGKLVA
-1235 NGSGALSVTHKDAT
+1235 TRT
-1249 ESNPVVITNTYN
+1249 ITKN
-1261 ANGEV
+1261 NGEV
-1266 TFAVTKKITG
+1266 GDITFINYYAENGIVISAKKSLDGRTLEANQFEFVLKDEAGNVVGTAKNDAAGNVTFNEITY
-1276 NGTLS
+1276 
-1281 QDKEFSFELKKIIDG
+1281 K
-1296 KAETIETVKI
+1296 
-1306 AGDGDAT
+1306 
-1313 FTTLK
+1313 
-1318 YELSDKGKVYKYTI
+1318 LSDLS
-1332 NEVIPDGA
+1332 GA
-1340 IGYPE
+1340 D
-1345 GSATPSYY
+1345 
-1353 MIPIISKYYDGIKYD
+1353 SK
-1368 PTVHEITVKV
+1368 
-1378 DDNGSGK
+1378 
-1385 LVITQELDNTP
+1385 
-1396 VESVNA
+1396 
-1402 KFTNEYNPR
+1402 
-1411 NFYTCIEGIK
+1411 
-1421 EIAGSNKKLNDGDF
+1421 
-1435 TFKFE
+1435 
-1440 LAEDYGD
+1440 
-1447 KLSIPVQGEIIPC
+1447 
-1460 NPKYEQYKVTENGKE
+1460 
-1475 YYTSKNL
+1475 
-1482 ASGEFGL
+1482 
-1489 HGITF
+1489 
-1494 NAPGTYTVKVSE
+1494 TYT
-1506 INGGESGWIYDNS
+1506 Y
-1519 EYTWTYDVI
+1519 
-1528 DSGEGYLIPRD
+1528 
-1539 INSEVKVVKNDSVNC
+1539 
-1554 KPGDM
+1554 
-1559 RFKNTYVSEG
+1559 YVSEVCPDKDG
-1569 EAVIK
+1569 K
-1574 AQKAISGDY
+1574 GYQY
-1583 DKTVQQGE
+1583 DRTVKTVTVTVSKVVSEDGVSLQTVAE
-1591 FEFERLDGDNENAH
+1591 FENGDDTFKNYYEASGQL
-1605 RVGGTKMTAADGS
+1605 VFGGTK
-1618 VTFDTIKYTLSS
+1618 
-1630 LEGAKAKDFV
+1630 E
-1640 YYVHEV
+1640 
-1646 LPDPLKQSEV
+1646 
-1656 TDSKGEKRT
+1656 
-1665 VGYSYDKTY
+1665 
-1674 HKVTVHVALNDAT
+1674 
-1687 NELDT
+1687 
-1692 TVTYDDG
+1692 
-1699 NVAKITNKYE
+1699 
-1709 AYGSVQFGG
+1709 
-1718 NKKLIGR
+1718 LIGR
-1725 KFKDDDSGRFSA
+1725 KFTGDDSGKFQA
-1737 VLIDKATNE
+1737 VLKDKSTGKE
-1746 VIDIAPINK
+1746 LQRKDITK
-1755 KSGFNNGGEFTFK
+1755 KAALFSDRGGEFTFDAIYY
-1768 TREYT
+1768 TEPGEYYYT
-1773 KPGNYEY
+1773 VEEAGY
-1780 LVKEVGEV
+1780 LEHV
-1788 EGITNDTTTYEV
+1788 TNDTTVYEV
-1800 TVSVTDINGDGK
+1800 KVTVTDNGDGT
-1812 LTCVP
+1812 LSCVP
-1817 TYGNNAPEI
+1817 TYSVGEGIKFTNI
-1826 TFVNTL
+1826 YD
-1832 NTPGTANVIAKKK
+1832 TPGSATIQAYKSINY
-1845 LDFGTLKGD
+1845 GTLK
-1854 DFSFILVDK
+1854 
-1863 ATGNPIDTKKNNKSG
+1863 
-1878 LVQFDQIK
+1878 
-1886 YTLDQLKKVD
+1886 
-1896 GNPVP
+1896 
-1901 TTFYY
+1901 
-1906 TISEVNDEQEE
+1906 
-1917 YEYSTLY
+1917 
-1924 YNVEITVS
+1924 
-1932 PGDDGLTTE
+1932 
-1941 VIYKD
+1941 
-1946 PKGLKVTPEEVV
+1946 
-1958 FENKYKAEGNVQF
+1958 
-1971 KISKTLT
+1971 
-1978 GRAMDDKQFSF
+1978 DKQFTFELYDSTGAVIDTATNNSSGTVTFKQLDYTLNNLNKDTSGNAVTTTFTYKIKEKNTGLNGFTYSTAEYDVIVTVTPSDDTLTTSVEYKDALGNAVDSKNVIFKNEYTANGEVQLQAKKVLSGRAITSGMFEF
-1989 ELRDESGKLVKLYDE
+1989 ELRDENNDLVAKVPVPEAKAGE
-2004 EGNETF
+2004 EAIVSFPKWTF
-2010 DGIVYSPSSDAG
+2010 
-2022 KPVTFAFPEIQYTQA
+2022 TQENLNLKE
-2037 DLSAEASH
+2037 DSKEDSLTH
-2045 AIDTDGT
+2045 AIEGGKY
-2052 FAKYY
+2052 AKYY
-2057 TIREVIPGSIA
+2057 TIREVIPANIPS
-2068 EGYTYDASV
+2068 GYTYDDRV
-2077 YNVQVT
+2077 YNVVVT
-2083 LKDNGKGKIVTD
+2083 LEDNGEGNIITD
-2095 WKAYKAGEVTAE
+2095 WYAYESGNTYE
-2107 KNFLKQIWD
+2107 KPTLWQNI
-2116 NLVAFFTGK
+2116 VAFFTGK
-2125 NADIVF
+2125 NADKNVVF
-2131 ENKYVAEG
+2131 TNKYVAEG
-2139 ELKLKAVKKTNGVL
+2139 ELKLKAIKETNGVL
-2153 KKGDFSFILSGKDE
+2153 NKDYFSFILNGKDE
-2167 NGKDFS
+2167 NGKDIS
-2173 ETVEND
+2173 ETVTND

-2194 SSGSYEY
+2194 SSEPYEY

-2224 TVNVTVTD
+2224 TVKVTVTD
-2232 DHSGVLSVN
+2232 DGTGVLSVN
-2241 AEITAPS
+2241 AVITAPS
-2248 KETISAVSIVTN
+2248 KDTISAVSTVVTN
-2260 TDGSSKG
+2260 SDGSSKG
-2267 LCEPKAVEFVN
+2267 LCEPDAVKFVN
-2278 PYTTR
+2278 TYTTR
-2283 GTSVVIDGNKV
+2283 DVSVVIDGNKV
-2294 VAGRKAQAAKDE
+2294 VAGRKASAAKDE
-2306 FTFKLTGEGK
+2306 FTFKLSGGN
-2316 ELTAK
+2316 LTEDRYAS
-2321 TDAQGNFRFEPL
+2321 TEAGGSFAFAPI
-2333 KYTFEDYKNKTEYFY
+2333 KYTYKDLNGKTTETYEY
-2348 TVSEVIPSEKDE
+2348 TVSEVIPSEKDA
-2360 NIKYSEE
+2360 NITYSEE
-2367 EYTVKVTLKDNQD
+2367 TYTVVVTLKDNND
-2380 GTLSA
+2380 GTMSA
-2385 TKTITSPAGA
+2385 SKVINGA
-2395 ENITFVNTYNAK
+2395 NKIVFTNTYNAD
-2407 NSLPLSAKKL
+2407 NTLPLQVKKV
-2417 VTGNTTVNKTFMFEL
+2417 VTGKTVADNLDFTFEL
-2432 TGDGISAPIV
+2432 SGTGIEPAIV
-2442 VPTTNGGVA
+2442 VNAKAGKVA
-2451 VFPERQY
+2451 SFPDRY
-2458 SLDDLAG
+2458 FKLSDLYDEAT
-2465 AESKTYDYQ
+2465 KTYVKREYDYK
-2474 IRELTKEETIAR
+2474 IREIPNDGEEYAGYVFDT
-2486 VNGATADEYDGYE
+2486 TEYN
-2499 FDSKVHRIHVVVSN
+2499 IHVEVTNESSDGKLTVRN
-2513 TTSNGVLDV
+2513 RV
-2522 DCTVDG
+2522 DIVKDG
-2528 VSVSDVSNAVT
+2528 VTTTGTLEDVSPAMFVFNNPYEAKGHTEIV
-2539 FTNDYT
+2539 
-2545 ANGTTSI
+2545 GTKT
-2552 DGNKVL
+2552 L
-2558 TGRDLEEDEFTFI
+2558 TGRDLEAGEFEFVLLDEESKVIATASNDANGSFKFGGDGTDI
-2571 LYDEDGKEIAR
+2571 LK
-2582 QTNGEDGAFSFG
+2582 
-2594 LGEFTQENIGE
+2594 FTQEDVGKTFN
-2605 TYTYTVKEYIP
+2605 YTVKEVIP
-2616 ENESDKIEGITYDDS
+2616 ENEADRLPNVKYDD
-2631 EITVKVTVGDAGKGK
+2631 TVINVAIEVCDAGKGE
-2646 LSFTKE
+2646 LSFNQTVTNGREGKVAFVNEFTADGSVSFAVDKKLTGRELNDGEFEFVLKQTKGGAIKAFADKEKTVRNNAAGVVDFGNIKFDQSEVGEYEFE
-2652 ITGGKVDGAV
+2652 ITEKSGDIKGVRYSDNKYTAKVNVSVKNGALAV
-2662 TFKNSYEGEAYV
+2662 EKTEETGSTTFEN
-2674 AFAANKILKG
+2674 
-2684 RHLEEGEFSFTLE
+2684 EFSASSYVDLGGE
-2697 QTSGPV
+2697 
-2703 QKIAKDG
+2703 KI
-2710 ITLPNDASGSTD
+2710 
-2722 FGSITFD
+2722 
-2729 QDEVGTYVFKVTEE
+2729 
-2743 KGKVSKVT
+2743 
-2751 YSDEVY
+2751 
-2757 TATVTVAVVGGVL
+2757 
-2770 KTTKVIKN
+2770 
-2778 KAGETVTSIDFE
+2778 
-2790 NTFKTNADIQFK
+2790 
-2802 GIKKLEGFNSDRIRK
+2802 LEGFESDKIKK
-2817 GDYSFVLMDENK
+2817 GEYTFILKDSEGNEIANTTVN
-2829 NPIGDPAE
+2829 G
-2837 VKGGIFNGGKF
+2837 KGEYKF
-2848 SFDKIEYTQDN
+2848 SHKDVKELNYTQDD
-2859 LEYNAETG
+2859 LVYNAATG
-2867 SYKTLKTYYVK
+2867 KYTTVKTYTVEEY
-2878 EVCPDDKPEN
+2878 EPETHDVN
-2888 VTYDDT
+2888 ITYDKKVYT
-2894 VYEITVTLDLDP
+2894 VTVTLDLNT
-2906 VTGIMTATGATDIG
+2906 VTGEMSAVATTDKGVEATKMNFTNKYADENEWAPSVTKTVVG
-2920 KPVDELEFINSYT
+2920 KNYEN
-2933 SKNSWRPEVV
+2933 
-2943 RTMKGKELEDGKYD
+2943 GKYTY
-2957 FKITEVDEAGDAV
+2957 KLTEVDKDGNVVA
-2970 IGGYT
+2970 GGYT
-2975 ETVSYSG
+2975 EEIKNKDITTS
-2982 GAKTYFS
+2982 FS
-2989 SIDYTQDS
+2989 SITYDQS
-2997 IGTHYYKIEET
+2997 KLGTYYYKIEEINT
-3008 ETRDGS
+3008 EDG
-3014 TKDSTVYYA
+3014 TAIDTTVYYA
-3023 TVVVDVDDET
+3023 TVVVDVDET
-3033 QSLTVNDTYEK
+3033 TQEIAINDTYTKVSGDETVGATEV
-3044 VFTVVNEDGT
+3044 VFTNKYE
-3054 SEEKREGATSV
+3054 ASV
-3065 VFENKFSAEGTLTLE
+3065 EIPLE
-3080 GLKVLKGKALEAGDF
+3080 GLKKLENRNLKADEF

-3101 GNAILKNNGVDMIA
+3101 GDKVLVNDGNEMIA
-3115 TNEAAGVDNNGDA
+3115 TNVAGTMNDKGVAEGKFVFPVMKFDQEVFKNASGGYDSEKELKYTVVEQKKNDCSGVTQSKEMYSLVIKLTAGVDGMTKEVKIDKLGENGGIFGLKDG
-3128 KAAFKFPEM
+3128 KAELEFTNVYEATGEWDPEGW
-3137 KFTEEDLKDGDGNY
+3137 KELVGRDLKDG
-3151 VTEKTLTYTIVEQE
+3151 E
-3165 FADTSVKAIG
+3165 FEFKIR
-3175 EVYSLAI
+3175 EV
-3182 KLTVDYAKHE
+3182 
-3192 IKATPTVK
+3192 
-3200 KRGEGGI
+3200 
-3207 FNLSVK
+3207 
-3213 DNVPVFTNVYDA
+3213 
-3225 VGQWDPSGLKKLTG
+3225 
-3239 RALKDNEF
+3239 
-3247 TFSLTEYELGK
+3247 
-3258 DINDSNIVKKDGDKN
+3258 
-3273 QAIGHNGGKNSEQ
+3273 
-3286 IIFSP
+3286 
-3291 DDLKFLKYSLA
+3291 DLKNNTVNGHEYVVKNVGNQIKFSSDDVVSKKGDYFLKYTQD
-3302 DLGKHRYIIKE
+3302 DLGPNGKANFIYEFSEVKQETATGIKF
-3313 EIPDEAK
+3313 DE
-3320 EIKND
+3320 
-3325 SGVVTGYELKGV
+3325 
-3337 TYDINQ
+3337 DI
-3343 FEYIVEVKD
+3343 YKILVEVSD
-3352 NGDGTLAVDYAA
+3352 NGDGTLNVEVDRDDLL
-3364 ESPCKKPQTGD
+3364 KKLTQKIKD
-3375 VYFTFNNH
+3375 SNLEDKNISE
-3383 YNANAYI
+3383 NAIFLFKNEYEANGSL

-3421 AEFTVP
+3421 PEFTVP
-3427 CDEHGV
+3427 CENGV

-3439 LPILSYEYK
+3439 LSILSYEYK
-3448 PTMNRDDRGT
+3448 PTMKLDDRGT

-3474 PGVKYDKRVYKVT
+3474 PGVKYDERIYKVT
-3487 VDVAD
+3487 VDVTD

-3500 IVKSK
+3500 TVKSI
-3505 GVTSELNGGGQEP
+3505 TSELIGGGQEP
-3518 YGFFVGSGEN
+3518 YDFFVGSDEN

-3542 ADLLFKGRKFLKR
+3542 ADLLFKGMKFLKR

-3561 YITGEELTNFEFALY
+3561 YITGDELKNFEFALY
-3576 RVDATNDNTLIDYA
+3576 RKDATKDTLIDYA

-3612 KFTHKDIGKTYTYLI
+3612 KFTQKDIGQTYTYLI

-3644 EITVAVNSP
+3644 EITVAVNAP

-3671 ATVAVKLENDKY
+3671 ATVAVTLENDKY
-3683 LYTASTFN
+3683 LYTASTFD

-4094 TIGSSATA
+4094 RIGTTGTA
-4102 TVSYDLG
+4102 MVSYDLG

>member
-46 SEPTVEVTTDETPV
+46 AEPTVEVTTEEASANTQ
-60 DTSESNEGD
+60 ESNEGD
-69 LTEPVDA
+69 MAEPVADTSSEPVDA
-76 TLDVEN
+76 ALDVEN

-104 ADEGTD
+104 PEEGTD
-110 VAAEESVTEEVIEE
+110 VVVEEPVTEEVIEE

-147 FIHTEQLVTG
+147 FINTEQLVTG

-212 ASEDGRPVIKV
+212 ASEDGRPIIKV

-266 LTDNAEYTVY
+266 LTDNAKYTVY

-284 MNGSTTD
+284 INGSTTD

-331 DVVEGQAEFILESV
+331 DVAEGQAEFILESV
-345 ATKTVYEYE
+345 STKTVYEYE

-504 VTCDSVLGDAYY
+504 ATCDSVLGDAYY

-523 VKLDGHLESNMA
+523 VHLDGHLESNMA
-535 VGTLDGNANIATPK
+535 AGILDGDANIATPK
-549 NEGGGAGV
+549 NDGGGAGV
-557 TYIGSYLGSKFFMD
+557 SYIGSYLGSKFFMD
-571 PNADTKGTI
+571 PNSGTKGSI
-580 KVYTTKAAV
+580 KIYTTEEAV
-589 DKFGSEMADRINSGK
+589 NKFGNEMRDRINTGK
-604 VSIDYSKSESDI
+604 VTIDYSKSESEI

-626 VASNSSEL
+626 VASNSAKL
-634 ANESTQVDYTE
+634 ANEATQIDFTE
-645 LKKIKGTD
+645 LKQIRGTD
-653 EFIDIS
+653 GYIDIS
-659 DSEAGTYYINYDNSE
+659 GSEAGTYYINYDISE
-674 WANEGS
+674 WKNEGS
-680 SFKFKINSNQNLVLN
+680 SFKYKINSNQNLVLN

-700 VNFYQ
+700 VEFCQ
-705 YQLIIDGKQYTPQG
+705 YQLIVDNKQYTPQG
-719 NSNEAILFEKVI
+719 GSNEEILFEKVI

-736 ATYAATNTPVTG
+736 ATYAATSTPVTG
-748 TFLLPRAGFY
+748 TFLLPKAGFY

-764 GFVVANR
+764 GFVVADT
-771 IEKIGG
+771 IKKIGG
-777 QEWHCISKNIPVIE
+777 AEWHCISKNIPVIE

-813 PDSEWPANGFKF
+813 ADSEWPANGFKF
-825 KISKYPCNDP
+825 KISKYPCDDP
-835 GDINDGFVEKDI
+835 GDTNDGNVERDI

-885 DRSHKSDSF
+885 SRSHESTLF

-912 TNEPGVVYD
+912 TNEAGVVYD
-921 NATPLYIKVF
+921 NGTPLYIKVF

-958 SEGTECLPRL
+958 SEGTECLPKL

-987 TVNGSSENVPNEK
+987 TVNGNSENVPNEK

-1012 QFEENPVQTVKNN
+1012 QFEETPVQAVMNN

-1041 TTYVGA
+1041 TTYVDA

-1052 RDGNKDTR
+1052 KDGDRATK

-1080 PYTANDKY
+1080 PYTAKDKY

-1093 IEKLFNNGVLS
+1093 IEKLLNNGVLS

-1113 KYNVNDTTDITKL
+1113 KYGVNDPTDIGSL
-1126 GDGFTAMSFDNTYA
+1126 SDGLMTMAFDNEYKA
-1140 AKGETILYA
+1140 NGSISFYA
-1149 KKELTNRTLVANE
+1149 KKVVSNRTYGVKNEEFSFSLFDENGTKLQTVKNDSNGLVSFSAINYSLDDAGKEFKYVIKEDSGNIPGITYDTHEEKITVKVSDKGDGTLQITADKATETSPATFTNVYKAEGTFSFTALKAFKEGSKLPSGKSFSFVLKEDGKVIETISVNGTGSVSFKPLKYAVNPANGE
-1162 FTFKLY
+1162 YAVGEHTYTIEEVIPAGATAENNYTYQGITYDNNVYTVKLVVEDDGNGNLVTKVDGNVQATFNATFTNDYKVADTKIALNGNKILKGQVLEGDMFTFKL
-1168 ERTDSGV
+1168 EASDEVTSKAVSDGV
-1175 IQIGEE
+1175 VVLPANTAVKNDANGNFSFGEILFKAEGNYTFKVTEE
-1181 KTNDADGIVKFDKI
+1181 KPDETNGIQYSEDVYTVSVSVKDDNNGKLVATKTITKNNGEVGDITFVNYYAENGIVISAKKSLEGRTLEANQFAFELKDEAGNVIRTAKNDAAGNVTFEKI
-1195 TYPDL
+1195 TYKLSDLNGADSKTYKYYVNEVCPDED
-1200 KSVGPHT
+1200 GNGYT
-1207 YVIKEVKGNLSGV
+1207 YDRTVKT
-1220 SYFEGEKVVTVDVAD
+1220 VTV
-1235 NGSGALSVTHKDAT
+1235 SVTKLVSD
-1249 ESNPVVITNTYN
+1249 SGIT
-1261 ANGEV
+1261 
-1266 TFAVTKKITG
+1266 
-1276 NGTLS
+1276 L
-1281 QDKEFSFELKKIIDG
+1281 
-1296 KAETIETVKI
+1296 
-1306 AGDGDAT
+1306 
-1313 FTTLK
+1313 
-1318 YELSDKGKVYKYTI
+1318 
-1332 NEVIPDGA
+1332 
-1340 IGYPE
+1340 
-1345 GSATPSYY
+1345 
-1353 MIPIISKYYDGIKYD
+1353 
-1368 PTVHEITVKV
+1368 ITVAEFENN
-1378 DDNGSGK
+1378 DD
-1385 LVITQELDNTP
+1385 
-1396 VESVNA
+1396 
-1402 KFTNEYNPR
+1402 
-1411 NFYTCIEGIK
+1411 
-1421 EIAGSNKKLNDGDF
+1421 
-1435 TFKFE
+1435 TFKNS
-1440 LAEDYGD
+1440 Y
-1447 KLSIPVQGEIIPC
+1447 
-1460 NPKYEQYKVTENGKE
+1460 N
-1475 YYTSKNL
+1475 
-1482 ASGEFGL
+1482 ASGE
-1489 HGITF
+1489 
-1494 NAPGTYTVKVSE
+1494 
-1506 INGGESGWIYDNS
+1506 
-1519 EYTWTYDVI
+1519 
-1528 DSGEGYLIPRD
+1528 
-1539 INSEVKVVKNDSVNC
+1539 VV
-1554 KPGDM
+1554 
-1559 RFKNTYVSEG
+1559 F
-1569 EAVIK
+1569 
-1574 AQKAISGDY
+1574 
-1583 DKTVQQGE
+1583 
-1591 FEFERLDGDNENAH
+1591 
-1605 RVGGTKMTAADGS
+1605 GGTK
-1618 VTFDTIKYTLSS
+1618 
-1630 LEGAKAKDFV
+1630 E
-1640 YYVHEV
+1640 
-1646 LPDPLKQSEV
+1646 
-1656 TDSKGEKRT
+1656 
-1665 VGYSYDKTY
+1665 
-1674 HKVTVHVALNDAT
+1674 
-1687 NELDT
+1687 
-1692 TVTYDDG
+1692 
-1699 NVAKITNKYE
+1699 
-1709 AYGSVQFGG
+1709 
-1718 NKKLIGR
+1718 LIGR
-1725 KFKDDDSGRFSA
+1725 KFTGDDNGKFQA
-1737 VLIDKATNE
+1737 VLKDKTTGKE
-1746 VIDIAPINK
+1746 LQRKDITK
-1755 KSGFNNGGEFTFK
+1755 KAALFSDRGGEFTFDPI
-1768 TREYT
+1768 TFTEPGEYYYT
-1773 KPGNYEY
+1773 
-1780 LVKEVGEV
+1780 V
-1788 EGITNDTTTYEV
+1788 EEEGSLENVTNDTTVYEV
-1800 TVSVTDINGDGK
+1800 KVTVTDNADGT

-1817 TYGNNAPEI
+1817 TYSYGTGIKFTN
-1826 TFVNTL
+1826 VYD
-1832 NTPGTANVIAKKK
+1832 TPGSATIQAYKS
-1845 LDFGTLKGD
+1845 LDFGTLKDGQFTFELYD
-1854 DFSFILVDK
+1854 S
-1863 ATGNPIDTKKNNKSG
+1863 TGNVIDTKTNNDSGTVTFKQLEYSLKDLNKDTNGNAVTTEFRYKIKEKNTGAKG
-1878 LVQFDQIK
+1878 
-1886 YTLDQLKKVD
+1886 
-1896 GNPVP
+1896 
-1901 TTFYY
+1901 
-1906 TISEVNDEQEE
+1906 
-1917 YEYSTLY
+1917 YEYSAAEY
-1924 YNVEITVS
+1924 EVIVTVV
-1932 PGDDGLTTE
+1932 PNDDVLTTS
-1941 VIYKD
+1941 VAYKD
-1946 PKGLKVTPEEVV
+1946 ASGNNVDPKNVIFT
-1958 FENKYKAEGNVQF
+1958 NKYIANGKVQLQA
-1971 KISKTLT
+1971 KKVLS
-1978 GRAMDDKQFSF
+1978 GRDITNGIFEF
-1989 ELRDESGKLVKLYDE
+1989 ELRDENNNVVAKVPVPAAKAGE
-2004 EGNETF
+2004 EA
-2010 DGIVYSPSSDAG
+2010 IVS
-2022 KPVTFAFPEIQYTQA
+2022 FPEWTYTQESLKE
-2037 DLSAEASH
+2037 DSFTH
-2045 AIDTDGT
+2045 AIEGGK

-2057 TIREVIPGSIA
+2057 TIREVIPANIPS
-2068 EGYTYDASV
+2068 GYTYDDTV
-2077 YNVQVT
+2077 YNVVVT
-2083 LKDNGKGKIVTD
+2083 LMDNGEGVIETD
-2095 WKAYKAGEVTAE
+2095 WYAYKSGNPYEEPT
-2107 KNFLKQIWD
+2107 IWD
-2116 NLVAFFTGK
+2116 NIVAFFTGK
-2125 NADIVF
+2125 NADKNVVF
-2131 ENKYVAEG
+2131 NNKYVAEG
-2139 ELKLKAVKKTNGVL
+2139 ELKLKAIKETNGVL
-2153 KKGDFSFILSGKDE
+2153 NKGDFSFILNGKDE
-2167 NGKDFS
+2167 NGKDIS
-2173 ETVEND
+2173 ETVTND
-2179 ANGNVVFSAIKYTKP
+2179 ADGNVVFSAIKYTKP
-2194 SSGSYEY
+2194 SSEPYEY

-2232 DHSGVLSVN
+2232 DGSGVLSVN
-2241 AEITAPS
+2241 AVITAPS
-2248 KETISAVSIVTN
+2248 KDTISAVSKVVTN

-2278 PYTTR
+2278 PYTT
-2283 GTSVVIDGNKV
+2283 GGASVVIDGNKV

-2306 FTFKLTGEGK
+2306 FTFKLSGGNLTEDRFASTEAGGRFTFGTIEYSYEDLNGK
-2316 ELTAK
+2316 NEET
-2321 TDAQGNFRFEPL
+2321 
-2333 KYTFEDYKNKTEYFY
+2333 YTY
-2348 TVSEVIPSEKDE
+2348 TVSEVIPSDKDA
-2360 NIKYSEE
+2360 NITYSEE
-2367 EYTVKVTLKDNQD
+2367 VYTVEVTLKDNHD
-2380 GTLSA
+2380 GTLTASR
-2385 TKTITSPAGA
+2385 KIVGA
-2395 ENITFVNTYNAK
+2395 NSIVFTNTYNAE
-2407 NSLPLSAKKL
+2407 NSLPLAVKKV
-2417 VTGNTTVNKTFMFEL
+2417 VTGKKSPDGLAFTFEL
-2432 TGDGISAPIV
+2432 SGTGIEPAIQVNAKAGETVSFPTREYKLADLYDEATKTYVTREYDYVIREIPNTAEEYAGYEYDTTQFKIHVEVSNDSTDGKLTV
-2442 VPTTNGGVA
+2442 KPTVVA
-2451 VFPERQY
+2451 VNEEGNEIAG
-2458 SLDDLAG
+2458 SL
-2465 AESKTYDYQ
+2465 
-2474 IRELTKEETIAR
+2474 
-2486 VNGATADEYDGYE
+2486 ADVIPAAFE
-2499 FDSKVHRIHVVVSN
+2499 FN
-2513 TTSNGVLDV
+2513 NP
-2522 DCTVDG
+2522 
-2528 VSVSDVSNAVT
+2528 
-2539 FTNDYT
+2539 YT
-2545 ANGTTSI
+2545 ANGQTEIKGTKTLIGRELVASEFEFALYDENSVEI
-2552 DGNKVL
+2552 ARCKNAEDGSFSFGKLSFTQEDVGKTFNYTVKEIIPENEEDRLPNVNYDDTVISVAIEVLDAGEGKLAFNQTVTNGREGKVAFVNEFADDASVSFAVEKKL
-2558 TGRDLEEDEFTFI
+2558 TGRNLNEGEFEFVLKQTAGDTIKSFESKEKTVSNNGSGIVDFGSIKFDQTEVGEYKFEITEKSGDVKGVDYSKNKYTATVNVYVKNGELVVEKTEETGDKTFTNEFTASANVDFGGSKILDGFESDKINKGEYTFI
-2571 LYDEDGKEIAR
+2571 LKDSEGNKIAETSVNGRGNYEFSHKDVAELNYTQDDLVYNAATGKYTTVKTYTVEEYEPETHDKKITYDKKVYTVTVTLDLNIVTGELTVETSTDKGVAVTEMNFTNKYADEDEWSPSVTKVVEGKNYENGKYTYKLTQVDEDGKEIA
-2582 QTNGEDGAFSFG
+2582 
-2594 LGEFTQENIGE
+2594 
-2605 TYTYTVKEYIP
+2605 
-2616 ENESDKIEGITYDDS
+2616 
-2631 EITVKVTVGDAGKGK
+2631 
-2646 LSFTKE
+2646 
-2652 ITGGKVDGAV
+2652 
-2662 TFKNSYEGEAYV
+2662 
-2674 AFAANKILKG
+2674 
-2684 RHLEEGEFSFTLE
+2684 
-2697 QTSGPV
+2697 
-2703 QKIAKDG
+2703 
-2710 ITLPNDASGSTD
+2710 
-2722 FGSITFD
+2722 
-2729 QDEVGTYVFKVTEE
+2729 
-2743 KGKVSKVT
+2743 
-2751 YSDEVY
+2751 
-2757 TATVTVAVVGGVL
+2757 
-2770 KTTKVIKN
+2770 
-2778 KAGETVTSIDFE
+2778 
-2790 NTFKTNADIQFK
+2790 
-2802 GIKKLEGFNSDRIRK
+2802 
-2817 GDYSFVLMDENK
+2817 
-2829 NPIGDPAE
+2829 
-2837 VKGGIFNGGKF
+2837 
-2848 SFDKIEYTQDN
+2848 
-2859 LEYNAETG
+2859 
-2867 SYKTLKTYYVK
+2867 
-2878 EVCPDDKPEN
+2878 
-2888 VTYDDT
+2888 
-2894 VYEITVTLDLDP
+2894 
-2906 VTGIMTATGATDIG
+2906 
-2920 KPVDELEFINSYT
+2920 
-2933 SKNSWRPEVV
+2933 
-2943 RTMKGKELEDGKYD
+2943 
-2957 FKITEVDEAGDAV
+2957 
-2970 IGGYT
+2970 GGYT
-2975 ETVSYSG
+2975 ETIKNSDVTTSF
-2982 GAKTYFS
+2982 AKIKFNQSQLGTYF
-2989 SIDYTQDS
+2989 
-2997 IGTHYYKIEET
+2997 YKIEELAT
-3008 ETRDGS
+3008 EDG
-3014 TKDSTVYYA
+3014 TAVDSTIYIA
-3023 TVVVDVDDET
+3023 KVVVDIDEATQELAITDTYTKVTGDET
-3033 QSLTVNDTYEK
+3033 VGVTEV
-3044 VFTVVNEDGT
+3044 VFTNKY
-3054 SEEKREGATSV
+3054 SASV
-3065 VFENKFSAEGTLTLE
+3065 EIPLK
-3080 GLKVLKGKALEAGDF
+3080 GLKKLENRELKDKEF

-3101 GNAILKNNGVDMIA
+3101 GDKVLVNDGTEMIA
-3115 TNEAAGVDNNGDA
+3115 YNVAGTVDEDRVAQG
-3128 KAAFKFPEM
+3128 KFVFPVM
-3137 KFTEEDLKDGDGNY
+3137 KFDQEVFKNESGTYDN
-3151 VTEKTLTYTIVEQE
+3151 TKTLTYTVVEQSKSKDDCKGITMSTE
-3165 FADTSVKAIG
+3165 R
-3175 EVYSLAI
+3175 YSLVI
-3182 KLTVDYAKHE
+3182 ELTSGIDGITYEVKIDKLGESGGFLGLRDGKAKLE
-3192 IKATPTVK
+3192 
-3200 KRGEGGI
+3200 
-3207 FNLSVK
+3207 
-3213 DNVPVFTNVYDA
+3213 FTNVYEA
-3225 VGQWDPSGLKKLTG
+3225 TGEWDPEGWKELVG
-3239 RALKDNEF
+3239 RDLKDGEFSFMIREVDQNDKLVKDHEF
-3247 TFSLTEYELGK
+3247 TVTNKGNHIKFSS
-3258 DINDSNIVKKDGDKN
+3258 NDVISKSGDKFLQYDIKDLDPETGVRN
-3273 QAIGHNGGKNSEQ
+3273 YIYNISEVKQ
-3286 IIFSP
+3286 DGES
-3291 DDLKFLKYSLA
+3291 
-3302 DLGKHRYIIKE
+3302 
-3313 EIPDEAK
+3313 
-3320 EIKND
+3320 
-3325 SGVVTGYELKGV
+3325 GV
-3337 TYDINQ
+3337 TYDGTVYTIT
-3343 FEYIVEVKD
+3343 VKVKD
-3352 NGDGTLAVDYAA
+3352 NGDGTLNVDVNKQYILPDITQKIKDANL
-3364 ESPCKKPQTGD
+3364 EEKVSENT
-3375 VYFTFNNH
+3375 VFLFTNE
-3383 YNANAYI
+3383 YEAYGLLN
-3390 DLIGTKTFDGPS
+3390 LIGTKTFDGPE
-3402 EFLKDFKFTIKETT
+3402 EFLKDFKFTIKETK

-3421 AEFTVP
+3421 PEFTVP
-3427 CDEHGV
+3427 CVVNENGNGV

-3439 LPILSYEYK
+3439 LSILSYEYK
-3448 PTMNRDDRGT
+3448 PTMKLDDRGR
-3458 HTYEIREVIP
+3458 HTYEIKEVIP
-3468 ADDSKA
+3468 ADESKA
-3474 PGVKYDKRVYKVT
+3474 PGVKYDERIYKVT
-3487 VDVAD
+3487 VDVTD

-3500 IVKSK
+3500 TVKSI
-3505 GVTSELNGGGQEP
+3505 TSELNGGGQEP
-3518 YGFFVGSGEN
+3518 YDFFSGSDEN

-3561 YITGEELTNFEFALY
+3561 YITGEELTNFEFVLY
-3576 RVDATNDNTLIDYA
+3576 RVDATKDTLIDSA
-3590 TASADGSFVLGL
+3590 TALADGSFVLGL
-3602 DDNGDISEGV
+3602 DDNGDIAEGL
-3612 KFTHKDIGKTYTYLI
+3612 KFTQNDIGKTYTYKLYEE
-3627 KETTKVGD
+3627 KRVGD

-3644 EITVAVNSP
+3644 EITVAVNAP

-3671 ATVAVKLENDKY
+3671 ATVAVTLENDKY
-3683 LYTASTFN
+3683 LYTASTFD
-3691 FTNLKPEYTVISGE
+3691 FINLKPEYTVISGE
-3705 KHWVGGPADGSRP
+3705 KHWIGGPADGSRP

-3723 RLYASNVGVGQ
+3723 KLYASNVGVGQ

>member
-12 LALVAMLTQNAF
+12 LALIAMLTQNAF

-46 SEPTVEVTTDETPV
+46 AEPTVEVTTEEASANTQ
-60 DTSESNEGD
+60 ESNEGD
-69 LTEPVDA
+69 MAEPVADTSSEPVDA

-104 ADEGTD
+104 PEEGTD
-110 VAAEESVTEEVIEE
+110 VVAEEPVTEEVIEE

-147 FIHTEQLVTG
+147 FINTEQLVTG

-266 LTDNAEYTVY
+266 LTDNAKYTVY

-284 MNGSTTD
+284 INGSTTD

-331 DVVEGQAEFILESV
+331 DVAEGQAEFILESV

-373 AYFSVEPITDTKE
+373 AYFSVESITDTKE

-523 VKLDGHLESNMA
+523 VNLAGHLESNMA
-535 VGTLDGNANIATPK
+535 VGTLNGNTNIATPK

-571 PNADTKGTI
+571 PNSDTKGTI
-580 KVYTTKAAV
+580 KVYTTEDAV
-589 DKFGSEMADRINSGK
+589 NKFGSEMADRINSGK
-604 VSIDYSKSESDI
+604 VSIDYSKSESEI
-616 KSIVSNMVNV
+616 KSIVSNMVDV
-626 VASNSSEL
+626 VASNSSKL

-653 EFIDIS
+653 GFIDIS

-680 SFKFKINSNQNLVLN
+680 SFKFKINSSQNLVLN

-700 VNFYQ
+700 VNFNQ
-705 YQLIIDGKQYTPQG
+705 YQLYIDGKQYTPQG
-719 NSNEAILFEKVI
+719 NSNEEILFEKVI

-736 ATYAATNTPVTG
+736 ATYAATTTPVTG
-748 TFLLPRAGFY
+748 TFLLPKAGFE

-813 PDSEWPANGFKF
+813 ADSEWPANGFKF

-835 GDINDGFVEKDI
+835 GDTNDGYVEKDI

-852 IEGTSEVTIYGST
+852 IEGTKEVTIYGST

-885 DRSHKSDSF
+885 DRSHRSYSF
-894 GDRDVR
+894 GDRDVK

-912 TNEPGVVYD
+912 TNEAGVVYD

-931 VNAEKINLGNGTTKY
+931 VNAEKISSGDGTVKY

-958 SEGTECLPRL
+958 LKYECLPKL

-1012 QFEENPVQTVKNN
+1012 QFEETPVQAVMNN

-1041 TTYVGA
+1041 TTYVDA
-1047 DGKAI
+1047 NGKAI
-1052 RDGNKDTR
+1052 KDGDRATK

-1069 YYLIKETKCDS
+1069 YYLIKETKCEE
-1080 PYTANDKY
+1080 PYIANDKY

-1093 IEKLFNNGVLS
+1093 IEKLFDNEVLS

-1113 KYNVNDTTDITKL
+1113 KYGVNETTDIGSL
-1126 GDGFTAMSFDNTYA
+1126 SDGLMTMAFDNEYKA
-1140 AKGETILYA
+1140 NGSISFYA
-1149 KKELTNRTLVANE
+1149 KKVVSNRTYGVKNEEFSFSLFDENGTKLQTVKNDSNGLVSFSAINYSLNDAGKEFKYVIKEDSGEIPGITYDTHEETITVKVSDKGDGTLQITADKATETSPATFTNVYKAEGTFTFTALKAFKEGSKLPSGKSFSFVLKEDGKVIETISVNGTGSVSFKPLKYAVNPANGE
-1162 FTFKLY
+1162 YAVGEHTYSIEEVKPAGATAENNYTYQGITYDNNVYTVKLVVEDDGNGNLVTKVDGNVQATFNATFTNDYKVADTKIALDGNKILNGQVLEGDMFTFKL
-1168 ERTDSGV
+1168 EVSDEVTSKAVSDGV
-1175 IQIGEE
+1175 VVLPANTAVKNDANGNFSFGEILFKAEGNYTFKVTEE
-1181 KTNDADGIVKFDKI
+1181 KPDETNGIQYSEDVYTVSVSVKDDNNGKLVATKTITKNNGEVGDIKFVNYYAENGIVISAKKSLEGRTLEANQFEFELKDDAGNVIRTAKNDAAGNVTFEKI
-1195 TYPDL
+1195 TYKLSDLNGEDSKTYKYYVNEVCPD
-1200 KSVGPHT
+1200 KDGNGYT
-1207 YVIKEVKGNLSGV
+1207 YDRTVKTVTVTVSKVESEDGV
-1220 SYFEGEKVVTVDVAD
+1220 SLQTVA
-1235 NGSGALSVTHKDAT
+1235 
-1249 ESNPVVITNTYN
+1249 
-1261 ANGEV
+1261 
-1266 TFAVTKKITG
+1266 
-1276 NGTLS
+1276 
-1281 QDKEFSFELKKIIDG
+1281 EF
-1296 KAETIETVKI
+1296 
-1306 AGDGDAT
+1306 
-1313 FTTLK
+1313 
-1318 YELSDKGKVYKYTI
+1318 
-1332 NEVIPDGA
+1332 
-1340 IGYPE
+1340 
-1345 GSATPSYY
+1345 
-1353 MIPIISKYYDGIKYD
+1353 
-1368 PTVHEITVKV
+1368 
-1378 DDNGSGK
+1378 
-1385 LVITQELDNTP
+1385 
-1396 VESVNA
+1396 
-1402 KFTNEYNPR
+1402 
-1411 NFYTCIEGIK
+1411 
-1421 EIAGSNKKLNDGDF
+1421 
-1435 TFKFE
+1435 
-1440 LAEDYGD
+1440 
-1447 KLSIPVQGEIIPC
+1447 
-1460 NPKYEQYKVTENGKE
+1460 ENGDDIFKN
-1475 YYTSKNL
+1475 YYE
-1482 ASGEFGL
+1482 ASGQLVF
-1489 HGITF
+1489 
-1494 NAPGTYTVKVSE
+1494 
-1506 INGGESGWIYDNS
+1506 
-1519 EYTWTYDVI
+1519 
-1528 DSGEGYLIPRD
+1528 
-1539 INSEVKVVKNDSVNC
+1539 
-1554 KPGDM
+1554 
-1559 RFKNTYVSEG
+1559 
-1569 EAVIK
+1569 
-1574 AQKAISGDY
+1574 
-1583 DKTVQQGE
+1583 
-1591 FEFERLDGDNENAH
+1591 
-1605 RVGGTKMTAADGS
+1605 GGTK
-1618 VTFDTIKYTLSS
+1618 
-1630 LEGAKAKDFV
+1630 E
-1640 YYVHEV
+1640 
-1646 LPDPLKQSEV
+1646 
-1656 TDSKGEKRT
+1656 
-1665 VGYSYDKTY
+1665 
-1674 HKVTVHVALNDAT
+1674 
-1687 NELDT
+1687 
-1692 TVTYDDG
+1692 
-1699 NVAKITNKYE
+1699 
-1709 AYGSVQFGG
+1709 
-1718 NKKLIGR
+1718 LIGR
-1725 KFKDDDSGRFSA
+1725 KFTSDDNGKFQA
-1737 VLIDKATNE
+1737 VLKDKTTGEELQRKDITKKATLFS
-1746 VIDIAPINK
+1746 DR
-1755 KSGFNNGGEFTFK
+1755 GGEFTFDPI
-1768 TREYT
+1768 TFTEPGEYYYT
-1773 KPGNYEY
+1773 
-1780 LVKEVGEV
+1780 V
-1788 EGITNDTTTYEV
+1788 EEAGSLEKVTNDTTVYEV
-1800 TVSVTDINGDGK
+1800 KVTVTDNGDGT
-1812 LTCVP
+1812 LSCVP
-1817 TYGNNAPEI
+1817 TYSVGEGIKFTNI
-1826 TFVNTL
+1826 YD
-1832 NTPGTANVIAKKK
+1832 TPGSATIQAYKS
-1845 LDFGTLKGD
+1845 LDSGTLKD
-1854 DFSFILVDK
+1854 DQFTFELYDSSGAVLYT
-1863 ATGNPIDTKKNNKSG
+1863 ATNNSSGTVTFKPLEYSLKDLNKDTNGNAVTTEFRYKIKEKNTGAKG
-1878 LVQFDQIK
+1878 YK
-1886 YTLDQLKKVD
+1886 Y
-1896 GNPVP
+1896 
-1901 TTFYY
+1901 
-1906 TISEVNDEQEE
+1906 SAAE
-1917 YEYSTLY
+1917 YE
-1924 YNVEITVS
+1924 VIVTVVPS
-1932 PGDDGLTTE
+1932 DDTLTTSVE
-1941 VIYKD
+1941 YKD
-1946 PKGLKVTPEEVV
+1946 
-1958 FENKYKAEGNVQF
+1958 AEGNAVDSKNVIFKNEYTANGEVQLQA
-1971 KISKTLT
+1971 KKVLL
-1978 GRAMDDKQFSF
+1978 GRAITSGMFEF
-1989 ELRDESGKLVKLYDE
+1989 ELRDENNDLVAKVPVPEAKAGE
-2004 EGNETF
+2004 EAIVSFPKWTF
-2010 DGIVYSPSSDAG
+2010 
-2022 KPVTFAFPEIQYTQA
+2022 TQENLKE
-2037 DLSAEASH
+2037 DKDSFTH
-2045 AIDTDGT
+2045 AIEGGKY
-2052 FAKYY
+2052 AKYY
-2057 TIREVIPGSIA
+2057 TIREVIPANIPS
-2068 EGYTYDASV
+2068 GYTYDDTV
-2077 YNVQVT
+2077 YNVVVT
-2083 LKDNGKGKIVTD
+2083 LMDNGEGVIETD
-2095 WKAYKAGEVTAE
+2095 WYAYESGNTYE
-2107 KNFLKQIWD
+2107 KPTIWD
-2116 NLVAFFTGK
+2116 NIVAFFTGK
-2125 NADIVF
+2125 NANQNVVF

-2139 ELKLKAVKKTNGVL
+2139 ELKLKAIKETNGEI
-2153 KKGDFSFILSGKDE
+2153 KKDDFSFILNGKDE
-2167 NGKDFS
+2167 NGKDIS
-2173 ETVEND
+2173 ETVTND
-2179 ANGNVVFSAIKYTKP
+2179 ANGNVTFSAIKYTKP
-2194 SSGSYEY
+2194 SSEPYEY

-2232 DHSGVLSVN
+2232 DGSGVLSVN

-2248 KETISAVSIVTN
+2248 KEKISAVSIVTD

-2267 LCEPKAVEFVN
+2267 LCEPKAVKFVN
-2278 PYTTR
+2278 PYTT
-2283 GTSVVIDGNKV
+2283 GGASVEIDGNKV

-2306 FTFKLTGEGK
+2306 FTFKLSGGNLTEDRFASTEADGSFTFGTIDYSYNDLNGK
-2316 ELTAK
+2316 NEET
-2321 TDAQGNFRFEPL
+2321 
-2333 KYTFEDYKNKTEYFY
+2333 YTY
-2348 TVSEVIPSEKDE
+2348 TVSEVIPTEKDE
-2360 NIKYSEE
+2360 NITYSDEV
-2367 EYTVKVTLKDNQD
+2367 YTVKVKLEDNHD

-2385 TKTITSPAGA
+2385 TKTIVGA
-2395 ENITFVNTYNAK
+2395 NSIEFTNTYSAANKLPLQVKKTVTGKNVPDNLYFTFELSGTGIDPAIVVNAK
-2407 NSLPLSAKKL
+2407 A
-2417 VTGNTTVNKTFMFEL
+2417 GE
-2432 TGDGISAPIV
+2432 
-2442 VPTTNGGVA
+2442 VA
-2451 VFPERQY
+2451 SFPDRQFN
-2458 SLDDLAG
+2458 LKDLYDEAT
-2465 AESKTYDYQ
+2465 KTYGKREYDYT
-2474 IRELTKEETIAR
+2474 IREIPNDGEEYA
-2486 VNGATADEYDGYE
+2486 GYE
-2499 FDSKVHRIHVVVSN
+2499 FDTTEYNIHVEVTNESSDGKLTVRN
-2513 TTSNGVLDV
+2513 RV
-2522 DCTVDG
+2522 DIVKDG
-2528 VSVSDVSNAVT
+2528 VTTEGTLEDVAPAPFIFN
-2539 FTNDYT
+2539 NPYK
-2545 ANGTTSI
+2545 ANGQTEIVGT
-2552 DGNKVL
+2552 KTL
-2558 TGRDLEEDEFTFI
+2558 TGRTLEEGEFEFVLLDDKSEVIATASNDANGNFKFGGEGTNI
-2571 LYDEDGKEIAR
+2571 LK
-2582 QTNGEDGAFSFG
+2582 
-2594 LGEFTQENIGE
+2594 FTQEDVGKTFN
-2605 TYTYTVKEYIP
+2605 YTVKEVIP
-2616 ENESDKIEGITYDDS
+2616 ENKADRIPNVTYD
-2631 EITVKVTVGDAGKGK
+2631 ETAINVAIEVCDAGKGK
-2646 LSFTKE
+2646 LSFNQTV
-2652 ITGGKVDGAV
+2652 TNGRDGKVAFVNEFRADGSMPFV
-2662 TFKNSYEGEAYV
+2662 V
-2674 AFAANKILKG
+2674 NKKLTG
-2684 RHLEEGEFSFTLE
+2684 RHLNDGEFEFVLKQTNGGKIKSFE
-2697 QTSGPV
+2697 SGEKTV
-2703 QKIAKDG
+2703 TNNAEG
-2710 ITLPNDASGSTD
+2710 VVD
-2722 FGSITFD
+2722 FGSIAFD
-2729 QDEVGTYVFKVTEE
+2729 QTEVGEYEFEITEKSGDI
-2743 KGKVSKVT
+2743 KGVT
-2751 YSDEVY
+2751 YSKNKY
-2757 TATVTVAVVGGVL
+2757 TAKVNVSVKNGALAVE
-2770 KTTKVIKN
+2770 KTE
-2778 KAGETVTSIDFE
+2778 ETGSTTFE
-2790 NTFKTNADIQFK
+2790 NKFRASAYVDLGGEKI
-2802 GIKKLEGFNSDRIRK
+2802 LEGFESDKINK
-2817 GDYSFVLMDENK
+2817 GEYTFILKDSEGNK
-2829 NPIGDPAE
+2829 IADTTVNG
-2837 VKGGIFNGGKF
+2837 KGEYKF
-2848 SFDKIEYTQDN
+2848 SHIDVKELNYTQDD
-2859 LEYNAETG
+2859 LKYNAATG
-2867 SYKTLKTYYVK
+2867 KYTTVKTYTVEEY
-2878 EVCPDDKPEN
+2878 EPETHDEKI
-2888 VTYDDT
+2888 TYDKKVYT
-2894 VYEITVTLDLDP
+2894 VTVTLDLNT
-2906 VTGIMTATGATDIG
+2906 VTGKMSAVATTDKGVEATKMNFTNKYADENEWAPSVTKTVVG
-2920 KPVDELEFINSYT
+2920 KNYEN
-2933 SKNSWRPEVV
+2933 
-2943 RTMKGKELEDGKYD
+2943 GKYTY
-2957 FKITEVDEAGDAV
+2957 KLTEVDKDGNVVA
-2970 IGGYT
+2970 GGYT
-2975 ETVSYSG
+2975 EEIKNKDITTS
-2982 GAKTYFS
+2982 FS
-2989 SIDYTQDS
+2989 SIKYDQNTL
-2997 IGTHYYKIEET
+2997 GTYYYKIEEINT
-3008 ETRDGS
+3008 EDG
-3014 TKDSTVYYA
+3014 TAIDTTVYYA
-3023 TVVVDVDDET
+3023 TVVVDVDET
-3033 QSLTVNDTYEK
+3033 TQEIAINDTYTKVSGDETVGATEV
-3044 VFTVVNEDGT
+3044 VFTNKYE
-3054 SEEKREGATSV
+3054 ASV
-3065 VFENKFSAEGTLTLE
+3065 EIPLE
-3080 GLKVLKGKALEAGDF
+3080 GLKKLENRNLKADEF

-3101 GNAILKNNGVDMIA
+3101 GDKVLVNDGNEMIA
-3115 TNEAAGVDNNGDA
+3115 TNVEGTMNDKGVAEGEFVFPVMKFDQEVFKNASGGYDSEKELKYTVVEQKKNDCSGVTQSKEMYSLVIKLTAGVDGMTKEVKIDKLGENGGIFGLKDG
-3128 KAAFKFPEM
+3128 KAELEFTNVYEATGEWDPEGW
-3137 KFTEEDLKDGDGNY
+3137 KELVGRDLKDG
-3151 VTEKTLTYTIVEQE
+3151 E
-3165 FADTSVKAIG
+3165 FEFKIR
-3175 EVYSLAI
+3175 EV
-3182 KLTVDYAKHE
+3182 
-3192 IKATPTVK
+3192 
-3200 KRGEGGI
+3200 
-3207 FNLSVK
+3207 
-3213 DNVPVFTNVYDA
+3213 
-3225 VGQWDPSGLKKLTG
+3225 
-3239 RALKDNEF
+3239 
-3247 TFSLTEYELGK
+3247 
-3258 DINDSNIVKKDGDKN
+3258 
-3273 QAIGHNGGKNSEQ
+3273 
-3286 IIFSP
+3286 
-3291 DDLKFLKYSLA
+3291 DLKNNTVNGHEYVVKNVGNQIKFSSDDVVSKKGDYFLKYTQD
-3302 DLGKHRYIIKE
+3302 DLGPDGTANFIYEFSEVKQETATGIKF
-3313 EIPDEAK
+3313 DE
-3320 EIKND
+3320 
-3325 SGVVTGYELKGV
+3325 
-3337 TYDINQ
+3337 DI
-3343 FEYIVEVKD
+3343 YKILVEVSD
-3352 NGDGTLAVDYAA
+3352 NGDGTLNVKVDRDDLL
-3364 ESPCKKPQTGD
+3364 KKLTQKIKD
-3375 VYFTFNNH
+3375 SNLEDKNISENAIFLFTNE
-3383 YNANAYI
+3383 YEANGSL
-3390 DLIGTKTFDGPS
+3390 DLIGTKTFDGPE

-3427 CDEHGV
+3427 CENGV

-3439 LPILSYEYK
+3439 LSILSYEYK
-3448 PTMNRDDRGT
+3448 PTMKFDDRGR
-3458 HTYEIREVIP
+3458 HTYEIKEVIP
-3468 ADDSKA
+3468 ADESKA
-3474 PGVKYDKRVYKVT
+3474 PGVKYDERIYKVT
-3487 VDVAD
+3487 VDVTD

-3500 IVKSK
+3500 TVKSI
-3505 GVTSELNGGGQEP
+3505 TSELNGGGQEP
-3518 YGFFVGSGEN
+3518 YDFFSGSDEN

-3561 YITGEELTNFEFALY
+3561 YITGEELTNFEFVLY
-3576 RVDATNDNTLIDYA
+3576 RVDATKDTLIDSA
-3590 TASADGSFVLGL
+3590 TALADGSFVLGL
-3602 DDNGDISEGV
+3602 DDNGDIAEGL
-3612 KFTHKDIGKTYTYLI
+3612 KFTQNDIGKTYTYKLYEE
-3627 KETTKVGD
+3627 KRVGD
-3635 GVVYDENVY
+3635 GVLYDENVY
-3644 EITVAVNSP
+3644 EITVAVNAP
-3653 AAGSDK
+3653 ATGSDK

-3671 ATVAVKLENDKY
+3671 ATVAVKLENEEY
-3683 LYTASTFN
+3683 LYTASTFD

-3723 RLYASNVGVGQ
+3723 KLYASNVGVGQ

-3902 TTRAALE
+3902 TTRATLE

-3977 RFSFSVLT
+3977 RFSFSVLS

-4094 TIGSSATA
+4094 TIGSSGTA

>member
-46 SEPTVEVTTDETPV
+46 AEPTVEVTTEEASANTQ
-60 DTSESNEGD
+60 ESNEGD
-69 LTEPVDA
+69 MAEPVADTSSEPVDA
-76 TLDVEN
+76 ALDVEN

-104 ADEGTD
+104 PEEGTD
-110 VAAEESVTEEVIEE
+110 VVAEEPVTEEVIEE

-147 FIHTEQLVTG
+147 FINTEQLVTG

-266 LTDNAEYTVY
+266 LTDNAKYTVY

-284 MNGSTTD
+284 INGSTTD

-331 DVVEGQAEFILESV
+331 DVAEGQAEFILESV

-428 VTIRFKRNQIN
+428 VTIRFKKNQIN

-523 VKLDGHLESNMA
+523 VNLAGHLESNMA
-535 VGTLDGNANIATPK
+535 VGTLNGNTNIATPK

-571 PNADTKGTI
+571 PNSDTKGTI
-580 KVYTTKAAV
+580 KVYTTEDAV
-589 DKFGSEMADRINSGK
+589 NKFGSEMADRINSGK
-604 VSIDYSKSESDI
+604 VSIDYSKSESEI
-616 KSIVSNMVNV
+616 KSIVSNMVDV
-626 VASNSSEL
+626 VASNSSKL

-653 EFIDIS
+653 GFIDIS

-680 SFKFKINSNQNLVLN
+680 SFKFKINSSQNLVLN

-700 VNFYQ
+700 VNFNQ
-705 YQLIIDGKQYTPQG
+705 YQLYIDGKQYTPQG
-719 NSNEAILFEKVI
+719 NSNEEILFEKVI

-736 ATYAATNTPVTG
+736 ATYAATTTPVTG
-748 TFLLPRAGFY
+748 TFLLPKAGFE

-764 GFVVANR
+764 GFVVADR

-777 QEWHCISKNIPVIE
+777 QEWHCISKNIPIIE

-813 PDSEWPANGFKF
+813 ADSEWPANGFKF
-825 KISKYPCNDP
+825 KISKYPCDDP
-835 GDINDGFVEKDI
+835 GDTNDGFVEKDI

-885 DRSHKSDSF
+885 DRSHRSYSF
-894 GDRDVR
+894 GDRDVK

-912 TNEPGVVYD
+912 TNEAGVVYD

-958 SEGTECLPRL
+958 LKYECLPKL

-987 TVNGSSENVPNEK
+987 TVNGNSENVPNEK

-1012 QFEENPVQTVKNN
+1012 QFEETPVQAVMNS

-1041 TTYVGA
+1041 TTYVDA
-1047 DGKAI
+1047 NGKAI
-1052 RDGNKDTR
+1052 KDGDRATK

-1080 PYTANDKY
+1080 PYTAKNKY

-1093 IEKLFNNGVLS
+1093 IEKLLNNGALS

-1113 KYNVNDTTDITKL
+1113 KYGVNDLTDIGSL
-1126 GDGFTAMSFDNTYA
+1126 SDGLMTMAFDNEYKA
-1140 AKGETILYA
+1140 NGSISFYA
-1149 KKELTNRTLVANE
+1149 KKVVSNRTYGVKNEEFSFSLFDENGKRLQTVKNDSNGLVSFSAINYSLDDAGKE
-1162 FTFKLY
+1162 FK
-1168 ERTDSGV
+1168 
-1175 IQIGEE
+1175 
-1181 KTNDADGIVKFDKI
+1181 
-1195 TYPDL
+1195 
-1200 KSVGPHT
+1200 
-1207 YVIKEVKGNLSGV
+1207 YVIKEDSGNIPGIT
-1220 SYFEGEKVVTVDVAD
+1220 YD
-1235 NGSGALSVTHKDAT
+1235 TH
-1249 ESNPVVITNTYN
+1249 E
-1261 ANGEV
+1261 E
-1266 TFAVTKKITG
+1266 
-1276 NGTLS
+1276 
-1281 QDKEFSFELKKIIDG
+1281 
-1296 KAETIETVKI
+1296 
-1306 AGDGDAT
+1306 
-1313 FTTLK
+1313 
-1318 YELSDKGKVYKYTI
+1318 
-1332 NEVIPDGA
+1332 
-1340 IGYPE
+1340 
-1345 GSATPSYY
+1345 
-1353 MIPIISKYYDGIKYD
+1353 
-1368 PTVHEITVKV
+1368 EITVKV
-1378 DDNGSGK
+1378 SDKGDGTLQITADKATETSPVIFTNVYKAEGTFTFTALKAFKEGSKLPSGKSFSFVLKEDGKVIETISVNGTGSVSFKPLKYAVNPANGEYAVGEHTYTIEEEIPSGATAENNYTYQGITYDNNVYTVKLVVEDDGNGNLVTKVDGNVQATFNATFTNDYKVADTTIALNGNKVLKGQVLEGDMFTFKLEASDEVTSKAVSDGVVVLPANTAVKNDANGNFSFGEILFKAEGNYTFKVTEEKPDETNGIQYSEDVYTVSVSVKDDNNGK
-1385 LVITQELDNTP
+1385 LVATKTITKNNGEVGDITFVNYYAENGIVISAKKSLEGRTLEANQFAFELKDEAGNVIRTAKNDAAGNVTFEKITYKLSDLNGADSKTYKYYVNEVCP
-1396 VESVNA
+1396 DEDGNGYTYDRTVKTVTVSVT
-1402 KFTNEYNPR
+1402 KSVSDS
-1411 NFYTCIEGIK
+1411 GITLITVA
-1421 EIAGSNKKLNDGDF
+1421 EFENNDD
-1435 TFKFE
+1435 TFKNS
-1440 LAEDYGD
+1440 Y
-1447 KLSIPVQGEIIPC
+1447 
-1460 NPKYEQYKVTENGKE
+1460 N
-1475 YYTSKNL
+1475 
-1482 ASGEFGL
+1482 ASGE
-1489 HGITF
+1489 
-1494 NAPGTYTVKVSE
+1494 
-1506 INGGESGWIYDNS
+1506 
-1519 EYTWTYDVI
+1519 
-1528 DSGEGYLIPRD
+1528 
-1539 INSEVKVVKNDSVNC
+1539 VV
-1554 KPGDM
+1554 
-1559 RFKNTYVSEG
+1559 F
-1569 EAVIK
+1569 
-1574 AQKAISGDY
+1574 
-1583 DKTVQQGE
+1583 
-1591 FEFERLDGDNENAH
+1591 
-1605 RVGGTKMTAADGS
+1605 GGTK
-1618 VTFDTIKYTLSS
+1618 
-1630 LEGAKAKDFV
+1630 E
-1640 YYVHEV
+1640 
-1646 LPDPLKQSEV
+1646 
-1656 TDSKGEKRT
+1656 
-1665 VGYSYDKTY
+1665 
-1674 HKVTVHVALNDAT
+1674 
-1687 NELDT
+1687 
-1692 TVTYDDG
+1692 
-1699 NVAKITNKYE
+1699 
-1709 AYGSVQFGG
+1709 
-1718 NKKLIGR
+1718 LIGR
-1725 KFKDDDSGRFSA
+1725 KFTGDDNGKFQA
-1737 VLIDKATNE
+1737 VLKDKTTGKE
-1746 VIDIAPINK
+1746 LQRKDITK
-1755 KSGFNNGGEFTFK
+1755 KAALFSDRGGEFTFDPI
-1768 TREYT
+1768 TFTEPGEYYYT
-1773 KPGNYEY
+1773 
-1780 LVKEVGEV
+1780 V
-1788 EGITNDTTTYEV
+1788 EEEGSLENVTNDTTVYEV
-1800 TVSVTDINGDGK
+1800 KVTVTDNADGT

-1817 TYGNNAPEI
+1817 TYSYGTGIKFTN
-1826 TFVNTL
+1826 VYD
-1832 NTPGTANVIAKKK
+1832 TPGSATIQAYKS
-1845 LDFGTLKGD
+1845 LDFGTLKDGQFTFELYD
-1854 DFSFILVDK
+1854 S
-1863 ATGNPIDTKKNNKSG
+1863 TGNVIDTKTNNDSGTVTFKQLEYSLKDLNKDTNGNAVTTEFRYKIKEKNTGAKG
-1878 LVQFDQIK
+1878 
-1886 YTLDQLKKVD
+1886 
-1896 GNPVP
+1896 
-1901 TTFYY
+1901 
-1906 TISEVNDEQEE
+1906 
-1917 YEYSTLY
+1917 YEYSAAEY
-1924 YNVEITVS
+1924 EVIVTVV
-1932 PGDDGLTTE
+1932 PNDDVLTTS
-1941 VIYKD
+1941 VAYKD
-1946 PKGLKVTPEEVV
+1946 ASGNNVDPKNVIFT
-1958 FENKYKAEGNVQF
+1958 NKYIANGKVQLQA
-1971 KISKTLT
+1971 KKVLS
-1978 GRAMDDKQFSF
+1978 GRDITSGIFEF
-1989 ELRDESGKLVKLYDE
+1989 ELRDENNDVVAKVPVPEAKAGE
-2004 EGNETF
+2004 EA
-2010 DGIVYSPSSDAG
+2010 IVS
-2022 KPVTFAFPEIQYTQA
+2022 FPEWTYTQENLKE
-2037 DLSAEASH
+2037 DSFTH
-2045 AIDTDGT
+2045 AIEGGK

-2057 TIREVIPGSIA
+2057 TIREVIPANIPS
-2068 EGYTYDASV
+2068 GYTYDDTV
-2077 YNVQVT
+2077 YNVVVT
-2083 LKDNGKGKIVTD
+2083 LMDNGEGVIETD
-2095 WKAYKAGEVTAE
+2095 WYAYESGNTYE
-2107 KNFLKQIWD
+2107 KPTIWD
-2116 NLVAFFTGK
+2116 NIVAFFTGK
-2125 NADIVF
+2125 NADKNVVF
-2131 ENKYVAEG
+2131 NNKYVAEG
-2139 ELKLKAVKKTNGVL
+2139 ELKLKAIKETNGVL
-2153 KKGDFSFILSGKDE
+2153 NKGDFSFILNGKDE
-2167 NGKDFS
+2167 NGKDIS
-2173 ETVEND
+2173 ETVTND
-2179 ANGNVVFSAIKYTKP
+2179 ADGNVVFSAIKYTKP
-2194 SSGSYEY
+2194 SSEPYEY

-2232 DHSGVLSVN
+2232 DGSGVLSVN
-2241 AEITAPS
+2241 AVITAPS
-2248 KETISAVSIVTN
+2248 KDTISAVSKVVTN

-2278 PYTTR
+2278 PYTT
-2283 GTSVVIDGNKV
+2283 GGASVVIDGNKV

-2306 FTFKLTGEGK
+2306 FTFKLSGGNLTEDRFASTEAGGRFTFGTIEYSYEDLNGK
-2316 ELTAK
+2316 NEET
-2321 TDAQGNFRFEPL
+2321 
-2333 KYTFEDYKNKTEYFY
+2333 YTY
-2348 TVSEVIPSEKDE
+2348 TVSEVIPSDKDA
-2360 NIKYSEE
+2360 NITYSEE
-2367 EYTVKVTLKDNQD
+2367 VYTVEVTLKDNHD
-2380 GTLSA
+2380 GTLTASR
-2385 TKTITSPAGA
+2385 KIVGA
-2395 ENITFVNTYNAK
+2395 NSIVFTNTYNAE
-2407 NSLPLSAKKL
+2407 NSLPLAVKKV
-2417 VTGNTTVNKTFMFEL
+2417 VTGKKSPDGLAFTFEL
-2432 TGDGISAPIV
+2432 SGTGIEPAIQVNAKAGETVSFPTREYKLADLYDEATKTYVTREYDYVIREIPNTAEEYAGYEYDTTQFKIHVEVSNDSTDGKLTV
-2442 VPTTNGGVA
+2442 KPTVVA
-2451 VFPERQY
+2451 VNEEGNEIAG
-2458 SLDDLAG
+2458 SL
-2465 AESKTYDYQ
+2465 
-2474 IRELTKEETIAR
+2474 
-2486 VNGATADEYDGYE
+2486 ADVIPAAFE
-2499 FDSKVHRIHVVVSN
+2499 FN
-2513 TTSNGVLDV
+2513 NP
-2522 DCTVDG
+2522 
-2528 VSVSDVSNAVT
+2528 
-2539 FTNDYT
+2539 YT
-2545 ANGTTSI
+2545 ANGQTEIKGTKTLIGRELVASEFEFALYDENSVEI
-2552 DGNKVL
+2552 ARCKNAEDGSFSFGKLSFTQEDVGKTFNYTVKEIIPENEEDRLPNVNYDDTVISVAIEVLDAGEGKLAFNQTVTNGREGKVAFVNEFADDASVSFAVEKKL
-2558 TGRDLEEDEFTFI
+2558 TGRNLNEGEFEFVLKQTAGDTIKSFESKEKTVSNNGSGIVDFGSIKFDQTEVGEYKFEITEKSGDVKGVDYSKNKYTATVNVYVKNGELVVEKTEETGDKTFTNEFTASANVDFGGSKILDGFESDKINKGEYTFI
-2571 LYDEDGKEIAR
+2571 LKDSEGNKIAETSVNGRGNYEFSHKDVAELNYTQDDLVYNAATGKYTTVKTYTVEEYEPETHDKKITYDKKVYTVTVTLDLNIVTGELTVETSTDKGVAVTEMNFTNKYADEDEWSPSVTKVVEGKNYENGKYTYKLTQVDEDGKEIA
-2582 QTNGEDGAFSFG
+2582 
-2594 LGEFTQENIGE
+2594 
-2605 TYTYTVKEYIP
+2605 
-2616 ENESDKIEGITYDDS
+2616 
-2631 EITVKVTVGDAGKGK
+2631 
-2646 LSFTKE
+2646 
-2652 ITGGKVDGAV
+2652 
-2662 TFKNSYEGEAYV
+2662 
-2674 AFAANKILKG
+2674 
-2684 RHLEEGEFSFTLE
+2684 
-2697 QTSGPV
+2697 
-2703 QKIAKDG
+2703 
-2710 ITLPNDASGSTD
+2710 
-2722 FGSITFD
+2722 
-2729 QDEVGTYVFKVTEE
+2729 
-2743 KGKVSKVT
+2743 
-2751 YSDEVY
+2751 
-2757 TATVTVAVVGGVL
+2757 
-2770 KTTKVIKN
+2770 
-2778 KAGETVTSIDFE
+2778 
-2790 NTFKTNADIQFK
+2790 
-2802 GIKKLEGFNSDRIRK
+2802 
-2817 GDYSFVLMDENK
+2817 
-2829 NPIGDPAE
+2829 
-2837 VKGGIFNGGKF
+2837 
-2848 SFDKIEYTQDN
+2848 
-2859 LEYNAETG
+2859 
-2867 SYKTLKTYYVK
+2867 
-2878 EVCPDDKPEN
+2878 
-2888 VTYDDT
+2888 
-2894 VYEITVTLDLDP
+2894 
-2906 VTGIMTATGATDIG
+2906 
-2920 KPVDELEFINSYT
+2920 
-2933 SKNSWRPEVV
+2933 
-2943 RTMKGKELEDGKYD
+2943 
-2957 FKITEVDEAGDAV
+2957 
-2970 IGGYT
+2970 GGYT
-2975 ETVSYSG
+2975 ETIKNSDVTTSF
-2982 GAKTYFS
+2982 AKIKFNQSQLGTYF
-2989 SIDYTQDS
+2989 
-2997 IGTHYYKIEET
+2997 YKIEELAT
-3008 ETRDGS
+3008 EDG
-3014 TKDSTVYYA
+3014 TAVDSTIYIA
-3023 TVVVDVDDET
+3023 KVVVDIDEATQELAITDTYTKVTGDET
-3033 QSLTVNDTYEK
+3033 VGVTEV
-3044 VFTVVNEDGT
+3044 VFTNKY
-3054 SEEKREGATSV
+3054 SASV
-3065 VFENKFSAEGTLTLE
+3065 EIPLE
-3080 GLKVLKGKALEAGDF
+3080 GLKKLENRELKDKEF

-3101 GNAILKNNGVDMIA
+3101 GDKVLVNDGTEMIA
-3115 TNEAAGVDNNGDA
+3115 YNVAGTVDEDRVAQG
-3128 KAAFKFPEM
+3128 KFVFPVM
-3137 KFTEEDLKDGDGNY
+3137 KFDQEVFKNESGTYDN
-3151 VTEKTLTYTIVEQE
+3151 TKTLTYTVVEQSKSKDDCKGITMSTE
-3165 FADTSVKAIG
+3165 R
-3175 EVYSLAI
+3175 YSLVI
-3182 KLTVDYAKHE
+3182 ELTSGIDGITYEVKIDKLGESGGFLGLRDGKAKLE
-3192 IKATPTVK
+3192 
-3200 KRGEGGI
+3200 
-3207 FNLSVK
+3207 
-3213 DNVPVFTNVYDA
+3213 FTNVYEA
-3225 VGQWDPSGLKKLTG
+3225 TGEWDPEGWKELVG
-3239 RALKDNEF
+3239 RDLKDGEFSFMIREVDQNDKLVKDHEF
-3247 TFSLTEYELGK
+3247 TVTNKGNHIKFSS
-3258 DINDSNIVKKDGDKN
+3258 NDVISKSGDKFLQYDIKDLDPETGVRN
-3273 QAIGHNGGKNSEQ
+3273 YIYNISEVKQ
-3286 IIFSP
+3286 DGES
-3291 DDLKFLKYSLA
+3291 
-3302 DLGKHRYIIKE
+3302 
-3313 EIPDEAK
+3313 
-3320 EIKND
+3320 
-3325 SGVVTGYELKGV
+3325 GV
-3337 TYDINQ
+3337 TYDGTVYTIT
-3343 FEYIVEVKD
+3343 VKVKD
-3352 NGDGTLAVDYAA
+3352 NGDGTLNVDVNKQYILPDITQKIKDANL
-3364 ESPCKKPQTGD
+3364 EEKVSENT
-3375 VYFTFNNH
+3375 VFLFTNE
-3383 YNANAYI
+3383 YEAYGLLN
-3390 DLIGTKTFDGPS
+3390 LIGTKTFDGPE
-3402 EFLKDFKFTIKETT
+3402 EFLNDFKFTIKETT
-3416 EGKES
+3416 EGKGS
-3421 AEFTVP
+3421 PEFTVR
-3427 CDEHGV
+3427 CENGV

-3439 LPILSYEYK
+3439 LSILSYEYK
-3448 PTMNRDDRGT
+3448 PTMKLDDRGR
-3458 HTYEIREVIP
+3458 HTYEIKEVIP
-3468 ADDSKA
+3468 ADESKA
-3474 PGVKYDKRVYKVT
+3474 PGVKYDERIYKVT
-3487 VDVAD
+3487 VDVTD

-3500 IVKSK
+3500 TVKSI
-3505 GVTSELNGGGQEP
+3505 TSELNGGGQEP
-3518 YGFFVGSGEN
+3518 YDFFSGSDEN

-3561 YITGEELTNFEFALY
+3561 YITGEELTNFEFVLY
-3576 RVDATNDNTLIDYA
+3576 RVDATKDTLIDSA
-3590 TASADGSFVLGL
+3590 TALADGSFVLGL
-3602 DDNGDISEGV
+3602 DDNGDIAEGL
-3612 KFTHKDIGKTYTYLI
+3612 KFTQNDIGKTYTYKLYEE
-3627 KETTKVGD
+3627 KRVGD

-3644 EITVAVNSP
+3644 EITVAVNAP

-3659 LKLDVTAIDKSG
+3659 LILDVTATDKSK
-3671 ATVAVKLENDKY
+3671 ATVAVKLENKEY
-3683 LYTASTFN
+3683 LYTASTFD

-3705 KHWVGGPADGSRP
+3705 KHWIGGPADGSRP

>member
-46 SEPTVEVTTDETPV
+46 AEPTVEVTTEEASANTQ
-60 DTSESNEGD
+60 ESNEGD

-76 TLDVEN
+76 ALDVEN

-104 ADEGTD
+104 ADEGAD
-110 VAAEESVTEEVIEE
+110 VAAEEPVTEEVIEE

-147 FIHTEQLVTG
+147 FINTEQLVTG

-212 ASEDGRPVIKV
+212 VSEDGRPVIKV

-266 LTDNAEYTVY
+266 LTDNAKYTVY

-284 MNGSTTD
+284 INGSTTD

-331 DVVEGQAEFILESV
+331 DVAEGQAEFILESV

-373 AYFSVEPITDTKE
+373 AYFSVESITDTKE

-523 VKLDGHLESNMA
+523 VNLAGHLESNMA
-535 VGTLDGNANIATPK
+535 VGTLNGNTNIATPK

-571 PNADTKGTI
+571 PNSDTKGTI
-580 KVYTTKAAV
+580 KVYTTEDAV
-589 DKFGSEMADRINSGK
+589 NKFGSEMADRINSGK
-604 VSIDYSKSESDI
+604 VSIDYSKSESEI
-616 KSIVSNMVNV
+616 KSIVSNMVDV
-626 VASNSSEL
+626 VASNSSKL

-653 EFIDIS
+653 GFIDIS

-680 SFKFKINSNQNLVLN
+680 SFKFKINSSQNLVLN

-700 VNFYQ
+700 VNFNQ
-705 YQLIIDGKQYTPQG
+705 YQLYIDGKQYTPQG
-719 NSNEAILFEKVI
+719 NSNEEILFEKVI

-736 ATYAATNTPVTG
+736 ATYAATTTPVTG
-748 TFLLPRAGFY
+748 TFLLPKAGFE

-764 GFVVANR
+764 GFVVADR

-777 QEWHCISKNIPVIE
+777 QEWHCISKNIPVVE

-813 PDSEWPANGFKF
+813 ADSEWPANGFKF
-825 KISKYPCNDP
+825 KISKYPCDDP
-835 GDINDGFVEKDI
+835 GDTNDGYVEKDI

-852 IEGTSEVTIYGST
+852 IEGTKEVTIYGST

-885 DRSHKSDSF
+885 DRSHESYSF

-958 SEGTECLPRL
+958 LKYECLPKL

-1012 QFEENPVQTVKNN
+1012 QFEETPVQAVMNN

-1041 TTYVGA
+1041 TTYVDA

-1052 RDGNKDTR
+1052 KDGDRATK

-1080 PYTANDKY
+1080 PYTAKNKY

-1093 IEKLFNNGVLS
+1093 IEKLLNNGALS

-1113 KYNVNDTTDITKL
+1113 KYGVNETTDIGSL
-1126 GDGFTAMSFDNTYA
+1126 SDGLMTMAFDNEYKA
-1140 AKGETILYA
+1140 NGSISFYA
-1149 KKELTNRTLVANE
+1149 KKVVSNRTYGVKNEEFSFSLFDENGTKLQTVKNDSNGLVSFSAINYS
-1162 FTFKLY
+1162 L
-1168 ERTDSGV
+1168 
-1175 IQIGEE
+1175 
-1181 KTNDADGIVKFDKI
+1181 NDAGKEFK
-1195 TYPDL
+1195 
-1200 KSVGPHT
+1200 
-1207 YVIKEVKGNLSGV
+1207 YVIKEDSGEIPGIT
-1220 SYFEGEKVVTVDVAD
+1220 YD
-1235 NGSGALSVTHKDAT
+1235 TH
-1249 ESNPVVITNTYN
+1249 E
-1261 ANGEV
+1261 E
-1266 TFAVTKKITG
+1266 
-1276 NGTLS
+1276 
-1281 QDKEFSFELKKIIDG
+1281 
-1296 KAETIETVKI
+1296 
-1306 AGDGDAT
+1306 
-1313 FTTLK
+1313 
-1318 YELSDKGKVYKYTI
+1318 
-1332 NEVIPDGA
+1332 
-1340 IGYPE
+1340 
-1345 GSATPSYY
+1345 
-1353 MIPIISKYYDGIKYD
+1353 
-1368 PTVHEITVKV
+1368 EITVKV
-1378 DDNGSGK
+1378 SDKGDGTLQITADKATETSPATFTNVYKAEGTFTFTALKAFKEGSKLPSGK
-1385 LVITQELDNTP
+1385 SFSFVLKEGGKVIETVTVNGTGSVSFKPLKYAVNPANGEYAVGEHTYTIEEEIPSGATAENNYTYQGITYDNNVYTVKLV
-1396 VESVNA
+1396 VEDDGNGNLVTKVDGNVQATFNA
-1402 KFTNEYNPR
+1402 KFTNDYKVDDTKITLN
-1411 NFYTCIEGIK
+1411 G
-1421 EIAGSNKKLNDGDF
+1421 NKVLKGLELKGDMF
-1435 TFKFE
+1435 TFKLEASDEVTSKAVSDGVVVLPANTAVKNDANGNF
-1440 LAEDYGD
+1440 
-1447 KLSIPVQGEIIPC
+1447 SFGEILFKAEG
-1460 NPKYEQYKVTENGKE
+1460 NYTFKVTEEKPDETNGIQYSEDVYTVSVSVKDDNNGKLVA
-1475 YYTSKNL
+1475 TKTITKNN
-1482 ASGEFGL
+1482 GEVGD
-1489 HGITF
+1489 ITF
-1494 NAPGTYTVKVSE
+1494 VNYYAE
-1506 INGGESGWIYDNS
+1506 NGI
-1519 EYTWTYDVI
+1519 VI
-1528 DSGEGYLIPRD
+1528 IAKKSLEGRTL
-1539 INSEVKVVKNDSVNC
+1539 
-1554 KPGDM
+1554 
-1559 RFKNTYVSEG
+1559 
-1569 EAVIK
+1569 EAN
-1574 AQKAISGDY
+1574 Q
-1583 DKTVQQGE
+1583 
-1591 FEFERLDGDNENAH
+1591 FEFELKDDAGNVIRTAKNDAAGNVTFEKITYKLSDLNGEDSKTYKYYVNEVCPDKDGNGYTYDRTVKTVTVTVSKFESEDGVSLQTVAEFENGYDTFKNYYNASGK
-1605 RVGGTKMTAADGS
+1605 VVFGGTK
-1618 VTFDTIKYTLSS
+1618 
-1630 LEGAKAKDFV
+1630 E
-1640 YYVHEV
+1640 
-1646 LPDPLKQSEV
+1646 
-1656 TDSKGEKRT
+1656 
-1665 VGYSYDKTY
+1665 
-1674 HKVTVHVALNDAT
+1674 
-1687 NELDT
+1687 
-1692 TVTYDDG
+1692 
-1699 NVAKITNKYE
+1699 
-1709 AYGSVQFGG
+1709 
-1718 NKKLIGR
+1718 LIGR
-1725 KFKDDDSGRFSA
+1725 KFTSDDNGKFQA
-1737 VLIDKATNE
+1737 VLKDKTTGEELQRKDITKKATLFS
-1746 VIDIAPINK
+1746 DR
-1755 KSGFNNGGEFTFK
+1755 GGEFTFDPIK
-1768 TREYT
+1768 FTEPGEYYYT
-1773 KPGNYEY
+1773 
-1780 LVKEVGEV
+1780 V
-1788 EGITNDTTTYEV
+1788 EEAGSLENVTNDTTVYEV
-1800 TVSVTDINGDGK
+1800 KVTVTDNGDGT
-1812 LTCVP
+1812 LSCVP
-1817 TYGNNAPEI
+1817 TYSVGEGIKFTN
-1826 TFVNTL
+1826 VYD
-1832 NTPGTANVIAKKK
+1832 TPGSATIQAYKS
-1845 LDFGTLKGD
+1845 LDYGTLKD
-1854 DFSFILVDK
+1854 DQFTFELYDSTGAVLDT
-1863 ATGNPIDTKKNNKSG
+1863 ATNNSSGTVTFKQLEYSLKDLNKDTNGNAVTTEFRYKIKEKNTGAKG
-1878 LVQFDQIK
+1878 
-1886 YTLDQLKKVD
+1886 
-1896 GNPVP
+1896 
-1901 TTFYY
+1901 
-1906 TISEVNDEQEE
+1906 
-1917 YEYSTLY
+1917 YEYSAAEY
-1924 YNVEITVS
+1924 DVIVTVVPS
-1932 PGDDGLTTE
+1932 DDTLTTSVE
-1941 VIYKD
+1941 YKD
-1946 PKGLKVTPEEVV
+1946 
-1958 FENKYKAEGNVQF
+1958 AEGNAVDSKNVIFKNEYTAIGEVQLQA
-1971 KISKTLT
+1971 KKVLL
-1978 GRAMDDKQFSF
+1978 GRTITSGMFEF
-1989 ELRDESGKLVKLYDE
+1989 ELRDENNDLVAKVPVPEAKAGE
-2004 EGNETF
+2004 EAIVSFPKWTF
-2010 DGIVYSPSSDAG
+2010 
-2022 KPVTFAFPEIQYTQA
+2022 TQENLKE
-2037 DLSAEASH
+2037 DSFTH
-2045 AIDTDGT
+2045 AIEGGK

-2057 TIREVIPGSIA
+2057 TIREVIPANIPS
-2068 EGYTYDASV
+2068 GYTYDDTV
-2077 YNVQVT
+2077 YNVVVT
-2083 LKDNGKGKIVTD
+2083 LMDNGEGVIETD
-2095 WKAYKAGEVTAE
+2095 WYAYESGNTYE
-2107 KNFLKQIWD
+2107 KPTIWD
-2116 NLVAFFTGK
+2116 NIVAFFTGK
-2125 NADIVF
+2125 NANQNVAF
-2131 ENKYVAEG
+2131 VNEYVAEG
-2139 ELKLKAVKKTNGVL
+2139 QVQ
-2153 KKGDFSFILSGKDE
+2153 FSAHKSVTGAALAEGEFEFNLSGMAEDGSKV
-2167 NGKDFS
+2167 NQTLK
-2173 ETVEND
+2173 ND
-2179 ANGNVVFSAIKYTKP
+2179 ADGNVTFSAITYTKP
-2194 SSGSYEY
+2194 GEYTY
-2201 TIKEVIPEDKDKKA
+2201 TIKEVIPSKENKKPGYTYDETEYKATVTVTDNGSGVLKVNTKILGGESSITAESDVAKKPNGDEYGLCVPDAVQFVNDYKADDVSITVGGTKTLTGKKLVVDEFSFTMVNADSNTKVYEETVKNAADGSFSFPTITYTFADMKNADGTYAVNKTFAYVVTEGTGTEEGVEYSTQNYNVVVEVTNANGKLSTKLLVNDLDKSKTPLQAVNFLNTYNVNGQTSLKVVKVVTGKEKSDKVDDKFTFELYDSSDNLIAERTIKADEEGVFDNLDELKYDLNRLDKQSDGSYKKTFTYKMKEKTGDNA
-2215 GFTYDETVY
+2215 GFTYSDVIYNIQVEVVSSPEGVMTI
-2224 TVNVTVTD
+2224 TKNITD
-2232 DHSGVLSVN
+2232 KDGKSA
-2241 AEITAPS
+2241 AEPMAF
-2248 KETISAVSIVTN
+2248 E
-2260 TDGSSKG
+2260 
-2267 LCEPKAVEFVN
+2267 N
-2278 PYTTR
+2278 PYTAVGSVTIE
-2283 GTSVVIDGNKV
+2283 GT
-2294 VAGRKAQAAKDE
+2294 
-2306 FTFKLTGEGK
+2306 
-2316 ELTAK
+2316 K
-2321 TDAQGNFRFEPL
+2321 TL
-2333 KYTFEDYKNKTEYFY
+2333 VSKNKLSKGDFQFVIKEGETEVSRVHNGYFMDLVDATSIEITNDSLSADDFALKLHYDQSQIGEHVY
-2348 TVSEVIPSEKDE
+2348 TISEVIPESKNAKMVYDGH
-2360 NIKYSEE
+2360 IA
-2367 EYTVKVTLKDNQD
+2367 TVKV
-2380 GTLSA
+2380 
-2385 TKTITSPAGA
+2385 
-2395 ENITFVNTYNAK
+2395 
-2407 NSLPLSAKKL
+2407 
-2417 VTGNTTVNKTFMFEL
+2417 
-2432 TGDGISAPIV
+2432 
-2442 VPTTNGGVA
+2442 
-2451 VFPERQY
+2451 
-2458 SLDDLAG
+2458 
-2465 AESKTYDYQ
+2465 
-2474 IRELTKEETIAR
+2474 
-2486 VNGATADEYDGYE
+2486 
-2499 FDSKVHRIHVVVSN
+2499 
-2513 TTSNGVLDV
+2513 
-2522 DCTVDG
+2522 
-2528 VSVSDVSNAVT
+2528 
-2539 FTNDYT
+2539 
-2545 ANGTTSI
+2545 
-2552 DGNKVL
+2552 
-2558 TGRDLEEDEFTFI
+2558 
-2571 LYDEDGKEIAR
+2571 
-2582 QTNGEDGAFSFG
+2582 
-2594 LGEFTQENIGE
+2594 
-2605 TYTYTVKEYIP
+2605 
-2616 ENESDKIEGITYDDS
+2616 
-2631 EITVKVTVGDAGKGK
+2631 
-2646 LSFTKE
+2646 
-2652 ITGGKVDGAV
+2652 
-2662 TFKNSYEGEAYV
+2662 
-2674 AFAANKILKG
+2674 
-2684 RHLEEGEFSFTLE
+2684 
-2697 QTSGPV
+2697 
-2703 QKIAKDG
+2703 
-2710 ITLPNDASGSTD
+2710 
-2722 FGSITFD
+2722 
-2729 QDEVGTYVFKVTEE
+2729 
-2743 KGKVSKVT
+2743 
-2751 YSDEVY
+2751 
-2757 TATVTVAVVGGVL
+2757 
-2770 KTTKVIKN
+2770 
-2778 KAGETVTSIDFE
+2778 
-2790 NTFKTNADIQFK
+2790 
-2802 GIKKLEGFNSDRIRK
+2802 
-2817 GDYSFVLMDENK
+2817 
-2829 NPIGDPAE
+2829 
-2837 VKGGIFNGGKF
+2837 
-2848 SFDKIEYTQDN
+2848 
-2859 LEYNAETG
+2859 
-2867 SYKTLKTYYVK
+2867 
-2878 EVCPDDKPEN
+2878 
-2888 VTYDDT
+2888 
-2894 VYEITVTLDLDP
+2894 
-2906 VTGIMTATGATDIG
+2906 
-2920 KPVDELEFINSYT
+2920 
-2933 SKNSWRPEVV
+2933 
-2943 RTMKGKELEDGKYD
+2943 
-2957 FKITEVDEAGDAV
+2957 
-2970 IGGYT
+2970 
-2975 ETVSYSG
+2975 
-2982 GAKTYFS
+2982 
-2989 SIDYTQDS
+2989 
-2997 IGTHYYKIEET
+2997 
-3008 ETRDGS
+3008 
-3014 TKDSTVYYA
+3014 
-3023 TVVVDVDDET
+3023 
-3033 QSLTVNDTYEK
+3033 
-3044 VFTVVNEDGT
+3044 
-3054 SEEKREGATSV
+3054 
-3065 VFENKFSAEGTLTLE
+3065 
-3080 GLKVLKGKALEAGDF
+3080 
-3095 SFAIMD
+3095 
-3101 GNAILKNNGVDMIA
+3101 
-3115 TNEAAGVDNNGDA
+3115 
-3128 KAAFKFPEM
+3128 
-3137 KFTEEDLKDGDGNY
+3137 
-3151 VTEKTLTYTIVEQE
+3151 
-3165 FADTSVKAIG
+3165 
-3175 EVYSLAI
+3175 
-3182 KLTVDYAKHE
+3182 
-3192 IKATPTVK
+3192 
-3200 KRGEGGI
+3200 
-3207 FNLSVK
+3207 
-3213 DNVPVFTNVYDA
+3213 
-3225 VGQWDPSGLKKLTG
+3225 
-3239 RALKDNEF
+3239 
-3247 TFSLTEYELGK
+3247 
-3258 DINDSNIVKKDGDKN
+3258 
-3273 QAIGHNGGKNSEQ
+3273 
-3286 IIFSP
+3286 
-3291 DDLKFLKYSLA
+3291 
-3302 DLGKHRYIIKE
+3302 
-3313 EIPDEAK
+3313 
-3320 EIKND
+3320 
-3325 SGVVTGYELKGV
+3325 VVT
-3337 TYDINQ
+3337 
-3343 FEYIVEVKD
+3343 D
-3352 NGDGTLAVDYAA
+3352 NGDGTLNCVKTVGDGTANANPSFVNYEVEDDAVQFTAVKSMSGMALADDMFTFTLEDEKGNELQSVTNKGTAVVFDKITYTLADVGKHTYKIRETKGTNKGITYSTEVYTAVVTVTYDDGRLKVSKEIKNSEGTVVNSADSDGMVFENKYESKTKVRFSGEKFLVGFDKKDEAYKGKYSFELIDSTGTVIDSAEVTGAGKFDFGVIEYTQDHYNSIPDHKIYYTVKEKAVDEQSHITYDTTVYHIAVELGYNDDGTLKATVSTTEGVDATRNGLVFTNYTAEGAVPFVGTKTVNGANLKSGDYSFELYKGDTLLETVENKGASFVFTPISYTQKEVGSHTYFIKEKTGSVKGMEYDSTVYKIVVTVADNGDGTLDVTKKTYKDDVEVSSELTYAVPFVNEYEA
-3364 ESPCKKPQTGD
+3364 KGETSLEGRKILENRAIKDSDHFTFKLKDSEGNPIDSVECGTDGKFTFDGDYFKYDQEVLKNAAGSYDESVTKYFTVEEVKGD
-3375 VYFTFNNH
+3375 VAGVEYSDDVYAVAVTITDKHNGELEVKNSVKLTNESAKTGFVGLIDSIKNSIAGSNDALEFTNTYKAQGKWDPEGWKELVGRDLKDGEFEFKIREVDLKNNTVNGHEYVVKNVGNQIKFSSDDVVSKNGDYFLKYTQDDLGANGTANFIYEFSEVKQETATGIKFDEDIYKILVEVSDNGDGKLNVKVDREDLLKKLTQKIKDSNLEDKNISE
-3383 YNANAYI
+3383 NAIFLFKNEYEAYGSLN
-3390 DLIGTKTFDGPS
+3390 LIGTKTFDGPE

-3421 AEFTVP
+3421 PEFTVP
-3427 CDEHGV
+3427 CENGV

-3439 LPILSYEYK
+3439 LSILSYEYK
-3448 PTMNRDDRGT
+3448 PTMKLDDRGR
-3458 HTYEIREVIP
+3458 HTYEIKEVIP
-3468 ADDSKA
+3468 ADESKA
-3474 PGVKYDKRVYKVT
+3474 PGVKYDERIYKVT
-3487 VDVAD
+3487 VDVTD

-3500 IVKSK
+3500 TVKSI
-3505 GVTSELNGGGQEP
+3505 TSELNGGGQEP
-3518 YGFFVGSGEN
+3518 YDFFSGSDEN

-3561 YITGEELTNFEFALY
+3561 YITGEELTNFEFVLY
-3576 RVDATNDNTLIDYA
+3576 RVDATKDTLIDSA
-3590 TASADGSFVLGL
+3590 TALADGSFVLGL

-3612 KFTHKDIGKTYTYLI
+3612 KFTQNDIGKTYTYKLYEE
-3627 KETTKVGD
+3627 KRVGD

-3659 LKLDVTAIDKSG
+3659 LILDVTAIDKSG
-3671 ATVAVKLENDKY
+3671 ATVAVKLENDEY
-3683 LYTASTFN
+3683 LYTASTFD

-3705 KHWVGGPADGSRP
+3705 KHWIGGPADGSRP

-4051 TDASGEIYVGDLPW
+4051 TDASGEIFVGDLPW

>member
-46 SEPTVEVTTDETPV
+46 AEPTVEVTTEETPV
-60 DTSESNEGD
+60 DTPSEPLD
-69 LTEPVDA
+69 PV
-76 TLDVEN
+76 LDVEN

-104 ADEGTD
+104 PEEGTD
-110 VAAEESVTEEVIEE
+110 VVAEEPVTEEVIEE

-147 FIHTEQLVTG
+147 FINTEQLVTG

-266 LTDNAEYTVY
+266 LTDNAKYTVY

-284 MNGSTTD
+284 INGSTTD

-504 VTCDSVLGDAYY
+504 ATCDSVLGDAYY

-523 VKLDGHLESNMA
+523 VHLDGHLESNMA
-535 VGTLDGNANIATPK
+535 AGILDGDANIATPK
-549 NEGGGAGV
+549 NDGGGAGV
-557 TYIGSYLGSKFFMD
+557 SYIGSYLGSKFFMD
-571 PNADTKGTI
+571 PNSGTKGSI
-580 KVYTTKAAV
+580 KIYTTEEAV
-589 DKFGSEMADRINSGK
+589 NKFGNEMRDRINTGK
-604 VSIDYSKSESDI
+604 VTIDYSKSESEI

-626 VASNSSEL
+626 VASNSAKL
-634 ANESTQVDYTE
+634 ANEATQIDFTE
-645 LKKIKGTD
+645 LKQIRGTD
-653 EFIDIS
+653 GYIDIS
-659 DSEAGTYYINYDNSE
+659 GSEAGTYYINYDISE
-674 WANEGS
+674 WKNEGS
-680 SFKFKINSNQNLVLN
+680 SFKYKINSNQNLVLN

-700 VNFYQ
+700 VEFCQ
-705 YQLIIDGKQYTPQG
+705 YQLIVDNKQYTPQG
-719 NSNEAILFEKVI
+719 GSNEEILFEKVI

-736 ATYAATNTPVTG
+736 ATYAATSTPVTG
-748 TFLLPRAGFY
+748 TFLLPKAGFY

-764 GFVVANR
+764 GFVVADT
-771 IEKIGG
+771 IKKIGG
-777 QEWHCISKNIPVIE
+777 AEWHCISKNIPVIE

-813 PDSEWPANGFKF
+813 ADSEWPANGFKF
-825 KISKYPCNDP
+825 KISKYPCDDP
-835 GDINDGFVEKDI
+835 GDTNDGFVEKDI

-852 IEGTSEVTIYGST
+852 IEGTKEVTIYGST

-885 DRSHKSDSF
+885 DRSHKSTAF
-894 GDRDVR
+894 GDRDVK

-912 TNEPGVVYD
+912 TNEAGVVYD

-958 SEGTECLPRL
+958 SEGTECLPKL

-1012 QFEENPVQTVKNN
+1012 QFEETPVQAVMNK

-1041 TTYVGA
+1041 TTYVDA

-1052 RDGNKDTR
+1052 KDGDRATK

-1080 PYTANDKY
+1080 PYTAKDKY

-1093 IEKLFNNGVLS
+1093 IEKLFDNEVLS

-1113 KYNVNDTTDITKL
+1113 KYGVNETTDIGSL
-1126 GDGFTAMSFDNTYA
+1126 SDGLMTMAFDNEYKA
-1140 AKGETILYA
+1140 NGSISFYA
-1149 KKELTNRTLVANE
+1149 KKVVSNRTYGVKNEEFSFSLFDENGTKLQTVKNDSNGLVSFSAINYSLNDAGKEFKYVIKEDSGEIPGITYDTHEETITVKVSDKGDGTLQITADKATETSPATFTNVYKAEGTFTFTALKAFKEGSKLPSGKSFSFVLKEDGKVIETISVNGTGSVSFKPLKYAVNPANGE
-1162 FTFKLY
+1162 YAVGEHTYTIEEVIPAGATAENNYTYQGITYDNNVYTVKLVVEDDGNGNLVTKVDGNVQATFNATFTNDYKVADTTIALNGNKVLNGQVLEGDMFTFKL
-1168 ERTDSGV
+1168 EASDEVTSKAVSDGV
-1175 IQIGEE
+1175 VVLPANTAVKNDENGNFSFGEILFKAEGNYTFKVTEE
-1181 KTNDADGIVKFDKI
+1181 KPDETNGIQYSEDVYTVSVSVKDDNNGKLVATKTITKNNGEVGDIKFVNYYAENGIVISAKKSLEGRTLEANQFEFELKDDAGNVIRTAKNDAAGNVTFEKI
-1195 TYPDL
+1195 TYKLSDLNGVDSKTYKYYVNEVCPDED
-1200 KSVGPHT
+1200 GNGYT
-1207 YVIKEVKGNLSGV
+1207 YDRTVKTVTVTV
-1220 SYFEGEKVVTVDVAD
+1220 SKVVSEDEVSLQTVA
-1235 NGSGALSVTHKDAT
+1235 
-1249 ESNPVVITNTYN
+1249 
-1261 ANGEV
+1261 
-1266 TFAVTKKITG
+1266 
-1276 NGTLS
+1276 
-1281 QDKEFSFELKKIIDG
+1281 EF
-1296 KAETIETVKI
+1296 
-1306 AGDGDAT
+1306 
-1313 FTTLK
+1313 
-1318 YELSDKGKVYKYTI
+1318 
-1332 NEVIPDGA
+1332 
-1340 IGYPE
+1340 
-1345 GSATPSYY
+1345 
-1353 MIPIISKYYDGIKYD
+1353 
-1368 PTVHEITVKV
+1368 
-1378 DDNGSGK
+1378 
-1385 LVITQELDNTP
+1385 
-1396 VESVNA
+1396 
-1402 KFTNEYNPR
+1402 
-1411 NFYTCIEGIK
+1411 
-1421 EIAGSNKKLNDGDF
+1421 
-1435 TFKFE
+1435 
-1440 LAEDYGD
+1440 
-1447 KLSIPVQGEIIPC
+1447 
-1460 NPKYEQYKVTENGKE
+1460 ENGDDIFKN
-1475 YYTSKNL
+1475 YYE
-1482 ASGEFGL
+1482 ASGQLVF
-1489 HGITF
+1489 
-1494 NAPGTYTVKVSE
+1494 
-1506 INGGESGWIYDNS
+1506 
-1519 EYTWTYDVI
+1519 
-1528 DSGEGYLIPRD
+1528 
-1539 INSEVKVVKNDSVNC
+1539 
-1554 KPGDM
+1554 
-1559 RFKNTYVSEG
+1559 
-1569 EAVIK
+1569 
-1574 AQKAISGDY
+1574 
-1583 DKTVQQGE
+1583 
-1591 FEFERLDGDNENAH
+1591 
-1605 RVGGTKMTAADGS
+1605 GGTK
-1618 VTFDTIKYTLSS
+1618 
-1630 LEGAKAKDFV
+1630 E
-1640 YYVHEV
+1640 
-1646 LPDPLKQSEV
+1646 
-1656 TDSKGEKRT
+1656 
-1665 VGYSYDKTY
+1665 
-1674 HKVTVHVALNDAT
+1674 
-1687 NELDT
+1687 
-1692 TVTYDDG
+1692 
-1699 NVAKITNKYE
+1699 
-1709 AYGSVQFGG
+1709 
-1718 NKKLIGR
+1718 LIGR
-1725 KFKDDDSGRFSA
+1725 KFTNDDNGKFQA
-1737 VLIDKATNE
+1737 VLKEVQENGTFVKDVQRVDITKKASLFS
-1746 VIDIAPINK
+1746 DR
-1755 KSGFNNGGEFTFK
+1755 GGEFTFDPI
-1768 TREYT
+1768 TYT
-1773 KPGNYEY
+1773 KPGDYY
-1780 LVKEVGEV
+1780 YTV
-1788 EGITNDTTTYEV
+1788 EEEGSAENVTNDTTVYKVKV
-1800 TVSVTDINGDGK
+1800 TVTDNGDGT
-1812 LTCVP
+1812 LSCVP
-1817 TYGNNAPEI
+1817 IYSVGEGIKFTNIYD
-1826 TFVNTL
+1826 
-1832 NTPGTANVIAKKK
+1832 TPGSAIIQAYKSINY
-1845 LDFGTLKGD
+1845 GTLK
-1854 DFSFILVDK
+1854 DK
-1863 ATGNPIDTKKNNKSG
+1863 QFTFVLYDSTGAELDTATNNSSG
-1878 LVQFDQIK
+1878 TVTFDP
-1886 YTLDQLKKVD
+1886 L
-1896 GNPVP
+1896 
-1901 TTFYY
+1901 
-1906 TISEVNDEQEE
+1906 
-1917 YEYSTLY
+1917 EYSLKDLNKDTNGNAVATEFRY
-1924 YNVEITVS
+1924 KIKEKNTGAKGYKYSTAEYDVIVTVVPS
-1932 PGDDGLTTE
+1932 DDTLTTSVE
-1941 VIYKD
+1941 YKD
-1946 PKGLKVTPEEVV
+1946 
-1958 FENKYKAEGNVQF
+1958 AEGNAVDSKNVIFKNEYTANGEVQLQA
-1971 KISKTLT
+1971 KKVLL
-1978 GRAMDDKQFSF
+1978 GRAITSGMFEF
-1989 ELRDESGKLVKLYDE
+1989 ELRDENNDLVAKVPVPEAKAGE
-2004 EGNETF
+2004 EAIVSFPKWTF
-2010 DGIVYSPSSDAG
+2010 
-2022 KPVTFAFPEIQYTQA
+2022 TQENLKE
-2037 DLSAEASH
+2037 DSFTH
-2045 AIDTDGT
+2045 AIEGGK

-2057 TIREVIPGSIA
+2057 TIREVIPANIPS
-2068 EGYTYDASV
+2068 GYTYDDTV
-2077 YNVQVT
+2077 YNVVVT
-2083 LKDNGKGKIVTD
+2083 LKDNGEGVIETD
-2095 WKAYKAGEVTAE
+2095 WYAYESGNTYE
-2107 KNFLKQIWD
+2107 KPTIWD
-2116 NLVAFFTGK
+2116 NIVAFFTGK
-2125 NADIVF
+2125 NANQNVVF

-2139 ELKLKAVKKTNGVL
+2139 ELKLKAIKETNGL
-2153 KKGDFSFILSGKDE
+2153 LNKGDFSFILNGKDE
-2167 NGKDFS
+2167 NGKDIS
-2173 ETVEND
+2173 ETVTND
-2179 ANGNVVFSAIKYTKP
+2179 DKGDVVFSAIKYTKP

-2232 DHSGVLSVN
+2232 DGSGVLSVK
-2241 AEITAPS
+2241 ADITAPS

-2267 LCEPKAVEFVN
+2267 LCEPDAVKFVN
-2278 PYTTR
+2278 PYTT
-2283 GTSVVIDGNKV
+2283 GGASVVIEGNKV
-2294 VAGRKAQAAKDE
+2294 VTGRKAQAADGE
-2306 FTFKLTGEGK
+2306 FTFKLSG
-2316 ELTAK
+2316 
-2321 TDAQGNFRFEPL
+2321 GNLAEDRFASTKAGGSFAFDTI
-2333 KYTFEDYKNKTEYFY
+2333 KYTYNDLNGKDLETYIY
-2348 TVSEVIPSEKDE
+2348 TVSEVIPSDKDA
-2360 NIKYSEE
+2360 NITYSEE
-2367 EYTVKVTLKDNQD
+2367 VYTVEVTLKDNHD
-2380 GTLSA
+2380 GTLTASR
-2385 TKTITSPAGA
+2385 KIVGA
-2395 ENITFVNTYNAK
+2395 NSIVFTNTYNAE
-2407 NSLPLSAKKL
+2407 NSLPLAVKKV
-2417 VTGNTTVNKTFMFEL
+2417 VTGKKSPDGLAFTFEL
-2432 TGDGISAPIV
+2432 SGTGIEPAIQVNAKAGETVSFPTREYKLADLYDEATKTYVTREYDYVIREIPNTAEEYAGYEYDTTQFKIHVEVSNDSTDGKLTV
-2442 VPTTNGGVA
+2442 KPTVVA
-2451 VFPERQY
+2451 VNEEGNEIAG
-2458 SLDDLAG
+2458 SL
-2465 AESKTYDYQ
+2465 
-2474 IRELTKEETIAR
+2474 
-2486 VNGATADEYDGYE
+2486 ADVIPAAFE
-2499 FDSKVHRIHVVVSN
+2499 FN
-2513 TTSNGVLDV
+2513 NP
-2522 DCTVDG
+2522 
-2528 VSVSDVSNAVT
+2528 
-2539 FTNDYT
+2539 YT
-2545 ANGTTSI
+2545 ANGQTEIKGTKTLIGRELVASEFEFALYDENSVEI
-2552 DGNKVL
+2552 ARCKNAEDGSFSFGKLSFTQEDVGKTFNYTVKEIIPENEEDRLPNVNYDDTVISVAIEVLDAGEGKLAFNQTVTNGREGKVAFVNEFADDASVSFAVEKKL
-2558 TGRDLEEDEFTFI
+2558 TGRNLNEGEFEFVLKQTAGDTIKSFESKEKTVSNNGSGIVDFGSIKFDQTEVGEYKFEITEKSGDVKGVDYSKNKYTATVNVYVKNGELVVEKTEETGDKTFTNEFTASANVDFGGSKILDGFESDKINKGEYTFI
-2571 LYDEDGKEIAR
+2571 LKDSEGNKIAETSVNGRGNYEFSHKDVAELNYTQDDLVYNAATGKYTTVKTYTVEEFEPESHDKKVTYDKKVYTVTVTLDLNIVTGELTVETSTDKGVAVTEMNFTNKYADEDEWSPSVTKVVEGKNYENGKYTYKLTQVDEDGKEIA
-2582 QTNGEDGAFSFG
+2582 
-2594 LGEFTQENIGE
+2594 
-2605 TYTYTVKEYIP
+2605 
-2616 ENESDKIEGITYDDS
+2616 
-2631 EITVKVTVGDAGKGK
+2631 
-2646 LSFTKE
+2646 
-2652 ITGGKVDGAV
+2652 
-2662 TFKNSYEGEAYV
+2662 
-2674 AFAANKILKG
+2674 
-2684 RHLEEGEFSFTLE
+2684 
-2697 QTSGPV
+2697 
-2703 QKIAKDG
+2703 
-2710 ITLPNDASGSTD
+2710 
-2722 FGSITFD
+2722 
-2729 QDEVGTYVFKVTEE
+2729 
-2743 KGKVSKVT
+2743 
-2751 YSDEVY
+2751 
-2757 TATVTVAVVGGVL
+2757 
-2770 KTTKVIKN
+2770 
-2778 KAGETVTSIDFE
+2778 
-2790 NTFKTNADIQFK
+2790 
-2802 GIKKLEGFNSDRIRK
+2802 
-2817 GDYSFVLMDENK
+2817 
-2829 NPIGDPAE
+2829 
-2837 VKGGIFNGGKF
+2837 
-2848 SFDKIEYTQDN
+2848 
-2859 LEYNAETG
+2859 
-2867 SYKTLKTYYVK
+2867 
-2878 EVCPDDKPEN
+2878 
-2888 VTYDDT
+2888 
-2894 VYEITVTLDLDP
+2894 
-2906 VTGIMTATGATDIG
+2906 
-2920 KPVDELEFINSYT
+2920 
-2933 SKNSWRPEVV
+2933 
-2943 RTMKGKELEDGKYD
+2943 
-2957 FKITEVDEAGDAV
+2957 
-2970 IGGYT
+2970 GGYT
-2975 ETVSYSG
+2975 ETIKNSDVTTSF
-2982 GAKTYFS
+2982 AKIKFNQSQLGTYF
-2989 SIDYTQDS
+2989 
-2997 IGTHYYKIEET
+2997 YKIEELAT
-3008 ETRDGS
+3008 EDG
-3014 TKDSTVYYA
+3014 TAVDSTIYIA
-3023 TVVVDVDDET
+3023 KVVVDIDEATQELAITDTYTKVTGDET
-3033 QSLTVNDTYEK
+3033 VGVTEV
-3044 VFTVVNEDGT
+3044 VFTNKY
-3054 SEEKREGATSV
+3054 SASV
-3065 VFENKFSAEGTLTLE
+3065 EIPLE
-3080 GLKVLKGKALEAGDF
+3080 GLKKLENRELKDKEF

-3101 GNAILKNNGVDMIA
+3101 GDKVLVNDGTEMIA
-3115 TNEAAGVDNNGDA
+3115 YNVAGTVDEDRVAQG
-3128 KAAFKFPEM
+3128 KFVFPVM
-3137 KFTEEDLKDGDGNY
+3137 KFDQEVFKNESGTYDN
-3151 VTEKTLTYTIVEQE
+3151 TKTLTYTVVEQSKSKDDCKGITMSTE
-3165 FADTSVKAIG
+3165 R
-3175 EVYSLAI
+3175 YSLVI
-3182 KLTVDYAKHE
+3182 ELTSGIDGITYEVKIDKL
-3192 IKATPTVK
+3192 
-3200 KRGEGGI
+3200 GENGGI
-3207 FNLSVK
+3207 FGLRDGK
-3213 DNVPVFTNVYDA
+3213 AKLEFTNVYEA
-3225 VGQWDPSGLKKLTG
+3225 TGEWDPEGWKELVGRDLKDGEFEFKI
-3239 RALKDNEF
+3239 REVDLKDNTVNGHEYVVKNVGNQIK
-3247 TFSLTEYELGK
+3247 FSS
-3258 DINDSNIVKKDGDKN
+3258 DDVVSKKGDY
-3273 QAIGHNGGKNSEQ
+3273 
-3286 IIFSP
+3286 
-3291 DDLKFLKYSLA
+3291 FLKYTQD
-3302 DLGKHRYIIKE
+3302 DLGPKGTANFIYEFSEVKQSTDTGIKY
-3313 EIPDEAK
+3313 DE
-3320 EIKND
+3320 
-3325 SGVVTGYELKGV
+3325 
-3337 TYDINQ
+3337 DI
-3343 FEYIVEVKD
+3343 YKILVEVSD
-3352 NGDGTLAVDYAA
+3352 NGDGTLNVKVDRDDLLKKLTEKIKNSNLEDKNIA
-3364 ESPCKKPQTGD
+3364 E
-3375 VYFTFNNH
+3375 
-3383 YNANAYI
+3383 NAIFLFKNEYEAYGSLN
-3390 DLIGTKTFDGPS
+3390 LIGTKTFDGPE
-3402 EFLKDFKFTIKETT
+3402 EFLKDFRFTIKETT

-3421 AEFTVP
+3421 PEFTVP
-3427 CDEHGV
+3427 CENGV

-3439 LPILSYEYK
+3439 LSILSYEYK
-3448 PTMNRDDRGT
+3448 PTMKLDDRGT

-3474 PGVKYDKRVYKVT
+3474 PGVKYDERIYKVT
-3487 VDVAD
+3487 VDVTD

-3500 IVKSK
+3500 TVKSI
-3505 GVTSELNGGGQEP
+3505 TSELIGGGQEP
-3518 YGFFVGSGEN
+3518 YDFFVGSGEN

-3576 RVDATNDNTLIDYA
+3576 RVDATKDTLIDYA

-3602 DDNGDISEGV
+3602 DDNGDIAEGL
-3612 KFTHKDIGKTYTYLI
+3612 KFTQKDIGKTYTYKLYEE
-3627 KETTKVGD
+3627 KRVGD
-3635 GVVYDENVY
+3635 GVLYDENVY
-3644 EITVAVNSP
+3644 EITVAVNAP

-3671 ATVAVKLENDKY
+3671 ATVAVKLENDEY
-3683 LYTASTFN
+3683 LYTASTFD

-3723 RLYASNVGVGQ
+3723 KLYASNVGVGQ

>member
-1 MKKVTKSFVAI
+1 MI
-12 LALVAMLTQNAF
+12 
-24 GVYAQATA
+24 
-32 PEPIQVENEYVSEN
+32 
-46 SEPTVEVTTDETPV
+46 
-60 DTSESNEGD
+60 
-69 LTEPVDA
+69 
-76 TLDVEN
+76 
-82 LPPTDDVN
+82 
-90 YDDQIMLIDDTAEV
+90 
-104 ADEGTD
+104 
-110 VAAEESVTEEVIEE
+110 
-124 EIPEQLDIYDNQIS
+124 
-138 GSGLNELEI
+138 
-147 FIHTEQLVTG
+147 
-157 DSFRILFSGPD
+157 
-168 SAQYDTRLNDYLDT
+168 
-182 TSHGLYRFLDLNNEG
+182 
-197 FNIRAT
+197 
-203 SDDNVTFEF
+203 
-212 ASEDGRPVIKV
+212 
-223 ISVES
+223 
-228 DADKLLFTK
+228 
-237 TIEDKNGKPV
+237 
-247 TAIKGE
+247 
-253 GLKDVSIK
+253 
-261 VNSEK
+261 
-266 LTDNAEYTVY
+266 
-276 VDTEAEVV
+276 
-284 MNGSTTD
+284 
-291 SISGTKSLESIE
+291 
-303 LSNLNKKQ
+303 
-311 FIIYISGDE
+311 
-320 EFEIDSDASVI
+320 
-331 DVVEGQAEFILESV
+331 
-345 ATKTVYEYE
+345 
-354 DSNVYVRA
+354 
-362 VLERADAIPDD
+362 
-373 AYFSVEPITDTKE
+373 
-386 YLDAMNEGE
+386 
-395 EKYTDENTLL
+395 
-405 YDIAFYTD
+405 
-413 STKTEEIEPEAGSVS
+413 
-428 VTIRFKRNQIN
+428 
-439 EELSGEAEVED
+439 
-450 VTVTHFE
+450 VTVTPSDD
-457 ENGNTIEAVPVE
+457 TLT
-469 TSVSSD
+469 TSVEYKD
-475 NTKVDFTVDSFSVY
+475 AEGNAVDSKNVIF
-489 AVSATSTVT
+489 
-498 VNPGTS
+498 
-504 VTCDSVLGDAYY
+504 
-516 YGIVGNY
+516 
-523 VKLDGHLESNMA
+523 
-535 VGTLDGNANIATPK
+535 K
-549 NEGGGAGV
+549 NE
-557 TYIGSYLGSKFFMD
+557 
-571 PNADTKGTI
+571 
-580 KVYTTKAAV
+580 
-589 DKFGSEMADRINSGK
+589 
-604 VSIDYSKSESDI
+604 
-616 KSIVSNMVNV
+616 
-626 VASNSSEL
+626 
-634 ANESTQVDYTE
+634 
-645 LKKIKGTD
+645 
-653 EFIDIS
+653 
-659 DSEAGTYYINYDNSE
+659 
-674 WANEGS
+674 
-680 SFKFKINSNQNLVLN
+680 
-695 IPDES
+695 
-700 VNFYQ
+700 
-705 YQLIIDGKQYTPQG
+705 
-719 NSNEAILFEKVI
+719 
-731 YNCPN
+731 
-736 ATYAATNTPVTG
+736 
-748 TFLLPRAGFY
+748 
-758 NNSVAA
+758 
-764 GFVVANR
+764 
-771 IEKIGG
+771 
-777 QEWHCISKNIPVIE
+777 
-791 DDKTEL
+791 
-797 EIPVTKYFK
+797 
-806 DAQGNDI
+806 
-813 PDSEWPANGFKF
+813 
-825 KISKYPCNDP
+825 
-835 GDINDGFVEKDI
+835 
-847 NYIPD
+847 
-852 IEGTSEVTIYGST
+852 
-865 PNHTASF
+865 
-872 GKLSFNGAEVYNS
+872 
-885 DRSHKSDSF
+885 
-894 GDRDVR
+894 
-900 YRALMYKIEEID
+900 
-912 TNEPGVVYD
+912 
-921 NATPLYIKVF
+921 
-931 VNAEKINLGNGTTKY
+931 
-946 LVWTEVKTARTV
+946 
-958 SEGTECLPRL
+958 
-968 PEFTNR
+968 
-974 RVDDTNIKFEGTK
+974 
-987 TVNGSSENVPNEK
+987 
-1000 FEFSLYKYKGNN
+1000 
-1012 QFEENPVQTVKNN
+1012 
-1025 NNSFAFKEF
+1025 
-1034 KVNYNEC
+1034 
-1041 TTYVGA
+1041 
-1047 DGKAI
+1047 
-1052 RDGNKDTR
+1052 
-1060 IKNSVYAYQ
+1060 
-1069 YYLIKETKCDS
+1069 
-1080 PYTANDKY
+1080 YTAIGEVQLQAK
-1088 IARVK
+1088 K
-1093 IEKLFNNGVLS
+1093 VLS
-1104 GYGASVEYF
+1104 GR
-1113 KYNVNDTTDITKL
+1113 DITN
-1126 GDGFTAMSFDNTYA
+1126 GM
-1140 AKGETILYA
+1140 
-1149 KKELTNRTLVANE
+1149 
-1162 FTFKLY
+1162 
-1168 ERTDSGV
+1168 
-1175 IQIGEE
+1175 
-1181 KTNDADGIVKFDKI
+1181 
-1195 TYPDL
+1195 
-1200 KSVGPHT
+1200 
-1207 YVIKEVKGNLSGV
+1207 
-1220 SYFEGEKVVTVDVAD
+1220 FE
-1235 NGSGALSVTHKDAT
+1235 
-1249 ESNPVVITNTYN
+1249 
-1261 ANGEV
+1261 
-1266 TFAVTKKITG
+1266 
-1276 NGTLS
+1276 
-1281 QDKEFSFELKKIIDG
+1281 
-1296 KAETIETVKI
+1296 
-1306 AGDGDAT
+1306 
-1313 FTTLK
+1313 
-1318 YELSDKGKVYKYTI
+1318 
-1332 NEVIPDGA
+1332 
-1340 IGYPE
+1340 
-1345 GSATPSYY
+1345 
-1353 MIPIISKYYDGIKYD
+1353 
-1368 PTVHEITVKV
+1368 
-1378 DDNGSGK
+1378 
-1385 LVITQELDNTP
+1385 
-1396 VESVNA
+1396 
-1402 KFTNEYNPR
+1402 
-1411 NFYTCIEGIK
+1411 
-1421 EIAGSNKKLNDGDF
+1421 
-1435 TFKFE
+1435 
-1440 LAEDYGD
+1440 
-1447 KLSIPVQGEIIPC
+1447 
-1460 NPKYEQYKVTENGKE
+1460 
-1475 YYTSKNL
+1475 
-1482 ASGEFGL
+1482 
-1489 HGITF
+1489 
-1494 NAPGTYTVKVSE
+1494 
-1506 INGGESGWIYDNS
+1506 
-1519 EYTWTYDVI
+1519 
-1528 DSGEGYLIPRD
+1528 
-1539 INSEVKVVKNDSVNC
+1539 
-1554 KPGDM
+1554 
-1559 RFKNTYVSEG
+1559 
-1569 EAVIK
+1569 
-1574 AQKAISGDY
+1574 
-1583 DKTVQQGE
+1583 
-1591 FEFERLDGDNENAH
+1591 
-1605 RVGGTKMTAADGS
+1605 
-1618 VTFDTIKYTLSS
+1618 
-1630 LEGAKAKDFV
+1630 
-1640 YYVHEV
+1640 
-1646 LPDPLKQSEV
+1646 
-1656 TDSKGEKRT
+1656 
-1665 VGYSYDKTY
+1665 
-1674 HKVTVHVALNDAT
+1674 
-1687 NELDT
+1687 
-1692 TVTYDDG
+1692 
-1699 NVAKITNKYE
+1699 
-1709 AYGSVQFGG
+1709 
-1718 NKKLIGR
+1718 
-1725 KFKDDDSGRFSA
+1725 
-1737 VLIDKATNE
+1737 
-1746 VIDIAPINK
+1746 
-1755 KSGFNNGGEFTFK
+1755 
-1768 TREYT
+1768 
-1773 KPGNYEY
+1773 
-1780 LVKEVGEV
+1780 
-1788 EGITNDTTTYEV
+1788 
-1800 TVSVTDINGDGK
+1800 
-1812 LTCVP
+1812 
-1817 TYGNNAPEI
+1817 
-1826 TFVNTL
+1826 
-1832 NTPGTANVIAKKK
+1832 
-1845 LDFGTLKGD
+1845 
-1854 DFSFILVDK
+1854 
-1863 ATGNPIDTKKNNKSG
+1863 
-1878 LVQFDQIK
+1878 
-1886 YTLDQLKKVD
+1886 
-1896 GNPVP
+1896 
-1901 TTFYY
+1901 
-1906 TISEVNDEQEE
+1906 
-1917 YEYSTLY
+1917 
-1924 YNVEITVS
+1924 
-1932 PGDDGLTTE
+1932 
-1941 VIYKD
+1941 
-1946 PKGLKVTPEEVV
+1946 
-1958 FENKYKAEGNVQF
+1958 
-1971 KISKTLT
+1971 
-1978 GRAMDDKQFSF
+1978 F
-1989 ELRDESGKLVKLYDE
+1989 ELRDENNEFVAKVPVPAAKAGEEAIVSFPKL
-2004 EGNETF
+2004 T
-2010 DGIVYSPSSDAG
+2010 
-2022 KPVTFAFPEIQYTQA
+2022 YTQKKLEED
-2037 DLSAEASH
+2037 DLAH
-2045 AIDTDGT
+2045 AIEGGKY
-2052 FAKYY
+2052 AKYY
-2057 TIREVIPGSIA
+2057 TIREVIPANIPS
-2068 EGYTYDASV
+2068 GYTYDDTV
-2077 YNVQVT
+2077 YNVVVT
-2083 LKDNGKGKIVTD
+2083 LMDNGEGVIETD
-2095 WKAYKAGEVTAE
+2095 WYAYATDSLAE
-2107 KNFLKQIWD
+2107 NETIFDIVSSL
-2116 NLVAFFTGK
+2116 FTGVK
-2125 NADIVF
+2125 KSQNVAF
-2131 ENKYVAEG
+2131 ENKYE
-2139 ELKLKAVKKTNGVL
+2139 AVGGVKFEATKT
-2153 KKGDFSFILSGKDE
+2153 LSGRNLE
-2167 NGKDFS
+2167 NGEFKFALTGNGQNLTASNDGNGKVEFATINYTQDDIGKS
-2173 ETVEND
+2173 YTYTITETSKD
-2179 ANGNVVFSAIKYTKP
+2179 ANGVTCDTRDYTAVVTISDPGTEDAPYGNGILTVKTVINGVETV
-2194 SSGSYEY
+2194 SGSDG
-2201 TIKEVIPEDKDKKA
+2201 ICKPEA
-2215 GFTYDETVY
+2215 
-2224 TVNVTVTD
+2224 
-2232 DHSGVLSVN
+2232 
-2241 AEITAPS
+2241 TAMTFENS
-2248 KETISAVSIVTN
+2248 YRA
-2260 TDGSSKG
+2260 DGD
-2267 LCEPKAVEFVN
+2267 
-2278 PYTTR
+2278 
-2283 GTSVVIDGNKV
+2283 SVVVDGTKTV
-2294 VAGRKAQAAKDE
+2294 LGRKAGAGVNE

-2333 KYTFEDYKNKTEYFY
+2333 EYTFEDYKNKTEYFY
-2348 TVSEVIPSEKDE
+2348 TVSEVEGTDA
-2360 NIKYSEE
+2360 NIIYTKAT
-2367 EYTVKVTLKDNQD
+2367 YTVKVTLSDN
-2380 GTLSA
+2380 GNGKITA

-2395 ENITFVNTYNAK
+2395 ENITFVNTYNAE

-2499 FDSKVHRIHVVVSN
+2499 FDSTVHRIHVVVSN

-2571 LYDEDGKEIAR
+2571 LYDEDGEEIAR
-2582 QTNGEDGAFSFG
+2582 QTNGEDGTFSFG

-2662 TFKNSYEGEAYV
+2662 TFKNSYEGEADV
-2674 AFAANKILKG
+2674 AFAANKKLKG

-2710 ITLPNDASGSTD
+2710 ITLPNDASGSAD
-2722 FGSITFD
+2722 FGRIIFD

-2770 KTTKVIKN
+2770 KATKVIKN

-2848 SFDKIEYTQDN
+2848 SFDKIEYTQDD
-2859 LEYNAETG
+2859 LKYNAETG
-2867 SYKTLKTYYVK
+2867 SYRTLKTYYVK

-2920 KPVDELEFINSYT
+2920 KPVDGLEFINSYT
-2933 SKNSWRPEVV
+2933 SENSWRPEVV
-2943 RTMKGKELEDGKYD
+2943 KTMKGKELEDGKYD

-3115 TNEAAGVDNNGDA
+3115 TNEAAGVDNKGDA

-3213 DNVPVFTNVYDA
+3213 DNVPVFTNVYEA
-3225 VGQWDPSGLKKLTG
+3225 TGEWDPEGWKELVG
-3239 RALKDNEF
+3239 RDLKDGEF
-3247 TFSLTEYELGK
+3247 EFKIRE
-3258 DINDSNIVKKDGDKN
+3258 V
-3273 QAIGHNGGKNSEQ
+3273 
-3286 IIFSP
+3286 
-3291 DDLKFLKYSLA
+3291 DLKNNTVNGHEYVVKNVGNQIKFSSDDVVSNGDYFLKYTQD
-3302 DLGKHRYIIKE
+3302 DLGPNGKANFIYEFSEVKQETATGIKF
-3313 EIPDEAK
+3313 DE
-3320 EIKND
+3320 
-3325 SGVVTGYELKGV
+3325 
-3337 TYDINQ
+3337 DI
-3343 FEYIVEVKD
+3343 YKILVEVSD
-3352 NGDGTLAVDYAA
+3352 NGDGTLNVEVDRDDLL
-3364 ESPCKKPQTGD
+3364 KKLTQKIKD
-3375 VYFTFNNH
+3375 SNLEDKNISE
-3383 YNANAYI
+3383 NAIFLFKNEYEAYGSL
-3390 DLIGTKTFDGPS
+3390 DLIGTKTFDGPE

-3421 AEFTVP
+3421 YEDTVS
-3427 CDEHGV
+3427 CDENGV
-3433 ITFSNS
+3433 ITFSK
-3439 LPILSYEYK
+3439 LSYEYK
-3448 PTMNRDDRGT
+3448 PTMKLDDRGT

-3487 VDVAD
+3487 VDVTD
-3492 DGEGKLVP
+3492 DGEGHLVP
-3500 IVKSK
+3500 RVHSI
-3505 GVTSELNGGGQEP
+3505 TSGLNGGGQEP
-3518 YGFFVGSGEN
+3518 NYDFFVGSGEN

-3542 ADLLFKGRKFLKR
+3542 ADLLFKGMKFLKR

-3561 YITGEELTNFEFALY
+3561 YITGDELKNFEFALY
-3576 RVDATNDNTLIDYA
+3576 RVDATKDTLIDYA

-3612 KFTHKDIGKTYTYLI
+3612 KFTQKDIGKTYTYLI

-3644 EITVAVNSP
+3644 EITVVVKAPV
-3653 AAGSDK
+3653 AGSDK
-3659 LKLDVTAIDKSG
+3659 LILDVTAIDKSG
-3671 ATVAVKLENDKY
+3671 ATVAVKLENDEY
-3683 LYTASTFN
+3683 LYTASTFD

-3977 RFSFSVLT
+3977 RFSFSVLS

-4094 TIGSSATA
+4094 TIGSTATA

>member
-1 MKKVTKSFVAI
+1 MKKVTKSFVTI

-46 SEPTVEVTTDETPV
+46 AEPTVEVTTEETPV
-60 DTSESNEGD
+60 DTPS
-69 LTEPVDA
+69 EPVDA

-104 ADEGTD
+104 PEEGTD
-110 VAAEESVTEEVIEE
+110 VVAEEPVTEEVIEE

-147 FIHTEQLVTG
+147 FINTEQLVTG

-266 LTDNAEYTVY
+266 LTDNAKYTVY

-284 MNGSTTD
+284 INGSTTD

-428 VTIRFKRNQIN
+428 VTIRFKKNQIN

-504 VTCDSVLGDAYY
+504 ATCDSVLGDAYY

-523 VKLDGHLESNMA
+523 VHLDGHLESNMA

-571 PNADTKGTI
+571 PNSNTKGTI
-580 KVYTTKAAV
+580 KVYTTEAAV
-589 DKFGSEMADRINSGK
+589 DKFGPEMADRINSGK
-604 VSIDYSKSESDI
+604 VSIDYSKSESEI
-616 KSIVSNMVNV
+616 KSIVSNMVDV
-626 VASNSSEL
+626 VASNSSKL

-653 EFIDIS
+653 GFIDIS
-659 DSEAGTYYINYDNSE
+659 NSEAGTYYINYDNSE
-674 WANEGS
+674 WENEGS
-680 SFKFKINSNQNLVLN
+680 SFKFKINSSQNLVLN

-719 NSNEAILFEKVI
+719 SSNEEILFEKVI

-736 ATYAATNTPVTG
+736 ATKATTNTPVTG
-748 TFLLPRAGFY
+748 TFLLPKAGFY
-758 NNSVAA
+758 NNTVAA
-764 GFVVANR
+764 GFVVADR

-813 PDSEWPANGFKF
+813 ADSEWPANGFKF
-825 KISKYPCNDP
+825 KISKYPCDDP
-835 GDINDGFVEKDI
+835 GDTNDGFVEKDI

-885 DRSHKSDSF
+885 DRSHKSTVF
-894 GDRDVR
+894 GDRDVK

-912 TNEPGVVYD
+912 TNEAGVVYD

-958 SEGTECLPRL
+958 LKYECLPKL

-987 TVNGSSENVPNEK
+987 TVNGNSENVPNEK
-1000 FEFSLYKYKGNN
+1000 FEFSLYKYKGSN
-1012 QFEENPVQTVKNN
+1012 QFEETPVQTVKNN
-1025 NNSFAFKEF
+1025 NNSFAFNEF
-1034 KVNYNEC
+1034 KVNYDEC
-1041 TTYVGA
+1041 TTYVDA

-1052 RDGNKDTR
+1052 REGDRATK

-1093 IEKLFNNGVLS
+1093 IEKLFDNEVLS

-1113 KYNVNDTTDITKL
+1113 KYGVNETTDIGSL
-1126 GDGFTAMSFDNTYA
+1126 SDGLMTMAFDNEYKA
-1140 AKGETILYA
+1140 NGSISFYA
-1149 KKELTNRTLVANE
+1149 KKVVSNRTYGVKNEEFSFSLFDENGTKLQTVKNDSNGLVSFSAINYSLNDAGKEFKYVIKEDSGEIPGITYDTHEEKITVKVSDKGDGTLQITADKATETSPATFTNVYKAEGTFTFTALKAFKEGSKLPSGKSFSFVLKEDGKVIETISVNGTGSVSFKPLKYAVNPANGE
-1162 FTFKLY
+1162 CAVGEHTYTIEEVIPAGATAENNYTYQGITYDNNVYTVKLVVEDDGNGNLVTKVDGNVQATFNATFTNDYKVADTKIALDGNKILKGQVLEGDMFTFKL
-1168 ERTDSGV
+1168 EASDEVTSKAVSDGV
-1175 IQIGEE
+1175 VVLPANTAVKNDANGNFSFGEILFKAEGNYTFKVTEE
-1181 KTNDADGIVKFDKI
+1181 KPDETNGIQYSEDVYTVSVSVKDDNNGKLVATKTITKNNGEVGDITFVNYYAENGIVISAKKSLEGRTLEANQFAFELKDEAGNVIRTAKNDAAGNVTFEKI
-1195 TYPDL
+1195 TYKLSDLNGADSKTYKYYVNEVCPDKDGNGYTYDRTVKTVTVSVT
-1200 KSVGPHT
+1200 KSVSD
-1207 YVIKEVKGNLSGV
+1207 SG
-1220 SYFEGEKVVTVDVAD
+1220 
-1235 NGSGALSVTHKDAT
+1235 
-1249 ESNPVVITNTYN
+1249 IT
-1261 ANGEV
+1261 
-1266 TFAVTKKITG
+1266 
-1276 NGTLS
+1276 L
-1281 QDKEFSFELKKIIDG
+1281 
-1296 KAETIETVKI
+1296 
-1306 AGDGDAT
+1306 
-1313 FTTLK
+1313 
-1318 YELSDKGKVYKYTI
+1318 
-1332 NEVIPDGA
+1332 
-1340 IGYPE
+1340 
-1345 GSATPSYY
+1345 
-1353 MIPIISKYYDGIKYD
+1353 
-1368 PTVHEITVKV
+1368 ITVAEFENN
-1378 DDNGSGK
+1378 DD
-1385 LVITQELDNTP
+1385 
-1396 VESVNA
+1396 
-1402 KFTNEYNPR
+1402 
-1411 NFYTCIEGIK
+1411 
-1421 EIAGSNKKLNDGDF
+1421 
-1435 TFKFE
+1435 TFKNS
-1440 LAEDYGD
+1440 Y
-1447 KLSIPVQGEIIPC
+1447 
-1460 NPKYEQYKVTENGKE
+1460 N
-1475 YYTSKNL
+1475 
-1482 ASGEFGL
+1482 ASGE
-1489 HGITF
+1489 
-1494 NAPGTYTVKVSE
+1494 
-1506 INGGESGWIYDNS
+1506 
-1519 EYTWTYDVI
+1519 
-1528 DSGEGYLIPRD
+1528 
-1539 INSEVKVVKNDSVNC
+1539 VV
-1554 KPGDM
+1554 
-1559 RFKNTYVSEG
+1559 F
-1569 EAVIK
+1569 
-1574 AQKAISGDY
+1574 
-1583 DKTVQQGE
+1583 
-1591 FEFERLDGDNENAH
+1591 
-1605 RVGGTKMTAADGS
+1605 GGTK
-1618 VTFDTIKYTLSS
+1618 
-1630 LEGAKAKDFV
+1630 E
-1640 YYVHEV
+1640 
-1646 LPDPLKQSEV
+1646 
-1656 TDSKGEKRT
+1656 
-1665 VGYSYDKTY
+1665 
-1674 HKVTVHVALNDAT
+1674 
-1687 NELDT
+1687 
-1692 TVTYDDG
+1692 
-1699 NVAKITNKYE
+1699 
-1709 AYGSVQFGG
+1709 
-1718 NKKLIGR
+1718 LIGR
-1725 KFKDDDSGRFSA
+1725 KFTGDDNGKFQA
-1737 VLIDKATNE
+1737 VLKDKATGKE
-1746 VIDIAPINK
+1746 LQRKDITK
-1755 KSGFNNGGEFTFK
+1755 KAALFSDRGGEFTFDAI
-1768 TREYT
+1768 TYTGPGEYYYT
-1773 KPGNYEY
+1773 
-1780 LVKEVGEV
+1780 V
-1788 EGITNDTTTYEV
+1788 EEAGSLENVTNDTTVYEV
-1800 TVSVTDINGDGK
+1800 KVTVTDNADGT

-1817 TYGNNAPEI
+1817 TYSYGTGIKFTN
-1826 TFVNTL
+1826 VYD
-1832 NTPGTANVIAKKK
+1832 TPGSATIQAYKS
-1845 LDFGTLKGD
+1845 LDFGTLKDGQFTFELYD
-1854 DFSFILVDK
+1854 S
-1863 ATGNPIDTKKNNKSG
+1863 AGNVIDTKTNNDSGTVTFKQLEYSLKDLNKDTNGNAVTTEFRYKIKEKNTGAK
-1878 LVQFDQIK
+1878 
-1886 YTLDQLKKVD
+1886 
-1896 GNPVP
+1896 
-1901 TTFYY
+1901 
-1906 TISEVNDEQEE
+1906 E
-1917 YEYSTLY
+1917 YEYSTAEY
-1924 YNVEITVS
+1924 EVIVTVV
-1932 PGDDGLTTE
+1932 PDDDVLTTS
-1941 VIYKD
+1941 VAYKD
-1946 PKGLKVTPEEVV
+1946 ASGNNVDPKNVIFT
-1958 FENKYKAEGNVQF
+1958 NKYIANGKVQLQA
-1971 KISKTLT
+1971 KKVLS
-1978 GRAMDDKQFSF
+1978 GRDITSGMFEF
-1989 ELRDESGKLVKLYDE
+1989 ELRDENNDVVAKVPVPEAKAGE
-2004 EGNETF
+2004 EA
-2010 DGIVYSPSSDAG
+2010 IVS
-2022 KPVTFAFPEIQYTQA
+2022 FPEWTYTQENLKE
-2037 DLSAEASH
+2037 DSFTH
-2045 AIDTDGT
+2045 AIEGGK

-2057 TIREVIPGSIA
+2057 TIREVIPANIPS
-2068 EGYTYDASV
+2068 GYTYDDTV
-2077 YNVQVT
+2077 YNVVVT
-2083 LKDNGKGKIVTD
+2083 LMDNGEGVIETD
-2095 WKAYKAGEVTAE
+2095 WYAYESGNTYE
-2107 KNFLKQIWD
+2107 KPTIWD
-2116 NLVAFFTGK
+2116 NIVAFFTGK
-2125 NADIVF
+2125 NADKNVVF

-2139 ELKLKAVKKTNGVL
+2139 ELKLKAIKETNGVL
-2153 KKGDFSFILSGKDE
+2153 NKGDFSFILNGKDE
-2167 NGKDFS
+2167 NGKDIS
-2173 ETVEND
+2173 ETVTND
-2179 ANGNVVFSAIKYTKP
+2179 ADGNVVFSAIKYTKP
-2194 SSGSYEY
+2194 SSEPYEY

-2232 DHSGVLSVN
+2232 DGSGVLSVN
-2241 AEITAPS
+2241 AVITAPS
-2248 KETISAVSIVTN
+2248 KDTISAVSVVTN

-2278 PYTTR
+2278 PYTT
-2283 GTSVVIDGNKV
+2283 GGASVVIDGNKV

-2306 FTFKLTGEGK
+2306 FTFKLSGGNLTEDRFASTEAGGRFTFGTIEYSYEDLNGK
-2316 ELTAK
+2316 NEET
-2321 TDAQGNFRFEPL
+2321 
-2333 KYTFEDYKNKTEYFY
+2333 YTY
-2348 TVSEVIPSEKDE
+2348 TVSEVIPSDKDA
-2360 NIKYSEE
+2360 NITYSEE
-2367 EYTVKVTLKDNQD
+2367 VYTVEVTLKDNHD
-2380 GTLSA
+2380 GTLTASR
-2385 TKTITSPAGA
+2385 KIVGA
-2395 ENITFVNTYNAK
+2395 NSIVFTNTYNAE
-2407 NSLPLSAKKL
+2407 NSLPLAVKKV
-2417 VTGNTTVNKTFMFEL
+2417 VTGKKSPDGLAFTFEL
-2432 TGDGISAPIV
+2432 SGTGIEPAIQVNAKAGETVSFPTREYKLADLYDEATKTYVTREYDYVIREIPNTAEEYAGYEYDTTQFKIHVEVSNDSTDGKLTV
-2442 VPTTNGGVA
+2442 KPTVVA
-2451 VFPERQY
+2451 VNEEGNEIAG
-2458 SLDDLAG
+2458 SL
-2465 AESKTYDYQ
+2465 
-2474 IRELTKEETIAR
+2474 
-2486 VNGATADEYDGYE
+2486 ADVIPAAFE
-2499 FDSKVHRIHVVVSN
+2499 FN
-2513 TTSNGVLDV
+2513 NP
-2522 DCTVDG
+2522 
-2528 VSVSDVSNAVT
+2528 
-2539 FTNDYT
+2539 YT
-2545 ANGTTSI
+2545 ANGQTEIKGTKTLIGRELVASEFEFALYDENSVEI
-2552 DGNKVL
+2552 ARCKNAEDGSFSFGKLSFTQEDVGKTFNYTVKEIIPENEEDRLPNVNYDDTVISVAIEVLDAGEGKLAFNQTVTNGREGKVAFVNEFADDASVSFAVEKKL
-2558 TGRDLEEDEFTFI
+2558 TGRNLNEGEFEFVLKQTAGDTIKSFESKEKTVSNNGSGIVDFGSIKFDQTEVGEYKFEITEKSGDVKGVDYSKNKYTATVNVYVKNGELVVEKTEETGDKTFTNEFTASANVDFGGSKILDGFESDKINKGEYTFI
-2571 LYDEDGKEIAR
+2571 LKDSEGNKIAETSVNGRGNYEFSHKDVAELNYTQDDLVYNAATGKYTTVKTYTVEEYEPETHDKKITYDKKVYTVTVTLDLNIVTGELTVETSTDKGVAVTEMNFTNKYADEDEWSPSVTKVVEGKNYENGKYTYKLTQVDEDGKEIA
-2582 QTNGEDGAFSFG
+2582 
-2594 LGEFTQENIGE
+2594 
-2605 TYTYTVKEYIP
+2605 
-2616 ENESDKIEGITYDDS
+2616 
-2631 EITVKVTVGDAGKGK
+2631 
-2646 LSFTKE
+2646 
-2652 ITGGKVDGAV
+2652 
-2662 TFKNSYEGEAYV
+2662 
-2674 AFAANKILKG
+2674 
-2684 RHLEEGEFSFTLE
+2684 
-2697 QTSGPV
+2697 
-2703 QKIAKDG
+2703 
-2710 ITLPNDASGSTD
+2710 
-2722 FGSITFD
+2722 
-2729 QDEVGTYVFKVTEE
+2729 
-2743 KGKVSKVT
+2743 
-2751 YSDEVY
+2751 
-2757 TATVTVAVVGGVL
+2757 
-2770 KTTKVIKN
+2770 
-2778 KAGETVTSIDFE
+2778 
-2790 NTFKTNADIQFK
+2790 
-2802 GIKKLEGFNSDRIRK
+2802 
-2817 GDYSFVLMDENK
+2817 
-2829 NPIGDPAE
+2829 
-2837 VKGGIFNGGKF
+2837 
-2848 SFDKIEYTQDN
+2848 
-2859 LEYNAETG
+2859 
-2867 SYKTLKTYYVK
+2867 
-2878 EVCPDDKPEN
+2878 
-2888 VTYDDT
+2888 
-2894 VYEITVTLDLDP
+2894 
-2906 VTGIMTATGATDIG
+2906 
-2920 KPVDELEFINSYT
+2920 
-2933 SKNSWRPEVV
+2933 
-2943 RTMKGKELEDGKYD
+2943 
-2957 FKITEVDEAGDAV
+2957 
-2970 IGGYT
+2970 GGYT
-2975 ETVSYSG
+2975 ETIKNSDVTTSF
-2982 GAKTYFS
+2982 AKIKFNQSQLGTYF
-2989 SIDYTQDS
+2989 
-2997 IGTHYYKIEET
+2997 YKIEELAT
-3008 ETRDGS
+3008 EDG
-3014 TKDSTVYYA
+3014 TAVDSTIYIA
-3023 TVVVDVDDET
+3023 KVVVDIDEATQELAITDTYTKVTGDET
-3033 QSLTVNDTYEK
+3033 VGVTEV
-3044 VFTVVNEDGT
+3044 VFTNKY
-3054 SEEKREGATSV
+3054 SASV
-3065 VFENKFSAEGTLTLE
+3065 EIPLE
-3080 GLKVLKGKALEAGDF
+3080 GLKKLENRELKDKEF

-3101 GNAILKNNGVDMIA
+3101 GDKVLVNDGTEMIA
-3115 TNEAAGVDNNGDA
+3115 YNVAGTVDEDRVAQG
-3128 KAAFKFPEM
+3128 KFVFPVM
-3137 KFTEEDLKDGDGNY
+3137 KFDQEVFKNESGTYDN
-3151 VTEKTLTYTIVEQE
+3151 TKTLTYTVVEQSKSKDDCKGITMSTE
-3165 FADTSVKAIG
+3165 R
-3175 EVYSLAI
+3175 YSLVI
-3182 KLTVDYAKHE
+3182 ELTSGIDGITYEVKIDKLGESGGFLGLRDGKAKLE
-3192 IKATPTVK
+3192 
-3200 KRGEGGI
+3200 
-3207 FNLSVK
+3207 
-3213 DNVPVFTNVYDA
+3213 FTNVYEA
-3225 VGQWDPSGLKKLTG
+3225 TGEWDPEGWKELVG
-3239 RALKDNEF
+3239 RDLKDGEF
-3247 TFSLTEYELGK
+3247 EFKIRE
-3258 DINDSNIVKKDGDKN
+3258 V
-3273 QAIGHNGGKNSEQ
+3273 
-3286 IIFSP
+3286 
-3291 DDLKFLKYSLA
+3291 DLKNNTVNGHEYVVKNVGNQIKFSSDDVVSKKGDYFLKYTQD
-3302 DLGKHRYIIKE
+3302 DLGPDGTANFIYEFSEVKQETATGIKF
-3313 EIPDEAK
+3313 DE
-3320 EIKND
+3320 
-3325 SGVVTGYELKGV
+3325 
-3337 TYDINQ
+3337 DI
-3343 FEYIVEVKD
+3343 YKILVEVSD
-3352 NGDGTLAVDYAA
+3352 NGDGTLNVKVDRDDLL
-3364 ESPCKKPQTGD
+3364 KKLTQKIKD
-3375 VYFTFNNH
+3375 SNLEDKNISENAIFLFTNE
-3383 YNANAYI
+3383 YEAYGSLN
-3390 DLIGTKTFDGPS
+3390 LIGTKTFDGPS

-3421 AEFTVP
+3421 PEFTVP
-3427 CDEHGV
+3427 CENGV

-3439 LPILSYEYK
+3439 LSILSYEYK
-3448 PTMNRDDRGT
+3448 PTMKLDDRGT

-3474 PGVKYDKRVYKVT
+3474 PGVKYDERVYKVT

-3500 IVKSK
+3500 TVKSK
-3505 GVTSELNGGGQEP
+3505 GITSELNGGGQEP
-3518 YGFFVGSGEN
+3518 YDFFVGSDDN

-3542 ADLLFKGRKFLKR
+3542 ADLLFKGMKFLKR

-3561 YITGEELTNFEFALY
+3561 YITGDELKNFEFALY
-3576 RVDATNDNTLIDYA
+3576 RVDATKDTLIDYA

-3612 KFTHKDIGKTYTYLI
+3612 KFTQKDIGQTYTYLI

-3644 EITVAVNSP
+3644 EITVAVNAP

-3683 LYTASTFN
+3683 LYTASTFD

-3705 KHWVGGPADGSRP
+3705 KHWIGGPADGSRP

-3826 SAGTEVDRW
+3826 SAGTEIDRW

-3841 HAVDITKVE
+3841 HAVDITRVE

>member
-46 SEPTVEVTTDETPV
+46 AEPIVEVTTEEASANTQ
-60 DTSESNEGD
+60 ESNEGD
-69 LTEPVDA
+69 MAEPVADTSSEPVDA

-104 ADEGTD
+104 PEEGTD
-110 VAAEESVTEEVIEE
+110 VVAEEPVTEEVIEE

-147 FIHTEQLVTG
+147 FINTEQLVTG

-266 LTDNAEYTVY
+266 LTDNAKYTVY

-284 MNGSTTD
+284 INGSTTD

-331 DVVEGQAEFILESV
+331 DVAEGQAEFILESV

-373 AYFSVEPITDTKE
+373 AYFSVESITDTKE

-523 VKLDGHLESNMA
+523 VNLAGHLESNMA
-535 VGTLDGNANIATPK
+535 VGTLNGNTNIATPK

-571 PNADTKGTI
+571 PNSDTKGTI
-580 KVYTTKAAV
+580 KVYTTEDAV
-589 DKFGSEMADRINSGK
+589 NKFGSEMADRINSGK
-604 VSIDYSKSESDI
+604 VSIDYSKSESEI
-616 KSIVSNMVNV
+616 KSIVSNMVDV
-626 VASNSSEL
+626 VASNSSKL

-653 EFIDIS
+653 GFIDIS

-680 SFKFKINSNQNLVLN
+680 SFKFKINSSQNLVLN

-700 VNFYQ
+700 VNFNQ
-705 YQLIIDGKQYTPQG
+705 YQLYIDGKQYTPQG
-719 NSNEAILFEKVI
+719 NSNEEILFEKVI

-736 ATYAATNTPVTG
+736 ATYAATTTPVTG
-748 TFLLPRAGFY
+748 TFLLPKAGFE

-813 PDSEWPANGFKF
+813 ADSEWPANGFKF
-825 KISKYPCNDP
+825 KISKYPCDDP
-835 GDINDGFVEKDI
+835 GDTNDGFVEKDI

-885 DRSHKSDSF
+885 DRSHRSYSF
-894 GDRDVR
+894 GDRDVK

-912 TNEPGVVYD
+912 TNEAGVVYD

-931 VNAEKINLGNGTTKY
+931 VNAEKISSGDGTVKY

-958 SEGTECLPRL
+958 LKYECLPKL

-1012 QFEENPVQTVKNN
+1012 QFEETPVQAVMNN

-1041 TTYVGA
+1041 TTYVDA
-1047 DGKAI
+1047 NGKAI
-1052 RDGNKDTR
+1052 KDGDRATK

-1069 YYLIKETKCDS
+1069 YYLIKETKCEE
-1080 PYTANDKY
+1080 PYIANDKY

-1093 IEKLFNNGVLS
+1093 IEKLFDNEVLS

-1113 KYNVNDTTDITKL
+1113 KYGVNETTDIGSL
-1126 GDGFTAMSFDNTYA
+1126 SDGLMTMAFDNEYKA
-1140 AKGETILYA
+1140 NGSISFYA
-1149 KKELTNRTLVANE
+1149 KKVVSNRTYGVKNEEFSFSLFDENGTKLQTVKNDSNGLVSFSAINYSLNDAGKEFKYVIKEDSGEIPGITYDTHEETITVKVSDKGDGTLQITADKATETSPATFTNVYKAEGTFTFTALKAFKEGSKLPSGKSFSFVLKEDGKVIETISVNGTGSVSFKPLKYAVNPANGE
-1162 FTFKLY
+1162 YAVGEHTYSIEEVKPAGATAENNYTYQGITYDNNVYTVKLVVEDDGNGNLVTKVDGNVQATFNATFTNDYKVADTKIALDGNKILNGQVLEGDMFTFKL
-1168 ERTDSGV
+1168 EVSDEVTSKAVSDGV
-1175 IQIGEE
+1175 VVLPANTAVKNDANGNFSFGEILFKAEGNYTFKVTEE
-1181 KTNDADGIVKFDKI
+1181 KPDETNGIQYSEDVYTVSVSVKDDNNGKLVATKTITKNNGEVGDIKFVNYYAENGIVISAKKSLEGRTLEANQFEFELKDDAGNVIRTAKNDAAGNVTFEKI
-1195 TYPDL
+1195 TYKLSDLNGEDSKTYKYYVNEVCPD
-1200 KSVGPHT
+1200 KDGNGYT
-1207 YVIKEVKGNLSGV
+1207 YDRTVKTVTVTVSKVESEDGV
-1220 SYFEGEKVVTVDVAD
+1220 SLQTVA
-1235 NGSGALSVTHKDAT
+1235 
-1249 ESNPVVITNTYN
+1249 
-1261 ANGEV
+1261 
-1266 TFAVTKKITG
+1266 
-1276 NGTLS
+1276 
-1281 QDKEFSFELKKIIDG
+1281 EF
-1296 KAETIETVKI
+1296 
-1306 AGDGDAT
+1306 
-1313 FTTLK
+1313 
-1318 YELSDKGKVYKYTI
+1318 
-1332 NEVIPDGA
+1332 
-1340 IGYPE
+1340 
-1345 GSATPSYY
+1345 
-1353 MIPIISKYYDGIKYD
+1353 
-1368 PTVHEITVKV
+1368 
-1378 DDNGSGK
+1378 
-1385 LVITQELDNTP
+1385 
-1396 VESVNA
+1396 
-1402 KFTNEYNPR
+1402 
-1411 NFYTCIEGIK
+1411 
-1421 EIAGSNKKLNDGDF
+1421 
-1435 TFKFE
+1435 
-1440 LAEDYGD
+1440 
-1447 KLSIPVQGEIIPC
+1447 
-1460 NPKYEQYKVTENGKE
+1460 ENGDDIFKN
-1475 YYTSKNL
+1475 YYE
-1482 ASGEFGL
+1482 ASGQLVF
-1489 HGITF
+1489 
-1494 NAPGTYTVKVSE
+1494 
-1506 INGGESGWIYDNS
+1506 
-1519 EYTWTYDVI
+1519 
-1528 DSGEGYLIPRD
+1528 
-1539 INSEVKVVKNDSVNC
+1539 
-1554 KPGDM
+1554 
-1559 RFKNTYVSEG
+1559 
-1569 EAVIK
+1569 
-1574 AQKAISGDY
+1574 
-1583 DKTVQQGE
+1583 
-1591 FEFERLDGDNENAH
+1591 
-1605 RVGGTKMTAADGS
+1605 GGTK
-1618 VTFDTIKYTLSS
+1618 
-1630 LEGAKAKDFV
+1630 E
-1640 YYVHEV
+1640 
-1646 LPDPLKQSEV
+1646 
-1656 TDSKGEKRT
+1656 
-1665 VGYSYDKTY
+1665 
-1674 HKVTVHVALNDAT
+1674 
-1687 NELDT
+1687 
-1692 TVTYDDG
+1692 
-1699 NVAKITNKYE
+1699 
-1709 AYGSVQFGG
+1709 
-1718 NKKLIGR
+1718 LIGR
-1725 KFKDDDSGRFSA
+1725 KFTSDDNGKFQA
-1737 VLIDKATNE
+1737 VLKDKTTGEELQRKDITKKATLFS
-1746 VIDIAPINK
+1746 DR
-1755 KSGFNNGGEFTFK
+1755 GGEFTFDPIK
-1768 TREYT
+1768 FTEPGEYYYT
-1773 KPGNYEY
+1773 
-1780 LVKEVGEV
+1780 V
-1788 EGITNDTTTYEV
+1788 EEAGSLENVTNDTTVYEV
-1800 TVSVTDINGDGK
+1800 KVTVTDNGDGT
-1812 LTCVP
+1812 LSCVP
-1817 TYGNNAPEI
+1817 TYSVGEGIKFTN
-1826 TFVNTL
+1826 VYD
-1832 NTPGTANVIAKKK
+1832 TPGSATIQAYKS
-1845 LDFGTLKGD
+1845 LDYGTLKD
-1854 DFSFILVDK
+1854 DQFTFELYDSTGAVLDT
-1863 ATGNPIDTKKNNKSG
+1863 ATNNSSGTVTFKQLEYSLKDLNKDTNGNAVTTEFRYKIKEKNTGAKG
-1878 LVQFDQIK
+1878 
-1886 YTLDQLKKVD
+1886 
-1896 GNPVP
+1896 
-1901 TTFYY
+1901 
-1906 TISEVNDEQEE
+1906 
-1917 YEYSTLY
+1917 YEYSAAEY
-1924 YNVEITVS
+1924 DVIVTVVPS
-1932 PGDDGLTTE
+1932 DDTLTTSVE
-1941 VIYKD
+1941 YKD
-1946 PKGLKVTPEEVV
+1946 
-1958 FENKYKAEGNVQF
+1958 AEGNAVDSKNVIFKNEYTAIGEVQLQA
-1971 KISKTLT
+1971 KKVLS
-1978 GRAMDDKQFSF
+1978 GRDITNGMFEF
-1989 ELRDESGKLVKLYDE
+1989 ELRDEN
-2004 EGNETF
+2004 NEFVAKVPVPAAKAGEDAIVSFPKWTF
-2010 DGIVYSPSSDAG
+2010 
-2022 KPVTFAFPEIQYTQA
+2022 TQENLKE
-2037 DLSAEASH
+2037 DSFTH
-2045 AIDTDGT
+2045 AIEGGK

-2057 TIREVIPGSIA
+2057 TIREVIPANIPS
-2068 EGYTYDASV
+2068 GYTYDDTV
-2077 YNVQVT
+2077 YNVVVT
-2083 LKDNGKGKIVTD
+2083 LMDNGEGVIETD
-2095 WKAYKAGEVTAE
+2095 WYAYESGNTYE
-2107 KNFLKQIWD
+2107 KPTIWD
-2116 NLVAFFTGK
+2116 NIVAFFTGK
-2125 NADIVF
+2125 NANQNVAF
-2131 ENKYVAEG
+2131 VNEYVAEG
-2139 ELKLKAVKKTNGVL
+2139 QVQ
-2153 KKGDFSFILSGKDE
+2153 FSAHKSVTGAALAEGEFEFNLSGMAEDGSKV
-2167 NGKDFS
+2167 NQTLK
-2173 ETVEND
+2173 ND
-2179 ANGNVVFSAIKYTKP
+2179 ADGNVTFSAITYTKP
-2194 SSGSYEY
+2194 GEYTY
-2201 TIKEVIPEDKDKKA
+2201 TIKEVIPSKENKKPGYTYDETEYKATVTVTDNGSGVLKVNTKILGGESSITAESDVAKKPNGDEYGLCVPDAVQFVNDYKADDVSITVGGTKTLTGKKLVVDEFSFTMVNADSNTKVYEETVKNAADGSFSFPTITYTFADMKNADGTYAVNKTFAYVVTEGTGTEEGVEYSTQNYNVVVEVTNANGKLSTKLLVNDLDKSKTPLQAVNFLNTYNVNGQTSLKVVKVVTGKEKSDKVDDKFTFELYDSSDNLIAERTIKADEEGVFDNLDELKYDLNRLDKQSDGSYKKTFTYKMKEKTGDNA
-2215 GFTYDETVY
+2215 GFTYSNVIYNIQVEVVSSPEGVMTITKNITDKDGKSAAEPMAFENSYKAVGNVTIEGTKTLVSKNKLSKGDFQFVIKEGETEVSRVHNGYFMDLVDATSVEITNDSLSADDFALKLYYDQSQIGEHVY
-2224 TVNVTVTD
+2224 T
-2232 DHSGVLSVN
+2232 
-2241 AEITAPS
+2241 I
-2248 KETISAVSIVTN
+2248 
-2260 TDGSSKG
+2260 
-2267 LCEPKAVEFVN
+2267 
-2278 PYTTR
+2278 
-2283 GTSVVIDGNKV
+2283 
-2294 VAGRKAQAAKDE
+2294 
-2306 FTFKLTGEGK
+2306 
-2316 ELTAK
+2316 
-2321 TDAQGNFRFEPL
+2321 
-2333 KYTFEDYKNKTEYFY
+2333 
-2348 TVSEVIPSEKDE
+2348 SEVIPESKNAKMVYDGH
-2360 NIKYSEE
+2360 IA
-2367 EYTVKVTLKDNQD
+2367 TVKV
-2380 GTLSA
+2380 
-2385 TKTITSPAGA
+2385 
-2395 ENITFVNTYNAK
+2395 
-2407 NSLPLSAKKL
+2407 
-2417 VTGNTTVNKTFMFEL
+2417 
-2432 TGDGISAPIV
+2432 
-2442 VPTTNGGVA
+2442 
-2451 VFPERQY
+2451 
-2458 SLDDLAG
+2458 
-2465 AESKTYDYQ
+2465 
-2474 IRELTKEETIAR
+2474 
-2486 VNGATADEYDGYE
+2486 
-2499 FDSKVHRIHVVVSN
+2499 
-2513 TTSNGVLDV
+2513 
-2522 DCTVDG
+2522 
-2528 VSVSDVSNAVT
+2528 
-2539 FTNDYT
+2539 
-2545 ANGTTSI
+2545 
-2552 DGNKVL
+2552 
-2558 TGRDLEEDEFTFI
+2558 
-2571 LYDEDGKEIAR
+2571 
-2582 QTNGEDGAFSFG
+2582 
-2594 LGEFTQENIGE
+2594 
-2605 TYTYTVKEYIP
+2605 
-2616 ENESDKIEGITYDDS
+2616 
-2631 EITVKVTVGDAGKGK
+2631 
-2646 LSFTKE
+2646 
-2652 ITGGKVDGAV
+2652 
-2662 TFKNSYEGEAYV
+2662 
-2674 AFAANKILKG
+2674 
-2684 RHLEEGEFSFTLE
+2684 
-2697 QTSGPV
+2697 
-2703 QKIAKDG
+2703 
-2710 ITLPNDASGSTD
+2710 
-2722 FGSITFD
+2722 
-2729 QDEVGTYVFKVTEE
+2729 
-2743 KGKVSKVT
+2743 
-2751 YSDEVY
+2751 
-2757 TATVTVAVVGGVL
+2757 
-2770 KTTKVIKN
+2770 
-2778 KAGETVTSIDFE
+2778 
-2790 NTFKTNADIQFK
+2790 
-2802 GIKKLEGFNSDRIRK
+2802 
-2817 GDYSFVLMDENK
+2817 
-2829 NPIGDPAE
+2829 
-2837 VKGGIFNGGKF
+2837 
-2848 SFDKIEYTQDN
+2848 
-2859 LEYNAETG
+2859 
-2867 SYKTLKTYYVK
+2867 
-2878 EVCPDDKPEN
+2878 
-2888 VTYDDT
+2888 
-2894 VYEITVTLDLDP
+2894 
-2906 VTGIMTATGATDIG
+2906 
-2920 KPVDELEFINSYT
+2920 
-2933 SKNSWRPEVV
+2933 
-2943 RTMKGKELEDGKYD
+2943 
-2957 FKITEVDEAGDAV
+2957 
-2970 IGGYT
+2970 
-2975 ETVSYSG
+2975 
-2982 GAKTYFS
+2982 
-2989 SIDYTQDS
+2989 
-2997 IGTHYYKIEET
+2997 
-3008 ETRDGS
+3008 
-3014 TKDSTVYYA
+3014 
-3023 TVVVDVDDET
+3023 
-3033 QSLTVNDTYEK
+3033 
-3044 VFTVVNEDGT
+3044 
-3054 SEEKREGATSV
+3054 
-3065 VFENKFSAEGTLTLE
+3065 
-3080 GLKVLKGKALEAGDF
+3080 
-3095 SFAIMD
+3095 
-3101 GNAILKNNGVDMIA
+3101 
-3115 TNEAAGVDNNGDA
+3115 
-3128 KAAFKFPEM
+3128 
-3137 KFTEEDLKDGDGNY
+3137 
-3151 VTEKTLTYTIVEQE
+3151 
-3165 FADTSVKAIG
+3165 
-3175 EVYSLAI
+3175 
-3182 KLTVDYAKHE
+3182 
-3192 IKATPTVK
+3192 
-3200 KRGEGGI
+3200 
-3207 FNLSVK
+3207 
-3213 DNVPVFTNVYDA
+3213 
-3225 VGQWDPSGLKKLTG
+3225 
-3239 RALKDNEF
+3239 
-3247 TFSLTEYELGK
+3247 
-3258 DINDSNIVKKDGDKN
+3258 
-3273 QAIGHNGGKNSEQ
+3273 
-3286 IIFSP
+3286 
-3291 DDLKFLKYSLA
+3291 
-3302 DLGKHRYIIKE
+3302 
-3313 EIPDEAK
+3313 
-3320 EIKND
+3320 
-3325 SGVVTGYELKGV
+3325 VVT
-3337 TYDINQ
+3337 
-3343 FEYIVEVKD
+3343 D
-3352 NGDGTLAVDYAA
+3352 NGDGTLNCVKTVGDGTANANPSFVNYEVEDDAVQFTAVKSMSGMALADDMFTFTLEDEKGNELQSVTNKGTAVVFDKITYTLADVGKHTYKIRETRGTNKGITYSTEVYTAVVTVTYDDGRLKVSKEIKNSEGTVVNSSDSDGMVFENKYESKTKVQFSGEKFLVGFDKKDEAYKGKYSFELIDSTGTVIDSAEVTGAGKFDFGVIEYTQDHYNSIPDHKIYYTVKEKAVDEQSHITYDTTVYHIAVELGYNDDGTLKATVSTTEGVDATHNGLVFTNYTAEGTVPFVGTKTVKGANLKSGDYSFELYKGDTLLETVENKGASFVFTPISYTQKEVGSHTYFIKEKTGSVMGMEYDSTVYKIVVTVADNGDGTLDVTKKTYKNDVEVSSELTYAVPFVNEYEA
-3364 ESPCKKPQTGD
+3364 KGETSLEGIKILENRAIKD
-3375 VYFTFNNH
+3375 SDYFTFKLKDSEGNPIDSVECGKDGKFTFDGDYFKYDQEVLKNAAGSYDESVTKYFTVEEVKGDVAGVEYSDDVYAVAVTITDKHNGELEVKNSVKLTNESDKTGFVGLIDSIKNSIAGSNDTLEFTNTYKAQGEWDPEGWKELVGRDLKDGEFEFKIREVDLKNNTVNGH
-3383 YNANAYI
+3383 EYVVKNVGNQIKFSSDDVVSKKGDYFLKYTQDDLGPDGTANFIYEFSEVKQETATGIKFDEDIYKILVEVSDNGDGTLNVKVDRDDLLKKLTQKIKDSNLEDKNISENAIFLFTNEYEAYGSLN
-3390 DLIGTKTFDGPS
+3390 LIGTKTFDGPE

-3421 AEFTVP
+3421 PEFTVP
-3427 CDEHGV
+3427 CENGV

-3439 LPILSYEYK
+3439 LSILSYEYK
-3448 PTMNRDDRGT
+3448 PTMKLDDRGT

-3474 PGVKYDKRVYKVT
+3474 PGVKYDERVYKVT

-3500 IVKSK
+3500 TVKSI
-3505 GVTSELNGGGQEP
+3505 TRELNGDGQEP
-3518 YGFFVGSGEN
+3518 YEFFVGN
-3528 RANYFTFENKYEAN
+3528 DQNPANYFTFENKYEAN
-3542 ADLLFKGRKFLKR
+3542 ADLLFKGMKFLKR

-3561 YITGEELTNFEFALY
+3561 YITGDELKNFEFALY
-3576 RVDATNDNTLIDYA
+3576 RVDATKDTLIDYA

-3602 DDNGDISEGV
+3602 DDNGDIAEGL
-3612 KFTHKDIGKTYTYLI
+3612 KFTQKDIGKTYTYKLYEE
-3627 KETTKVGD
+3627 KRVGD
-3635 GVVYDENVY
+3635 GVLYDENVY
-3644 EITVAVNSP
+3644 EITVAVNAP

-3659 LKLDVTAIDKSG
+3659 LILDVTAIDKSG
-3671 ATVAVKLENDKY
+3671 ATVAVKLENDEY
-3683 LYTASTFN
+3683 LYTASTFD

-3723 RLYASNVGVGQ
+3723 KLYASNVGVGQ

-3977 RFSFSVLT
+3977 RFSFSVLS

-4094 TIGSSATA
+4094 TIGSTATA

>member
-46 SEPTVEVTTDETPV
+46 AEPTVEVTTEEASANTQ
-60 DTSESNEGD
+60 ESNEGD
-69 LTEPVDA
+69 MAEPVADTSSEPVDA
-76 TLDVEN
+76 ALDVEN

-104 ADEGTD
+104 PEEGTD
-110 VAAEESVTEEVIEE
+110 VVVEEPVTEEVIEE

-147 FIHTEQLVTG
+147 FINTEQLVTG

-212 ASEDGRPVIKV
+212 ASEDGRPIIKV

-266 LTDNAEYTVY
+266 LTDNAKYTVY

-284 MNGSTTD
+284 INGSTTD

-331 DVVEGQAEFILESV
+331 DVAEGQAEFILESV
-345 ATKTVYEYE
+345 STKTVYEYE

-504 VTCDSVLGDAYY
+504 ATCDSVLGDAYY

-523 VKLDGHLESNMA
+523 VHLDGHLESNMA
-535 VGTLDGNANIATPK
+535 AGILDGDANIATPK
-549 NEGGGAGV
+549 NDGGGAGV
-557 TYIGSYLGSKFFMD
+557 SYIGSYLGSKFFMD
-571 PNADTKGTI
+571 PNSGTKGSI
-580 KVYTTKAAV
+580 KIYTTEEAV
-589 DKFGSEMADRINSGK
+589 NKFGNEMRDRINTGK
-604 VSIDYSKSESDI
+604 VTIDYSKSESEI

-626 VASNSSEL
+626 VASNSAKL
-634 ANESTQVDYTE
+634 ANEATQIDFTE
-645 LKKIKGTD
+645 LKQIRGTD
-653 EFIDIS
+653 GYIDIS
-659 DSEAGTYYINYDNSE
+659 GSEAGTYYINYDISE
-674 WANEGS
+674 WKNEGS
-680 SFKFKINSNQNLVLN
+680 SFKYKINSNQNLVLN

-700 VNFYQ
+700 VEFCQ
-705 YQLIIDGKQYTPQG
+705 YQLIVDNKQYTPQG
-719 NSNEAILFEKVI
+719 GSNEEILFEKVI

-736 ATYAATNTPVTG
+736 ATYAATSTPVTG
-748 TFLLPRAGFY
+748 TFLLPKAGFY

-764 GFVVANR
+764 GFVVADT
-771 IEKIGG
+771 IKKIGG
-777 QEWHCISKNIPVIE
+777 AEWHCISKNIPVIE

-813 PDSEWPANGFKF
+813 ADSEWPANGFKF
-825 KISKYPCNDP
+825 KISKYPCDDP
-835 GDINDGFVEKDI
+835 GDTNDGNVERDI

-885 DRSHKSDSF
+885 SRSHESTLF

-912 TNEPGVVYD
+912 TNEAGVVYD
-921 NATPLYIKVF
+921 NGTPLYIKVF

-958 SEGTECLPRL
+958 SEGTECLPKL

-987 TVNGSSENVPNEK
+987 TVNGNSENVPNEK

-1012 QFEENPVQTVKNN
+1012 QFEETPVQAVMNN

-1041 TTYVGA
+1041 TTYVDA

-1052 RDGNKDTR
+1052 KDGDRATK

-1080 PYTANDKY
+1080 PYTAKDKY

-1093 IEKLFNNGVLS
+1093 IEKLLNNGVLS

-1113 KYNVNDTTDITKL
+1113 KYGVNDPTDIGSL
-1126 GDGFTAMSFDNTYA
+1126 SDGLMTMAFDNEYKA
-1140 AKGETILYA
+1140 NGSISFYA
-1149 KKELTNRTLVANE
+1149 KKVVSNRTYGVKNEEFSFSLFDENGTKLQTVKNDSNGLVSFSAINYSLDDAGKEFKYVIKEDSGNIPGITYDTHEEKITVKVSDKGDGTLQITADKATETSPATFTNVYKAEGTFSFTALKAFKEGSKLPSGKSFSFVLKEDGKVIETISVNGTGSVSFKPLKYAVNPANGE
-1162 FTFKLY
+1162 YAVGEHTYTIEEVIPAGATAENNYTYQGITYDNNVYTVKLVVEDDGNGNLVTKVDGNVQATFNATFTNDYKVADTKIALNGNKILKGQVLEGDMFTFKL
-1168 ERTDSGV
+1168 EASDEVTSKAVSDGV
-1175 IQIGEE
+1175 VVLPANTAVKNDANGNFSFGEILFKAEGNYTFKVTEE
-1181 KTNDADGIVKFDKI
+1181 KPDETNGIQYSEDVYTVSVSVKDDNNGKLVATKTITKNNGEVGDITFVNYYAENGIVISAKKSLEGRTLEANQFAFELKDEAGNVIRTAKNDAAGNVTFEKI
-1195 TYPDL
+1195 TYKLSDLNGADSKTYKYYVNEVCPDED
-1200 KSVGPHT
+1200 GNGYT
-1207 YVIKEVKGNLSGV
+1207 YDRTVKT
-1220 SYFEGEKVVTVDVAD
+1220 VTV
-1235 NGSGALSVTHKDAT
+1235 SVTKLVSD
-1249 ESNPVVITNTYN
+1249 SGIT
-1261 ANGEV
+1261 
-1266 TFAVTKKITG
+1266 
-1276 NGTLS
+1276 L
-1281 QDKEFSFELKKIIDG
+1281 
-1296 KAETIETVKI
+1296 
-1306 AGDGDAT
+1306 
-1313 FTTLK
+1313 
-1318 YELSDKGKVYKYTI
+1318 
-1332 NEVIPDGA
+1332 
-1340 IGYPE
+1340 
-1345 GSATPSYY
+1345 
-1353 MIPIISKYYDGIKYD
+1353 
-1368 PTVHEITVKV
+1368 ITVAEFENN
-1378 DDNGSGK
+1378 DD
-1385 LVITQELDNTP
+1385 
-1396 VESVNA
+1396 
-1402 KFTNEYNPR
+1402 
-1411 NFYTCIEGIK
+1411 
-1421 EIAGSNKKLNDGDF
+1421 
-1435 TFKFE
+1435 TFKNS
-1440 LAEDYGD
+1440 Y
-1447 KLSIPVQGEIIPC
+1447 
-1460 NPKYEQYKVTENGKE
+1460 N
-1475 YYTSKNL
+1475 
-1482 ASGEFGL
+1482 ASGE
-1489 HGITF
+1489 
-1494 NAPGTYTVKVSE
+1494 
-1506 INGGESGWIYDNS
+1506 
-1519 EYTWTYDVI
+1519 
-1528 DSGEGYLIPRD
+1528 
-1539 INSEVKVVKNDSVNC
+1539 VV
-1554 KPGDM
+1554 
-1559 RFKNTYVSEG
+1559 F
-1569 EAVIK
+1569 
-1574 AQKAISGDY
+1574 
-1583 DKTVQQGE
+1583 
-1591 FEFERLDGDNENAH
+1591 
-1605 RVGGTKMTAADGS
+1605 GGTK
-1618 VTFDTIKYTLSS
+1618 
-1630 LEGAKAKDFV
+1630 E
-1640 YYVHEV
+1640 
-1646 LPDPLKQSEV
+1646 
-1656 TDSKGEKRT
+1656 
-1665 VGYSYDKTY
+1665 
-1674 HKVTVHVALNDAT
+1674 
-1687 NELDT
+1687 
-1692 TVTYDDG
+1692 
-1699 NVAKITNKYE
+1699 
-1709 AYGSVQFGG
+1709 
-1718 NKKLIGR
+1718 LIGR
-1725 KFKDDDSGRFSA
+1725 KFTGDDNGKFQA
-1737 VLIDKATNE
+1737 VLKDKTTGKE
-1746 VIDIAPINK
+1746 LQRKDITK
-1755 KSGFNNGGEFTFK
+1755 KAALFSDRGGEFTFDPI
-1768 TREYT
+1768 TFTEPGEYYYT
-1773 KPGNYEY
+1773 
-1780 LVKEVGEV
+1780 V
-1788 EGITNDTTTYEV
+1788 EEEGSLENVTNDTTVYEV
-1800 TVSVTDINGDGK
+1800 KVTVTDNADGT

-1817 TYGNNAPEI
+1817 TYSYGTGIKFTN
-1826 TFVNTL
+1826 VYD
-1832 NTPGTANVIAKKK
+1832 TPGSATIQAYKS
-1845 LDFGTLKGD
+1845 LDFGTLKDGQFTFELYD
-1854 DFSFILVDK
+1854 S
-1863 ATGNPIDTKKNNKSG
+1863 TGNVIDTKTNNDSGTVTFKQLEYSLKDLNKDTNGNAVTTEFRYKIKEKNTGAKG
-1878 LVQFDQIK
+1878 
-1886 YTLDQLKKVD
+1886 
-1896 GNPVP
+1896 
-1901 TTFYY
+1901 
-1906 TISEVNDEQEE
+1906 
-1917 YEYSTLY
+1917 YEYSAAEY
-1924 YNVEITVS
+1924 EVIVTVV
-1932 PGDDGLTTE
+1932 PNDDVLTTS
-1941 VIYKD
+1941 VAYKD
-1946 PKGLKVTPEEVV
+1946 ASGNNVDPKNVIFT
-1958 FENKYKAEGNVQF
+1958 NKYIANGKVQLQA
-1971 KISKTLT
+1971 KKVLS
-1978 GRAMDDKQFSF
+1978 GRDITNGIFEF
-1989 ELRDESGKLVKLYDE
+1989 ELRDENNDVVAKVPVPEAKAGE
-2004 EGNETF
+2004 EA
-2010 DGIVYSPSSDAG
+2010 IVS
-2022 KPVTFAFPEIQYTQA
+2022 FPEWTYTQENLKE
-2037 DLSAEASH
+2037 DSFTH
-2045 AIDTDGT
+2045 AIEGGK

-2057 TIREVIPGSIA
+2057 TIREVIPANIPS
-2068 EGYTYDASV
+2068 GYTYDDTV
-2077 YNVQVT
+2077 YNVVVT
-2083 LKDNGKGKIVTD
+2083 LMDNGEGVIETD
-2095 WKAYKAGEVTAE
+2095 WYAYESGNTYE
-2107 KNFLKQIWD
+2107 KPTIWD
-2116 NLVAFFTGK
+2116 NIVAFFTGK
-2125 NADIVF
+2125 NADKNVVF
-2131 ENKYVAEG
+2131 NNKYVAEG
-2139 ELKLKAVKKTNGVL
+2139 ELKLKAIKETNGVL
-2153 KKGDFSFILSGKDE
+2153 NKGDFSFILNGKDE
-2167 NGKDFS
+2167 NGKDIS
-2173 ETVEND
+2173 ETVTND
-2179 ANGNVVFSAIKYTKP
+2179 ADGNVVFSAIKYTKP
-2194 SSGSYEY
+2194 SSEPYEY

-2232 DHSGVLSVN
+2232 DGSGVLSVN
-2241 AEITAPS
+2241 AVITAPS
-2248 KETISAVSIVTN
+2248 KDTISAVSKVVTN

-2278 PYTTR
+2278 PYTT
-2283 GTSVVIDGNKV
+2283 GGASVVIDGNKV

-2306 FTFKLTGEGK
+2306 FTFKLSGGNLTEDRFASTEAGGRFTFGTIEYSYEDLNGK
-2316 ELTAK
+2316 NEET
-2321 TDAQGNFRFEPL
+2321 
-2333 KYTFEDYKNKTEYFY
+2333 YTY
-2348 TVSEVIPSEKDE
+2348 TVSEVIPSDKDA
-2360 NIKYSEE
+2360 NITYSEE
-2367 EYTVKVTLKDNQD
+2367 VYTVEVTLKDNHD
-2380 GTLSA
+2380 GTLTASR
-2385 TKTITSPAGA
+2385 KIVGA
-2395 ENITFVNTYNAK
+2395 NSIVFTNTYNAE
-2407 NSLPLSAKKL
+2407 NSLPLAVKKV
-2417 VTGNTTVNKTFMFEL
+2417 VTGKKSPDGLAFTFEL
-2432 TGDGISAPIV
+2432 SGTGIEPAIQVNAKAGETVSFPTREYKLADLYDEATKTYVTREYDYVIREIPNTAEEYAGYEYDTTQFKIHVEVSNDSTDGKLTV
-2442 VPTTNGGVA
+2442 KPTVVA
-2451 VFPERQY
+2451 VNEEGNEIAG
-2458 SLDDLAG
+2458 SL
-2465 AESKTYDYQ
+2465 
-2474 IRELTKEETIAR
+2474 
-2486 VNGATADEYDGYE
+2486 ADVIPAAFE
-2499 FDSKVHRIHVVVSN
+2499 FN
-2513 TTSNGVLDV
+2513 NP
-2522 DCTVDG
+2522 
-2528 VSVSDVSNAVT
+2528 
-2539 FTNDYT
+2539 YT
-2545 ANGTTSI
+2545 ANGQTEIKGTKTLIGRELVASEFEFALYDENSVEI
-2552 DGNKVL
+2552 ARCKNAEDGSFSFGKLSFTQEDVGKTFNYTVKEIIPENKEDRLPNVNYDDTVISVAIEVLDAGEGKLAFNQTVTNGREGKVAFVNEFADDASVSFAVEKKL
-2558 TGRDLEEDEFTFI
+2558 TGRNLNEGEFEFVLKQTAGDTIKSFESKEKTVSNNGSGIVDFGSIKFDQTEVGEYKFEITEKSGDVKGVDYSKNKYTATVNVYVKNGELVVEKTEETGDKTFTNEFTASANVDFGGSKILDGFESDKINKGEYTFI
-2571 LYDEDGKEIAR
+2571 LKDSEGNKIAETSVNGRGNYEFSHKDVAELNYTQDDLVYNAATGKYTTVKTYTVEEYEPETHDKKITYDKKVYTVTVTLDLNIVTGELTVETSTDKGVAVTEMNFTNKYADEDEWSPSVTKVVEGKNYENGKYTYKLTQVDEDGKEIA
-2582 QTNGEDGAFSFG
+2582 
-2594 LGEFTQENIGE
+2594 
-2605 TYTYTVKEYIP
+2605 
-2616 ENESDKIEGITYDDS
+2616 
-2631 EITVKVTVGDAGKGK
+2631 
-2646 LSFTKE
+2646 
-2652 ITGGKVDGAV
+2652 
-2662 TFKNSYEGEAYV
+2662 
-2674 AFAANKILKG
+2674 
-2684 RHLEEGEFSFTLE
+2684 
-2697 QTSGPV
+2697 
-2703 QKIAKDG
+2703 
-2710 ITLPNDASGSTD
+2710 
-2722 FGSITFD
+2722 
-2729 QDEVGTYVFKVTEE
+2729 
-2743 KGKVSKVT
+2743 
-2751 YSDEVY
+2751 
-2757 TATVTVAVVGGVL
+2757 
-2770 KTTKVIKN
+2770 
-2778 KAGETVTSIDFE
+2778 
-2790 NTFKTNADIQFK
+2790 
-2802 GIKKLEGFNSDRIRK
+2802 
-2817 GDYSFVLMDENK
+2817 
-2829 NPIGDPAE
+2829 
-2837 VKGGIFNGGKF
+2837 
-2848 SFDKIEYTQDN
+2848 
-2859 LEYNAETG
+2859 
-2867 SYKTLKTYYVK
+2867 
-2878 EVCPDDKPEN
+2878 
-2888 VTYDDT
+2888 
-2894 VYEITVTLDLDP
+2894 
-2906 VTGIMTATGATDIG
+2906 
-2920 KPVDELEFINSYT
+2920 
-2933 SKNSWRPEVV
+2933 
-2943 RTMKGKELEDGKYD
+2943 
-2957 FKITEVDEAGDAV
+2957 
-2970 IGGYT
+2970 GGYT
-2975 ETVSYSG
+2975 ETIKNSDVTTSF
-2982 GAKTYFS
+2982 AKIKFNQSQLGTYF
-2989 SIDYTQDS
+2989 
-2997 IGTHYYKIEET
+2997 YKIEELAT
-3008 ETRDGS
+3008 EDG
-3014 TKDSTVYYA
+3014 TAVDSTIYIA
-3023 TVVVDVDDET
+3023 KVVVDIDEATQELAITDTYTKVTGDET
-3033 QSLTVNDTYEK
+3033 VGVTEV
-3044 VFTVVNEDGT
+3044 VFTNKY
-3054 SEEKREGATSV
+3054 SASV
-3065 VFENKFSAEGTLTLE
+3065 KIPLD
-3080 GLKVLKGKALEAGDF
+3080 GLKKLENRELKDKEF

-3101 GNAILKNNGVDMIA
+3101 GDKVLVNDGTEMIA
-3115 TNEAAGVDNNGDA
+3115 YNVAGTVDEDRVAQG
-3128 KAAFKFPEM
+3128 KFVFPVM
-3137 KFTEEDLKDGDGNY
+3137 KFDQEVFKNESGTYDN
-3151 VTEKTLTYTIVEQE
+3151 TKTLTYTVVEQSKSKDDCKGITMSTE
-3165 FADTSVKAIG
+3165 R
-3175 EVYSLAI
+3175 YSLVI
-3182 KLTVDYAKHE
+3182 ELTSGIDGITYEVKIDKLGESGGFLGLRDGKAKLE
-3192 IKATPTVK
+3192 
-3200 KRGEGGI
+3200 
-3207 FNLSVK
+3207 
-3213 DNVPVFTNVYDA
+3213 FTNVYEA
-3225 VGQWDPSGLKKLTG
+3225 TGEWDPEGWKELVG
-3239 RALKDNEF
+3239 RDLKDGEFSFMIREVDQNDKLVKDHEF
-3247 TFSLTEYELGK
+3247 TVTNKGNHIKFSS
-3258 DINDSNIVKKDGDKN
+3258 NDVISKSGDKFLQYDIKDLDPETGVRN
-3273 QAIGHNGGKNSEQ
+3273 YIYNISEVKQ
-3286 IIFSP
+3286 DGES
-3291 DDLKFLKYSLA
+3291 
-3302 DLGKHRYIIKE
+3302 
-3313 EIPDEAK
+3313 
-3320 EIKND
+3320 
-3325 SGVVTGYELKGV
+3325 GV
-3337 TYDINQ
+3337 TYDGTVYTIT
-3343 FEYIVEVKD
+3343 VKVKD
-3352 NGDGTLAVDYAA
+3352 NGDGTLNVDVNKQYILPDITQKIKDANL
-3364 ESPCKKPQTGD
+3364 EEKVSENT
-3375 VYFTFNNH
+3375 VFLFTNE
-3383 YNANAYI
+3383 YEAYGLLN
-3390 DLIGTKTFDGPS
+3390 LIGTKTFDGPE
-3402 EFLKDFKFTIKETT
+3402 EFLNDFKFTIKETT
-3416 EGKES
+3416 EGKGS
-3421 AEFTVP
+3421 PEFTVR
-3427 CDEHGV
+3427 CENGV

-3439 LPILSYEYK
+3439 LSILSYEYK
-3448 PTMNRDDRGT
+3448 PTMKLDDRGR
-3458 HTYEIREVIP
+3458 HTYEIKEVIP
-3468 ADDSKA
+3468 ADESKA
-3474 PGVKYDKRVYKVT
+3474 PGVKYDERIYKVT
-3487 VDVAD
+3487 VDVTD

-3500 IVKSK
+3500 TVKSI
-3505 GVTSELNGGGQEP
+3505 TSELNGGGQEP
-3518 YGFFVGSGEN
+3518 YDFFSGSDEN

-3561 YITGEELTNFEFALY
+3561 YITGEELTNFEFVLY
-3576 RVDATNDNTLIDYA
+3576 RVDATKDTLIDSA
-3590 TASADGSFVLGL
+3590 TALADGSFVLGL
-3602 DDNGDISEGV
+3602 DDNGDIAEGL
-3612 KFTHKDIGKTYTYLI
+3612 KFTQNDIGKTYTYKLYEE
-3627 KETTKVGD
+3627 KRVGD

-3644 EITVAVNSP
+3644 EITVAVNAP

-3659 LKLDVTAIDKSG
+3659 LILDVTATDKSK
-3671 ATVAVKLENDKY
+3671 ATVAVKLENKEY
-3683 LYTASTFN
+3683 LYTASTFD

-3705 KHWVGGPADGSRP
+3705 KHWIGGPADGSRP

>member
-46 SEPTVEVTTDETPV
+46 AEPIVEVTTEEASANTQ
-60 DTSESNEGD
+60 ESNEGD
-69 LTEPVDA
+69 MAEPVADTSSEPVDA

-104 ADEGTD
+104 PEEGTD
-110 VAAEESVTEEVIEE
+110 VVAEEPVTEEVIEE

-147 FIHTEQLVTG
+147 FINTEQLVTG

-266 LTDNAEYTVY
+266 LTDNAKYTVY

-284 MNGSTTD
+284 INGSTTD

-331 DVVEGQAEFILESV
+331 DVAEGQAEFILESV

-373 AYFSVEPITDTKE
+373 AYFSVESITDTKE

-523 VKLDGHLESNMA
+523 VNLAGHLESNMA
-535 VGTLDGNANIATPK
+535 VGTLNGNTNIATPK

-571 PNADTKGTI
+571 PNSDTKGTI
-580 KVYTTKAAV
+580 KVYTTEDAV
-589 DKFGSEMADRINSGK
+589 NKFGSEMADRINSGK
-604 VSIDYSKSESDI
+604 VSIDYSKSESEI
-616 KSIVSNMVNV
+616 KSIVSNMVDV
-626 VASNSSEL
+626 VASNSSKL

-653 EFIDIS
+653 GFIDIS

-680 SFKFKINSNQNLVLN
+680 SFKFKINSSQNLVLN

-700 VNFYQ
+700 VNFNQ
-705 YQLIIDGKQYTPQG
+705 YQLYIDGKQYTPQG
-719 NSNEAILFEKVI
+719 NSNEEILFEKVI

-736 ATYAATNTPVTG
+736 ATYAATTTPVTG
-748 TFLLPRAGFY
+748 TFLLPKAGFE

-764 GFVVANR
+764 GFVVADR

-813 PDSEWPANGFKF
+813 ADSEWPANGFKF
-825 KISKYPCNDP
+825 KISKYPCDDP
-835 GDINDGFVEKDI
+835 GDTNDGFVEKDI

-885 DRSHKSDSF
+885 DRSHRSYSF
-894 GDRDVR
+894 GDRDVK

-912 TNEPGVVYD
+912 TNEAGVVYD

-931 VNAEKINLGNGTTKY
+931 VNAEKISSGDGTVKY

-958 SEGTECLPRL
+958 LKYECLPKL

-1012 QFEENPVQTVKNN
+1012 QFEETPVQAVMNN

-1041 TTYVGA
+1041 TTYVDA
-1047 DGKAI
+1047 NGKAI
-1052 RDGNKDTR
+1052 KDGDRATK

-1069 YYLIKETKCDS
+1069 YYLIKETKCEE
-1080 PYTANDKY
+1080 PYIANDKY

-1093 IEKLFNNGVLS
+1093 IEKLFDNEVLS

-1113 KYNVNDTTDITKL
+1113 KYGVNETTDIGSL
-1126 GDGFTAMSFDNTYA
+1126 SDGLMTMAFDNEYKA
-1140 AKGETILYA
+1140 NGSISFYA
-1149 KKELTNRTLVANE
+1149 KKVVSNRTYGVKNEEFSFSLFDENGTKLQTVKNDSNGLVSFSAINYSLNDAGKEFKYVIKEDSGEIPGITYDTHEETITVKVSDKGDGTLQITADKATETSPATFTNVYKAEGTFTFTALKAFKEGSKLPSGKSFSFVLKEDGKVIETISVNGTGSVSFKPLKYAVNPANGE
-1162 FTFKLY
+1162 YAVGEHTYSIEEVKPAGATAENNYTYQGITYDNNVYTVKLVVEDDGNGNLVTKVDGNVQATFNATFTNDYKVADTKIALDGNKILNGQVLEGDMFTFKL
-1168 ERTDSGV
+1168 EVSDEVTSKAVSDGV
-1175 IQIGEE
+1175 VVLPANTAVKNDANGNFSFGEILFKAEGNYTFKVTEE
-1181 KTNDADGIVKFDKI
+1181 KPDETNGIQYSEDVYTVSVSVKDDNNGKLVATKTITKNNGEVGDIKFVNYYAENGIVISAKKSLEGRTLEANQFEFELKDDAGNVIRTAKNDAAGNVTFEKI
-1195 TYPDL
+1195 TYKLSDLNGEDSKTYKYYVNEVCPD
-1200 KSVGPHT
+1200 KDGNGYT
-1207 YVIKEVKGNLSGV
+1207 YDRTVKTVTVTVSKVESEDGV
-1220 SYFEGEKVVTVDVAD
+1220 SLQTVA
-1235 NGSGALSVTHKDAT
+1235 
-1249 ESNPVVITNTYN
+1249 
-1261 ANGEV
+1261 
-1266 TFAVTKKITG
+1266 
-1276 NGTLS
+1276 
-1281 QDKEFSFELKKIIDG
+1281 EF
-1296 KAETIETVKI
+1296 
-1306 AGDGDAT
+1306 
-1313 FTTLK
+1313 
-1318 YELSDKGKVYKYTI
+1318 
-1332 NEVIPDGA
+1332 
-1340 IGYPE
+1340 
-1345 GSATPSYY
+1345 
-1353 MIPIISKYYDGIKYD
+1353 
-1368 PTVHEITVKV
+1368 
-1378 DDNGSGK
+1378 
-1385 LVITQELDNTP
+1385 
-1396 VESVNA
+1396 
-1402 KFTNEYNPR
+1402 
-1411 NFYTCIEGIK
+1411 
-1421 EIAGSNKKLNDGDF
+1421 
-1435 TFKFE
+1435 
-1440 LAEDYGD
+1440 
-1447 KLSIPVQGEIIPC
+1447 
-1460 NPKYEQYKVTENGKE
+1460 ENGDDIFKN
-1475 YYTSKNL
+1475 YYE
-1482 ASGEFGL
+1482 ASGQLVF
-1489 HGITF
+1489 
-1494 NAPGTYTVKVSE
+1494 
-1506 INGGESGWIYDNS
+1506 
-1519 EYTWTYDVI
+1519 
-1528 DSGEGYLIPRD
+1528 
-1539 INSEVKVVKNDSVNC
+1539 
-1554 KPGDM
+1554 
-1559 RFKNTYVSEG
+1559 
-1569 EAVIK
+1569 
-1574 AQKAISGDY
+1574 
-1583 DKTVQQGE
+1583 
-1591 FEFERLDGDNENAH
+1591 
-1605 RVGGTKMTAADGS
+1605 GGTK
-1618 VTFDTIKYTLSS
+1618 
-1630 LEGAKAKDFV
+1630 E
-1640 YYVHEV
+1640 
-1646 LPDPLKQSEV
+1646 
-1656 TDSKGEKRT
+1656 
-1665 VGYSYDKTY
+1665 
-1674 HKVTVHVALNDAT
+1674 
-1687 NELDT
+1687 
-1692 TVTYDDG
+1692 
-1699 NVAKITNKYE
+1699 
-1709 AYGSVQFGG
+1709 
-1718 NKKLIGR
+1718 LIGR
-1725 KFKDDDSGRFSA
+1725 KFTSDDNGKFQA
-1737 VLIDKATNE
+1737 VLKDKTTGEELQRKDITKKATLFS
-1746 VIDIAPINK
+1746 DR
-1755 KSGFNNGGEFTFK
+1755 GGEFTFDPIK
-1768 TREYT
+1768 FTEPGEYYYT
-1773 KPGNYEY
+1773 
-1780 LVKEVGEV
+1780 V
-1788 EGITNDTTTYEV
+1788 EEAGSLENVTNDTTVYEV
-1800 TVSVTDINGDGK
+1800 KVTVTDNGDGT
-1812 LTCVP
+1812 LSCVP
-1817 TYGNNAPEI
+1817 TYSVGEGIKFTN
-1826 TFVNTL
+1826 VYD
-1832 NTPGTANVIAKKK
+1832 TPGSATIQAYKS
-1845 LDFGTLKGD
+1845 LDYGTLKD
-1854 DFSFILVDK
+1854 DQFTFELYDSTGAVLDT
-1863 ATGNPIDTKKNNKSG
+1863 ATNNSSGTVTFKQLEYSLKDLNKDTNGNAVTTEFRYKIKEKNTGAKG
-1878 LVQFDQIK
+1878 
-1886 YTLDQLKKVD
+1886 
-1896 GNPVP
+1896 
-1901 TTFYY
+1901 
-1906 TISEVNDEQEE
+1906 
-1917 YEYSTLY
+1917 YEYSAAEY
-1924 YNVEITVS
+1924 DVIVTVVPS
-1932 PGDDGLTTE
+1932 DDTLTTSVE
-1941 VIYKD
+1941 YKD
-1946 PKGLKVTPEEVV
+1946 
-1958 FENKYKAEGNVQF
+1958 AEGNAVDSKNVIFKNEYTAIGEVQLQA
-1971 KISKTLT
+1971 KKVLS
-1978 GRAMDDKQFSF
+1978 GRDITNGMFEF
-1989 ELRDESGKLVKLYDE
+1989 ELRDEN
-2004 EGNETF
+2004 NEFVAKVPVPAAKAGEDAIVSFPKWTF
-2010 DGIVYSPSSDAG
+2010 
-2022 KPVTFAFPEIQYTQA
+2022 TQENLKE
-2037 DLSAEASH
+2037 DSFTH
-2045 AIDTDGT
+2045 AIEGGK

-2057 TIREVIPGSIA
+2057 TIREVIPANIPS
-2068 EGYTYDASV
+2068 GYTYDDTV
-2077 YNVQVT
+2077 YNVVVT
-2083 LKDNGKGKIVTD
+2083 LMDNGEGVIETD
-2095 WKAYKAGEVTAE
+2095 WYAYESGNTYE
-2107 KNFLKQIWD
+2107 KPTIWD
-2116 NLVAFFTGK
+2116 NIVAFFTGK
-2125 NADIVF
+2125 NANQNVAF
-2131 ENKYVAEG
+2131 VNEYVAEG
-2139 ELKLKAVKKTNGVL
+2139 QVQ
-2153 KKGDFSFILSGKDE
+2153 FSAHKSVTGAALAEGEFEFNLSGMAEDGSKV
-2167 NGKDFS
+2167 NQTLK
-2173 ETVEND
+2173 ND
-2179 ANGNVVFSAIKYTKP
+2179 ADGNVTFSAITYTKP
-2194 SSGSYEY
+2194 GEYTY
-2201 TIKEVIPEDKDKKA
+2201 TIKEVIPSKENKKPGYTYDETEYKATVTVTDNGSGVLKVNTKILGGESSITAESDVAKKPNGDEYGLCVPDAVQFVNDYKADDVSITVGGTKTLTGKKLVVDEFSFTMVNADSNTKVYEETVKNAADGSFSFPTITYTFADMKNADGTYAVNKTFAYVVTEGTGTEEGVEYSTQNYNVVVEVTNANGKLSTKLLVNDLDKSKTPLQAVNFLNTYNVNGQTSLKVVKVVTGKEKSDKVDDKFTFELYDSSDNLIAERTIKADEEGVFDNLDELKYDLNRLDKQSDGSYKKTFTYKMKEKTGDNA
-2215 GFTYDETVY
+2215 GFTYSNVIYNIQVEVVSSPEGVMTITKNITDKDGKSAAEPMAFENSYKAVGNVTIEGTKTLVSKNKLSKGDFQFVIKEGETEVSRVHNGYFMDLVDATSVEITNDSLSADDFALKLYYDQSQIGEHVY
-2224 TVNVTVTD
+2224 T
-2232 DHSGVLSVN
+2232 
-2241 AEITAPS
+2241 I
-2248 KETISAVSIVTN
+2248 
-2260 TDGSSKG
+2260 
-2267 LCEPKAVEFVN
+2267 
-2278 PYTTR
+2278 
-2283 GTSVVIDGNKV
+2283 
-2294 VAGRKAQAAKDE
+2294 
-2306 FTFKLTGEGK
+2306 
-2316 ELTAK
+2316 
-2321 TDAQGNFRFEPL
+2321 
-2333 KYTFEDYKNKTEYFY
+2333 
-2348 TVSEVIPSEKDE
+2348 SEVIPESKNAKMVYDGH
-2360 NIKYSEE
+2360 IA
-2367 EYTVKVTLKDNQD
+2367 TVKV
-2380 GTLSA
+2380 
-2385 TKTITSPAGA
+2385 
-2395 ENITFVNTYNAK
+2395 
-2407 NSLPLSAKKL
+2407 
-2417 VTGNTTVNKTFMFEL
+2417 
-2432 TGDGISAPIV
+2432 
-2442 VPTTNGGVA
+2442 
-2451 VFPERQY
+2451 
-2458 SLDDLAG
+2458 
-2465 AESKTYDYQ
+2465 
-2474 IRELTKEETIAR
+2474 
-2486 VNGATADEYDGYE
+2486 
-2499 FDSKVHRIHVVVSN
+2499 
-2513 TTSNGVLDV
+2513 
-2522 DCTVDG
+2522 
-2528 VSVSDVSNAVT
+2528 
-2539 FTNDYT
+2539 
-2545 ANGTTSI
+2545 
-2552 DGNKVL
+2552 
-2558 TGRDLEEDEFTFI
+2558 
-2571 LYDEDGKEIAR
+2571 
-2582 QTNGEDGAFSFG
+2582 
-2594 LGEFTQENIGE
+2594 
-2605 TYTYTVKEYIP
+2605 
-2616 ENESDKIEGITYDDS
+2616 
-2631 EITVKVTVGDAGKGK
+2631 
-2646 LSFTKE
+2646 
-2652 ITGGKVDGAV
+2652 
-2662 TFKNSYEGEAYV
+2662 
-2674 AFAANKILKG
+2674 
-2684 RHLEEGEFSFTLE
+2684 
-2697 QTSGPV
+2697 
-2703 QKIAKDG
+2703 
-2710 ITLPNDASGSTD
+2710 
-2722 FGSITFD
+2722 
-2729 QDEVGTYVFKVTEE
+2729 
-2743 KGKVSKVT
+2743 
-2751 YSDEVY
+2751 
-2757 TATVTVAVVGGVL
+2757 
-2770 KTTKVIKN
+2770 
-2778 KAGETVTSIDFE
+2778 
-2790 NTFKTNADIQFK
+2790 
-2802 GIKKLEGFNSDRIRK
+2802 
-2817 GDYSFVLMDENK
+2817 
-2829 NPIGDPAE
+2829 
-2837 VKGGIFNGGKF
+2837 
-2848 SFDKIEYTQDN
+2848 
-2859 LEYNAETG
+2859 
-2867 SYKTLKTYYVK
+2867 
-2878 EVCPDDKPEN
+2878 
-2888 VTYDDT
+2888 
-2894 VYEITVTLDLDP
+2894 
-2906 VTGIMTATGATDIG
+2906 
-2920 KPVDELEFINSYT
+2920 
-2933 SKNSWRPEVV
+2933 
-2943 RTMKGKELEDGKYD
+2943 
-2957 FKITEVDEAGDAV
+2957 
-2970 IGGYT
+2970 
-2975 ETVSYSG
+2975 
-2982 GAKTYFS
+2982 
-2989 SIDYTQDS
+2989 
-2997 IGTHYYKIEET
+2997 
-3008 ETRDGS
+3008 
-3014 TKDSTVYYA
+3014 
-3023 TVVVDVDDET
+3023 
-3033 QSLTVNDTYEK
+3033 
-3044 VFTVVNEDGT
+3044 
-3054 SEEKREGATSV
+3054 
-3065 VFENKFSAEGTLTLE
+3065 
-3080 GLKVLKGKALEAGDF
+3080 
-3095 SFAIMD
+3095 
-3101 GNAILKNNGVDMIA
+3101 
-3115 TNEAAGVDNNGDA
+3115 
-3128 KAAFKFPEM
+3128 
-3137 KFTEEDLKDGDGNY
+3137 
-3151 VTEKTLTYTIVEQE
+3151 
-3165 FADTSVKAIG
+3165 
-3175 EVYSLAI
+3175 
-3182 KLTVDYAKHE
+3182 
-3192 IKATPTVK
+3192 
-3200 KRGEGGI
+3200 
-3207 FNLSVK
+3207 
-3213 DNVPVFTNVYDA
+3213 
-3225 VGQWDPSGLKKLTG
+3225 
-3239 RALKDNEF
+3239 
-3247 TFSLTEYELGK
+3247 
-3258 DINDSNIVKKDGDKN
+3258 
-3273 QAIGHNGGKNSEQ
+3273 
-3286 IIFSP
+3286 
-3291 DDLKFLKYSLA
+3291 
-3302 DLGKHRYIIKE
+3302 
-3313 EIPDEAK
+3313 
-3320 EIKND
+3320 
-3325 SGVVTGYELKGV
+3325 VVT
-3337 TYDINQ
+3337 
-3343 FEYIVEVKD
+3343 D
-3352 NGDGTLAVDYAA
+3352 NGDGTLNCVKTVGDGTANANPSFVNYEVEDDAVQFTAVKSMSGMALADDMFTFTLEDEKGNELQSVTNKGTAVVFDKITYTLADVGKHTYKIRETRGTNKGITYSTEVYTAVVTVTYDDGRLKVSKEIKNSEGTVVNSSDSDGMVFENKYESKTKVQFSGEKFLVGFDKKDEAYKGKYSFELIDSTGTVIDSAEVTGAGKFDFGVIEYTQDHYNSIPDHKIYYTVKEKAVDEQSHITYDTTVYHIAVELGYNDDGTLKATVSTTEGVDATHNGLVFTNYTAEGTVPFVGTKTVKGANLKSGDYSFELYKGDTLLETVENKGASFVFTPISYTQKEVGSHTYFIKEKTGSVMGMEYDSTVYKIVVTVADNGDGTLDVTKKTYKNDVEVSSELTYAVPFVNEYEA
-3364 ESPCKKPQTGD
+3364 KGETSLEGIKILENRAIKD
-3375 VYFTFNNH
+3375 SDYFTFKLKDSEGNPIDSVECGKDGKFTFDGDYFKYDQEVLKNAAGSYDESVTKYFTVEEVKGDVAGVEYSDDVYAVAVTITDKHNGELEVKNSVKLTNESDKTGFVGLIDSIKNSIAGSNDTLEFTNTYKAQGEWDPEGWKELVGRDLKDGEFEFKIREVDLKNNTVNGH
-3383 YNANAYI
+3383 EYVVKNVGNQIKFSSDDVVSKKGDYFLKYTQDDLGPDGKANFIYEFSEVKQETATGIKFDEDIYKILVEVSDNGDGTLNVKVDRDDLLKKLTQKIKDSNLEDKNISENAIFLFTNEYEAYGSLN
-3390 DLIGTKTFDGPS
+3390 LIGTKTFDGPE

-3421 AEFTVP
+3421 PEFTVP
-3427 CDEHGV
+3427 CENGV

-3439 LPILSYEYK
+3439 LSILSYEYK
-3448 PTMNRDDRGT
+3448 PTMKLDDRGT

-3474 PGVKYDKRVYKVT
+3474 PGVKYDERVYKVT

-3500 IVKSK
+3500 TVKSI
-3505 GVTSELNGGGQEP
+3505 TRELNGDGQEP
-3518 YGFFVGSGEN
+3518 YEFFVGN
-3528 RANYFTFENKYEAN
+3528 DQNPANYFTFENKYEAN
-3542 ADLLFKGRKFLKR
+3542 ADLLFKGMKFLKR

-3561 YITGEELTNFEFALY
+3561 YITGDELKNFEFALY
-3576 RVDATNDNTLIDYA
+3576 RVDATKDTLIDYA

-3602 DDNGDISEGV
+3602 DDNGDIAEGL
-3612 KFTHKDIGKTYTYLI
+3612 KFTQKDIGKTYTYKLYEE
-3627 KETTKVGD
+3627 KRVGD
-3635 GVVYDENVY
+3635 GVLYDENVY
-3644 EITVAVNSP
+3644 EITVAVNAP

-3671 ATVAVKLENDKY
+3671 ATVAVKLENDEY
-3683 LYTASTFN
+3683 LYTASTFD

-3723 RLYASNVGVGQ
+3723 KLYASNVGVGQ

-4094 TIGSSATA
+4094 TIGSTATA

-4114 TTPPDTPVVPSSGG
+4114 TTPPDTPIVPSSGG

>member
-46 SEPTVEVTTDETPV
+46 AEPTVEVTTEEASANTQ
-60 DTSESNEGD
+60 ESNEGD
-69 LTEPVDA
+69 MAEPVADTSSEPVDA
-76 TLDVEN
+76 ALDVEN

-104 ADEGTD
+104 PEEGTD
-110 VAAEESVTEEVIEE
+110 VVVEEPVTEEVIEE

-147 FIHTEQLVTG
+147 FINTEQLVTG

-266 LTDNAEYTVY
+266 LTDNAKYTVY

-284 MNGSTTD
+284 INGSTTD

-331 DVVEGQAEFILESV
+331 DVAEGQAEFILESV
-345 ATKTVYEYE
+345 STKTVYEYE

-475 NTKVDFTVDSFSVY
+475 NTKVDFTVDCFSVY

-523 VKLDGHLESNMA
+523 VYLDGHLESNMA

-571 PNADTKGTI
+571 PNNETKGTI
-580 KVYTTKAAV
+580 KVYTTEAAV
-589 DKFGSEMADRINSGK
+589 DKFGPEMADRIKKGT
-604 VSIDYSKSESDI
+604 VSIDYSKSESEI

-626 VASNSSEL
+626 VASNSSKL

-653 EFIDIS
+653 GFIDIS
-659 DSEAGTYYINYDNSE
+659 NSEAGTYYINYDNSE
-674 WANEGS
+674 WENEGS
-680 SFKFKINSNQNLVLN
+680 SFKFKINSSQNLVLN

-719 NSNEAILFEKVI
+719 SSNEEILFEKVI

-748 TFLLPRAGFY
+748 TFLLPKAGFY
-758 NNSVAA
+758 NNTVAA
-764 GFVVANR
+764 GFVVADR

-813 PDSEWPANGFKF
+813 ADSEWPANGFKF
-825 KISKYPCNDP
+825 KISKYPCDDP
-835 GDINDGFVEKDI
+835 GDTNDGFVEKDI

-885 DRSHKSDSF
+885 DRSHESYSF

-912 TNEPGVVYD
+912 TNEAGVVYD

-931 VNAEKINLGNGTTKY
+931 VNAEKISSGDGTVKY

-958 SEGTECLPRL
+958 LKYECLPKL

-1012 QFEENPVQTVKNN
+1012 QFEETPVQAVMNN

-1041 TTYVGA
+1041 TTYVDA
-1047 DGKAI
+1047 NGKAI
-1052 RDGNKDTR
+1052 KDGDRATK

-1093 IEKLFNNGVLS
+1093 IEKLLNNGVLS

-1113 KYNVNDTTDITKL
+1113 KYGVNETTDIGSL
-1126 GDGFTAMSFDNTYA
+1126 SDGLMTMAFDNEYKA
-1140 AKGETILYA
+1140 NGSISFYA
-1149 KKELTNRTLVANE
+1149 KKVVSNRTYGVKNEEFSFSLFDENGTKLQTVKNDSNGLVSFSAINYSLNDAGKEFKYVIKEDSGEIPGITYDTHEETITVKVSDKGDGTLQITADKATETSPATFTNVYKAEGTFTFTALKAFKEGSKLPSGKSFSFVLKEDGKVIETISVNGTGSVSFKPLKYAVNPANGE
-1162 FTFKLY
+1162 YAVGEHTYTIEEVKPAGATAENNYTYQGITYDNNVYTVKLVVEDDGNGNLVTKVDGNVQATFNATFTNDYKVADTKIALDGNKILNGQVLEGDMFTFKL
-1168 ERTDSGV
+1168 EASDEVTSKAVSDGV
-1175 IQIGEE
+1175 VVLPANTAVKNDGNGNFSFGEILFKAEGNYTFKVTEE
-1181 KTNDADGIVKFDKI
+1181 KPDETNGIQYSEDVYTVSVSVEDDNNGKLVATKTITKNNGEVGDITFVNYYAENGIVISAKKSLEGRTLEANQFAFELKDEAGNVIRTAENDAAGNVTFEKI
-1195 TYPDL
+1195 TYKLSDINGADSKTYKYYVNEVCPDED
-1200 KSVGPHT
+1200 GNGYT
-1207 YVIKEVKGNLSGV
+1207 YDRTVKTVTVTVSKVESEDGV
-1220 SYFEGEKVVTVDVAD
+1220 SLQTVAEFE
-1235 NGSGALSVTHKDAT
+1235 N
-1249 ESNPVVITNTYN
+1249 N
-1261 ANGEV
+1261 
-1266 TFAVTKKITG
+1266 
-1276 NGTLS
+1276 
-1281 QDKEFSFELKKIIDG
+1281 
-1296 KAETIETVKI
+1296 
-1306 AGDGDAT
+1306 
-1313 FTTLK
+1313 
-1318 YELSDKGKVYKYTI
+1318 
-1332 NEVIPDGA
+1332 
-1340 IGYPE
+1340 
-1345 GSATPSYY
+1345 
-1353 MIPIISKYYDGIKYD
+1353 
-1368 PTVHEITVKV
+1368 
-1378 DDNGSGK
+1378 DD
-1385 LVITQELDNTP
+1385 
-1396 VESVNA
+1396 
-1402 KFTNEYNPR
+1402 
-1411 NFYTCIEGIK
+1411 
-1421 EIAGSNKKLNDGDF
+1421 
-1435 TFKFE
+1435 TFKNS
-1440 LAEDYGD
+1440 Y
-1447 KLSIPVQGEIIPC
+1447 
-1460 NPKYEQYKVTENGKE
+1460 N
-1475 YYTSKNL
+1475 
-1482 ASGEFGL
+1482 ASGE
-1489 HGITF
+1489 
-1494 NAPGTYTVKVSE
+1494 
-1506 INGGESGWIYDNS
+1506 
-1519 EYTWTYDVI
+1519 
-1528 DSGEGYLIPRD
+1528 
-1539 INSEVKVVKNDSVNC
+1539 VV
-1554 KPGDM
+1554 
-1559 RFKNTYVSEG
+1559 F
-1569 EAVIK
+1569 
-1574 AQKAISGDY
+1574 
-1583 DKTVQQGE
+1583 
-1591 FEFERLDGDNENAH
+1591 
-1605 RVGGTKMTAADGS
+1605 GGTK
-1618 VTFDTIKYTLSS
+1618 
-1630 LEGAKAKDFV
+1630 E
-1640 YYVHEV
+1640 
-1646 LPDPLKQSEV
+1646 
-1656 TDSKGEKRT
+1656 
-1665 VGYSYDKTY
+1665 
-1674 HKVTVHVALNDAT
+1674 
-1687 NELDT
+1687 
-1692 TVTYDDG
+1692 
-1699 NVAKITNKYE
+1699 
-1709 AYGSVQFGG
+1709 
-1718 NKKLIGR
+1718 LIGR
-1725 KFKDDDSGRFSA
+1725 KFTGDDNGKFQA
-1737 VLIDKATNE
+1737 VLKDKATGKE
-1746 VIDIAPINK
+1746 LQRKDITK
-1755 KSGFNNGGEFTFK
+1755 KAALFSDRGGEFTFDAI
-1768 TREYT
+1768 TYTGPGEYYYT
-1773 KPGNYEY
+1773 
-1780 LVKEVGEV
+1780 V
-1788 EGITNDTTTYEV
+1788 EEAGSLENVTNDTTVYEV
-1800 TVSVTDINGDGK
+1800 KVTVTDNADGT

-1817 TYGNNAPEI
+1817 TYSYGTGIKFTN
-1826 TFVNTL
+1826 VYD
-1832 NTPGTANVIAKKK
+1832 TPGSATIQAYKS
-1845 LDFGTLKGD
+1845 LDFGTLKDGQFTFELYD
-1854 DFSFILVDK
+1854 S
-1863 ATGNPIDTKKNNKSG
+1863 AGNVIDTKTNNDSGTVTFKQLEYSLKDLNKDTNGNAVTTEFRYKIKEKNTGAKG
-1878 LVQFDQIK
+1878 
-1886 YTLDQLKKVD
+1886 
-1896 GNPVP
+1896 
-1901 TTFYY
+1901 
-1906 TISEVNDEQEE
+1906 
-1917 YEYSTLY
+1917 YEYSTAEY
-1924 YNVEITVS
+1924 EVIVTVV
-1932 PGDDGLTTE
+1932 PDDDVLTTS
-1941 VIYKD
+1941 VAYKD
-1946 PKGLKVTPEEVV
+1946 ASGNNVDPKNVIFT
-1958 FENKYKAEGNVQF
+1958 NKYIANGKVQLQA
-1971 KISKTLT
+1971 KKVLS
-1978 GRAMDDKQFSF
+1978 GRDITSGMFEF
-1989 ELRDESGKLVKLYDE
+1989 ELRDENNDVVAKVPVPEAKAGE
-2004 EGNETF
+2004 EA
-2010 DGIVYSPSSDAG
+2010 IVS
-2022 KPVTFAFPEIQYTQA
+2022 FPEWTYTQENLKE
-2037 DLSAEASH
+2037 DSFTH
-2045 AIDTDGT
+2045 AIEGGK

-2057 TIREVIPGSIA
+2057 TIREVIPANIPS
-2068 EGYTYDASV
+2068 GYTYDDTV
-2077 YNVQVT
+2077 YNVVVT
-2083 LKDNGKGKIVTD
+2083 LMDNGEGVIETD
-2095 WKAYKAGEVTAE
+2095 WYAYESGNTYE
-2107 KNFLKQIWD
+2107 KPTIWD
-2116 NLVAFFTGK
+2116 NIVAFFTGK
-2125 NADIVF
+2125 NADKNVVF

-2139 ELKLKAVKKTNGVL
+2139 ELKLKAIKETNGVL
-2153 KKGDFSFILSGKDE
+2153 NKGDFSFILNGKDE
-2167 NGKDFS
+2167 NGKDIS
-2173 ETVEND
+2173 ETVTND
-2179 ANGNVVFSAIKYTKP
+2179 ADGNVVFSAIKYTKP
-2194 SSGSYEY
+2194 SSEPYEY

-2232 DHSGVLSVN
+2232 DGSGVLSVN
-2241 AEITAPS
+2241 AVITAPS
-2248 KETISAVSIVTN
+2248 KDTISAVSVVTN

-2278 PYTTR
+2278 PYTT
-2283 GTSVVIDGNKV
+2283 GGASVVIDGNKV

-2306 FTFKLTGEGK
+2306 FTFKLSGGNLTEDRFASTEAGGRFTFGTIEYSYEDLNGK
-2316 ELTAK
+2316 NEET
-2321 TDAQGNFRFEPL
+2321 
-2333 KYTFEDYKNKTEYFY
+2333 YTY
-2348 TVSEVIPSEKDE
+2348 TVSEVIPSDKDA
-2360 NIKYSEE
+2360 NITYSEE
-2367 EYTVKVTLKDNQD
+2367 VYTVEVTLKDNHD
-2380 GTLSA
+2380 GTLTASR
-2385 TKTITSPAGA
+2385 KIVGA
-2395 ENITFVNTYNAK
+2395 NSIVFTNTYNAE
-2407 NSLPLSAKKL
+2407 NSLPLAVKKV
-2417 VTGNTTVNKTFMFEL
+2417 VTGKKSPDGLAFTFEL
-2432 TGDGISAPIV
+2432 SGTGIEPAIQVNAKAGETVSFPTREYKLADLYDEATKTYVTREYDYVIREIPNTAEEYAGYEYDTTQFKIHVEVSNDSTDGKLTV
-2442 VPTTNGGVA
+2442 KPTVVA
-2451 VFPERQY
+2451 VNEEGNEIAG
-2458 SLDDLAG
+2458 SL
-2465 AESKTYDYQ
+2465 
-2474 IRELTKEETIAR
+2474 
-2486 VNGATADEYDGYE
+2486 ADVIPAAFE
-2499 FDSKVHRIHVVVSN
+2499 FN
-2513 TTSNGVLDV
+2513 NP
-2522 DCTVDG
+2522 
-2528 VSVSDVSNAVT
+2528 
-2539 FTNDYT
+2539 YT
-2545 ANGTTSI
+2545 ANGQTEIKGTKTLIGRELVASEFEFALYDENSVEI
-2552 DGNKVL
+2552 ARCKNAEDGSFSFGKLSFTQEDVGKTFNYTVKEIIPENEEDRLPNVNYDDTVISVAIEVLDAGEGKLAFNQTVTNGREGKVAFVNEFADDASVSFAVEKKL
-2558 TGRDLEEDEFTFI
+2558 TGRNLNEGEFEFVLKQTAGDTIKSFESKEKTVSNNGSGIVDFGSIKFDQTEVGEYKFEITEKSGDVKGVDYSKNKYTATVNVYVKNGELVVEKTEETGDKTFTNEFTASANVDFGGSKILDGFESDKINKGEYTFI
-2571 LYDEDGKEIAR
+2571 LKDSEGNKIAETSVNGRGNYEFSHKDVAELNYTQDDLVYNAATGKYTTVKTYTVEEFEPESHDKKVTYDKKVYTVTVTLDLNIVTGELTVETSTDKGVAVTEMNFTNKYADEDEWSPSVTKVVEGKNYENGKYTYKLTQVDEDGKEIA
-2582 QTNGEDGAFSFG
+2582 
-2594 LGEFTQENIGE
+2594 
-2605 TYTYTVKEYIP
+2605 
-2616 ENESDKIEGITYDDS
+2616 
-2631 EITVKVTVGDAGKGK
+2631 
-2646 LSFTKE
+2646 
-2652 ITGGKVDGAV
+2652 
-2662 TFKNSYEGEAYV
+2662 
-2674 AFAANKILKG
+2674 
-2684 RHLEEGEFSFTLE
+2684 
-2697 QTSGPV
+2697 
-2703 QKIAKDG
+2703 
-2710 ITLPNDASGSTD
+2710 
-2722 FGSITFD
+2722 
-2729 QDEVGTYVFKVTEE
+2729 
-2743 KGKVSKVT
+2743 
-2751 YSDEVY
+2751 
-2757 TATVTVAVVGGVL
+2757 
-2770 KTTKVIKN
+2770 
-2778 KAGETVTSIDFE
+2778 
-2790 NTFKTNADIQFK
+2790 
-2802 GIKKLEGFNSDRIRK
+2802 
-2817 GDYSFVLMDENK
+2817 
-2829 NPIGDPAE
+2829 
-2837 VKGGIFNGGKF
+2837 
-2848 SFDKIEYTQDN
+2848 
-2859 LEYNAETG
+2859 
-2867 SYKTLKTYYVK
+2867 
-2878 EVCPDDKPEN
+2878 
-2888 VTYDDT
+2888 
-2894 VYEITVTLDLDP
+2894 
-2906 VTGIMTATGATDIG
+2906 
-2920 KPVDELEFINSYT
+2920 
-2933 SKNSWRPEVV
+2933 
-2943 RTMKGKELEDGKYD
+2943 
-2957 FKITEVDEAGDAV
+2957 
-2970 IGGYT
+2970 GGYT
-2975 ETVSYSG
+2975 ETIKNSDVTTSF
-2982 GAKTYFS
+2982 AKIKFNQSQLGTYF
-2989 SIDYTQDS
+2989 
-2997 IGTHYYKIEET
+2997 YKIEELAT
-3008 ETRDGS
+3008 EDG
-3014 TKDSTVYYA
+3014 TAVDSTIYIA
-3023 TVVVDVDDET
+3023 KVVVDIDEATQELAITDTYTKVTGDET
-3033 QSLTVNDTYEK
+3033 VGVTEV
-3044 VFTVVNEDGT
+3044 VFTNKY
-3054 SEEKREGATSV
+3054 SASV
-3065 VFENKFSAEGTLTLE
+3065 EIPLE
-3080 GLKVLKGKALEAGDF
+3080 GLKKLENRELKDKEF

-3101 GNAILKNNGVDMIA
+3101 GDKVLVNDGTEMIA
-3115 TNEAAGVDNNGDA
+3115 YNVAGTVDEDRVAQG
-3128 KAAFKFPEM
+3128 KFVFPVM
-3137 KFTEEDLKDGDGNY
+3137 KFDQEVFKNESGTYDN
-3151 VTEKTLTYTIVEQE
+3151 TKTLTYTVVEQSKSKDDCKGITMSTE
-3165 FADTSVKAIG
+3165 R
-3175 EVYSLAI
+3175 YSLVI
-3182 KLTVDYAKHE
+3182 ELTSGIDGITYEVKIDKL
-3192 IKATPTVK
+3192 
-3200 KRGEGGI
+3200 GENGGI
-3207 FNLSVK
+3207 FGLRDGK
-3213 DNVPVFTNVYDA
+3213 AKLEFTNVYEA
-3225 VGQWDPSGLKKLTG
+3225 TGEWDPEGWKELVGRDLKDGEFEFKIREVDLQDNTVDGHEYTVKNVGNQIKFSSDDVVSKKGDYFLKYTQDDLGPNGTANFIYEFSEVKQETATGIKFDEDIYKILVEVSDNGDGKLNVKVDRDDLLKKLTQKI
-3239 RALKDNEF
+3239 KDSNLEDKNISENAIF
-3247 TFSLTEYELGK
+3247 LFKNEYE
-3258 DINDSNIVKKDGDKN
+3258 
-3273 QAIGHNGGKNSEQ
+3273 ANG
-3286 IIFSP
+3286 
-3291 DDLKFLKYSLA
+3291 SL
-3302 DLGKHRYIIKE
+3302 
-3313 EIPDEAK
+3313 
-3320 EIKND
+3320 
-3325 SGVVTGYELKGV
+3325 
-3337 TYDINQ
+3337 
-3343 FEYIVEVKD
+3343 
-3352 NGDGTLAVDYAA
+3352 
-3364 ESPCKKPQTGD
+3364 
-3375 VYFTFNNH
+3375 
-3383 YNANAYI
+3383 
-3390 DLIGTKTFDGPS
+3390 DLIGTKTFDGPE

-3421 AEFTVP
+3421 PEFTVP
-3427 CDEHGV
+3427 CENGV

-3439 LPILSYEYK
+3439 LSILSYEYK
-3448 PTMNRDDRGT
+3448 PTMKLDDRGT

-3474 PGVKYDKRVYKVT
+3474 PGVKYDERVYKVT

-3500 IVKSK
+3500 TVKSI
-3505 GVTSELNGGGQEP
+3505 TRELNGDGQEP
-3518 YGFFVGSGEN
+3518 YEFFVGN
-3528 RANYFTFENKYEAN
+3528 DQNPANYFTFENKYEAN
-3542 ADLLFKGRKFLKR
+3542 ADLLFKGMKFLKR

-3561 YITGEELTNFEFALY
+3561 YITGDELKNFEFALY
-3576 RVDATNDNTLIDYA
+3576 RVDATKDTLIDYA

-3602 DDNGDISEGV
+3602 DDNGDIAEGL
-3612 KFTHKDIGKTYTYLI
+3612 KFTQKDIGKTYTYKLYEE
-3627 KETTKVGD
+3627 KRVGD
-3635 GVVYDENVY
+3635 GVLYDENVY
-3644 EITVAVNSP
+3644 EITVAVNAP

-3659 LKLDVTAIDKSG
+3659 LILDVTAIDKSG
-3671 ATVAVKLENDKY
+3671 ATVAVKLENDEY
-3683 LYTASTFN
+3683 LYTASTFD

-3705 KHWVGGPADGSRP
+3705 KHWIGGPADGSRP

-3850 FDKTYTLREVSAPTG
+3850 FDKKYTLREVSAPTG

>member
-12 LALVAMLTQNAF
+12 LALIAMLTQNAF

-46 SEPTVEVTTDETPV
+46 AEPTVEVTTEEASANTQ
-60 DTSESNEGD
+60 ESNEGD
-69 LTEPVDA
+69 MAEPVADTSSEPVDA
-76 TLDVEN
+76 ALDVEN

-104 ADEGTD
+104 PEEGTD
-110 VAAEESVTEEVIEE
+110 VVAEEPVTEEVIEE

-147 FIHTEQLVTG
+147 FINTEQLVTG

-266 LTDNAEYTVY
+266 LTDNAKYTVY

-284 MNGSTTD
+284 INGSTTD

-331 DVVEGQAEFILESV
+331 DVAEGQAEFILESV

-373 AYFSVEPITDTKE
+373 AYFSVESITDTKE

-523 VKLDGHLESNMA
+523 VNLAGHLESNMA
-535 VGTLDGNANIATPK
+535 VGTLNGNTNIATPK

-571 PNADTKGTI
+571 PNSDTKGTI
-580 KVYTTKAAV
+580 KVYTTEDAV
-589 DKFGSEMADRINSGK
+589 NKFGSEMADRINSGK
-604 VSIDYSKSESDI
+604 VSIDYSKSESEI
-616 KSIVSNMVNV
+616 KSIVSNMVDV
-626 VASNSSEL
+626 VASNSSKL

-653 EFIDIS
+653 GFIDIRS
-659 DSEAGTYYINYDNSE
+659 YDAGTYYINYDNSE

-680 SFKFKINSNQNLVLN
+680 NFKFKINSSQNLVLN

-700 VNFYQ
+700 VNFTQ
-705 YQLIIDGKQYTPQG
+705 YQLYIDNNQYTPQG
-719 NSNEAILFEKVI
+719 NSNEEILFEKVI

-736 ATYAATNTPVTG
+736 ATYAATTTPVTG
-748 TFLLPRAGFY
+748 TFLLPKAGFE

-764 GFVVANR
+764 GFVVADR

-813 PDSEWPANGFKF
+813 ADSEWPANGFKF
-825 KISKYPCNDP
+825 KISKYPCDDP
-835 GDINDGFVEKDI
+835 GDTNDGYVEKDI

-852 IEGTSEVTIYGST
+852 IEGTKEVTIYGST

-885 DRSHKSDSF
+885 DRSHKSYSF
-894 GDRDVR
+894 GDRDVK

-912 TNEPGVVYD
+912 TNEAGVVYD

-958 SEGTECLPRL
+958 LKYECLPKL

-1012 QFEENPVQTVKNN
+1012 QFEETPVQAVMNK

-1041 TTYVGA
+1041 TTYVDA
-1047 DGKAI
+1047 NGKAI
-1052 RDGNKDTR
+1052 KDGDRATK

-1093 IEKLFNNGVLS
+1093 IEKLFNNGALS

-1126 GDGFTAMSFDNTYA
+1126 GDGLTAMSFDNTYA

-1168 ERTDSGV
+1168 ERTDSGD
-1175 IQIGEE
+1175 IEIDE
-1181 KTNDADGIVKFDKI
+1181 KKNDANGIVVFDKI

-1200 KSVGPHT
+1200 KSVGEHI

-1266 TFAVTKKITG
+1266 TFAVTKEIIG

-1281 QDKEFSFELKKIIDG
+1281 QDKEFSFELNKIIDG

-1332 NEVIPDGA
+1332 REVIPDKA

-1353 MIPIISKYYDGIKYD
+1353 MIPVTSEYYDGIKYD

-1402 KFTNEYNPR
+1402 TFTNEYNPR
-1411 NFYTCIEGIK
+1411 NLYACIEGRKRIV
-1421 EIAGSNKKLNDGDF
+1421 GSNIELNDGDF

-1447 KLSIPVQGEIIPC
+1447 KISIPVKGEITPC
-1460 NPKYEQYKVTENGKE
+1460 NAMYEQYKVTENGKE

-1494 NAPGTYTVKVSE
+1494 NAPGTYTVRVSE

-1519 EYTWTYDVI
+1519 EYTWTFDII
-1528 DSGEGYLIPRD
+1528 DSGEGYLRPRD
-1539 INSEVKVVKNDSVNC
+1539 TNSEVKVVKNDSVNC

-1559 RFKNTYVSEG
+1559 IFENTYVSGG

-1591 FEFERLDGDNENAH
+1591 FEFELLDGNNENAN
-1605 RVGGTKMTAADGS
+1605 RVGGTKKTAADGS

-1665 VGYSYDKTY
+1665 VGYSYDNTY

-1692 TVTYDDG
+1692 TVTYEDG
-1699 NVAKITNKYE
+1699 NVATITNKYE
-1709 AYGSVQFGG
+1709 AYGSVEFGG
-1718 NKKLIGR
+1718 NKKLLGR

-1737 VLIDKATNE
+1737 VLIDEATNE
-1746 VIDIAPINK
+1746 VIDTASINK
-1755 KSGFNNGGEFTFK
+1755 KSGLFNNNGGEFTFK
-1768 TREYT
+1768 TLEYT
-1773 KPGNYEY
+1773 KPGNYKY

-1788 EGITNDTTTYEV
+1788 EGITNDNTIYEV
-1800 TVSVTDINGDGK
+1800 TVSVTDINGDGT

-1832 NTPGTANVIAKKK
+1832 NTPGKANVIANKK
-1845 LDFGTLKGD
+1845 LDFGTLKRD
-1854 DFSFILVDK
+1854 QFSFILVDK
-1863 ATGNPIDTKKNNKSG
+1863 ATNEIIDTKKNDESG
-1878 LVQFDQIK
+1878 LVQFDQIE
-1886 YTLDQLKKVD
+1886 YTLDQLEKVD

-1906 TISEVNDEQEE
+1906 TISEVNDEQEG

-1924 YNVEITVS
+1924 YEVEITVS
-1932 PGDDGLTTE
+1932 PDDDGLTTK

-1946 PKGLKVTPEEVV
+1946 PKGSEVDPGEVV
-1958 FENKYKAEGNVQF
+1958 FENKYKADGKVQF
-1971 KISKTLT
+1971 EISKTLT
-1978 GRAMDDKQFSF
+1978 GRAMDNAQFSF
-1989 ELRDESGKLVKLYDE
+1989 ELRDESGNLVKLYDE
-2004 EGNETF
+2004 EGKETF
-2010 DGIVYSPSSDAG
+2010 DGKVYSPSSDAG
-2022 KPVTFAFPEIQYTQA
+2022 KAVKIAFPEIQYTQA
-2037 DLSAEASH
+2037 DLNVKASH

-2083 LKDNGKGKIVTD
+2083 LKDNGKGEIVTD

-2107 KNFLKQIWD
+2107 KNFLQQIWE
-2116 NLVAFFTGK
+2116 NLVTFFTGK
-2125 NADIVF
+2125 NANQNVVF

-2153 KKGDFSFILSGKDE
+2153 NKDYFSFILNGKDE
-2167 NGKDFS
+2167 NGEDIS
-2173 ETVEND
+2173 ETVTND
-2179 ANGNVVFSAIKYTKP
+2179 ANGDVVFSAIKYTKP
-2194 SSGSYEY
+2194 SSEPYVY
-2201 TIKEVIPEDKDKKA
+2201 TINEVIPEDKDKKA
-2215 GFTYDETVY
+2215 GFTYDKTVY
-2224 TVNVTVTD
+2224 TVKVTVTD
-2232 DHSGVLSVN
+2232 DGSGVLSVK
-2241 AEITAPS
+2241 ADITAPS
-2248 KETISAVSIVTN
+2248 KDTISAVSTVVTN

-2267 LCEPKAVEFVN
+2267 LCEPDAVKFVN
-2278 PYTTR
+2278 PYTT
-2283 GTSVVIDGNKV
+2283 GGASVVIDGNKV
-2294 VAGRKAQAAKDE
+2294 VAGRNAQVDKDE
-2306 FTFKLTGEGK
+2306 FTFKLSGGNLTEDRFASTEAGGSFTFGTIEYSYNDLNGK
-2316 ELTAK
+2316 NEET
-2321 TDAQGNFRFEPL
+2321 
-2333 KYTFEDYKNKTEYFY
+2333 YTY

-2367 EYTVKVTLKDNQD
+2367 VYTVEVTLKDNQD

-2385 TKTITSPAGA
+2385 TKTIVGA
-2395 ENITFVNTYNAK
+2395 NSIVFTNTYSAA
-2407 NSLPLSAKKL
+2407 NSLPLQVKKT
-2417 VTGNTTVNKTFMFEL
+2417 VTGKNVPDNLDFTFEL
-2432 TGDGISAPIV
+2432 SGTGIDPAIV
-2442 VPTTNGGVA
+2442 VNAKAGEV
-2451 VFPERQY
+2451 VSFPDRQFK
-2458 SLDDLAG
+2458 LADLYDEAT
-2465 AESKTYDYQ
+2465 KTYGKREYDYK
-2474 IRELTKEETIAR
+2474 IREIPNDGEEYAGYKFDT
-2486 VNGATADEYDGYE
+2486 TEYN
-2499 FDSKVHRIHVVVSN
+2499 IHVEVTNESSDGKLTVRN
-2513 TTSNGVLDV
+2513 RVDIVKNGVTTEGTLEDV
-2522 DCTVDG
+2522 APAPFIFDNPYKADG
-2528 VSVSDVSNAVT
+2528 QTEIV
-2539 FTNDYT
+2539 
-2545 ANGTTSI
+2545 GTKT
-2552 DGNKVL
+2552 L
-2558 TGRDLEEDEFTFI
+2558 TGRALEKGEFEFVLLDDKSEVIATASNDANGNFKFGGEGTDI
-2571 LYDEDGKEIAR
+2571 LK
-2582 QTNGEDGAFSFG
+2582 
-2594 LGEFTQENIGE
+2594 FTQEDVGKTFN
-2605 TYTYTVKEYIP
+2605 YTVKEVIP
-2616 ENESDKIEGITYDDS
+2616 ENEADRLPNVTYDKTAINVAI
-2631 EITVKVTVGDAGKGK
+2631 EVCDAGKGE
-2646 LSFTKE
+2646 LSFNQTV
-2652 ITGGKVDGAV
+2652 TNGRGGKVAFENEFTADGSIPFVVYKELKGRNLNDGEFEFVLKQTKGGKIKSFESGEKTVTNNATGVVDFGSIAFDQTEVGEYEFEITEKSGDIKGVTYSKNKYTAKVNVSVKNGALAV
-2662 TFKNSYEGEAYV
+2662 EKTEETGSTTFENEFSASAYV
-2674 AFAANKILKG
+2674 DLGGEKILKG
-2684 RHLEEGEFSFTLE
+2684 FESDKIKKGEYTFILKDSEGN
-2697 QTSGPV
+2697 
-2703 QKIAKDG
+2703 KIADTTVNG
-2710 ITLPNDASGSTD
+2710 
-2722 FGSITFD
+2722 
-2729 QDEVGTYVFKVTEE
+2729 
-2743 KGKVSKVT
+2743 KGK
-2751 YSDEVY
+2751 Y
-2757 TATVTVAVVGGVL
+2757 
-2770 KTTKVIKN
+2770 
-2778 KAGETVTSIDFE
+2778 
-2790 NTFKTNADIQFK
+2790 
-2802 GIKKLEGFNSDRIRK
+2802 
-2817 GDYSFVLMDENK
+2817 
-2829 NPIGDPAE
+2829 
-2837 VKGGIFNGGKF
+2837 KF
-2848 SFDKIEYTQDN
+2848 SHNDVAALNYTQKN
-2859 LEYNAETG
+2859 LEYNAATG
-2867 SYKTLKTYYVK
+2867 KYTTVKTYTVEEY
-2878 EVCPDDKPEN
+2878 EPETHDDKI
-2888 VTYDDT
+2888 TYDKKVYT
-2894 VYEITVTLDLDP
+2894 VTVTLDLNT
-2906 VTGIMTATGATDIG
+2906 VTGEMSAVATTDKGAKASEMNFTNIYEDDNEWAPSVTKNVVG
-2920 KPVDELEFINSYT
+2920 KNYEN
-2933 SKNSWRPEVV
+2933 
-2943 RTMKGKELEDGKYD
+2943 GKYTY
-2957 FKITEVDEAGDAV
+2957 KLTEVDKDGNVVA
-2970 IGGYT
+2970 GGYT
-2975 ETVSYSG
+2975 EEIKNKDITTS
-2982 GAKTYFS
+2982 FS
-2989 SIDYTQDS
+2989 SIKYDQS
-2997 IGTHYYKIEET
+2997 KLGTYYYKIEEINT
-3008 ETRDGS
+3008 EDG
-3014 TKDSTVYYA
+3014 TAIDTTVYYA
-3023 TVVVDVDDET
+3023 TVVVDVDET
-3033 QSLTVNDTYEK
+3033 TQEIAINDTYTKVSGDETIGATEV
-3044 VFTVVNEDGT
+3044 VFTNKYE
-3054 SEEKREGATSV
+3054 ASV
-3065 VFENKFSAEGTLTLE
+3065 EIPLE
-3080 GLKVLKGKALEAGDF
+3080 GLKKLENRNLKADEF

-3101 GNAILKNNGVDMIA
+3101 GDKVLVNDGNEMIA
-3115 TNEAAGVDNNGDA
+3115 TNVAGTMNDKGVAEGKFVFPVMKFDQEVFKNASGGYDSEKELKYTVVEQKKNDCNGVTQSKEMYSLVIKLTAGVNGMTKEVKIDKLGENGGIFGLKDG
-3128 KAAFKFPEM
+3128 KAELEFTNVYEATGEWDPEGW
-3137 KFTEEDLKDGDGNY
+3137 KELVGRDLKDG
-3151 VTEKTLTYTIVEQE
+3151 E
-3165 FADTSVKAIG
+3165 FEFKIR
-3175 EVYSLAI
+3175 EV
-3182 KLTVDYAKHE
+3182 
-3192 IKATPTVK
+3192 
-3200 KRGEGGI
+3200 
-3207 FNLSVK
+3207 
-3213 DNVPVFTNVYDA
+3213 
-3225 VGQWDPSGLKKLTG
+3225 
-3239 RALKDNEF
+3239 
-3247 TFSLTEYELGK
+3247 
-3258 DINDSNIVKKDGDKN
+3258 
-3273 QAIGHNGGKNSEQ
+3273 
-3286 IIFSP
+3286 
-3291 DDLKFLKYSLA
+3291 DLKNNTVNGHEYVVKNVGNQIKFSSDDVVSKKGDYFLKYTQD
-3302 DLGKHRYIIKE
+3302 DLGPNGKANFIYEFSEVKQETATGIKF
-3313 EIPDEAK
+3313 DE
-3320 EIKND
+3320 
-3325 SGVVTGYELKGV
+3325 
-3337 TYDINQ
+3337 DI
-3343 FEYIVEVKD
+3343 YKILVEVSD
-3352 NGDGTLAVDYAA
+3352 NGDGTLNVEVDRDDLL
-3364 ESPCKKPQTGD
+3364 KKLTQKIKD
-3375 VYFTFNNH
+3375 SNLEDKNISE
-3383 YNANAYI
+3383 NAIFLFKNEYEANGSL

-3421 AEFTVP
+3421 PEFTVP
-3427 CDEHGV
+3427 CENGV

-3439 LPILSYEYK
+3439 LSILSYEYK
-3448 PTMNRDDRGT
+3448 PTMKLDDRGT

-3474 PGVKYDKRVYKVT
+3474 PGVKYDERIYKVT
-3487 VDVAD
+3487 VDVTD

-3500 IVKSK
+3500 TVKSI
-3505 GVTSELNGGGQEP
+3505 TSELIGGGQEP
-3518 YGFFVGSGEN
+3518 YDFFVGSDEN

-3542 ADLLFKGRKFLKR
+3542 ADLLFKGMKFLKR

-3561 YITGEELTNFEFALY
+3561 YITGDELKNFEFALY
-3576 RVDATNDNTLIDYA
+3576 RKDATKDTLIDYA

-3612 KFTHKDIGKTYTYLI
+3612 KFTQKDIGQTYTYLI

-3644 EITVAVNSP
+3644 EITVAVNAP

-3671 ATVAVKLENDKY
+3671 ATVAVTLENDKY
-3683 LYTASTFN
+3683 LYTASTFD

-3723 RLYASNVGVGQ
+3723 KLYASNVGVGQ

-3962 FTETVAPAGYIRSTD
+3962 FTETVAPSGYIRSTD
-3977 RFSFSVLT
+3977 RFSFSVLS

>member
-46 SEPTVEVTTDETPV
+46 AEPTVEVTTEETPV
-60 DTSESNEGD
+60 DTPSEPLD
-69 LTEPVDA
+69 PV
-76 TLDVEN
+76 LDVEN

-104 ADEGTD
+104 PEEGTD
-110 VAAEESVTEEVIEE
+110 VVAEEPVTEEVIEE

-147 FIHTEQLVTG
+147 FINTEQLVTG

-266 LTDNAEYTVY
+266 LTDNAKYTVY

-284 MNGSTTD
+284 INGSTTD

-331 DVVEGQAEFILESV
+331 DVAEGQAEFILESV

-373 AYFSVEPITDTKE
+373 AYFSVESITDTKE

-523 VKLDGHLESNMA
+523 VNLAGHLESNMA
-535 VGTLDGNANIATPK
+535 VGTLNGNTNIATPK

-571 PNADTKGTI
+571 PNSDTKGTI
-580 KVYTTKAAV
+580 KVYTTEDAV
-589 DKFGSEMADRINSGK
+589 NKFGSEMADRINSGK
-604 VSIDYSKSESDI
+604 VSIDYSKSESEI
-616 KSIVSNMVNV
+616 KSIVSNMVDV
-626 VASNSSEL
+626 VASNSSKL

-653 EFIDIS
+653 GFIDIS

-680 SFKFKINSNQNLVLN
+680 SFKFKINSSQNLVLN

-700 VNFYQ
+700 VNFNQ
-705 YQLIIDGKQYTPQG
+705 YQLYIDGKQYTPQG
-719 NSNEAILFEKVI
+719 NSNEEILFEKVI

-736 ATYAATNTPVTG
+736 ATYAATTTPVTG
-748 TFLLPRAGFY
+748 TFLLPKAGFE

-813 PDSEWPANGFKF
+813 ADSEWPANGFKF

-835 GDINDGFVEKDI
+835 GDTNDGYVEKDI

-852 IEGTSEVTIYGST
+852 IEGTKEVTIYGST

-885 DRSHKSDSF
+885 DRSHRSYSF
-894 GDRDVR
+894 GDRDVK

-912 TNEPGVVYD
+912 TNEAGVVYD

-931 VNAEKINLGNGTTKY
+931 VNAEKISSGDGTVKY

-958 SEGTECLPRL
+958 LKYECLPKL

-1012 QFEENPVQTVKNN
+1012 QFEETPVQAVMNN

-1041 TTYVGA
+1041 TTYVDA
-1047 DGKAI
+1047 NGKAI
-1052 RDGNKDTR
+1052 KDGDRATK

-1069 YYLIKETKCDS
+1069 YYLIKETKCEE
-1080 PYTANDKY
+1080 PYIANDKY

-1093 IEKLFNNGVLS
+1093 IEKLFDNEVLS

-1113 KYNVNDTTDITKL
+1113 KYGVNETTDIGSL
-1126 GDGFTAMSFDNTYA
+1126 SDGLMTMAFDNEYKA
-1140 AKGETILYA
+1140 NGSISFYA
-1149 KKELTNRTLVANE
+1149 KKVVSNRTYGVKNEEFSFSLFDENGTKLQTVKNDSNGLVSFSAINYSLNDAGKEFKYVIKEDSGEIPGITYDTHEETITVKVSDKGDGTLQITADKATETSPATFTNVYKAEGTFTFTALKAFKEGSKLPSGKSFSFVLKEDGKVIETISVNGTGSVSFKPLKYAVNPANGE
-1162 FTFKLY
+1162 YAVGEHTYSIEEVKPAGATAENNYTYQGITYDNNVYTVKLVVEDDGNGNLVTKVDGNVQATFNATFTNDYKVADTKIALDGNKILNGQVLEGDMFTFKL
-1168 ERTDSGV
+1168 EVSDEVTSKAVSDGV
-1175 IQIGEE
+1175 VVLPANTAVKNDANGNFSFGEILFKAEGNYTFKVTEE
-1181 KTNDADGIVKFDKI
+1181 KPDETNGIQYSEDVYTVSVSVKDDNNGKLVATKTITMNNGEVGDIKFVNYYAENGIVISAKKSLEGRTLEANQFEFELKDDAGNVIRTAKNDAAGNVTFEKI
-1195 TYPDL
+1195 TYKLSDLNGEDSKTYMYYVNEVCPDKDGNGYTYDRTVKKVTVTVSKV
-1200 KSVGPHT
+1200 KS
-1207 YVIKEVKGNLSGV
+1207 EDGV
-1220 SYFEGEKVVTVDVAD
+1220 SLQTVA
-1235 NGSGALSVTHKDAT
+1235 
-1249 ESNPVVITNTYN
+1249 
-1261 ANGEV
+1261 
-1266 TFAVTKKITG
+1266 
-1276 NGTLS
+1276 
-1281 QDKEFSFELKKIIDG
+1281 EF
-1296 KAETIETVKI
+1296 
-1306 AGDGDAT
+1306 
-1313 FTTLK
+1313 
-1318 YELSDKGKVYKYTI
+1318 
-1332 NEVIPDGA
+1332 
-1340 IGYPE
+1340 
-1345 GSATPSYY
+1345 
-1353 MIPIISKYYDGIKYD
+1353 
-1368 PTVHEITVKV
+1368 
-1378 DDNGSGK
+1378 
-1385 LVITQELDNTP
+1385 
-1396 VESVNA
+1396 
-1402 KFTNEYNPR
+1402 
-1411 NFYTCIEGIK
+1411 
-1421 EIAGSNKKLNDGDF
+1421 
-1435 TFKFE
+1435 
-1440 LAEDYGD
+1440 
-1447 KLSIPVQGEIIPC
+1447 
-1460 NPKYEQYKVTENGKE
+1460 ENGDDIFKN
-1475 YYTSKNL
+1475 YYE
-1482 ASGEFGL
+1482 ASGQLVF
-1489 HGITF
+1489 
-1494 NAPGTYTVKVSE
+1494 
-1506 INGGESGWIYDNS
+1506 
-1519 EYTWTYDVI
+1519 
-1528 DSGEGYLIPRD
+1528 
-1539 INSEVKVVKNDSVNC
+1539 
-1554 KPGDM
+1554 
-1559 RFKNTYVSEG
+1559 
-1569 EAVIK
+1569 
-1574 AQKAISGDY
+1574 
-1583 DKTVQQGE
+1583 
-1591 FEFERLDGDNENAH
+1591 
-1605 RVGGTKMTAADGS
+1605 GGTK
-1618 VTFDTIKYTLSS
+1618 
-1630 LEGAKAKDFV
+1630 E
-1640 YYVHEV
+1640 
-1646 LPDPLKQSEV
+1646 
-1656 TDSKGEKRT
+1656 
-1665 VGYSYDKTY
+1665 
-1674 HKVTVHVALNDAT
+1674 
-1687 NELDT
+1687 
-1692 TVTYDDG
+1692 
-1699 NVAKITNKYE
+1699 
-1709 AYGSVQFGG
+1709 
-1718 NKKLIGR
+1718 LIGR
-1725 KFKDDDSGRFSA
+1725 KFTNDDNGKFQA
-1737 VLIDKATNE
+1737 VLKDKTTGEELQRKDITKKATLFS
-1746 VIDIAPINK
+1746 DR
-1755 KSGFNNGGEFTFK
+1755 GGEFTFDPIK
-1768 TREYT
+1768 FTEPGEYYYT
-1773 KPGNYEY
+1773 
-1780 LVKEVGEV
+1780 V
-1788 EGITNDTTTYEV
+1788 EEAGSLENVTNDTTVYEV
-1800 TVSVTDINGDGK
+1800 KVTVTDNGDGT
-1812 LTCVP
+1812 LSCVP
-1817 TYGNNAPEI
+1817 TYSVGEGIKFTN
-1826 TFVNTL
+1826 VYD
-1832 NTPGTANVIAKKK
+1832 TPGSATIQAYKS
-1845 LDFGTLKGD
+1845 LDYGTLKD
-1854 DFSFILVDK
+1854 DQFTFELYDSTGAVLDT
-1863 ATGNPIDTKKNNKSG
+1863 ATNNSSGTVTFKQLEYSLKDLNKDTNGNAVTTEFRYKIKEKNTGAKG
-1878 LVQFDQIK
+1878 
-1886 YTLDQLKKVD
+1886 
-1896 GNPVP
+1896 
-1901 TTFYY
+1901 
-1906 TISEVNDEQEE
+1906 
-1917 YEYSTLY
+1917 YEYSAAEY
-1924 YNVEITVS
+1924 DVIVTVVPS
-1932 PGDDGLTTE
+1932 DDTLTTSVE
-1941 VIYKD
+1941 YKD
-1946 PKGLKVTPEEVV
+1946 
-1958 FENKYKAEGNVQF
+1958 AEGNAVDSKNVIFKNEYTAIGEVQLQA
-1971 KISKTLT
+1971 KKVLS
-1978 GRAMDDKQFSF
+1978 GRDITNGMFEF
-1989 ELRDESGKLVKLYDE
+1989 ELRDEN
-2004 EGNETF
+2004 NEFVAKVPVPAAKAGEDAIVSFPKWTF
-2010 DGIVYSPSSDAG
+2010 
-2022 KPVTFAFPEIQYTQA
+2022 TQENLKE
-2037 DLSAEASH
+2037 DSFTH
-2045 AIDTDGT
+2045 AIEGGK

-2057 TIREVIPGSIA
+2057 TIREVIPANIPS
-2068 EGYTYDASV
+2068 GYTYDDTV
-2077 YNVQVT
+2077 YNVVVT
-2083 LKDNGKGKIVTD
+2083 LMDNGEGVIETD
-2095 WKAYKAGEVTAE
+2095 WYAYESGNTYE
-2107 KNFLKQIWD
+2107 KPTIWD
-2116 NLVAFFTGK
+2116 NIVAFFTGK
-2125 NADIVF
+2125 NANQNVAF
-2131 ENKYVAEG
+2131 VNEYVAEG
-2139 ELKLKAVKKTNGVL
+2139 QVQ
-2153 KKGDFSFILSGKDE
+2153 FSAHKSVTGAALAEGEFEFNLSGMAEDGSKV
-2167 NGKDFS
+2167 NQTLK
-2173 ETVEND
+2173 ND
-2179 ANGNVVFSAIKYTKP
+2179 ADGNVTFSAITYTKP
-2194 SSGSYEY
+2194 GEYTY
-2201 TIKEVIPEDKDKKA
+2201 TIKEVIPSKENKKPGYTYDETEYKATVTVTDNGSGVLKVNTKILGGESSITAESDVAKKPNGDEYGLCVPDAVQFVNDYKADDVSITVGGTKTLTGKKLVVDEFSFTMVNADSNTKVYEETVKNAADGSFSFPTITYTFADMKNADGTYAVNKTFAYVVTEGTGTEEGVEYSTQNYNVVVEVTNANGKLSTKLLVNDLDKSKTPLQAVNFLNTYNVNGQTSLKVVKVVTGKEKSDKVDDKFTFELYDSSDNLIAERTIKADEEGVFDNLDELKYDLNRLDKQSDGSYKKTFTYKMKEKTGDNA
-2215 GFTYDETVY
+2215 GFTYSNVIYNIQVEVVSSPEGVMTITKNITDKDGKSAAEPMAFENSYKAVGNVTIEGTKTLVSKNKLSKGDFQFVIKEGETEVSRVHNGYFMDLVDATSVEITNDSLSADDFALKLYYDQSQIGEHVY
-2224 TVNVTVTD
+2224 T
-2232 DHSGVLSVN
+2232 
-2241 AEITAPS
+2241 I
-2248 KETISAVSIVTN
+2248 
-2260 TDGSSKG
+2260 
-2267 LCEPKAVEFVN
+2267 
-2278 PYTTR
+2278 
-2283 GTSVVIDGNKV
+2283 
-2294 VAGRKAQAAKDE
+2294 
-2306 FTFKLTGEGK
+2306 
-2316 ELTAK
+2316 
-2321 TDAQGNFRFEPL
+2321 
-2333 KYTFEDYKNKTEYFY
+2333 
-2348 TVSEVIPSEKDE
+2348 SEVIPESKNAKMVYDGH
-2360 NIKYSEE
+2360 IA
-2367 EYTVKVTLKDNQD
+2367 TVKV
-2380 GTLSA
+2380 
-2385 TKTITSPAGA
+2385 
-2395 ENITFVNTYNAK
+2395 
-2407 NSLPLSAKKL
+2407 
-2417 VTGNTTVNKTFMFEL
+2417 
-2432 TGDGISAPIV
+2432 
-2442 VPTTNGGVA
+2442 
-2451 VFPERQY
+2451 
-2458 SLDDLAG
+2458 
-2465 AESKTYDYQ
+2465 
-2474 IRELTKEETIAR
+2474 
-2486 VNGATADEYDGYE
+2486 
-2499 FDSKVHRIHVVVSN
+2499 
-2513 TTSNGVLDV
+2513 
-2522 DCTVDG
+2522 
-2528 VSVSDVSNAVT
+2528 
-2539 FTNDYT
+2539 
-2545 ANGTTSI
+2545 
-2552 DGNKVL
+2552 
-2558 TGRDLEEDEFTFI
+2558 
-2571 LYDEDGKEIAR
+2571 
-2582 QTNGEDGAFSFG
+2582 
-2594 LGEFTQENIGE
+2594 
-2605 TYTYTVKEYIP
+2605 
-2616 ENESDKIEGITYDDS
+2616 
-2631 EITVKVTVGDAGKGK
+2631 
-2646 LSFTKE
+2646 
-2652 ITGGKVDGAV
+2652 
-2662 TFKNSYEGEAYV
+2662 
-2674 AFAANKILKG
+2674 
-2684 RHLEEGEFSFTLE
+2684 
-2697 QTSGPV
+2697 
-2703 QKIAKDG
+2703 
-2710 ITLPNDASGSTD
+2710 
-2722 FGSITFD
+2722 
-2729 QDEVGTYVFKVTEE
+2729 
-2743 KGKVSKVT
+2743 
-2751 YSDEVY
+2751 
-2757 TATVTVAVVGGVL
+2757 
-2770 KTTKVIKN
+2770 
-2778 KAGETVTSIDFE
+2778 
-2790 NTFKTNADIQFK
+2790 
-2802 GIKKLEGFNSDRIRK
+2802 
-2817 GDYSFVLMDENK
+2817 
-2829 NPIGDPAE
+2829 
-2837 VKGGIFNGGKF
+2837 
-2848 SFDKIEYTQDN
+2848 
-2859 LEYNAETG
+2859 
-2867 SYKTLKTYYVK
+2867 
-2878 EVCPDDKPEN
+2878 
-2888 VTYDDT
+2888 
-2894 VYEITVTLDLDP
+2894 
-2906 VTGIMTATGATDIG
+2906 
-2920 KPVDELEFINSYT
+2920 
-2933 SKNSWRPEVV
+2933 
-2943 RTMKGKELEDGKYD
+2943 
-2957 FKITEVDEAGDAV
+2957 
-2970 IGGYT
+2970 
-2975 ETVSYSG
+2975 
-2982 GAKTYFS
+2982 
-2989 SIDYTQDS
+2989 
-2997 IGTHYYKIEET
+2997 
-3008 ETRDGS
+3008 
-3014 TKDSTVYYA
+3014 
-3023 TVVVDVDDET
+3023 
-3033 QSLTVNDTYEK
+3033 
-3044 VFTVVNEDGT
+3044 
-3054 SEEKREGATSV
+3054 
-3065 VFENKFSAEGTLTLE
+3065 
-3080 GLKVLKGKALEAGDF
+3080 
-3095 SFAIMD
+3095 
-3101 GNAILKNNGVDMIA
+3101 
-3115 TNEAAGVDNNGDA
+3115 
-3128 KAAFKFPEM
+3128 
-3137 KFTEEDLKDGDGNY
+3137 
-3151 VTEKTLTYTIVEQE
+3151 
-3165 FADTSVKAIG
+3165 
-3175 EVYSLAI
+3175 
-3182 KLTVDYAKHE
+3182 
-3192 IKATPTVK
+3192 
-3200 KRGEGGI
+3200 
-3207 FNLSVK
+3207 
-3213 DNVPVFTNVYDA
+3213 
-3225 VGQWDPSGLKKLTG
+3225 
-3239 RALKDNEF
+3239 
-3247 TFSLTEYELGK
+3247 
-3258 DINDSNIVKKDGDKN
+3258 
-3273 QAIGHNGGKNSEQ
+3273 
-3286 IIFSP
+3286 
-3291 DDLKFLKYSLA
+3291 
-3302 DLGKHRYIIKE
+3302 
-3313 EIPDEAK
+3313 
-3320 EIKND
+3320 
-3325 SGVVTGYELKGV
+3325 VVT
-3337 TYDINQ
+3337 
-3343 FEYIVEVKD
+3343 D
-3352 NGDGTLAVDYAA
+3352 NGDGTLNCVKTVGDGTANANPSFVNYEVEDDAVQFTAVKSMSGMALADDMFTFTLEDEKGNELQSVTNKGTAVVFDKITYTLADVGKHTYKIRETRGTNKGITYSTEVYTAVVTVTYDDGRLKVSKEIKNSEGTVVNSADSDGMVFENKYESKTKVQFSGEKFLVGFDKKDEAYKGKYSFELIDSTGKVIDSAEVTGADKFDFGVIEYTQDHYNSIPDHKIYYTVKEKAVDEQSHITYDTTVYHIAVELGYNDDGTLKATVSTTEGVDATHNGLVFTNYTAEGAVPFVGTKTVKGANLKSGDYSFELYKGDTLLETVENKGASFVFTPISYTQKEVGSHTYFIKEKTGSVMGMEYDSTVYKIVVTVADNGDGTLDVTKKTYKDDVEVSSELTYAVPFVNEYEA
-3364 ESPCKKPQTGD
+3364 KGETSLEGRKILENRAIKDSDHFTFKLKDSEGNPIDSVECGRDGTFTFDGDYFKYDQEVLKNAAGSYDESVTKYFTVEEVKGD
-3375 VYFTFNNH
+3375 VAGVEYSDDVYAVAVTITDKHNGELEVKNSVKLTNESDKTGFVGLIDSIKNSIAGSNDALEFTNTYKAQGKWDPEGWKELVGRDLKDGEFEFKIREVDLKNNTVNGHEYVVKNVGNQIKFSSDDVVSKKGDYFLKYTQDDLGPNGKANFIYEFSEVKQETATGIKFDEDIYKILVEVSDNGDGTLNVEVDRDDLLKKLTQKIKDSNLEDKNISE
-3383 YNANAYI
+3383 NAIFLFKNEYEAYGSL
-3390 DLIGTKTFDGPS
+3390 DLIGTKTFDGPE

-3421 AEFTVP
+3421 YEDTVS
-3427 CDEHGV
+3427 CDEKGV
-3433 ITFSNS
+3433 ITFSK
-3439 LPILSYEYK
+3439 LSYKYK
-3448 PTMNRDDRGT
+3448 PMERDDRGT

-3487 VDVAD
+3487 VDVTD
-3492 DGEGKLVP
+3492 KGEGKLVP
-3500 IVKSK
+3500 VVKSI
-3505 GVTSELNGGGQEP
+3505 TRELIGDGQEP
-3518 YGFFVGSGEN
+3518 NYDFFVGSGEN

-3542 ADLLFKGRKFLKR
+3542 ADLLFKGMKFLKR

-3561 YITGEELTNFEFALY
+3561 YITGDELKNFEFALY
-3576 RVDATNDNTLIDYA
+3576 RVDATKDTLIDYA

-3612 KFTHKDIGKTYTYLI
+3612 KFTQKDIGQTYTYLI

-3644 EITVAVNSP
+3644 EITVAVNAP

-3671 ATVAVKLENDKY
+3671 ATVAVTLENDKY
-3683 LYTASTFN
+3683 LYTASTFD

-3806 RKVDAITGATLAGAE
+3806 RKVDSVTGATLAGAE

-3826 SAGTEVDRW
+3826 SAGTEIDRW

-3977 RFSFSVLT
+3977 RFSFSVLS

>member
-46 SEPTVEVTTDETPV
+46 AEPTVEVTTEETPV
-60 DTSESNEGD
+60 DTPSEPLD
-69 LTEPVDA
+69 PV
-76 TLDVEN
+76 LDVEN

-104 ADEGTD
+104 PEEGTD
-110 VAAEESVTEEVIEE
+110 VVAEEPVTEEVIEE

-147 FIHTEQLVTG
+147 FINTEQLVTG

-266 LTDNAEYTVY
+266 LTDNAKYTVY

-284 MNGSTTD
+284 INGSTTD

-331 DVVEGQAEFILESV
+331 DVAEGQAEFILESV

-373 AYFSVEPITDTKE
+373 AYFSVESITDTKE

-523 VKLDGHLESNMA
+523 VNLAGHLESNMA
-535 VGTLDGNANIATPK
+535 VGTLNGNTNIATPK

-571 PNADTKGTI
+571 PNSDTKGTI
-580 KVYTTKAAV
+580 KVYTTEDAV
-589 DKFGSEMADRINSGK
+589 NKFGSEMADRINSGK
-604 VSIDYSKSESDI
+604 VSIDYSKSESEI
-616 KSIVSNMVNV
+616 KSIVSNMVDV
-626 VASNSSEL
+626 VASNSSKL

-653 EFIDIS
+653 GFIDIS

-680 SFKFKINSNQNLVLN
+680 SFKFKINSSQNLVLN

-700 VNFYQ
+700 VNFNQ
-705 YQLIIDGKQYTPQG
+705 YQLYIDGKQYTPQG
-719 NSNEAILFEKVI
+719 NSNEEILFEKVI

-736 ATYAATNTPVTG
+736 ATYAATTTPVTG
-748 TFLLPRAGFY
+748 TFLLPKAGFS

-764 GFVVANR
+764 GFVVADR

-813 PDSEWPANGFKF
+813 ADSEWPANGFKF
-825 KISKYPCNDP
+825 KISKYPCDDP
-835 GDINDGFVEKDI
+835 GDTNDGFVEKDI

-885 DRSHKSDSF
+885 DRSHRSYSF
-894 GDRDVR
+894 GDRDVK

-912 TNEPGVVYD
+912 TNEAGVVYD

-931 VNAEKINLGNGTTKY
+931 VNAEKISSGDGTVKY

-958 SEGTECLPRL
+958 LKYECLPKL

-1012 QFEENPVQTVKNN
+1012 QFEETPVQAVMNN

-1041 TTYVGA
+1041 TTYVDA
-1047 DGKAI
+1047 NGKAI
-1052 RDGNKDTR
+1052 KDGDRATK

-1069 YYLIKETKCDS
+1069 YYLIKETKCEE
-1080 PYTANDKY
+1080 PYIANDKY

-1093 IEKLFNNGVLS
+1093 IEKLFDNEVLS

-1113 KYNVNDTTDITKL
+1113 KYGVNETTDIGSL
-1126 GDGFTAMSFDNTYA
+1126 SDGLMTMAFDNEYKA
-1140 AKGETILYA
+1140 NGSISFYA
-1149 KKELTNRTLVANE
+1149 KKVVSNRTYGVKNEEFSFSLFDENGTKLQTVKNDSNGLVSFSAINYSLNDAGKEFKYVIKEDSGEIPGITYDTHEETITVKVSDKGDGTLQITADKATETSPATFTNVYKAEGTFTFTALKAFKEGSKLPSGKSFSFVLKEDGKVIETISVNGTGSVSFKPLKYAVNPANGE
-1162 FTFKLY
+1162 YAVGEHTYSIEEVKPAGATAENNYTYQGITYDNNVYTVKLVVEDDGNGNLVTKVDGNVQATFNATFTNDYKVADTKIALDGNKILNGQVLEGDMFTFKL
-1168 ERTDSGV
+1168 EVSDEVTSKAVSDGV
-1175 IQIGEE
+1175 VVLPANTAVKNDANGNFSFGEILFKAEGNYTFKVTEE
-1181 KTNDADGIVKFDKI
+1181 KPDETNGIQYSEDVYTVSVSVKDDNNGKLVATKTITKNNGEVGDIKFVNYYAENGIVISAKKSLEGRTLEANQFEFELKDDAGNVIRTAKNDAAGNVTFEKI
-1195 TYPDL
+1195 TYKLSDLNGEDSKTYKYYVNEVCPD
-1200 KSVGPHT
+1200 KDGNGYT
-1207 YVIKEVKGNLSGV
+1207 YDRTVKTVTVTVSKVESEDGV
-1220 SYFEGEKVVTVDVAD
+1220 SLQTVA
-1235 NGSGALSVTHKDAT
+1235 
-1249 ESNPVVITNTYN
+1249 
-1261 ANGEV
+1261 
-1266 TFAVTKKITG
+1266 
-1276 NGTLS
+1276 
-1281 QDKEFSFELKKIIDG
+1281 EF
-1296 KAETIETVKI
+1296 
-1306 AGDGDAT
+1306 
-1313 FTTLK
+1313 
-1318 YELSDKGKVYKYTI
+1318 
-1332 NEVIPDGA
+1332 
-1340 IGYPE
+1340 
-1345 GSATPSYY
+1345 
-1353 MIPIISKYYDGIKYD
+1353 
-1368 PTVHEITVKV
+1368 
-1378 DDNGSGK
+1378 
-1385 LVITQELDNTP
+1385 
-1396 VESVNA
+1396 
-1402 KFTNEYNPR
+1402 
-1411 NFYTCIEGIK
+1411 
-1421 EIAGSNKKLNDGDF
+1421 
-1435 TFKFE
+1435 
-1440 LAEDYGD
+1440 
-1447 KLSIPVQGEIIPC
+1447 
-1460 NPKYEQYKVTENGKE
+1460 ENGDDIFKN
-1475 YYTSKNL
+1475 YYE
-1482 ASGEFGL
+1482 ASGQLVF
-1489 HGITF
+1489 
-1494 NAPGTYTVKVSE
+1494 
-1506 INGGESGWIYDNS
+1506 
-1519 EYTWTYDVI
+1519 
-1528 DSGEGYLIPRD
+1528 
-1539 INSEVKVVKNDSVNC
+1539 
-1554 KPGDM
+1554 
-1559 RFKNTYVSEG
+1559 
-1569 EAVIK
+1569 
-1574 AQKAISGDY
+1574 
-1583 DKTVQQGE
+1583 
-1591 FEFERLDGDNENAH
+1591 
-1605 RVGGTKMTAADGS
+1605 GGTK
-1618 VTFDTIKYTLSS
+1618 
-1630 LEGAKAKDFV
+1630 E
-1640 YYVHEV
+1640 
-1646 LPDPLKQSEV
+1646 
-1656 TDSKGEKRT
+1656 
-1665 VGYSYDKTY
+1665 
-1674 HKVTVHVALNDAT
+1674 
-1687 NELDT
+1687 
-1692 TVTYDDG
+1692 
-1699 NVAKITNKYE
+1699 
-1709 AYGSVQFGG
+1709 
-1718 NKKLIGR
+1718 LIGR
-1725 KFKDDDSGRFSA
+1725 KFTSDDNGKFQA
-1737 VLIDKATNE
+1737 VLKDKTTGEELQRKDITKKATLFS
-1746 VIDIAPINK
+1746 DR
-1755 KSGFNNGGEFTFK
+1755 GGEFTFDPIK
-1768 TREYT
+1768 FTEPGEYYYT
-1773 KPGNYEY
+1773 
-1780 LVKEVGEV
+1780 V
-1788 EGITNDTTTYEV
+1788 EEAGSLENVTNDTTVYEV
-1800 TVSVTDINGDGK
+1800 KVTVTDNGDGT
-1812 LTCVP
+1812 LSCVP
-1817 TYGNNAPEI
+1817 TYSVGEGIKFTN
-1826 TFVNTL
+1826 VYD
-1832 NTPGTANVIAKKK
+1832 TPGSATIQAYKS
-1845 LDFGTLKGD
+1845 LDYGTLKD
-1854 DFSFILVDK
+1854 DQFTFELYDSTGAVLDT
-1863 ATGNPIDTKKNNKSG
+1863 ATNNSSGTVTFKQLEYSLKDLNKDTNGNAVTTEFRYKIKEKNTGAKG
-1878 LVQFDQIK
+1878 
-1886 YTLDQLKKVD
+1886 
-1896 GNPVP
+1896 
-1901 TTFYY
+1901 
-1906 TISEVNDEQEE
+1906 
-1917 YEYSTLY
+1917 YEYSAAEY
-1924 YNVEITVS
+1924 DVIVTVVPS
-1932 PGDDGLTTE
+1932 DDTLTTSVE
-1941 VIYKD
+1941 YKD
-1946 PKGLKVTPEEVV
+1946 
-1958 FENKYKAEGNVQF
+1958 AEGNAVDSKNVIFKNEYTAIGEVQLQA
-1971 KISKTLT
+1971 KKVLS
-1978 GRAMDDKQFSF
+1978 GRDITNGMFEF
-1989 ELRDESGKLVKLYDE
+1989 ELRDEN
-2004 EGNETF
+2004 NEFVAKVPVPAAKAGEDAIVSFPKWTF
-2010 DGIVYSPSSDAG
+2010 
-2022 KPVTFAFPEIQYTQA
+2022 TQENLKE
-2037 DLSAEASH
+2037 DSFTH
-2045 AIDTDGT
+2045 AIEGGK

-2057 TIREVIPGSIA
+2057 TIREVIPANIPS
-2068 EGYTYDASV
+2068 GYTYDDTV
-2077 YNVQVT
+2077 YNVVVT
-2083 LKDNGKGKIVTD
+2083 LMDNGEGVIETD
-2095 WKAYKAGEVTAE
+2095 WYAYESGNTYE
-2107 KNFLKQIWD
+2107 KPTIWD
-2116 NLVAFFTGK
+2116 NIVAFFTGK
-2125 NADIVF
+2125 NANQNVAF
-2131 ENKYVAEG
+2131 VNEYVAEG
-2139 ELKLKAVKKTNGVL
+2139 QVQ
-2153 KKGDFSFILSGKDE
+2153 FSAHKSVTGAALAEGEFEFNLSGMAEDGSKV
-2167 NGKDFS
+2167 NQTLK
-2173 ETVEND
+2173 ND
-2179 ANGNVVFSAIKYTKP
+2179 ADGNVTFSAITYTKP
-2194 SSGSYEY
+2194 GEYTY
-2201 TIKEVIPEDKDKKA
+2201 TIKEVIPSKENKKPGYTYDETEYKATVTVTDNGSGVLKVNTKILGGESSITAESDVAKKPNGDEYGLCVPDAVQFVNDYKADDVSITVGGTKTLTGKKLVVDEFSFTMVNADSNTKVYEETVKNAADGSFSFPTITYTFADMKNADGTYAVNKTFAYVVTEGTGTEEGVEYSTQNYNVVVEVTNANGKLSTKLLVNDLDKSKTPLQAVNFLNTYNVNGQTSLKVVKVVTGKEKSDKVDDKFTFELYDSSDNLIAERTIKADEEGVFDNLDELKYDLNRLDKQSDGSYKKTFTYKMKEKTGDNA
-2215 GFTYDETVY
+2215 GFTYSNVIYNIQVEVVSSPEGVMTITKNITDKDGKSAAEPMAFENSYKAVGNVTIEGTKTLVSKNKLSKGDFQFVIKEGETEVSRVHNGYFMDLVDATSVEITNDSLSADDFALKLYYDQSQIGEHVY
-2224 TVNVTVTD
+2224 T
-2232 DHSGVLSVN
+2232 
-2241 AEITAPS
+2241 I
-2248 KETISAVSIVTN
+2248 
-2260 TDGSSKG
+2260 
-2267 LCEPKAVEFVN
+2267 
-2278 PYTTR
+2278 
-2283 GTSVVIDGNKV
+2283 
-2294 VAGRKAQAAKDE
+2294 
-2306 FTFKLTGEGK
+2306 
-2316 ELTAK
+2316 
-2321 TDAQGNFRFEPL
+2321 
-2333 KYTFEDYKNKTEYFY
+2333 
-2348 TVSEVIPSEKDE
+2348 SEVIPESKNAKMVYDGH
-2360 NIKYSEE
+2360 IA
-2367 EYTVKVTLKDNQD
+2367 TVKV
-2380 GTLSA
+2380 
-2385 TKTITSPAGA
+2385 
-2395 ENITFVNTYNAK
+2395 
-2407 NSLPLSAKKL
+2407 
-2417 VTGNTTVNKTFMFEL
+2417 
-2432 TGDGISAPIV
+2432 
-2442 VPTTNGGVA
+2442 
-2451 VFPERQY
+2451 
-2458 SLDDLAG
+2458 
-2465 AESKTYDYQ
+2465 
-2474 IRELTKEETIAR
+2474 
-2486 VNGATADEYDGYE
+2486 
-2499 FDSKVHRIHVVVSN
+2499 
-2513 TTSNGVLDV
+2513 
-2522 DCTVDG
+2522 
-2528 VSVSDVSNAVT
+2528 
-2539 FTNDYT
+2539 
-2545 ANGTTSI
+2545 
-2552 DGNKVL
+2552 
-2558 TGRDLEEDEFTFI
+2558 
-2571 LYDEDGKEIAR
+2571 
-2582 QTNGEDGAFSFG
+2582 
-2594 LGEFTQENIGE
+2594 
-2605 TYTYTVKEYIP
+2605 
-2616 ENESDKIEGITYDDS
+2616 
-2631 EITVKVTVGDAGKGK
+2631 
-2646 LSFTKE
+2646 
-2652 ITGGKVDGAV
+2652 
-2662 TFKNSYEGEAYV
+2662 
-2674 AFAANKILKG
+2674 
-2684 RHLEEGEFSFTLE
+2684 
-2697 QTSGPV
+2697 
-2703 QKIAKDG
+2703 
-2710 ITLPNDASGSTD
+2710 
-2722 FGSITFD
+2722 
-2729 QDEVGTYVFKVTEE
+2729 
-2743 KGKVSKVT
+2743 
-2751 YSDEVY
+2751 
-2757 TATVTVAVVGGVL
+2757 
-2770 KTTKVIKN
+2770 
-2778 KAGETVTSIDFE
+2778 
-2790 NTFKTNADIQFK
+2790 
-2802 GIKKLEGFNSDRIRK
+2802 
-2817 GDYSFVLMDENK
+2817 
-2829 NPIGDPAE
+2829 
-2837 VKGGIFNGGKF
+2837 
-2848 SFDKIEYTQDN
+2848 
-2859 LEYNAETG
+2859 
-2867 SYKTLKTYYVK
+2867 
-2878 EVCPDDKPEN
+2878 
-2888 VTYDDT
+2888 
-2894 VYEITVTLDLDP
+2894 
-2906 VTGIMTATGATDIG
+2906 
-2920 KPVDELEFINSYT
+2920 
-2933 SKNSWRPEVV
+2933 
-2943 RTMKGKELEDGKYD
+2943 
-2957 FKITEVDEAGDAV
+2957 
-2970 IGGYT
+2970 
-2975 ETVSYSG
+2975 
-2982 GAKTYFS
+2982 
-2989 SIDYTQDS
+2989 
-2997 IGTHYYKIEET
+2997 
-3008 ETRDGS
+3008 
-3014 TKDSTVYYA
+3014 
-3023 TVVVDVDDET
+3023 
-3033 QSLTVNDTYEK
+3033 
-3044 VFTVVNEDGT
+3044 
-3054 SEEKREGATSV
+3054 
-3065 VFENKFSAEGTLTLE
+3065 
-3080 GLKVLKGKALEAGDF
+3080 
-3095 SFAIMD
+3095 
-3101 GNAILKNNGVDMIA
+3101 
-3115 TNEAAGVDNNGDA
+3115 
-3128 KAAFKFPEM
+3128 
-3137 KFTEEDLKDGDGNY
+3137 
-3151 VTEKTLTYTIVEQE
+3151 
-3165 FADTSVKAIG
+3165 
-3175 EVYSLAI
+3175 
-3182 KLTVDYAKHE
+3182 
-3192 IKATPTVK
+3192 
-3200 KRGEGGI
+3200 
-3207 FNLSVK
+3207 
-3213 DNVPVFTNVYDA
+3213 
-3225 VGQWDPSGLKKLTG
+3225 
-3239 RALKDNEF
+3239 
-3247 TFSLTEYELGK
+3247 
-3258 DINDSNIVKKDGDKN
+3258 
-3273 QAIGHNGGKNSEQ
+3273 
-3286 IIFSP
+3286 
-3291 DDLKFLKYSLA
+3291 
-3302 DLGKHRYIIKE
+3302 
-3313 EIPDEAK
+3313 
-3320 EIKND
+3320 
-3325 SGVVTGYELKGV
+3325 VVT
-3337 TYDINQ
+3337 
-3343 FEYIVEVKD
+3343 D
-3352 NGDGTLAVDYAA
+3352 NGDGTLNCVKTVGDGTANANPSFVNYEVEDDAVQFTAVKSMSGMALADDMFTFTLEDEKGNELQSVTNKGTAVVFDKITYTLADVGKHTYKIRETRGTNKGITYSTEVYTAVVTVTYDDGRLKVSKEIKNSEGTVVNSSDSDGMVFENKYESKTKVQFSGEKFLVGFDKKDEAYKGKYSFELIDSTGTVIDSAEVTGAGKFDFGVIEYTQDHYNSIPDHKIYYTVKEKAVDEQSHITYDTTVYHIAVELGYNDDGTLKATVSTTEGVDATHNGLVFTNYTAEGTVPFVGTKTVKGANLKSGDYSFELYKGDTLLETVENKGASFVFTPISYTQKEVGSHTYFIKEKTGSVMGMEYDSTVYKIVVTVADNGDGTLDVTKKTYKNDVEVSSELTYAVPFVNEYEA
-3364 ESPCKKPQTGD
+3364 KGETSLEGIKILENRAIKD
-3375 VYFTFNNH
+3375 SDYFTFKLKDSEGNPIDSVECGKDGKFTFDGDYFKYDQEVLKNAAGSYDESVTKYFTVEEVKGDVAGVEYSDDVYAVAVTITDKHNGELEVKNSVKLTNESDKTGFVGLIDSIKNSIAGSNDTLEFTNTYKAQGEWDPEGWKELVGRDLKDGEFEFKIREVDLKNNTVNGH
-3383 YNANAYI
+3383 EYVVKNVGNQIKFSSDDVVSKKGDYFLKYTQDDLGPDGKANFIYEFSEVKQETATGIKFDEDIYKILVEVSDNGDGTLNVKVDRDDLLKKLTQKIKDSNLEDKNISENAIFLFTNEYEAYGSLN
-3390 DLIGTKTFDGPS
+3390 LIGTKTFDGPE

-3421 AEFTVP
+3421 PEFTVP
-3427 CDEHGV
+3427 CENGV

-3439 LPILSYEYK
+3439 LSILSYEYK
-3448 PTMNRDDRGT
+3448 PTMKLDDRGT

-3474 PGVKYDKRVYKVT
+3474 PGVKYDERVYKVT

-3500 IVKSK
+3500 TVKSI
-3505 GVTSELNGGGQEP
+3505 TRELNGDGQEP
-3518 YGFFVGSGEN
+3518 YEFFVGN
-3528 RANYFTFENKYEAN
+3528 DQNPANYFTFENKYEAN
-3542 ADLLFKGRKFLKR
+3542 ADLLFKGMKFLKR

-3561 YITGEELTNFEFALY
+3561 YITGDELKNFEFALY
-3576 RVDATNDNTLIDYA
+3576 RVDATKDTLIDYA

-3602 DDNGDISEGV
+3602 DDNGDIAEGL
-3612 KFTHKDIGKTYTYLI
+3612 KFTQKDIGKTYTYKLYEE
-3627 KETTKVGD
+3627 KRVGD
-3635 GVVYDENVY
+3635 GVLYDENVY
-3644 EITVAVNSP
+3644 EITVAVNAP

-3671 ATVAVKLENDKY
+3671 ATVAVKLENDEY
-3683 LYTASTFN
+3683 LYTASTFD

-3723 RLYASNVGVGQ
+3723 KLYASNVGVGQ

-3977 RFSFSVLT
+3977 RFSFSVLS

>member
-12 LALVAMLTQNAF
+12 LALIAMLTQNAF

-46 SEPTVEVTTDETPV
+46 AEPTVEVTTEETPV
-60 DTSESNEGD
+60 DTPS
-69 LTEPVDA
+69 EPVDA

-104 ADEGTD
+104 PEEGTD
-110 VAAEESVTEEVIEE
+110 VVAEEPVTEEVIEE

-147 FIHTEQLVTG
+147 FINTEQLVTG

-212 ASEDGRPVIKV
+212 ASEDGRPIIKV

-266 LTDNAEYTVY
+266 LTDNAKYTVY

-284 MNGSTTD
+284 INGSTTD

-331 DVVEGQAEFILESV
+331 DVAEGQAEFILESV
-345 ATKTVYEYE
+345 STKTVYEYE

-504 VTCDSVLGDAYY
+504 ATCDSVLGDAYY

-523 VKLDGHLESNMA
+523 VHLDGHLESNMA
-535 VGTLDGNANIATPK
+535 AGILDGDANIATPK
-549 NEGGGAGV
+549 NDGGGAGV
-557 TYIGSYLGSKFFMD
+557 SYIGSYLGSKFFMD
-571 PNADTKGTI
+571 PNSGTKGSI
-580 KVYTTKAAV
+580 KIYTTEEAV
-589 DKFGSEMADRINSGK
+589 NKFGNEMRDRINTGK
-604 VSIDYSKSESDI
+604 VTIDYSKSESEI

-626 VASNSSEL
+626 VASNSAKL
-634 ANESTQVDYTE
+634 ANEATQIDFTE
-645 LKKIKGTD
+645 LKQIRGTD
-653 EFIDIS
+653 GYIDIS
-659 DSEAGTYYINYDNSE
+659 GSEAGTYYINYDISE
-674 WANEGS
+674 WKNEGS
-680 SFKFKINSNQNLVLN
+680 SFKYKINSNQNLVLN

-700 VNFYQ
+700 VEFCQ
-705 YQLIIDGKQYTPQG
+705 YQLIVDNKQYTPQG
-719 NSNEAILFEKVI
+719 GSNEEILFEKVI

-736 ATYAATNTPVTG
+736 ATYAATSTPVTG
-748 TFLLPRAGFY
+748 TFLLPKAGFY

-764 GFVVANR
+764 GFVVADT
-771 IEKIGG
+771 IKKIGG
-777 QEWHCISKNIPVIE
+777 AEWHCISKNIPVIE

-813 PDSEWPANGFKF
+813 ADSEWPANGFKF
-825 KISKYPCNDP
+825 KISKYPCDDP
-835 GDINDGFVEKDI
+835 GDTNDGNVEKDI

-885 DRSHKSDSF
+885 DRSHKSTAF
-894 GDRDVR
+894 GDRDVK

-912 TNEPGVVYD
+912 TNEAGVVYD

-958 SEGTECLPRL
+958 SKGTECLPKL

-987 TVNGSSENVPNEK
+987 TVNGNSENVPNEK

-1012 QFEENPVQTVKNN
+1012 QFEETPVQAVMNN

-1041 TTYVGA
+1041 TTYVDA
-1047 DGKAI
+1047 NGKAI
-1052 RDGNKDTR
+1052 KDGDRATK

-1080 PYTANDKY
+1080 PYTAKDKY

-1093 IEKLFNNGVLS
+1093 IEKLFDNEVLS

-1113 KYNVNDTTDITKL
+1113 KYGVNETTDIGSL
-1126 GDGFTAMSFDNTYA
+1126 SDGLMTMAFDNEYKA
-1140 AKGETILYA
+1140 NGSISFYA
-1149 KKELTNRTLVANE
+1149 KKVVSNRTYGVKNEEFSFSLFDENGTKLQTVKNDSNGLVSFSAINYSLNDAGKEFKYVIKEDSGEIPGITYDTHEETITVKVSDKGDGTLQITADKATETSPATFTNVYKAEGTFTFTALKAFKEGSKLPSGKSFSFVLKEDGKVIETISVNGTGSVSFKPLKYAVNPANGE
-1162 FTFKLY
+1162 YAVGEHTYTIEEVIPAGATAENNYTYQGITYDNNVYTVKLVVEDDGNGNLVTKVDGNVQATFNATFTNDYKVADTTIALNGNKVLNGQVLEGDMFTFKL
-1168 ERTDSGV
+1168 EASDEVTSKAVSDGV
-1175 IQIGEE
+1175 VVLPANTAVKNDENGNFSFGEILFKAEGNYTFKVTEE
-1181 KTNDADGIVKFDKI
+1181 KPDETNGIQYSEDVYTVSVSVEDDNNGKLVATKTI
-1195 TYPDL
+1195 T
-1200 KSVGPHT
+1200 K
-1207 YVIKEVKGNLSGV
+1207 N
-1220 SYFEGEKVVTVDVAD
+1220 
-1235 NGSGALSVTHKDAT
+1235 
-1249 ESNPVVITNTYN
+1249 
-1261 ANGEV
+1261 NGEV
-1266 TFAVTKKITG
+1266 GDIKFVNYYAE
-1276 NGTLS
+1276 NG
-1281 QDKEFSFELKKIIDG
+1281 I
-1296 KAETIETVKI
+1296 
-1306 AGDGDAT
+1306 
-1313 FTTLK
+1313 
-1318 YELSDKGKVYKYTI
+1318 
-1332 NEVIPDGA
+1332 
-1340 IGYPE
+1340 
-1345 GSATPSYY
+1345 
-1353 MIPIISKYYDGIKYD
+1353 
-1368 PTVHEITVKV
+1368 
-1378 DDNGSGK
+1378 
-1385 LVITQELDNTP
+1385 VIT
-1396 VESVNA
+1396 A
-1402 KFTNEYNPR
+1402 KKSL
-1411 NFYTCIEGIK
+1411 EGRAL
-1421 EIAGSNKKLNDGDF
+1421 EANQ
-1435 TFKFE
+1435 FKFE
-1440 LAEDYGD
+1440 LKDEAGNVIRTAKNDAAGNVTFEKITY
-1447 KLSIPVQGEIIPC
+1447 KLSDLNGADSKTY
-1460 NPKYEQYKVTENGKE
+1460 KYYVNEVCPDKDGNGYKYDRTVKTVTVTVSKVVSEDGVSLQTVAEFENG
-1475 YYTSKNL
+1475 
-1482 ASGEFGL
+1482 
-1489 HGITF
+1489 
-1494 NAPGTYTVKVSE
+1494 
-1506 INGGESGWIYDNS
+1506 D
-1519 EYTWTYDVI
+1519 
-1528 DSGEGYLIPRD
+1528 D
-1539 INSEVKVVKNDSVNC
+1539 I
-1554 KPGDM
+1554 
-1559 RFKNTYVSEG
+1559 FKNYY
-1569 EAVIK
+1569 EALGQLV
-1574 AQKAISGDY
+1574 
-1583 DKTVQQGE
+1583 
-1591 FEFERLDGDNENAH
+1591 F
-1605 RVGGTKMTAADGS
+1605 GGTK
-1618 VTFDTIKYTLSS
+1618 
-1630 LEGAKAKDFV
+1630 E
-1640 YYVHEV
+1640 
-1646 LPDPLKQSEV
+1646 
-1656 TDSKGEKRT
+1656 
-1665 VGYSYDKTY
+1665 
-1674 HKVTVHVALNDAT
+1674 
-1687 NELDT
+1687 
-1692 TVTYDDG
+1692 
-1699 NVAKITNKYE
+1699 
-1709 AYGSVQFGG
+1709 
-1718 NKKLIGR
+1718 LIGR
-1725 KFKDDDSGRFSA
+1725 KFTGDDNGKFQA
-1737 VLIDKATNE
+1737 VLKDKATGKE
-1746 VIDIAPINK
+1746 LQRKDITK
-1755 KSGFNNGGEFTFK
+1755 KAALFSDRGGEFTFDAI
-1768 TREYT
+1768 TYTEPGEYYYT
-1773 KPGNYEY
+1773 
-1780 LVKEVGEV
+1780 V
-1788 EGITNDTTTYEV
+1788 EEAGSLENVTNDTTVYEV
-1800 TVSVTDINGDGK
+1800 KVTVTDNADGT

-1817 TYGNNAPEI
+1817 TYSYGTGIKFTN
-1826 TFVNTL
+1826 VYD
-1832 NTPGTANVIAKKK
+1832 TPGSATIQAYKF
-1845 LDFGTLKGD
+1845 LDFGTLKD
-1854 DFSFILVDK
+1854 DQFTFELYDSS
-1863 ATGNPIDTKKNNKSG
+1863 GNVIDTKTNNDSGTVTFKQLEYSLKDLNKDTNGNAVTTEFRYKIKEKNTGAKG
-1878 LVQFDQIK
+1878 
-1886 YTLDQLKKVD
+1886 
-1896 GNPVP
+1896 
-1901 TTFYY
+1901 
-1906 TISEVNDEQEE
+1906 
-1917 YEYSTLY
+1917 YEYSTAEY
-1924 YNVEITVS
+1924 
-1932 PGDDGLTTE
+1932 E
-1941 VIYKD
+1941 VIVTVVPNDDVLATSVAYKD
-1946 PKGLKVTPEEVV
+1946 ASGNNVDPKNVIFT
-1958 FENKYKAEGNVQF
+1958 NKYTANGKVQLQA
-1971 KISKTLT
+1971 KKVLS
-1978 GRAMDDKQFSF
+1978 GRDITSGMFEF
-1989 ELRDESGKLVKLYDE
+1989 ELCDENNDVVAKVPVPAAKAGE
-2004 EGNETF
+2004 EA
-2010 DGIVYSPSSDAG
+2010 IVS
-2022 KPVTFAFPEIQYTQA
+2022 FPEWTYTQENLKE
-2037 DLSAEASH
+2037 DSFTH
-2045 AIDTDGT
+2045 AIEGGK

-2057 TIREVIPGSIA
+2057 TIREVIPANIPS
-2068 EGYTYDASV
+2068 GYTYDDTV
-2077 YNVQVT
+2077 YNVVVT
-2083 LKDNGKGKIVTD
+2083 LMDNGEGVIETD
-2095 WKAYKAGEVTAE
+2095 WYAYESGNTYE
-2107 KNFLKQIWD
+2107 KPTIWD
-2116 NLVAFFTGK
+2116 NIVAFFTGK

-2139 ELKLKAVKKTNGVL
+2139 ELKLKAIKETNGVL
-2153 KKGDFSFILSGKDE
+2153 NKDYFSFILNGKDE
-2167 NGKDFS
+2167 NGKDIS
-2173 ETVEND
+2173 ETVTND

-2194 SSGSYEY
+2194 SSEPYEY

-2224 TVNVTVTD
+2224 TVKVTVTD
-2232 DHSGVLSVN
+2232 DGSGVLSVK
-2241 AEITAPS
+2241 ADITAPS
-2248 KETISAVSIVTN
+2248 KDTISAVSTVVTN

-2267 LCEPKAVEFVN
+2267 LCEPDAVKFVN
-2278 PYTTR
+2278 PYTT
-2283 GTSVVIDGNKV
+2283 GDASVVIDGDKV

-2306 FTFKLTGEGK
+2306 FTFKLSGGNLTEERFASTKADGSFAFAPIEYTYKDLNGK
-2316 ELTAK
+2316 NEET
-2321 TDAQGNFRFEPL
+2321 
-2333 KYTFEDYKNKTEYFY
+2333 YTY
-2348 TVSEVIPSEKDE
+2348 TVSEVIPSEKDA
-2360 NIKYSEE
+2360 NITYSKET
-2367 EYTVKVTLKDNQD
+2367 YTVVVTLKDNQD

-2385 TKTITSPAGA
+2385 TKTIVGA
-2395 ENITFVNTYNAK
+2395 NSIVFTNTYSAANKLPLQVKKTVTGKNVADNLDFTFELSGTGIDPAIVVNAK
-2407 NSLPLSAKKL
+2407 AGEVASFPDRQFNLKDLYDEATKKY
-2417 VTGNTTVNKTFMFEL
+2417 GKRE
-2432 TGDGISAPIV
+2432 
-2442 VPTTNGGVA
+2442 
-2451 VFPERQY
+2451 
-2458 SLDDLAG
+2458 
-2465 AESKTYDYQ
+2465 YDYT
-2474 IRELTKEETIAR
+2474 IREIPNDGEEYA
-2486 VNGATADEYDGYE
+2486 GYE
-2499 FDSKVHRIHVVVSN
+2499 FDTTEYNIHVEVTNESSDGKLTVRN
-2513 TTSNGVLDV
+2513 RVDIVKNGVTTEGTLEDV
-2522 DCTVDG
+2522 APAPFIFNNPYKADG
-2528 VSVSDVSNAVT
+2528 QTEIV
-2539 FTNDYT
+2539 
-2545 ANGTTSI
+2545 GTKT
-2552 DGNKVL
+2552 L
-2558 TGRDLEEDEFTFI
+2558 TGRALEKGEFEFVLLDDESKVIATASNDANGNFKFGGEGTDI
-2571 LYDEDGKEIAR
+2571 LK
-2582 QTNGEDGAFSFG
+2582 
-2594 LGEFTQENIGE
+2594 FTQEDVGKTFN
-2605 TYTYTVKEYIP
+2605 YTVKEVIP
-2616 ENESDKIEGITYDDS
+2616 ENKADRIPNVTYD
-2631 EITVKVTVGDAGKGK
+2631 ETAINVAIEVCDAGKGK
-2646 LSFTKE
+2646 LSFNQTV
-2652 ITGGKVDGAV
+2652 TNGRDGKVAFVNEFRADGSMPFV
-2662 TFKNSYEGEAYV
+2662 V
-2674 AFAANKILKG
+2674 NKKLTG
-2684 RHLEEGEFSFTLE
+2684 RHLNDGEFEFVLKQTKGGKIKSFE
-2697 QTSGPV
+2697 SGEKTV
-2703 QKIAKDG
+2703 TNNAEG
-2710 ITLPNDASGSTD
+2710 VVD
-2722 FGSITFD
+2722 FGSIAFD
-2729 QDEVGTYVFKVTEE
+2729 QTEVGDYEFEITENSGDI
-2743 KGKVSKVT
+2743 KGVT
-2751 YSDEVY
+2751 YSKNKY
-2757 TATVTVAVVGGVL
+2757 TAKVNVSVKNGALAVE
-2770 KTTKVIKN
+2770 KTE
-2778 KAGETVTSIDFE
+2778 ETGSTTFE
-2790 NTFKTNADIQFK
+2790 NKFSASAFVDLGGEKI
-2802 GIKKLEGFNSDRIRK
+2802 LEGFESDKINK
-2817 GDYSFVLMDENK
+2817 GEYTFILKDSEGNK
-2829 NPIGDPAE
+2829 IAE
-2837 VKGGIFNGGKF
+2837 TTVNGKGEYKF
-2848 SFDKIEYTQDN
+2848 SHKDVAALNYTEKN
-2859 LEYNAETG
+2859 LEYNAATG
-2867 SYKTLKTYYVK
+2867 KYTTVKTYTVEEY
-2878 EVCPDDKPEN
+2878 EPETHDEKI
-2888 VTYDDT
+2888 TYDKKVYT
-2894 VYEITVTLDLDP
+2894 VTVTLDLNT
-2906 VTGIMTATGATDIG
+2906 VTGKMSAVATTDKGVEATKMNFTNKYADENEWAPSVTKTVEG
-2920 KPVDELEFINSYT
+2920 KNYEN
-2933 SKNSWRPEVV
+2933 
-2943 RTMKGKELEDGKYD
+2943 GKYTY
-2957 FKITEVDEAGDAV
+2957 KLTEVDKDGNVVA
-2970 IGGYT
+2970 GGYT
-2975 ETVSYSG
+2975 EEIKNKDITTS
-2982 GAKTYFS
+2982 FS
-2989 SIDYTQDS
+2989 SIKYDQS
-2997 IGTHYYKIEET
+2997 KLGTYYYKIEEINT
-3008 ETRDGS
+3008 EDG
-3014 TKDSTVYYA
+3014 TAIDTTVYYA
-3023 TVVVDVDDET
+3023 TVVVDVDET
-3033 QSLTVNDTYEK
+3033 TQEIAINDTYTKVSGDETTGATEV
-3044 VFTVVNEDGT
+3044 VFTN
-3054 SEEKREGATSV
+3054 KYKASV
-3065 VFENKFSAEGTLTLE
+3065 EIPLE
-3080 GLKVLKGKALEAGDF
+3080 GLKKLENRNLKADEF

-3101 GNAILKNNGVDMIA
+3101 GDKVLVNDGNEMIA
-3115 TNEAAGVDNNGDA
+3115 KNVAGTMNDKGVAEG
-3128 KAAFKFPEM
+3128 KFVFPVM
-3137 KFTEEDLKDGDGNY
+3137 KFDQEVFKNASGGYDSEKELKYTVVEQKKDNCGGITQSQEKYSLVIKLTAGIDGITKEVKIDKLGENGGIFGLKDGKAKLEFTNVYEATGEWDPEGWKELVGRDLKDG
-3151 VTEKTLTYTIVEQE
+3151 E
-3165 FADTSVKAIG
+3165 FEFKIR
-3175 EVYSLAI
+3175 EV
-3182 KLTVDYAKHE
+3182 
-3192 IKATPTVK
+3192 
-3200 KRGEGGI
+3200 
-3207 FNLSVK
+3207 
-3213 DNVPVFTNVYDA
+3213 
-3225 VGQWDPSGLKKLTG
+3225 
-3239 RALKDNEF
+3239 
-3247 TFSLTEYELGK
+3247 
-3258 DINDSNIVKKDGDKN
+3258 
-3273 QAIGHNGGKNSEQ
+3273 
-3286 IIFSP
+3286 
-3291 DDLKFLKYSLA
+3291 DLKNNTVNGHEYVVKNVGNQIKFSSDDVVSKKGDYFLKYTQD
-3302 DLGKHRYIIKE
+3302 DLGPNGKANFIYEFSEVKQETATGIKF
-3313 EIPDEAK
+3313 DE
-3320 EIKND
+3320 
-3325 SGVVTGYELKGV
+3325 
-3337 TYDINQ
+3337 DI
-3343 FEYIVEVKD
+3343 YKILVEVSD
-3352 NGDGTLAVDYAA
+3352 NGDGTLNVEVDRDDLL
-3364 ESPCKKPQTGD
+3364 KKLTQKIKD
-3375 VYFTFNNH
+3375 SNLEDKNISE
-3383 YNANAYI
+3383 NAIFLFKNEYEAYGSL
-3390 DLIGTKTFDGPS
+3390 DLIGTKTFDGPE

-3421 AEFTVP
+3421 YEDTVS
-3427 CDEHGV
+3427 CDEKGV
-3433 ITFSNS
+3433 ITFSK
-3439 LPILSYEYK
+3439 LSYKYK
-3448 PTMNRDDRGT
+3448 PMERDDRGT

-3487 VDVAD
+3487 VDVTD
-3492 DGEGKLVP
+3492 KGEGKLVP
-3500 IVKSK
+3500 VVKSI
-3505 GVTSELNGGGQEP
+3505 TRELIGDGQEP
-3518 YGFFVGSGEN
+3518 NYDFFVGSGEN

-3542 ADLLFKGRKFLKR
+3542 ADLLFKGMKFLKR

-3561 YITGEELTNFEFALY
+3561 YITGDELKNFEFALY
-3576 RVDATNDNTLIDYA
+3576 RVDATKDTLIDYA
-3590 TASADGSFVLGL
+3590 IASADGSFVLGL

-3612 KFTHKDIGKTYTYLI
+3612 KFTQKDIGQTYTYLI

-3644 EITVAVNSP
+3644 EITVVVKAPV
-3653 AAGSDK
+3653 AGSDK
-3659 LKLDVTAIDKSG
+3659 LILDVTAIDKSG

-3723 RLYASNVGVGQ
+3723 KLYASNVGVGQ

>member
-12 LALVAMLTQNAF
+12 LALIAMLTQNAF

-32 PEPIQVENEYVSEN
+32 PEPIQVENEYISEN
-46 SEPTVEVTTDETPV
+46 AEPTVEVTTDETPV

-104 ADEGTD
+104 PEEGTD
-110 VAAEESVTEEVIEE
+110 VVAEEPVTEEVIEE

-147 FIHTEQLVTG
+147 FINTEQLVTG

-266 LTDNAEYTVY
+266 LTDNAKYTVY

-284 MNGSTTD
+284 MNGSATD

-331 DVVEGQAEFILESV
+331 DVAEGQAEFILESV

-373 AYFSVEPITDTKE
+373 AYFSVESITDTKE

-439 EELSGEAEVED
+439 DELSGEAEVED

-457 ENGNTIEAVPVE
+457 ESGNTIEAVPVE

-489 AVSATSTVT
+489 AVSATSA
-498 VNPGTS
+498 VNVIPGTN

-523 VKLDGHLESNMA
+523 VHLDGHLESNMA

-580 KVYTTKAAV
+580 KVYTTEAAV
-589 DKFGSEMADRINSGK
+589 NKFGSEMADRINSGK
-604 VSIDYSKSESDI
+604 VSIDYSKSESEI

-626 VASNSSEL
+626 VASNSSKL
-634 ANESTQVDYTE
+634 ANESKSVDYTE
-645 LKKIKGTD
+645 LKNLKGTD
-653 EFIDIS
+653 GFIDIRNY
-659 DSEAGTYYINYDNSE
+659 DAGTYYINYDNSE

-680 SFKFKINSNQNLVLN
+680 NFKFKINSNQNLVLN

-700 VNFYQ
+700 VNFTQ
-705 YQLIIDGKQYTPQG
+705 YQLYIDNNQYTPQG
-719 NSNEAILFEKVI
+719 NSNEEILFEKVI

-736 ATYAATNTPVTG
+736 ATYAATTTPVTG
-748 TFLLPRAGFY
+748 TFLLPKAGFS

-806 DAQGNDI
+806 DAEGNDI
-813 PDSEWPANGFKF
+813 ADSEWPANGFKF
-825 KISKYPCNDP
+825 KISKYPCDDP
-835 GDINDGFVEKDI
+835 GDTNDGNVEKDI

-885 DRSHKSDSF
+885 DRSHKSYSF
-894 GDRDVR
+894 GNRDVK

-912 TNEPGVVYD
+912 TNEAGVVYD

-931 VNAEKINLGNGTTKY
+931 VNAEKINLENGTIKY

-958 SEGTECLPRL
+958 SEGTVCLPRL

-974 RVDDTNIKFEGTK
+974 RVNDTNIKFEGTK

-1000 FEFSLYKYKGNN
+1000 FEFSLYKYKGSN
-1012 QFEENPVQTVKNN
+1012 QFEETPVQTVKNN

-1041 TTYVGA
+1041 TTYVDA
-1047 DGKAI
+1047 NGKAI
-1052 RDGNKDTR
+1052 KDGDRATK

-1093 IEKLFNNGVLS
+1093 IEKLLNNGVLS

-1168 ERTDSGV
+1168 ERTDSGD
-1175 IQIGEE
+1175 IEIDE
-1181 KTNDADGIVKFDKI
+1181 KKNDANGIVVFDKI
-1195 TYPDL
+1195 TYPNL
-1200 KSVGPHT
+1200 KSVGEHI

-1266 TFAVTKKITG
+1266 TFAVTKAITG

-1281 QDKEFSFELKKIIDG
+1281 QDKEFSFELNEIIDG
-1296 KAETIETVKI
+1296 KANPIETVKI

-1332 NEVIPDGA
+1332 SEVIPDKA

-1353 MIPIISKYYDGIKYD
+1353 MIPVTSEYYDGIKYD

-1402 KFTNEYNPR
+1402 TFTNDYKVDDTKITLNG
-1411 NFYTCIEGIK
+1411 NKVLNGQVLEG
-1421 EIAGSNKKLNDGDF
+1421 DMF
-1435 TFKFE
+1435 TFKLEASDEVTSKAVSDGVVVLPTNTAVKNDANGNF
-1440 LAEDYGD
+1440 
-1447 KLSIPVQGEIIPC
+1447 SFGEILFKAEG
-1460 NPKYEQYKVTENGKE
+1460 NYTFKVTEEKPDETNGIQYSEDVYTVSVSVKDDNNGKLVA
-1475 YYTSKNL
+1475 TKTITKNN
-1482 ASGEFGL
+1482 GEVGDIKFVNDYAEN
-1489 HGITF
+1489 GI
-1494 NAPGTYTVKVSE
+1494 
-1506 INGGESGWIYDNS
+1506 
-1519 EYTWTYDVI
+1519 VI
-1528 DSGEGYLIPRD
+1528 SAKKSLEGRTL
-1539 INSEVKVVKNDSVNC
+1539 
-1554 KPGDM
+1554 
-1559 RFKNTYVSEG
+1559 
-1569 EAVIK
+1569 EAN
-1574 AQKAISGDY
+1574 Q
-1583 DKTVQQGE
+1583 
-1591 FEFERLDGDNENAH
+1591 FEFELKDDAGNVIRTAKNDAAGNVTFEKITYKLSDLNGADSKTYKYYVNEVCPDEDGNGYTYDRTVKTVTVTVSKVKSEDGVSLHVAEFENGDDIFKNYYEASGQL
-1605 RVGGTKMTAADGS
+1605 VFGGTK
-1618 VTFDTIKYTLSS
+1618 
-1630 LEGAKAKDFV
+1630 E
-1640 YYVHEV
+1640 
-1646 LPDPLKQSEV
+1646 
-1656 TDSKGEKRT
+1656 
-1665 VGYSYDKTY
+1665 
-1674 HKVTVHVALNDAT
+1674 
-1687 NELDT
+1687 
-1692 TVTYDDG
+1692 
-1699 NVAKITNKYE
+1699 
-1709 AYGSVQFGG
+1709 
-1718 NKKLIGR
+1718 LIGR
-1725 KFKDDDSGRFSA
+1725 KFTNDDNGKFQA
-1737 VLIDKATNE
+1737 VLKDKATGKE
-1746 VIDIAPINK
+1746 LQRKDITK
-1755 KSGFNNGGEFTFK
+1755 KAALFSDRGGEFTFDAI
-1768 TREYT
+1768 TYT
-1773 KPGNYEY
+1773 KPGDYY
-1780 LVKEVGEV
+1780 YTV
-1788 EGITNDTTTYEV
+1788 EEEGSAENVTNDTTVYKVKV
-1800 TVSVTDINGDGK
+1800 TVTDNGDGT
-1812 LTCVP
+1812 LSCVP
-1817 TYGNNAPEI
+1817 TYSVGEGIKFTNI
-1826 TFVNTL
+1826 YD
-1832 NTPGTANVIAKKK
+1832 TPGFATIQAYKS
-1845 LDFGTLKGD
+1845 LDYGTLKEGQFTFELYD
-1854 DFSFILVDK
+1854 STGAVLDT
-1863 ATGNPIDTKKNNKSG
+1863 ATNNSSG
-1878 LVQFDQIK
+1878 TVTFK
-1886 YTLDQLKKVD
+1886 QLKYSLKD
-1896 GNPVP
+1896 LNKDTNGNAVT
-1901 TTFYY
+1901 TTFTYKIKEKN
-1906 TISEVNDEQEE
+1906 TGLNGFT
-1917 YEYSTLY
+1917 YSTAEY
-1924 YNVEITVS
+1924 DVIVTVTPS
-1932 PGDDGLTTE
+1932 DDTLTTSVE
-1941 VIYKD
+1941 YKD
-1946 PKGLKVTPEEVV
+1946 
-1958 FENKYKAEGNVQF
+1958 AEGNAVDSKNVIFKNEYTAIGEVQLQA
-1971 KISKTLT
+1971 KKVLS
-1978 GRAMDDKQFSF
+1978 GRDITNGMFEF
-1989 ELRDESGKLVKLYDE
+1989 ELRDENNEFVAKVPVPAAKAGE
-2004 EGNETF
+2004 EA
-2010 DGIVYSPSSDAG
+2010 IVS
-2022 KPVTFAFPEIQYTQA
+2022 FPKWTYTQENLEED
-2037 DLSAEASH
+2037 DLTH
-2045 AIDTDGT
+2045 AIEGGKY
-2052 FAKYY
+2052 AKYY
-2057 TIREVIPGSIA
+2057 TIREVIPANIPS
-2068 EGYTYDASV
+2068 GYTYDDTV
-2077 YNVQVT
+2077 YNVVVT
-2083 LKDNGKGKIVTD
+2083 LMDNGEGVIETD
-2095 WKAYKAGEVTAE
+2095 WYAYESGNTYE
-2107 KNFLKQIWD
+2107 KPTIWD
-2116 NLVAFFTGK
+2116 NIVALFTGK
-2125 NADIVF
+2125 NANQNVVF

-2139 ELKLKAVKKTNGVL
+2139 ELKLKAIKETNGL
-2153 KKGDFSFILSGKDE
+2153 LNKGDFSFILNGKDE

-2173 ETVEND
+2173 ETVTND
-2179 ANGNVVFSAIKYTKP
+2179 AKGDVVFSAIKYTKP

-2232 DHSGVLSVN
+2232 DSGVLNVN
-2241 AEITAPS
+2241 ADITAPS
-2248 KETISAVSIVTN
+2248 KDTISAVSKVVTN

-2267 LCEPKAVEFVN
+2267 LCEPDAVKFVN
-2278 PYTTR
+2278 PYTT
-2283 GTSVVIDGNKV
+2283 GVASVEIDGNKV

-2306 FTFKLTGEGK
+2306 FTFKLSGGNLTEDRFASTEAGGRFTFGPIEYSYKDLNGK
-2316 ELTAK
+2316 NEK
-2321 TDAQGNFRFEPL
+2321 T
-2333 KYTFEDYKNKTEYFY
+2333 YTY

-2360 NIKYSEE
+2360 NIKYSDEV
-2367 EYTVKVTLKDNQD
+2367 YTVEVTLKDNHD

-2385 TKTITSPAGA
+2385 TKTIVGA
-2395 ENITFVNTYNAK
+2395 NSIEFTNTYIAP
-2407 NSLPLSAKKL
+2407 NSLPLQVKKEVTGKKVSDDLDFTFELSGTEIDPAIVVNAKAGEVVSFPDRYFKLSDLYDEATKTYGKREYDYKIREIPNGGKEYAGYEFDKTEYNIHVEVTNESSDGKLTVRNRVDIVKNGVTTEGTLEDVAPAPFIFNNPYKADGQTEIVGTKTLTGRALEKGEFEFVLLDDKSEVIATASNDANGNFKFGGEGTDILKFTQEDVGKTYYYTVKEVIPENKADRLPNVKYDDTEIKVAIEVCDAGKGELSFNQTVTNGRGGKVAFVNEFIADGSIPFVVNKKL
-2417 VTGNTTVNKTFMFEL
+2417 TGRNLNDGEFEFVLKQTKGDKIKSFESGEKTVTNKATGVVDFGSIVFDQTEVGEYEFEITEKSGDIKGVEYTKNKYTAKVNVSVKNGALAVEKTEETGSTTFENKFSASAFVDLGGEKILEGFESDKIKKGEYTFILKDSEGNEIANTTVN
-2432 TGDGISAPIV
+2432 
-2442 VPTTNGGVA
+2442 
-2451 VFPERQY
+2451 
-2458 SLDDLAG
+2458 
-2465 AESKTYDYQ
+2465 
-2474 IRELTKEETIAR
+2474 
-2486 VNGATADEYDGYE
+2486 
-2499 FDSKVHRIHVVVSN
+2499 
-2513 TTSNGVLDV
+2513 
-2522 DCTVDG
+2522 
-2528 VSVSDVSNAVT
+2528 
-2539 FTNDYT
+2539 
-2545 ANGTTSI
+2545 
-2552 DGNKVL
+2552 
-2558 TGRDLEEDEFTFI
+2558 
-2571 LYDEDGKEIAR
+2571 
-2582 QTNGEDGAFSFG
+2582 
-2594 LGEFTQENIGE
+2594 
-2605 TYTYTVKEYIP
+2605 
-2616 ENESDKIEGITYDDS
+2616 
-2631 EITVKVTVGDAGKGK
+2631 GKG
-2646 LSFTKE
+2646 E
-2652 ITGGKVDGAV
+2652 
-2662 TFKNSYEGEAYV
+2662 Y
-2674 AFAANKILKG
+2674 
-2684 RHLEEGEFSFTLE
+2684 
-2697 QTSGPV
+2697 
-2703 QKIAKDG
+2703 
-2710 ITLPNDASGSTD
+2710 
-2722 FGSITFD
+2722 
-2729 QDEVGTYVFKVTEE
+2729 
-2743 KGKVSKVT
+2743 
-2751 YSDEVY
+2751 
-2757 TATVTVAVVGGVL
+2757 
-2770 KTTKVIKN
+2770 
-2778 KAGETVTSIDFE
+2778 
-2790 NTFKTNADIQFK
+2790 
-2802 GIKKLEGFNSDRIRK
+2802 
-2817 GDYSFVLMDENK
+2817 
-2829 NPIGDPAE
+2829 
-2837 VKGGIFNGGKF
+2837 KF
-2848 SFDKIEYTQDN
+2848 SHKDVAALNYTEKN
-2859 LEYNAETG
+2859 LEYNAATG
-2867 SYKTLKTYYVK
+2867 KYTTVKTYTVEEY
-2878 EVCPDDKPEN
+2878 EPETHDEKI
-2888 VTYDDT
+2888 TYDKKVYT
-2894 VYEITVTLDLDP
+2894 VTVTLDLNT
-2906 VTGIMTATGATDIG
+2906 VTGKMSAVATTDKGVEATKMNFTNKYADENEWAPSVTKTVEG
-2920 KPVDELEFINSYT
+2920 KNYEN
-2933 SKNSWRPEVV
+2933 
-2943 RTMKGKELEDGKYD
+2943 GKYTY
-2957 FKITEVDEAGDAV
+2957 KLTEVDKDGNVVA
-2970 IGGYT
+2970 GGYT
-2975 ETVSYSG
+2975 EEIKNKDITTS
-2982 GAKTYFS
+2982 FS
-2989 SIDYTQDS
+2989 SIKYDQS
-2997 IGTHYYKIEET
+2997 KLGTYYYKIEEINT
-3008 ETRDGS
+3008 EDG
-3014 TKDSTVYYA
+3014 TAIDTTVYYA
-3023 TVVVDVDDET
+3023 TVVVDIDET
-3033 QSLTVNDTYEK
+3033 TQAISINDTYTKVSGDETTGATEV
-3044 VFTVVNEDGT
+3044 VFTN
-3054 SEEKREGATSV
+3054 KYKASV
-3065 VFENKFSAEGTLTLE
+3065 EIPLE
-3080 GLKVLKGKALEAGDF
+3080 GLKKLENRNLKADEF

-3101 GNAILKNNGVDMIA
+3101 GDKVLVNDGNEMIA
-3115 TNEAAGVDNNGDA
+3115 KNVAGTMNDKGVAEG
-3128 KAAFKFPEM
+3128 KFVFPVM
-3137 KFTEEDLKDGDGNY
+3137 KFDQEVFKNASGGYDSEKELKYTVVEQKKDNCGGITQSQEKYSLVIKLTAGIDGITKEVKIDKLGENGGIFGLKAGKAELEFTNVYEATGKWDPEGWKELVGRDLKDG
-3151 VTEKTLTYTIVEQE
+3151 E
-3165 FADTSVKAIG
+3165 FEFKIR
-3175 EVYSLAI
+3175 EVDL
-3182 KLTVDYAKHE
+3182 KNN
-3192 IKATPTVK
+3192 TVK
-3200 KRGEGGI
+3200 GHEYV
-3207 FNLSVK
+3207 VK
-3213 DNVPVFTNVYDA
+3213 NVGN
-3225 VGQWDPSGLKKLTG
+3225 QIK
-3239 RALKDNEF
+3239 
-3247 TFSLTEYELGK
+3247 FSS
-3258 DINDSNIVKKDGDKN
+3258 DDVVSNGDY
-3273 QAIGHNGGKNSEQ
+3273 
-3286 IIFSP
+3286 
-3291 DDLKFLKYSLA
+3291 FLKYTQD
-3302 DLGKHRYIIKE
+3302 DLGPNGKANFIYEFSEVKQETATGIKF
-3313 EIPDEAK
+3313 DE
-3320 EIKND
+3320 
-3325 SGVVTGYELKGV
+3325 
-3337 TYDINQ
+3337 DI
-3343 FEYIVEVKD
+3343 YKILVEVSD
-3352 NGDGTLAVDYAA
+3352 NGDGTLNVEVDRDDLL
-3364 ESPCKKPQTGD
+3364 KKLTQKIKD
-3375 VYFTFNNH
+3375 SNLEDKNISE
-3383 YNANAYI
+3383 NAIFLFKNEYEANGSL

-3421 AEFTVP
+3421 PEFTVP
-3427 CDEHGV
+3427 CENGV
-3433 ITFSNS
+3433 ITFSK
-3439 LPILSYEYK
+3439 LSYEYK
-3448 PTMNRDDRGT
+3448 PMERDDRGT

-3492 DGEGKLVP
+3492 KGEGKLVP
-3500 IVKSK
+3500 TVKSI
-3505 GVTSELNGGGQEP
+3505 TRELIGDGQEP
-3518 YGFFVGSGEN
+3518 NYDFFVGSDDN

-3542 ADLLFKGRKFLKR
+3542 ADLLFKGMKFLKR

-3561 YITGEELTNFEFALY
+3561 YITGDELKNFEFALY
-3576 RVDATNDNTLIDYA
+3576 RKDATKDTLIDYA

-3612 KFTHKDIGKTYTYLI
+3612 KFTQKDIGQTYTYLI

-3644 EITVAVNSP
+3644 EITVVVKAP

-3659 LKLDVTAIDKSG
+3659 LILDVTAIDKSG
-3671 ATVAVKLENDKY
+3671 ATVAVKLENDEY
-3683 LYTASTFN
+3683 LYTASTFD

-3705 KHWVGGPADGSRP
+3705 KHWIGGPADGSRP

-3962 FTETVAPAGYIRSTD
+3962 FTETVAPSGYIRSTD
-3977 RFSFSVLT
+3977 RFSFSVLS

-4044 YRVGTYT
+4044 YLVGTYT

-4094 TIGSSATA
+4094 RIGTTGTA
-4102 TVSYDLG
+4102 MVSYDLG

>member
-46 SEPTVEVTTDETPV
+46 AEPTVEVTTDETPV

-104 ADEGTD
+104 PEEGAD
-110 VAAEESVTEEVIEE
+110 VVAEEPVTEEVIEE

-147 FIHTEQLVTG
+147 FINTEQLVTG

-212 ASEDGRPVIKV
+212 ASEDGRPIIKV

-266 LTDNAEYTVY
+266 LTDNAKYTVY

-284 MNGSTTD
+284 INGSTTD

-331 DVVEGQAEFILESV
+331 DVAEGQAEFILESV
-345 ATKTVYEYE
+345 STKTVYEYE

-504 VTCDSVLGDAYY
+504 ATCDSVLGDAYY

-523 VKLDGHLESNMA
+523 VHLDGHLESNMA
-535 VGTLDGNANIATPK
+535 AGILDGDANIATPK
-549 NEGGGAGV
+549 NDGGGAGV
-557 TYIGSYLGSKFFMD
+557 SYIGSYLGSKFFMD
-571 PNADTKGTI
+571 PNSGTKGSI
-580 KVYTTKAAV
+580 KIYTTEEAV
-589 DKFGSEMADRINSGK
+589 NKFGNEMRDRINTGK
-604 VSIDYSKSESDI
+604 VTIDYSKSESEI

-626 VASNSSEL
+626 VASNSAKL
-634 ANESTQVDYTE
+634 ANEATQIDFTE
-645 LKKIKGTD
+645 LKQIRGTD
-653 EFIDIS
+653 GYIDIS
-659 DSEAGTYYINYDNSE
+659 GSEAGTYYINYDISE
-674 WANEGS
+674 WKNEGS
-680 SFKFKINSNQNLVLN
+680 SFKYKINSNQNLVLN

-700 VNFYQ
+700 VEFCQ
-705 YQLIIDGKQYTPQG
+705 YQLIVDNKQYTPQG
-719 NSNEAILFEKVI
+719 GSNEEILFEKVI

-736 ATYAATNTPVTG
+736 ATYAATSTPVTG
-748 TFLLPRAGFY
+748 TFLLPKAGFY

-764 GFVVANR
+764 GFVVADT
-771 IEKIGG
+771 IKKIGG
-777 QEWHCISKNIPVIE
+777 AEWHCISKNIPVIE

-813 PDSEWPANGFKF
+813 ADSEWPANGFKF
-825 KISKYPCNDP
+825 KISKYPCDDP
-835 GDINDGFVEKDI
+835 GDTNDGNVEKDI

-885 DRSHKSDSF
+885 DRSHKSTAF
-894 GDRDVR
+894 GDRDVK

-912 TNEPGVVYD
+912 TNEAGVVYD

-958 SEGTECLPRL
+958 SEGTECLPKL

-987 TVNGSSENVPNEK
+987 TVNGNSENVPNEK
-1000 FEFSLYKYKGNN
+1000 FEFSLYKYKGSN
-1012 QFEENPVQTVKNN
+1012 QFEENPVQTVKNY
-1025 NNSFAFKEF
+1025 NNSFAFNEF
-1034 KVNYNEC
+1034 KVNYDEC

-1052 RDGNKDTR
+1052 RDGDKATK

-1080 PYTANDKY
+1080 PYTAKDKY

-1093 IEKLFNNGVLS
+1093 IEKLFDNEVLS

-1113 KYNVNDTTDITKL
+1113 KYGVNETTDIGSL
-1126 GDGFTAMSFDNTYA
+1126 SDGLMTMAFDNEYKA
-1140 AKGETILYA
+1140 NGSISFYA
-1149 KKELTNRTLVANE
+1149 KKVVSNRTYGVKNEEFSFSLFDENGTKLQTVKNDSNGLVSFSAINYSLNDAGKEFKYVIKEDSGEIPGITYDTHEETITVKVSDKGDGTLQITADKATETSPATFTNVYKAEGTFTFTVLKAFKEGSKLPSGKSFSFVLKEDGKVIETISVNGTGSVSFKPLKYAVNPANGE
-1162 FTFKLY
+1162 YAVGEHTYTIEEVIPAGATAENNYTYQGITYDNNVYTVKLVVEDDGNGNLVTKVDGNVQATFNATFTNDYKVADAKIALNGNKILKGQVLEGDMFTFKL
-1168 ERTDSGV
+1168 EASDEVTSKAVSDGV
-1175 IQIGEE
+1175 VVLPANTTVKNDANGNFSFGEILFKAEGNYTFKVTEE
-1181 KTNDADGIVKFDKI
+1181 KPDETNGIQYSEDVYTVSVSVKDDNNGKLAATKTITKNNGEVGDITFVNYYAENGIVISAKKSLEGRTLEANQFAFELKDEAGNVIRTAKNDAAGNVTFEKI
-1195 TYPDL
+1195 TYKLSDLNGADSKTYKYYVNEVCPDEDGNGYTYDRTVKTVTVSVT
-1200 KSVGPHT
+1200 KSVSD
-1207 YVIKEVKGNLSGV
+1207 SG
-1220 SYFEGEKVVTVDVAD
+1220 
-1235 NGSGALSVTHKDAT
+1235 
-1249 ESNPVVITNTYN
+1249 IT
-1261 ANGEV
+1261 
-1266 TFAVTKKITG
+1266 
-1276 NGTLS
+1276 L
-1281 QDKEFSFELKKIIDG
+1281 
-1296 KAETIETVKI
+1296 
-1306 AGDGDAT
+1306 
-1313 FTTLK
+1313 
-1318 YELSDKGKVYKYTI
+1318 
-1332 NEVIPDGA
+1332 
-1340 IGYPE
+1340 
-1345 GSATPSYY
+1345 
-1353 MIPIISKYYDGIKYD
+1353 
-1368 PTVHEITVKV
+1368 ITVAEFENN
-1378 DDNGSGK
+1378 DD
-1385 LVITQELDNTP
+1385 
-1396 VESVNA
+1396 
-1402 KFTNEYNPR
+1402 
-1411 NFYTCIEGIK
+1411 
-1421 EIAGSNKKLNDGDF
+1421 
-1435 TFKFE
+1435 TFKNS
-1440 LAEDYGD
+1440 Y
-1447 KLSIPVQGEIIPC
+1447 
-1460 NPKYEQYKVTENGKE
+1460 N
-1475 YYTSKNL
+1475 
-1482 ASGEFGL
+1482 ASGE
-1489 HGITF
+1489 
-1494 NAPGTYTVKVSE
+1494 
-1506 INGGESGWIYDNS
+1506 
-1519 EYTWTYDVI
+1519 
-1528 DSGEGYLIPRD
+1528 
-1539 INSEVKVVKNDSVNC
+1539 VV
-1554 KPGDM
+1554 
-1559 RFKNTYVSEG
+1559 F
-1569 EAVIK
+1569 
-1574 AQKAISGDY
+1574 
-1583 DKTVQQGE
+1583 
-1591 FEFERLDGDNENAH
+1591 
-1605 RVGGTKMTAADGS
+1605 GGTK
-1618 VTFDTIKYTLSS
+1618 
-1630 LEGAKAKDFV
+1630 E
-1640 YYVHEV
+1640 
-1646 LPDPLKQSEV
+1646 
-1656 TDSKGEKRT
+1656 
-1665 VGYSYDKTY
+1665 
-1674 HKVTVHVALNDAT
+1674 
-1687 NELDT
+1687 
-1692 TVTYDDG
+1692 
-1699 NVAKITNKYE
+1699 
-1709 AYGSVQFGG
+1709 
-1718 NKKLIGR
+1718 LIGR
-1725 KFKDDDSGRFSA
+1725 KFTGDDNGKFQA
-1737 VLIDKATNE
+1737 VLKDKTTGKE
-1746 VIDIAPINK
+1746 LQRKDITK
-1755 KSGFNNGGEFTFK
+1755 KAALFSDRGGEFTFDPI
-1768 TREYT
+1768 TFTEPGEYYYT
-1773 KPGNYEY
+1773 
-1780 LVKEVGEV
+1780 V
-1788 EGITNDTTTYEV
+1788 EEEGSLENVTNDTTVYEV
-1800 TVSVTDINGDGK
+1800 KVTVTDNADGT

-1817 TYGNNAPEI
+1817 TYSYGTGIKFTN
-1826 TFVNTL
+1826 VYD
-1832 NTPGTANVIAKKK
+1832 TPGSATIQAYKS
-1845 LDFGTLKGD
+1845 LDFGTLKDGQFTFELYD
-1854 DFSFILVDK
+1854 S
-1863 ATGNPIDTKKNNKSG
+1863 TGNVIDTKTNNDSGTVTFKQLEYSLKDLNKDTNGNAVTTEFRYKIKEKNTGAKG
-1878 LVQFDQIK
+1878 
-1886 YTLDQLKKVD
+1886 
-1896 GNPVP
+1896 
-1901 TTFYY
+1901 
-1906 TISEVNDEQEE
+1906 
-1917 YEYSTLY
+1917 YEYSAAEY
-1924 YNVEITVS
+1924 EVIVTVV
-1932 PGDDGLTTE
+1932 PNDDVLTTS
-1941 VIYKD
+1941 VAYKD
-1946 PKGLKVTPEEVV
+1946 ASGNNVDPKNVIFT
-1958 FENKYKAEGNVQF
+1958 NKYIANGKVQLQA
-1971 KISKTLT
+1971 KKVLS
-1978 GRAMDDKQFSF
+1978 GRDITSGIFEF
-1989 ELRDESGKLVKLYDE
+1989 ELRDENNDVVAKVPVPEAKAGE
-2004 EGNETF
+2004 EA
-2010 DGIVYSPSSDAG
+2010 IVS
-2022 KPVTFAFPEIQYTQA
+2022 FPEWTYTQENLKE
-2037 DLSAEASH
+2037 DSFTH
-2045 AIDTDGT
+2045 AIEGGK

-2057 TIREVIPGSIA
+2057 TIREVIPANIPS
-2068 EGYTYDASV
+2068 GYTYDDTV
-2077 YNVQVT
+2077 YNVVVT
-2083 LKDNGKGKIVTD
+2083 LMDNGEGVIETD
-2095 WKAYKAGEVTAE
+2095 WYAYESGNTYE
-2107 KNFLKQIWD
+2107 KPTIWD
-2116 NLVAFFTGK
+2116 NIVAFFTGK
-2125 NADIVF
+2125 NADKNVVF
-2131 ENKYVAEG
+2131 NNKYVAEG
-2139 ELKLKAVKKTNGVL
+2139 ELKLKAIKETNGVL
-2153 KKGDFSFILSGKDE
+2153 NKGDFSFILNGKDE
-2167 NGKDFS
+2167 NGKDIS
-2173 ETVEND
+2173 ETVTND
-2179 ANGNVVFSAIKYTKP
+2179 ADGNVVFSAIKYTKP
-2194 SSGSYEY
+2194 SSEPYEY

-2232 DHSGVLSVN
+2232 DGSGVLSVN
-2241 AEITAPS
+2241 AVITAPS
-2248 KETISAVSIVTN
+2248 KDTISAVSKVVTN

-2278 PYTTR
+2278 PYTT
-2283 GTSVVIDGNKV
+2283 GGASVVIDGNKV

-2306 FTFKLTGEGK
+2306 FTFKLSGGNLTEDRFASTEAGGRFTFGTIEYSYEDLNGK
-2316 ELTAK
+2316 NEET
-2321 TDAQGNFRFEPL
+2321 
-2333 KYTFEDYKNKTEYFY
+2333 YTY
-2348 TVSEVIPSEKDE
+2348 TVSEVIPSDKDA
-2360 NIKYSEE
+2360 NITYSEE
-2367 EYTVKVTLKDNQD
+2367 VYTVEVTLKDNHD
-2380 GTLSA
+2380 GTLTASR
-2385 TKTITSPAGA
+2385 KIVGA
-2395 ENITFVNTYNAK
+2395 NSIVFTNTYNAE
-2407 NSLPLSAKKL
+2407 NSLPLAVKKV
-2417 VTGNTTVNKTFMFEL
+2417 VTGKKSPDGLAFTFEL
-2432 TGDGISAPIV
+2432 SGTGIEPAIQVNAKAGETVSFPTREYKLADLYDEATKTYVTREYDYVIHEIPNTAEEYAGYEYDTTQFKIHVEVSNDSTDGKLTV
-2442 VPTTNGGVA
+2442 KPTVVA
-2451 VFPERQY
+2451 VNEEGNEIAG
-2458 SLDDLAG
+2458 SL
-2465 AESKTYDYQ
+2465 
-2474 IRELTKEETIAR
+2474 
-2486 VNGATADEYDGYE
+2486 ADVIPAAFE
-2499 FDSKVHRIHVVVSN
+2499 FN
-2513 TTSNGVLDV
+2513 NP
-2522 DCTVDG
+2522 
-2528 VSVSDVSNAVT
+2528 
-2539 FTNDYT
+2539 YT
-2545 ANGTTSI
+2545 ANGQTEIKGTKTLIGRELVASEFEFALYDENSVEI
-2552 DGNKVL
+2552 ARCKNAEDGSFSFGKLSFTQEDVGKTFNYTVKEIIPENEEDRLPNVNYDDTVISVAIEVLDAGEGKLAFNQTVTNGREGKVAFVNEFADDASVSFAVEKKL
-2558 TGRDLEEDEFTFI
+2558 TGRNLNEGEFEFVLKQTAGDTIKSFESKEKTVSNNGSGIVDFGSIKFDQTEVGEYKFEITEKSGDVKGVDYSKNKYTATVNVYVKNGELVVEKTEETGDKTFTNEFTASANVDFGGSKILDGFESDKINKGEYTFI
-2571 LYDEDGKEIAR
+2571 LKDSEGNKIAETSVNGRGNYEFSHKDVAELNYTQDDLVYNAATGKYTTVKTYTVEEYEPETHDKKITYDKKVYTVTVTLDLNIVTGELTVETSTDKGVAVTEMNFTNKYADEDEWSPSVTKVVEGKNYENGKYTYKLTQVDEDGKEIA
-2582 QTNGEDGAFSFG
+2582 
-2594 LGEFTQENIGE
+2594 
-2605 TYTYTVKEYIP
+2605 
-2616 ENESDKIEGITYDDS
+2616 
-2631 EITVKVTVGDAGKGK
+2631 
-2646 LSFTKE
+2646 
-2652 ITGGKVDGAV
+2652 
-2662 TFKNSYEGEAYV
+2662 
-2674 AFAANKILKG
+2674 
-2684 RHLEEGEFSFTLE
+2684 
-2697 QTSGPV
+2697 
-2703 QKIAKDG
+2703 
-2710 ITLPNDASGSTD
+2710 
-2722 FGSITFD
+2722 
-2729 QDEVGTYVFKVTEE
+2729 
-2743 KGKVSKVT
+2743 
-2751 YSDEVY
+2751 
-2757 TATVTVAVVGGVL
+2757 
-2770 KTTKVIKN
+2770 
-2778 KAGETVTSIDFE
+2778 
-2790 NTFKTNADIQFK
+2790 
-2802 GIKKLEGFNSDRIRK
+2802 
-2817 GDYSFVLMDENK
+2817 
-2829 NPIGDPAE
+2829 
-2837 VKGGIFNGGKF
+2837 
-2848 SFDKIEYTQDN
+2848 
-2859 LEYNAETG
+2859 
-2867 SYKTLKTYYVK
+2867 
-2878 EVCPDDKPEN
+2878 
-2888 VTYDDT
+2888 
-2894 VYEITVTLDLDP
+2894 
-2906 VTGIMTATGATDIG
+2906 
-2920 KPVDELEFINSYT
+2920 
-2933 SKNSWRPEVV
+2933 
-2943 RTMKGKELEDGKYD
+2943 
-2957 FKITEVDEAGDAV
+2957 
-2970 IGGYT
+2970 GGYT
-2975 ETVSYSG
+2975 ETIKNSDVTTSF
-2982 GAKTYFS
+2982 AKIKFNQSQLGTYF
-2989 SIDYTQDS
+2989 
-2997 IGTHYYKIEET
+2997 YKIEELAT
-3008 ETRDGS
+3008 EDG
-3014 TKDSTVYYA
+3014 TAVDSTIYIA
-3023 TVVVDVDDET
+3023 KVVVDIDEATQELAITDTYTKVTGDET
-3033 QSLTVNDTYEK
+3033 VGVTEV
-3044 VFTVVNEDGT
+3044 VFTNKY
-3054 SEEKREGATSV
+3054 SASV
-3065 VFENKFSAEGTLTLE
+3065 EIPLE
-3080 GLKVLKGKALEAGDF
+3080 GLKKLENRELKDKEF

-3101 GNAILKNNGVDMIA
+3101 GDKVLVNDGTEMIA
-3115 TNEAAGVDNNGDA
+3115 YNVAGTVDEDRVAQG
-3128 KAAFKFPEM
+3128 KFVFPVM
-3137 KFTEEDLKDGDGNY
+3137 KFDQEVFKNESGTYDN
-3151 VTEKTLTYTIVEQE
+3151 TKTLTYTVVEQSKSKDDCKGITMSTE
-3165 FADTSVKAIG
+3165 R
-3175 EVYSLAI
+3175 YSLVI
-3182 KLTVDYAKHE
+3182 ELTSGIDGITYEVKIDKLGESGGFLGLRDGKAKLE
-3192 IKATPTVK
+3192 
-3200 KRGEGGI
+3200 
-3207 FNLSVK
+3207 
-3213 DNVPVFTNVYDA
+3213 FTNVYEA
-3225 VGQWDPSGLKKLTG
+3225 TGEWDPEGWKELVG
-3239 RALKDNEF
+3239 RDLKDGEFEFKIREVDQNDKLVKDHEF
-3247 TFSLTEYELGK
+3247 TVTNKGNHIKFSS
-3258 DINDSNIVKKDGDKN
+3258 NDVISKSGDKFLQYDIKDLDPETGVRN
-3273 QAIGHNGGKNSEQ
+3273 YIYNISEVKQ
-3286 IIFSP
+3286 
-3291 DDLKFLKYSLA
+3291 D
-3302 DLGKHRYIIKE
+3302 GE
-3313 EIPDEAK
+3313 
-3320 EIKND
+3320 
-3325 SGVVTGYELKGV
+3325 SGVK
-3337 TYDINQ
+3337 YDGTVYTIT
-3343 FEYIVEVKD
+3343 VKVKD
-3352 NGDGTLAVDYAA
+3352 NGDGTLNVDVN
-3364 ESPCKKPQTGD
+3364 K
-3375 VYFTFNNH
+3375 H
-3383 YNANAYI
+3383 YILPDITQKIKEANLEEKVNENTVFLFKNEYEANGSL

-3402 EFLKDFKFTIKETT
+3402 EFLKDFKFTIKETK

-3421 AEFTVP
+3421 PEFTVP
-3427 CDEHGV
+3427 CVVNENGNGV

-3439 LPILSYEYK
+3439 LSILSYEYK
-3448 PTMNRDDRGT
+3448 PTMKLDDRGR
-3458 HTYEIREVIP
+3458 HTYEIKEVIP
-3468 ADDSKA
+3468 ADESKA
-3474 PGVKYDKRVYKVT
+3474 PGVKYDERIYKVT
-3487 VDVAD
+3487 VDVTD

-3500 IVKSK
+3500 TVKSI
-3505 GVTSELNGGGQEP
+3505 TSELNGGGQEP
-3518 YGFFVGSGEN
+3518 YDFFSGSDEN

-3561 YITGEELTNFEFALY
+3561 YITGEELTNFEFVLY
-3576 RVDATNDNTLIDYA
+3576 RVDATKDTLIDSA
-3590 TASADGSFVLGL
+3590 TALADGSFVLGL
-3602 DDNGDISEGV
+3602 YDNGDIAEGL
-3612 KFTHKDIGKTYTYLI
+3612 KFTQNDIGKTYTYKLYEE
-3627 KETTKVGD
+3627 KRVGD

-3644 EITVAVNSP
+3644 EITVAVNAP

-3671 ATVAVKLENDKY
+3671 ATVAVTLENDKY
-3683 LYTASTFN
+3683 LYTASTFD
-3691 FTNLKPEYTVISGE
+3691 FINLKPEYTVISGE

-3723 RLYASNVGVGQ
+3723 KLYASNVGVGQ

>member
-12 LALVAMLTQNAF
+12 LALIAMLTQNAF

-46 SEPTVEVTTDETPV
+46 AEPTVEVTTEEASANTQ
-60 DTSESNEGD
+60 ESNEGD
-69 LTEPVDA
+69 MAEPVADTSSEPVDA
-76 TLDVEN
+76 ALDVEN

-104 ADEGTD
+104 PEEGTD
-110 VAAEESVTEEVIEE
+110 VVVEEPVTEEVIEE
-124 EIPEQLDIYDNQIS
+124 EIPEQLDIYDSQIS

-147 FIHTEQLVTG
+147 FINTEQLVTG

-266 LTDNAEYTVY
+266 LTDNAKYTVY

-284 MNGSTTD
+284 INGSTTD

-331 DVVEGQAEFILESV
+331 DVAEGQAEFILESV

-373 AYFSVEPITDTKE
+373 AYFSVESITDTKE

-523 VKLDGHLESNMA
+523 VNLAGHLESNMA
-535 VGTLDGNANIATPK
+535 VGTLNGNTNIATPK

-571 PNADTKGTI
+571 PNSDTKGTI
-580 KVYTTKAAV
+580 KVYTTEDAV
-589 DKFGSEMADRINSGK
+589 NKFGSEMADRINSGK
-604 VSIDYSKSESDI
+604 VSIDYSKSESEI

-626 VASNSSEL
+626 VASNSSKL

-653 EFIDIS
+653 GFIDIS

-674 WANEGS
+674 WANDGS
-680 SFKFKINSNQNLVLN
+680 SFKFKINSSQNLVLN

-700 VNFYQ
+700 VNFNQ
-705 YQLIIDGKQYTPQG
+705 YQLYIDGKQYTPQG
-719 NSNEAILFEKVI
+719 NSNEEILFEKVI

-736 ATYAATNTPVTG
+736 ATYAATTTPVTG
-748 TFLLPRAGFY
+748 TFLLPKAGFE

-764 GFVVANR
+764 GFVVADR

-825 KISKYPCNDP
+825 KISKYPCDDP
-835 GDINDGFVEKDI
+835 GDTNDGFVEKDI

-885 DRSHKSDSF
+885 DRSHKSYSF
-894 GDRDVR
+894 GNRDVK

-912 TNEPGVVYD
+912 TNEAGVVYD

-958 SEGTECLPRL
+958 SKGTVCLPRL

-974 RVDDTNIKFEGTK
+974 RVNDTNIKFEGTK

-1012 QFEENPVQTVKNN
+1012 QFEETPVQTVPNN

-1041 TTYVGA
+1041 TTYVDA
-1047 DGKAI
+1047 NGKAI
-1052 RDGNKDTR
+1052 KDGDRATK

-1093 IEKLFNNGVLS
+1093 IEKLLNNGVLS

-1113 KYNVNDTTDITKL
+1113 KYGVNDLTDIGSL
-1126 GDGFTAMSFDNTYA
+1126 SDGLMTMAFDNEYKA
-1140 AKGETILYA
+1140 NGSISLYA
-1149 KKELTNRTLVANE
+1149 KKVVSNRTYGVKNEEFSFSLFDENGTKLQTVKNDSNGLVSFSAINYSLDDAGKE
-1162 FTFKLY
+1162 FK
-1168 ERTDSGV
+1168 
-1175 IQIGEE
+1175 
-1181 KTNDADGIVKFDKI
+1181 
-1195 TYPDL
+1195 
-1200 KSVGPHT
+1200 
-1207 YVIKEVKGNLSGV
+1207 YVIKEDLGNIPGIT
-1220 SYFEGEKVVTVDVAD
+1220 YDTHEEK
-1235 NGSGALSVTHKDAT
+1235 
-1249 ESNPVVITNTYN
+1249 
-1261 ANGEV
+1261 
-1266 TFAVTKKITG
+1266 
-1276 NGTLS
+1276 
-1281 QDKEFSFELKKIIDG
+1281 
-1296 KAETIETVKI
+1296 
-1306 AGDGDAT
+1306 
-1313 FTTLK
+1313 
-1318 YELSDKGKVYKYTI
+1318 
-1332 NEVIPDGA
+1332 
-1340 IGYPE
+1340 
-1345 GSATPSYY
+1345 
-1353 MIPIISKYYDGIKYD
+1353 
-1368 PTVHEITVKV
+1368 ITVKV
-1378 DDNGSGK
+1378 SDKGDGTLQITADKATETSPATFTNVYKAEGTFTFTALKAFKEGSKLPSGKTFSFVLKEDGKVIETISVNGTGSVSFKPLKYAVNPANGEYAVGEHTYTIEEVIPAGATAENNYTYQGITYDNNVYTVKLVVEDDGNGNLVTKVDGNVQATFNATFTNDYKVADTKIALNGNKILKGQVLEGDMFTFMLEASDEVTSKAVSDGVVVLPANTAVKNDANGNFSFGEILFKAEGNYTFKVTEEKPDETNGIQYSEDVYTVSVSVKDDNNGK
-1385 LVITQELDNTP
+1385 LVATKTITKNNGEVGDITFVNYYAENGIVISAKKSLEGRTLEAKQFAFELKDEAGNVIRTAKNDAAGNVTFEKITYKLSDLNGADSKTYKYYVNEVCP
-1396 VESVNA
+1396 DEDGNGYTYDRTVKTVTVSVT
-1402 KFTNEYNPR
+1402 KSVSDS
-1411 NFYTCIEGIK
+1411 GITLITVA
-1421 EIAGSNKKLNDGDF
+1421 EFENNDD
-1435 TFKFE
+1435 TFKNS
-1440 LAEDYGD
+1440 Y
-1447 KLSIPVQGEIIPC
+1447 
-1460 NPKYEQYKVTENGKE
+1460 N
-1475 YYTSKNL
+1475 
-1482 ASGEFGL
+1482 ASGE
-1489 HGITF
+1489 
-1494 NAPGTYTVKVSE
+1494 
-1506 INGGESGWIYDNS
+1506 
-1519 EYTWTYDVI
+1519 
-1528 DSGEGYLIPRD
+1528 
-1539 INSEVKVVKNDSVNC
+1539 VV
-1554 KPGDM
+1554 
-1559 RFKNTYVSEG
+1559 F
-1569 EAVIK
+1569 
-1574 AQKAISGDY
+1574 
-1583 DKTVQQGE
+1583 
-1591 FEFERLDGDNENAH
+1591 
-1605 RVGGTKMTAADGS
+1605 GGTK
-1618 VTFDTIKYTLSS
+1618 
-1630 LEGAKAKDFV
+1630 E
-1640 YYVHEV
+1640 
-1646 LPDPLKQSEV
+1646 
-1656 TDSKGEKRT
+1656 
-1665 VGYSYDKTY
+1665 
-1674 HKVTVHVALNDAT
+1674 
-1687 NELDT
+1687 
-1692 TVTYDDG
+1692 
-1699 NVAKITNKYE
+1699 
-1709 AYGSVQFGG
+1709 
-1718 NKKLIGR
+1718 LIGR
-1725 KFKDDDSGRFSA
+1725 KFTGDDNGKFQA
-1737 VLIDKATNE
+1737 VLKDKATGKE
-1746 VIDIAPINK
+1746 LQRKDITK
-1755 KSGFNNGGEFTFK
+1755 KAALFSDRGGEFTFDAI
-1768 TREYT
+1768 TYT
-1773 KPGNYEY
+1773 KPGEY
-1780 LVKEVGEV
+1780 YYTV
-1788 EGITNDTTTYEV
+1788 EEAGSLENVTNDTTVYEV
-1800 TVSVTDINGDGK
+1800 KVTVTDNGNGK
-1812 LTCVP
+1812 LSCVP
-1817 TYGNNAPEI
+1817 TYSVGEGIKFTNI
-1826 TFVNTL
+1826 YD
-1832 NTPGTANVIAKKK
+1832 TPGSAIIQAYKSINY
-1845 LDFGTLKGD
+1845 GTLK
-1854 DFSFILVDK
+1854 DK
-1863 ATGNPIDTKKNNKSG
+1863 QFTFELYDSTGAVLDTATNNSSG
-1878 LVQFDQIK
+1878 TVTFKPLD
-1886 YTLDQLKKVD
+1886 YTLNNLNKDSS
-1896 GNPVP
+1896 GNAVT
-1901 TTFYY
+1901 TTFTYKIKEKN
-1906 TISEVNDEQEE
+1906 TGLNGFT
-1917 YEYSTLY
+1917 YSTAEY
-1924 YNVEITVS
+1924 DVIVTVTPS
-1932 PGDDGLTTE
+1932 DDTLTTSVE
-1941 VIYKD
+1941 YKD
-1946 PKGLKVTPEEVV
+1946 
-1958 FENKYKAEGNVQF
+1958 AEGNAVDSKNVIFKNEYTAIGEVQLQA
-1971 KISKTLT
+1971 KKVLS
-1978 GRAMDDKQFSF
+1978 GRAITSGMFEF
-1989 ELRDESGKLVKLYDE
+1989 ELRDENNDLVAKVPVPEAKAGE
-2004 EGNETF
+2004 EA
-2010 DGIVYSPSSDAG
+2010 IVS
-2022 KPVTFAFPEIQYTQA
+2022 FPEWTYTQENLKE
-2037 DLSAEASH
+2037 DSFTH
-2045 AIDTDGT
+2045 AIEGGK

-2057 TIREVIPGSIA
+2057 TIREVIPANISS
-2068 EGYTYDASV
+2068 GYTYDDTV
-2077 YNVQVT
+2077 YNVVVT
-2083 LKDNGKGKIVTD
+2083 LKDNGEGVIETD
-2095 WKAYKAGEVTAE
+2095 WYAYESGNTYE
-2107 KNFLKQIWD
+2107 KPTIWD
-2116 NLVAFFTGK
+2116 NIVALFTGK
-2125 NADIVF
+2125 NADKDVVF
-2131 ENKYVAEG
+2131 NNKYVAEG
-2139 ELKLKAVKKTNGVL
+2139 ELKLKAIKETNGVL
-2153 KKGDFSFILSGKDE
+2153 NKDDFSFILKGKDE
-2167 NGKDFS
+2167 NGKDIS
-2173 ETVEND
+2173 ETVTND
-2179 ANGNVVFSAIKYTKP
+2179 DKGDVVFSAIKYTKP
-2194 SSGSYEY
+2194 SSEPYEY
-2201 TIKEVIPEDKDKKA
+2201 TIKEVIPEDKDKKS

-2232 DHSGVLSVN
+2232 DGSGVLSVK
-2241 AEITAPS
+2241 ADITAPS
-2248 KETISAVSIVTN
+2248 KDTISAVSTVVSN

-2267 LCEPKAVEFVN
+2267 LCEPDAVKFVN

-2306 FTFKLTGEGK
+2306 FTFKLSGGNLTEDRFASTEAGGRFTFGPIEYSYEDLNGK
-2316 ELTAK
+2316 NEET
-2321 TDAQGNFRFEPL
+2321 
-2333 KYTFEDYKNKTEYFY
+2333 YTY

-2367 EYTVKVTLKDNQD
+2367 VYTVVVTLKDNQD
-2380 GTLSA
+2380 GTMSA
-2385 TKTITSPAGA
+2385 TKTIVGA
-2395 ENITFVNTYNAK
+2395 NSIVFTNTYSAA
-2407 NSLPLSAKKL
+2407 NSLPLQVKKT
-2417 VTGNTTVNKTFMFEL
+2417 VTGKNVPDNLDFTFEL
-2432 TGDGISAPIV
+2432 SGTGIDPAIV
-2442 VPTTNGGVA
+2442 VNAKAGDV
-2451 VFPERQY
+2451 VSFPDRQFK
-2458 SLDDLAG
+2458 LEDLYDEAT
-2465 AESKTYDYQ
+2465 KTYGKREYDYK
-2474 IRELTKEETIAR
+2474 IREIPNDGEEYA
-2486 VNGATADEYDGYE
+2486 GYE
-2499 FDSKVHRIHVVVSN
+2499 FDTTEYNIHVEVTNESSDGKLTVRN
-2513 TTSNGVLDV
+2513 RVDIVKNGVTTEGTLEDV
-2522 DCTVDG
+2522 APAPFIFNNPYKADG
-2528 VSVSDVSNAVT
+2528 QTEIV
-2539 FTNDYT
+2539 
-2545 ANGTTSI
+2545 GTKT
-2552 DGNKVL
+2552 L
-2558 TGRDLEEDEFTFI
+2558 TGRALEKGEFEFVLLDDKSEVIATASNDANGNFKFGGEGTNI
-2571 LYDEDGKEIAR
+2571 LK
-2582 QTNGEDGAFSFG
+2582 
-2594 LGEFTQENIGE
+2594 FTQEDVGK
-2605 TYTYTVKEYIP
+2605 TYYYTVKEVIP
-2616 ENESDKIEGITYDDS
+2616 ENKADRIPNVTYDETAINVAIEVCDAGKGELSFNQTVTNGRGGKVAFVNEFIADGSIPFVVNKKLTGRNLNDGEFEFVLKQTKGDKIKSFESGEKTVTNNATGVVDFGSIVFDQTEVGEYEFEITEKSGDIKGVEYTKNKYTAKVNVSVKNGALAVEKTAETGSTTFENKFSASAFVDLGGEKILEGFESDKINKGEYTFILKDS
-2631 EITVKVTVGDAGKGK
+2631 EGNKIAETTVNGKG
-2646 LSFTKE
+2646 E
-2652 ITGGKVDGAV
+2652 
-2662 TFKNSYEGEAYV
+2662 Y
-2674 AFAANKILKG
+2674 
-2684 RHLEEGEFSFTLE
+2684 
-2697 QTSGPV
+2697 
-2703 QKIAKDG
+2703 
-2710 ITLPNDASGSTD
+2710 
-2722 FGSITFD
+2722 
-2729 QDEVGTYVFKVTEE
+2729 
-2743 KGKVSKVT
+2743 
-2751 YSDEVY
+2751 
-2757 TATVTVAVVGGVL
+2757 
-2770 KTTKVIKN
+2770 
-2778 KAGETVTSIDFE
+2778 
-2790 NTFKTNADIQFK
+2790 
-2802 GIKKLEGFNSDRIRK
+2802 
-2817 GDYSFVLMDENK
+2817 
-2829 NPIGDPAE
+2829 
-2837 VKGGIFNGGKF
+2837 KF
-2848 SFDKIEYTQDN
+2848 SHKDVAALNYTEKN
-2859 LEYNAETG
+2859 LEYNAATG
-2867 SYKTLKTYYVK
+2867 KYTTVKTYTVEEY
-2878 EVCPDDKPEN
+2878 EPETHDEKI
-2888 VTYDDT
+2888 TYDKKVYT
-2894 VYEITVTLDLDP
+2894 VTVTLDLNT
-2906 VTGIMTATGATDIG
+2906 VTGKMSAVATTDKGVEATKMNFTNKYADENEWAPSVTKTVEG
-2920 KPVDELEFINSYT
+2920 KNYEN
-2933 SKNSWRPEVV
+2933 
-2943 RTMKGKELEDGKYD
+2943 GKYTY
-2957 FKITEVDEAGDAV
+2957 KLTEVDKDGNVVA
-2970 IGGYT
+2970 GGYT
-2975 ETVSYSG
+2975 EEIKNKDITTS
-2982 GAKTYFS
+2982 FS
-2989 SIDYTQDS
+2989 SIKYDQS
-2997 IGTHYYKIEET
+2997 KLGTYYYKIEEINT
-3008 ETRDGS
+3008 EDG
-3014 TKDSTVYYA
+3014 TAIDTTVYYA
-3023 TVVVDVDDET
+3023 TVVVDIDET
-3033 QSLTVNDTYEK
+3033 TQAISINDTYTKVSGDETTGATEV
-3044 VFTVVNEDGT
+3044 VFTN
-3054 SEEKREGATSV
+3054 KYKASV
-3065 VFENKFSAEGTLTLE
+3065 EIPLE
-3080 GLKVLKGKALEAGDF
+3080 GLKKLENRNLKADEF

-3101 GNAILKNNGVDMIA
+3101 GDKVLVNDGNEMISKNVAGTMNDKGVAEGKFVFPVMKFDQEVFKNASGGYDSEKELKYTVVEQKKDNCGGITQSQEKYSLVIKL
-3115 TNEAAGVDNNGDA
+3115 TAGVDGMTKEVKIDKLGENGGIFGLKDGKA
-3128 KAAFKFPEM
+3128 KLEFTNVYEATGKWDPEGW
-3137 KFTEEDLKDGDGNY
+3137 KELVGRDLKDG
-3151 VTEKTLTYTIVEQE
+3151 E
-3165 FADTSVKAIG
+3165 FEFKIR
-3175 EVYSLAI
+3175 EV
-3182 KLTVDYAKHE
+3182 
-3192 IKATPTVK
+3192 
-3200 KRGEGGI
+3200 
-3207 FNLSVK
+3207 
-3213 DNVPVFTNVYDA
+3213 
-3225 VGQWDPSGLKKLTG
+3225 
-3239 RALKDNEF
+3239 
-3247 TFSLTEYELGK
+3247 
-3258 DINDSNIVKKDGDKN
+3258 
-3273 QAIGHNGGKNSEQ
+3273 
-3286 IIFSP
+3286 
-3291 DDLKFLKYSLA
+3291 DLKNNTVNGHEYVVKNVGNQIKFSSDDVVSKKGDYFLKYTQD
-3302 DLGKHRYIIKE
+3302 DLGPNGKANFIYEFSEVKQETATGIKF
-3313 EIPDEAK
+3313 DE
-3320 EIKND
+3320 
-3325 SGVVTGYELKGV
+3325 
-3337 TYDINQ
+3337 DI
-3343 FEYIVEVKD
+3343 YKILVEVSD
-3352 NGDGTLAVDYAA
+3352 NGDGTLNVKVDR
-3364 ESPCKKPQTGD
+3364 EDLLKKLTQKIKD
-3375 VYFTFNNH
+3375 SNLEDKNISE
-3383 YNANAYI
+3383 NAIFLFKNEYEANGSLN
-3390 DLIGTKTFDGPS
+3390 LIGTKTFDGPE

-3416 EGKES
+3416 ERKES
-3421 AEFTVP
+3421 PEFTVP
-3427 CDEHGV
+3427 CENGV

-3439 LPILSYEYK
+3439 LSILSYEYK
-3448 PTMNRDDRGT
+3448 PTMKLDDRGR
-3458 HTYEIREVIP
+3458 HTYEIKEVIP
-3468 ADDSKA
+3468 ADESKA
-3474 PGVKYDKRVYKVT
+3474 PGVKYDERIYKVT
-3487 VDVAD
+3487 VDVTD
-3492 DGEGKLVP
+3492 DGKGHLVP
-3500 IVKSK
+3500 SVYSI
-3505 GVTSELNGGGQEP
+3505 TSELNGGGQEP
-3518 YGFFVGSGEN
+3518 YDFFVGSDKN

-3561 YITGEELTNFEFALY
+3561 YITGEELTNFEFVLY
-3576 RVDATNDNTLIDYA
+3576 RVDATKDTLIDSA
-3590 TASADGSFVLGL
+3590 TALADGSFVLGL
-3602 DDNGDISEGV
+3602 DDNGDIAQGL
-3612 KFTHKDIGKTYTYLI
+3612 KFTQNDIGKTYTYKLYEE
-3627 KETTKVGD
+3627 KRVGD
-3635 GVVYDENVY
+3635 GVLYDENVY
-3644 EITVAVNSP
+3644 EITVAVNAP

-3683 LYTASTFN
+3683 LYTASTFD

-3705 KHWVGGPADGSRP
+3705 KHWIGGPADGSRP

-3977 RFSFSVLT
+3977 RFSFSVLS

-4071 EVEAPAG
+4071 EVEAPTG

-4094 TIGSSATA
+4094 TIGSTATA